1 MANNTRKRIQYDVG
15 FNTDTKQL
23 DEVKKQ
29 LQEISKLTNTKFKQ
43 NGIFSTDEMQKIR
56 SVATEVSNAIN
67 KAYNPKINSVNI
79 TKFNAELAKSNLTV
93 KQIYDNF
100 NKVGTTG
107 QNAFRNLQTSL
118 LTTNKELKQTHTFL
132 DNIATTLSNTI
143 KWNAA
148 SGAVNTLTAKISG
161 AVSYI
166 ERLDSSL
173 NDIRIVTGQSAD
185 EMDKFAV
192 KANKAAENL
201 GKSTLDYTKAALT
214 YYQQGLSDDEV
225 AARTEVTMKA
235 SNVTGQSTDDV
246 AEQLTAVWNGFKVA
260 ATDTEEY
267 VDKLAAVG
275 AATASDLEE
284 LSSGM
289 AKVASG
295 AASMGVNIDQLTA
308 SLATIVST
316 TRQDASSVG
325 TALKTIYS
333 RIADIK
339 AGADDAETTLGN
351 YSSKMAELGFNVL
364 DSEGKMRDLGVVME
378 EIGNNWKNLSREQ
391 QIYLA
396 QTMAGTRQYNN
407 LIALF
412 DNWEEYQSALNVSQ
426 KAAGTLQ
433 KQQNVYLESTTA
445 HINELN
451 TAWDSLYHSTLDA
464 DTINSVT
471 DGLKVLVKLTDNWI
485 QSIGGGKG
493 VLLNLGAI
501 ATNVFSKQIAS
512 SIAISINNL
521 KSERQEIEEI
531 QARLKLTDEVR
542 NNKTYDEESR
552 AIAQMANDSIKYT
565 SVMSQ
570 SQQEYSNSL
579 IETQTQLL
587 NQKAAYDK
595 ASASAVEYL
604 KNHQSTQ
611 NLGLDKN
618 DQHLETSKKLED
630 QLEDLNVQLVEEAE
644 NYSRLKAILKDTDLA
659 YDDELQNT
667 KTMGAAYVENK
678 KTVQAFLETYKALQ
692 NEMKTNASSFKQGDD
707 TLFASRVNEWQ
718 TALSDAVNRHS
729 NDIGFQSLN
738 GDSQGQ
744 LTYLLTVDDQ
754 LQTVFDN
761 VSGSFSRMVGE
772 MANEANTAAAAVSN
786 AATGAG
792 DVLNTK
798 ISENK
803 AKFDELVKIIS
814 NPKNIQGIIQIAGG
828 LTSLTATISNVQ
840 NIWRVLNDDSIS
852 GTEKLTQTITG
863 LISSVTSLLMMSNSL
878 YKGLT
883 ALGLASGPAGWTVV
897 GILAAGAAI
906 AGVVSWIDKQ
916 SKATE
921 TSRKKIA
928 ETSQEFEDATANLKT
943 YNDELKTNKERL
955 EELAKIKQ
963 ADLTSSQKEE
973 IANLTAQNALLET
986 QIALEERK
994 RQAAMNDTIDQYEED
1009 SAKGLYSKDHTYE
1022 TTDMGNVPSTT
1033 LDFNDPNAWTNY
1045 ETSVRAAASKYS
1057 EDNITGQQMLAAL
1070 STEKKAFE
1078 KAQEDY
1084 VSFYADNFET
1094 LQQVVDAYIAK
1105 GKEIPASL
1113 NEDMKQS
1120 MEAAGTYEATA
1131 NSLVQQIVGD
1141 NESLWDDLTEKAKE
1155 KGSDQTWKQVLPAS
1169 TFKQFN
1175 DIIKNTGLS
1184 IEDVLTTALG
1194 DGTQSFDA
1202 FNNKVQE
1209 SIEKLK
1215 IGTTVTDENVTAL
1228 SELISKIQTKGEDSL
1243 TDKELQSLE
1252 SLETQLGKVS
1262 IKYATLATLRKTNEQ
1277 EYIKLLKEGREELRQ
1292 QTIQESAQKITEGRS
1307 AAAHG
1312 NTSFTSGNNKGQQQV
1327 TVGVNFDDKDFRA
1340 DMDELL
1346 NEKYEL
1352 NIQVNTD
1359 MQESTNEILD
1369 SYDVLQKAFNK
1380 IDKNLKMSGESVV
1393 DLMQTF
1399 PQLADSLLANSKRM
1413 SDGSIQFTK
1422 AGFEAFKAAAMQ
1434 EMSIDSQLTKEKINK
1449 QITEYNAEIN
1459 KTENAIAALDT
1470 YIDAC
1475 EQSGTDETNLKQ
1487 AANEAIDELNTQ
1499 MYNNAIE
1506 LATQSDNQ
1514 ILDNNKEMLDQV
1526 AEDLGL
1532 SLEDQAALWNS
1543 YAKDVTK
1550 NLEEISR
1557 GQQAITNNEEYTP
1570 NLSAIDPSNYRTKFK
1585 TSGGD
1590 LTSEEITSDGIDD
1603 AALTKVNDIVSARA
1617 TKDKLET
1624 YLTSLKAGKATLIG
1638 LFAQIDAANVALG
1651 DFQGKGGSSKKG
1663 GATAAHIADIIDK
1676 LEDEL
1681 DAYHN
1686 INIEIQQLE
1695 NEYSKLQDL
1704 AEELYGND
1712 LIKNYDKQLDNL
1724 NKQLDK
1730 QKEKLQINK
1739 KVVADT
1745 KAVVEAYNSTDVS
1758 GNPLTAIFDEDG
1770 QITNYNELLDALQTK
1785 INTKTDEYNALNYSG
1800 QQTESGKT
1808 LKQEIEQLTK
1818 DRELLKTHMDAYNT
1832 ALNED
1837 QQNILDQMQ
1846 KVHEE
1851 ILEINQT
1858 MIDFKSPKLSDYI
1871 EDIHLLT
1878 DTLNDLSS
1886 ALNGIESLISNS
1898 EIDTYASAWSEFG
1911 LDILETAGKL
1921 SETYDS
1927 FVKIQD
1933 SAINLK
1939 QIFSQSKTNFK
1950 GIAGK
1955 WTEQR
1960 NNLQNQITAAQEKQ
1974 AAGKTL
1980 SQDELDLLGTGSEQI
1995 NLYNQNLNLLDTLS
2009 QRLDQIGQNFNL
2021 KDPKTWFNTVKDLSS
2036 YLKDFKGTI
2045 TDLLNSGASVNIGA
2059 VEDLSGVLNGLSSE
2073 LSATLG
2079 SITAGISLGV
2089 SVVSTII
2096 TALDNLT
2103 SAIQKVRVRMANEK
2117 AELANTEF
2125 DSMSQWMEFR
2135 KSLEILTGNKSLGKL
2150 KQSIQDLTD
2159 LLQEFGGG
2167 SSLDGVKTTIDTFGT
2182 LKSRVDSLNQSISD
2196 GSYKN
2201 TYATFWK
2208 NGLSQALSDLK
2219 KYTDDL
2225 MNQTEQVQEIL
2236 ENWSSEFVNAWSY
2249 IGDQM
2254 NKQVKRY
2261 ETITDEIEHKKNMMT
2276 LLYGDEAYEE
2286 LESWYDLQNQVNQG
2300 QLSFE
2305 KQQVDYWKQRMSELE
2320 EGSEAWEEAESQW
2333 QSALSSFNSTL
2344 ENAIQNIIDKYSNAI
2359 NKIFANMTN
2368 QLTNGAGLSWLQ
2380 TEMNLMNKYSDHYLD
2395 GINSIYQIT
2404 SLQNKFMDAINN
2416 AEGNVTAQERIK
2428 KLMDEQLADLKSRD
2442 KLTKYDVERA
2452 EKLLD
2457 IETARQALKDAQN
2470 NNSKMRLTRD
2480 SQGNYSYSYV
2490 ADEDAINE
2498 AEQKLAD
2505 AQNSLYNFDKDQ
2517 YSQNLSDMYS
2527 IYEEYMN
2534 KMKEI
2539 ATNQNLDEK
2548 ERQRQLTELTQKYQ
2562 EYITGLT
2569 QDNEQIRS
2577 NLADSTFQNYFA
2589 NQEIAQDTT
2598 SSNYQEFM
2606 DYCEKAGLSF
2616 DATTGKMTTDISS
2629 LSEESKN
2636 KLKDFGLAFDEQ
2648 TNALKVNWKGMTDSN
2663 KLDFSNCI
2671 NTNVTLWDSAM
2682 QDMINKINTDESSF
2696 KNMSVK
2702 ALDEIKQAQINYNKE
2717 IEATKAAIGGID
2729 FTKVNEGSTTWKSY
2743 MDSINTSSGQIVSKY
2758 QQQATELINLN
2769 EKAKLYK
2776 EQWDQILANIKESVK
2791 QSQQIQTSQANNA
2804 TKDDI
2809 KGSTTKVTTT
2819 VGAVGGTTAGAAIG
2833 FAVGGPLGA
2842 LLGGLLGGGL
2852 GAAGGYVAG
2861 RFDTGGYTGDWTDS
2875 AADKKDGKLAIL
2887 HEKELVLNAED
2898 TKNILA
2904 AVDTVRSISDSLRGQ
2919 ALEAANSYTSDLDTA
2934 TPIVTQPITQ
2944 SVQQDV
2950 HIDATFPNVTNH
2962 NEIELAMNN
2971 LMNTASQKVMEKN
2984 IDNVNIGK
2992 LST

>member
-260 ATDTEEY
+260 AEDTEEY

-275 AATASDLEE
+275 AATASDLKE

-351 YSSKMAELGFNVL
+351 YSGKMAELGFNVL

-412 DNWEEYQSALNVSQ
+412 DNWKEYQSALNVSQ

-464 DTINSVT
+464 DTINTVT

-644 NYSRLKAILKDTDLA
+644 NYSRLKAALKDTDLA

-667 KTMGAAYVENK
+667 KIMGAAYVENK

-692 NEMKTNASSFKQGDD
+692 NEMKTNAGSFKQGDD

-718 TALSDAVNRHS
+718 TALSDATNRHS

-803 AKFDELVKIIS
+803 AKFDELVKTIS

-828 LTSLTATISNVQ
+828 MTSFAATVSNAK
-840 NIWRVLNDDSIS
+840 NAWEVLNDKTLT
-852 GTEKLTQTITG
+852 GTEKITQGLTSTG
-863 LISSVTSLLMMSNSL
+863 TALSGVVMGINSL
-878 YKGLT
+878 SKGL
-883 ALGLASGPAGWTVV
+883 AVLGLG
-897 GILAAGAAI
+897 
-906 AGVVSWIDKQ
+906 
-916 SKATE
+916 SKAAMGIAVAVMAVGTVIGIVTQAIE
-921 TSRKKIA
+921 EHNKAAEKAREKIA
-928 ETSQEFEDATANLKT
+928 NSSKEFEEATSNLKT

-955 EELAKIKQ
+955 EELAKIKS
-963 ADLTSSQKEE
+963 ADLTNSQKEE
-973 IANLTAQNALLET
+973 ITNLQAQNALLET

-994 RQAAMNDTIDQYEED
+994 RQAAMDDTIDQYEED
-1009 SAKGLYSKDHTYE
+1009 SANGVYSKDSTFE
-1022 TTDMGNVPSTT
+1022 TQAADYNHSAT
-1033 LDFNDPNAWTNY
+1033 LDLNDPNAWTNY
-1045 ETSVRAAASKYS
+1045 ATKIQSEAATLDENLQQLMLKNLETDRQLF
-1057 EDNITGQQMLAAL
+1057 I
-1070 STEKKAFE
+1070 
-1078 KAQEDY
+1078 KAQQDY
-1084 VSFYADNFET
+1084 TQFYSDNFET
-1094 LQQVVDAYIAK
+1094 LQQVVAAYIAK
-1105 GKEIPASL
+1105 GKEIPESL
-1113 NEDMKQS
+1113 NEDMKKS
-1120 MEAAGTYEATA
+1120 MEVAGTYETTA

-1155 KGSDQTWKQVLPAS
+1155 KGSDQTWEQILPAS

-1175 DIIKNTGLS
+1175 DIIKDTGLS
-1184 IEDVLTTALG
+1184 VEDVLTTALG

-1209 SIEKLK
+1209 SVEKLK
-1215 IGTTVTDENVTAL
+1215 VGTTVTDENVIAL
-1228 SELISKIQTKGEDSL
+1228 SELISKIQTKGQDSL
-1243 TDKELQSLE
+1243 TDKELTSLE

-1262 IKYATLATLRKTNEQ
+1262 TRYATLATLRKTNEQ
-1277 EYIKLLKEGREELRQ
+1277 EYIKLLKEGREQLRQ

-1312 NTSFTSGNNKGQQQV
+1312 NSSFISGNNKGQQQI

-1399 PQLADSLLANSKRM
+1399 PQLADVILENSSRA

-1422 AGFEAFKAAAMQ
+1422 AGFEAFKTAAMQ
-1434 EMSIDSQLTKEKINK
+1434 EMATNSQVTKQKIEN
-1449 QITEYNAEIN
+1449 QITEYDAEIE

-1475 EQSGTDETNLKQ
+1475 EQSGTDETDLKQ
-1487 AANEAIDELNTQ
+1487 AANEAIDDLNTQ
-1499 MYNNAIE
+1499 MYNNAVE
-1506 LATQSDNQ
+1506 LSTQSDNQ

-1557 GQQAITNNEEYTP
+1557 GQQAIANNEAYTP
-1570 NLSAIDPSNYRTKFK
+1570 NLSAIDPSNYHKKSK

-1590 LTSEEITSDGIDD
+1590 LTNEEITSDGIDN

-1617 TKDKLET
+1617 TRDKLET
-1624 YLTSLKAGKATLIG
+1624 YLTSLKASKATLVG
-1638 LFAQIDAANVALG
+1638 LIAQIDAADVALG
-1651 DFQGKGGSSKKG
+1651 DFQGKGGGSHSG
-1663 GATAAHIADIIDK
+1663 STTAHIADIIDK
-1676 LEDEL
+1676 LTDEL
-1681 DAYHN
+1681 DAYHD
-1686 INIEIQQLE
+1686 INIEISRLGNSLDLLQ
-1695 NEYSKLQDL
+1695 SKQKN
-1704 AEELYGND
+1704 LYGSD
-1712 LIKNYDKQLDNL
+1712 LLQNYADQITNI
-1724 NKQLDK
+1724 NTQYDK
-1730 QKEKLQINK
+1730 QKEKLKINEQ
-1739 KVVADT
+1739 VLAHT
-1745 KAVVEAYNSTDVS
+1745 KDLMSNMSLTDKN
-1758 GNPLTAIFDEDG
+1758 GNALTVQYGEDG
-1770 QITNYNELLDALQTK
+1770 QISNYNEILESLK
-1785 INTKTDEYNALNYSG
+1785 EKYNADVETYNKKDYEN
-1800 QQTESGKT
+1800 QNTEAGKT
-1808 LKQEIEQLTK
+1808 LKSNIEQEKKTY
-1818 DRELLKTHMDAYNT
+1818 ELLQTYMDAYNT
-1832 ALNED
+1832 ALNETGPEAEKQMEELKNQLAEIYKTLGD
-1837 QQNILDQMQ
+1837 ISTYHIADRVKKDTSIVDSALDEAESALSSLQSQFENLESVSDGLFGDDFIAATNKAVAALNTKLLVGVLQLGKAIWNAKNDIDDTKDNMLDLASVLSGTKKSLDSLAKSDVFKDDKYGISSLINGLNNINFDPNNAKTWVESFKQISSLIEQFRDI
-1846 KVHEE
+1846 E
-1851 ILEINQT
+1851 NQT
-1858 MIDFKSPKLSDYI
+1858 IAAG
-1871 EDIHLLT
+1871 
-1878 DTLNDLSS
+1878 DTSAYEQLQGLSS
-1886 ALNGIESLISNS
+1886 QLSSTVGTLAGSITSAASTIVNALINFINVINTYSQQMS
-1898 EIDTYASAWSEFG
+1898 EIRIARAN
-1911 LDILETAGKL
+1911 
-1921 SETYDS
+1921 
-1927 FVKIQD
+1927 IQAD
-1933 SAINLK
+1933 SAIEIDNM
-1939 QIFSQSKTNFK
+1939 ISK
-1950 GIAGK
+1950 
-1955 WTEQR
+1955 W
-1960 NNLQNQITAAQEKQ
+1960 
-1974 AAGKTL
+1974 
-1980 SQDELDLLGTGSEQI
+1980 QD
-1995 NLYNQNLNLLDTLS
+1995 
-2009 QRLDQIGQNFNL
+2009 
-2021 KDPKTWFNTVKDLSS
+2021 
-2036 YLKDFKGTI
+2036 
-2045 TDLLNSGASVNIGA
+2045 
-2059 VEDLSGVLNGLSSE
+2059 
-2073 LSATLG
+2073 
-2079 SITAGISLGV
+2079 
-2089 SVVSTII
+2089 
-2096 TALDNLT
+2096 
-2103 SAIQKVRVRMANEK
+2103 
-2117 AELANTEF
+2117 
-2125 DSMSQWMEFR
+2125 FR
-2135 KSLEILTGNKSLGKL
+2135 KVMEHIKDNDYLGKL
-2150 KQSIQDLTD
+2150 KQDLRDIIELLTGDDSFDLTHIKD
-2159 LLQEFGGG
+2159 LDVDSF
-2167 SSLDGVKTTIDTFGT
+2167 KAKIDTASSGIQV
-2182 LKSRVDSLNQSISD
+2182 LINQVNRLNSNIED
-2196 GSYKN
+2196 GSYKKD
-2201 TYATFWK
+2201 YASGILWWYDD
-2208 NGLSQALSDLK
+2208 GLSKAI
-2219 KYTDDL
+2219 DDL
-2225 MNQTEQVQEIL
+2225 NNYSGSL
-2236 ENWSSEFVNAWSY
+2236 EDSLEKIENLITDFQSNFINAWSE
-2249 IGDQM
+2249 IGDQLGR
-2254 NKQVKRY
+2254 QVKRY
-2261 ETITDEIEHKKNMMT
+2261 ETMTNEIEHKKNMMT
-2276 LLYGDEAYEE
+2276 LLYGDEAYSE
-2286 LESWYDLQNQVNQG
+2286 LESWYSLQNQVNQG
-2300 QLSFE
+2300 QLEFE
-2305 KQQVDYWKQRMSELE
+2305 KQQVDYWEKRTKELE
-2320 EGSEAWEEAESQW
+2320 EGSEAWKEAESQW
-2333 QSALSSFNSTL
+2333 QSALSSFNSIL
-2344 ENAIQNIIDKYSNAI
+2344 ENAVQNIINKYSNAV
-2359 NKIFANMTN
+2359 NKIFANMTK

-2395 GINSIYQIT
+2395 GVNSIYQIT

-2498 AEQKLAD
+2498 ANQKLAD
-2505 AQNSLYNFDKDQ
+2505 AQNNLYNFDKDQ
-2517 YSQNLSDMYS
+2517 YSQNLSEIYS
-2527 IYEEYMN
+2527 MYEEYQQ
-2534 KMKEI
+2534 KMIEI
-2539 ATNQNLDEK
+2539 ANNSSLTQEEK
-2548 ERQRQLTELTQKYQ
+2548 ERQLAEARQKYI
-2562 EYITGLT
+2562 EYITNLT
-2569 QDNEQIRS
+2569 QDNEYIRQ
-2577 NLADSTFQNYFA
+2577 NLSDSTFQNYFA
-2589 NQEIAQDTT
+2589 NQEIARDIT

-2606 DYCEKAGLSF
+2606 NYCENAGLSF

-2636 KLKDFGLAFDEQ
+2636 RLKDFGLTFDEQ
-2648 TNALKVNWKGMTDSN
+2648 TNTLKVNWKNMTDDN
-2663 KLDFSNCI
+2663 KQKFSDCM
-2671 NTNVTLWDSAM
+2671 NTNVPLWNSSM
-2682 QDMINKINTDESSF
+2682 QQMIGRINSDDNSL
-2696 KNMSVK
+2696 KNMSIK
-2702 ALDEIKQAQINYNKE
+2702 ALNEIKQAQINYNKE
-2717 IEATKAAIGGID
+2717 IEATKTAIGGID
-2729 FTKVNEGSTTWKSY
+2729 FTKINEGSEKWQKYITDIRDKNKEI
-2743 MDSINTSSGQIVSKY
+2743 INS
-2758 QQQATELINLN
+2758 N
-2769 EKAKLYK
+2769 E
-2776 EQWDQILANIKESVK
+2776 ILATKLIEVNNRLKETKETYDKIKKDAEETLSAA
-2791 QSQQIQTSQANNA
+2791 QQTAALNVNN
-2804 TKDDI
+2804 TKDDELN
-2809 KGSTTKVTTT
+2809 KKYANAKAGAVAGTTGGGALTGAAIG
-2819 VGAVGGTTAGAAIG
+2819 GAVGGVPGAV
-2833 FAVGGPLGA
+2833 VGGLIGGA
-2842 LLGGLLGGGL
+2842 LGFFGGMLG
-2852 GAAGGYVAG
+2852 
-2861 RFDTGGYTGDWTDS
+2861 FDSGGYTGQWTSKGSIDN
-2875 AADKKDGKLAIL
+2875 GKLAVL

-2919 ALEAANSYTSDLDTA
+2919 ALETANSYTSDLDTA

-2950 HIDATFPNVTNH
+2950 HIDATFPNVTDH

-2971 LMNTASQKVMEKN
+2971 LINTASQKVMEKN

>member
-132 DNIATTLSNTI
+132 DNIATTLNNTI

-161 AVSYI
+161 AVSYV

-260 ATDTEEY
+260 AEDTEEY

-611 NLGLDKN
+611 NLGLDNN

-644 NYSRLKAILKDTDLA
+644 NYNRLKAALKDTDLA

-678 KTVQAFLETYKALQ
+678 KTVQAFLETYQALQ
-692 NEMKTNASSFKQGDD
+692 NEMRTNADSFKQGDAA
-707 TLFASRVNEWQ
+707 LFASRDNEWQ
-718 TALSDAVNRHS
+718 TELNKAIQRHKD
-729 NDIGFQSLN
+729 DIGFQSLD
-738 GDSQGQ
+738 GTDQSQ
-744 LTYLLTVDDQ
+744 LAYLLTVDDQ
-754 LQTVFDN
+754 LQAVFNDA
-761 VSGSFSRMVGE
+761 SGSFSRMVGE

-803 AKFDELVKIIS
+803 AKFDELVKTIS

-828 LTSLTATISNVQ
+828 MTSFAATVSNAK
-840 NIWRVLNDDSIS
+840 NAWEVLNDKTLT
-852 GTEKLTQTITG
+852 GTEKITQRIT
-863 LISSVTSLLMMSNSL
+863 SVGTALSGVVMGVNNLS
-878 YKGLT
+878 KGL
-883 ALGLASGPAGWTVV
+883 AVLGLG
-897 GILAAGAAI
+897 
-906 AGVVSWIDKQ
+906 
-916 SKATE
+916 SKAAMGIAVAVMAVGAVIGIVTQAIE
-921 TSRKKIA
+921 EHNKAAEKAREKIA
-928 ETSQEFEDATANLKT
+928 NSSKEFEEATSNLKT

-955 EELAKIKQ
+955 EELAKIKS
-963 ADLTSSQKEE
+963 ADLTNSQKEE
-973 IANLTAQNALLET
+973 ITNLQAQNALLET

-994 RQAAMNDTIDQYEED
+994 RQAAMDDTIDQYEED
-1009 SAKGLYSKDHTYE
+1009 SANGIYSKD
-1022 TTDMGNVPSTT
+1022 STFKTQAADYAHSAT
-1033 LDFNDPNAWTNY
+1033 LDLNDPNAWTNY
-1045 ETSVRAAASKYS
+1045 ATKVQGDAATLD
-1057 EDNITGQQMLAAL
+1057 EDQQQLMLTNL
-1070 STEKKAFE
+1070 EKDRQLFI
-1078 KAQEDY
+1078 KAQQDY
-1084 VSFYADNFET
+1084 TQFYSDNFET
-1094 LQQVVDAYIAK
+1094 LQQVVAAYIAK
-1105 GKEIPASL
+1105 GKEIPESL
-1113 NEDMKQS
+1113 NEDMKKS
-1120 MEAAGTYEATA
+1120 MEVAGTYETTA

-1155 KGSDQTWKQVLPAS
+1155 KGSDQTWEQILPAS

-1243 TDKELQSLE
+1243 TDKELTSLE

-1399 PQLADSLLANSKRM
+1399 PQLADSLLANSKRA

-1422 AGFEAFKAAAMQ
+1422 AGFEAFKTAAMQ
-1434 EMSIDSQLTKEKINK
+1434 EMAADSQVTKQKIEN
-1449 QITEYNAEIN
+1449 QITEYDAEIE

-1475 EQSGTDETNLKQ
+1475 EQSGTDETDLKQ

-1499 MYNNAIE
+1499 MYNNAVE

-1557 GQQAITNNEEYTP
+1557 GQQAIANNEAYTP
-1570 NLSAIDPSNYRTKFK
+1570 NLSAINPSNYHKKSK
-1585 TSGGD
+1585 TSGGN

-1617 TKDKLET
+1617 TRDKLET
-1624 YLTSLKAGKATLIG
+1624 YLTSLKAGKATLVG
-1638 LFAQIDAANVALG
+1638 LIAQIDAADVALG

-1704 AEELYGND
+1704 AKELYGND

-1818 DRELLKTHMDAYNT
+1818 NRELLKTHMDAYNT

-1837 QQNILDQMQ
+1837 QKNILDQMQ

-1851 ILEINQT
+1851 ILEINQA

-1871 EDIHLLT
+1871 EDIYLLT

-1886 ALNGIESLISNS
+1886 ALNGIENLISNS

-1960 NNLQNQITAAQEKQ
+1960 NNLQSQITAAQEKQ

-2073 LSATLG
+2073 LSTTLG

-2103 SAIQKVRVRMANEK
+2103 SAIQKVHVRMANEK

-2208 NGLSQALSDLK
+2208 DGLSQALSDLK

-2344 ENAIQNIIDKYSNAI
+2344 ENAIQNIIDKYSNAV

-2404 SLQNKFMDAINN
+2404 SLQNKFMNAINN

-2498 AEQKLAD
+2498 AKQKLAD

-2548 ERQRQLTELTQKYQ
+2548 ERQRQLTKLTQKYQ

-2589 NQEIAQDTT
+2589 NQEIARDTT

-2663 KLDFSNCI
+2663 KSDFSNCI
-2671 NTNVTLWDSAM
+2671 NTNVPLWDSAM
-2682 QDMINKINTDESSF
+2682 QSMINKINTDENSF

-2717 IEATKAAIGGID
+2717 VEATKAAIGGID

-2743 MDSINTSSGQIVSKY
+2743 MDSINTSSGQIASKY

-2776 EQWDQILANIKESVK
+2776 EQWDQILADIKESVK

-2809 KGSTTKVTTT
+2809 KGSTTKVTT
-2819 VGAVGGTTAGAAIG
+2819 AVGTAGGAAAGAAIG
-2833 FAVGGPLGA
+2833 GTIGGPLGA
-2842 LLGGLLGGGL
+2842 LAGGLLGSGL
-2852 GAAGGYVAG
+2852 GALGGWLFG
-2861 RFDTGGYTGDWTDS
+2861 RFDTGGYTGNWTDS
-2875 AADKKDGKLAIL
+2875 AADKKNGKLAIL

-2919 ALEAANSYTSDLDTA
+2919 ALETANSYTSDLDT
-2934 TPIVTQPITQ
+2934 TVPIVTQPITQ

-2950 HIDATFPNVTNH
+2950 HIDATFPNATDH

>member
-161 AVSYI
+161 AVSYV

-260 ATDTEEY
+260 AEDTEEY

-295 AASMGVNIDQLTA
+295 AASMGINIDQLTA

-464 DTINSVT
+464 DTINTVT

-611 NLGLDKN
+611 NLGLDNN

-644 NYSRLKAILKDTDLA
+644 NYNRLKAALKDTDLA

-678 KTVQAFLETYKALQ
+678 KTVQAFLETYQALQ
-692 NEMKTNASSFKQGDD
+692 NEMRTNADSFKQGDAA
-707 TLFASRVNEWQ
+707 LFASRDNEWQ
-718 TALSDAVNRHS
+718 TELNKAIQRHKD
-729 NDIGFQSLN
+729 DIGFQSLD
-738 GDSQGQ
+738 GTDQSQ
-744 LTYLLTVDDQ
+744 LAYLLTVDDQ
-754 LQTVFDN
+754 LQAVFNDA
-761 VSGSFSRMVGE
+761 SGSFSRMVGE

-803 AKFDELVKIIS
+803 AKFDELVKTIS

-828 LTSLTATISNVQ
+828 MTSFAATVSNAK
-840 NIWRVLNDDSIS
+840 NAWEVLNDKTLT
-852 GTEKLTQTITG
+852 GTEKITQRIT
-863 LISSVTSLLMMSNSL
+863 SVGTALSGVVMGVNNLS
-878 YKGLT
+878 KGL
-883 ALGLASGPAGWTVV
+883 AVLGLG
-897 GILAAGAAI
+897 
-906 AGVVSWIDKQ
+906 
-916 SKATE
+916 SKAAMGIAVAVMAVGAVIGIVTQAIE
-921 TSRKKIA
+921 EHNKAAEKAREKIA
-928 ETSQEFEDATANLKT
+928 NSSKEFEEATSNLKT

-955 EELAKIKQ
+955 EELAKIKS
-963 ADLTSSQKEE
+963 ADLTNSQKEE
-973 IANLTAQNALLET
+973 ITNLQAQNALLET

-994 RQAAMNDTIDQYEED
+994 RQAAMDDTIDQYEED
-1009 SAKGLYSKDHTYE
+1009 SANGIYSKD
-1022 TTDMGNVPSTT
+1022 STFKTQAADYAHSAT
-1033 LDFNDPNAWTNY
+1033 LDLNDPNAWTNY
-1045 ETSVRAAASKYS
+1045 ATKVQGDAATLD
-1057 EDNITGQQMLAAL
+1057 EDQQQLMLTNL
-1070 STEKKAFE
+1070 EKDRQLFI
-1078 KAQEDY
+1078 KAQQDY
-1084 VSFYADNFET
+1084 TQFYSDNFET
-1094 LQQVVDAYIAK
+1094 LQQVVAAYIAK
-1105 GKEIPASL
+1105 GKEIPESL
-1113 NEDMKQS
+1113 NEDMKKS
-1120 MEAAGTYEATA
+1120 MEVAGTYETTA

-1155 KGSDQTWKQVLPAS
+1155 KGSDQTWEQILPAS

-1243 TDKELQSLE
+1243 TDKELTSLE

-1399 PQLADSLLANSKRM
+1399 PQLADSLLANSKRA

-1422 AGFEAFKAAAMQ
+1422 AGFEAFKTAAMQ
-1434 EMSIDSQLTKEKINK
+1434 EMAADSQVTKQKIEN
-1449 QITEYNAEIN
+1449 QITEYDAEIE

-1475 EQSGTDETNLKQ
+1475 EQSGTDETDLKQ

-1499 MYNNAIE
+1499 MYNNAVE

-1557 GQQAITNNEEYTP
+1557 GQQAIANNEAYTP
-1570 NLSAIDPSNYRTKFK
+1570 NLSAINPSNYHKKSK
-1585 TSGGD
+1585 TSGGN

-1617 TKDKLET
+1617 TRDKLET
-1624 YLTSLKAGKATLIG
+1624 YLTSLKAGKATLVG
-1638 LFAQIDAANVALG
+1638 LIAQIDAADVALG
-1651 DFQGKGGSSKKG
+1651 DFQGKGGSSKKDG
-1663 GATAAHIADIIDK
+1663 TTAAHIADIIDK

-1704 AEELYGND
+1704 AKELYGND

-1770 QITNYNELLDALQTK
+1770 QIANYNELLDALQTK

-1837 QQNILDQMQ
+1837 QKNILDQMQ

-1851 ILEINQT
+1851 ILEINQA

-1886 ALNGIESLISNS
+1886 ALNGIENLISNS

-1960 NNLQNQITAAQEKQ
+1960 NNLQSQITAAQEKQ

-2073 LSATLG
+2073 LSTTLG

-2103 SAIQKVRVRMANEK
+2103 SAIQKVHVRMANEK

-2208 NGLSQALSDLK
+2208 DGLSQALSDLK

-2300 QLSFE
+2300 QLNFE

-2344 ENAIQNIIDKYSNAI
+2344 ENAIQNIIDKYSNAV

-2404 SLQNKFMDAINN
+2404 SLQNKFMNAINN

-2589 NQEIAQDTT
+2589 NQEIARDTT

-2648 TNALKVNWKGMTDSN
+2648 TNTLKVNWKGMTDSN
-2663 KLDFSNCI
+2663 KSDFSNCI
-2671 NTNVTLWDSAM
+2671 NTNVPLWDSAM
-2682 QDMINKINTDESSF
+2682 QSMINKINTDENSF

-2743 MDSINTSSGQIVSKY
+2743 MDSINTSSGQIASKY

-2776 EQWDQILANIKESVK
+2776 EQWDQILADIKESVK

-2804 TKDDI
+2804 TKDDV
-2809 KGSTTKVTTT
+2809 KAGTTKVTTT
-2819 VGAVGGTTAGAAIG
+2819 VGAVGGTAAGAAIG

-2919 ALEAANSYTSDLDTA
+2919 ALETANSYTSDLDTTA
-2934 TPIVTQPITQ
+2934 PIVTQPITQ

-2950 HIDATFPNVTNH
+2950 HIDATFPNVTDH

>member
-464 DTINSVT
+464 DTINTVT
-471 DGLKVLVKLTDNWI
+471 DGLKILVKLTDNWI

-552 AIAQMANDSIKYT
+552 AIAQMANDSTKYT

-611 NLGLDKN
+611 NLGLDDN

-644 NYSRLKAILKDTDLA
+644 NYSRLKAALKDTDLA

-678 KTVQAFLETYKALQ
+678 KTVQAFLETYQALQ
-692 NEMKTNASSFKQGDD
+692 NEMRTNADSFKQGDAA
-707 TLFASRVNEWQ
+707 LFASRDNEWQ
-718 TALSDAVNRHS
+718 TELNKAIQRHKD
-729 NDIGFQSLN
+729 DIGFQSL
-738 GDSQGQ
+738 DETDQSQ
-744 LTYLLTVDDQ
+744 LAYLLTVDDQ
-754 LQTVFDN
+754 LQAVFNDA
-761 VSGSFSRMVGE
+761 SGSFSRMVGE

-803 AKFDELVKIIS
+803 AKFDELVKTIS

-828 LTSLTATISNVQ
+828 MTSFAATVSNAKNVWEVFSDKTLT
-840 NIWRVLNDDSIS
+840 
-852 GTEKLTQTITG
+852 GTEKITQGLTSTG
-863 LISSVTSLLMMSNSL
+863 TAISGIVMGINSL
-878 YKGLT
+878 SKGL
-883 ALGLASGPAGWTVV
+883 AVLGLGSKAAM
-897 GILAAGAAI
+897 GIAVAVMAAGAVIGIVTQAI
-906 AGVVSWIDKQ
+906 EEHN
-916 SKATE
+916 KAAE
-921 TSRKKIA
+921 KAREKIA
-928 ETSQEFEDATANLKT
+928 NSSKEFEEATSNLKT

-955 EELAKIKQ
+955 EELAKIKS
-963 ADLTSSQKEE
+963 ADLTNSQKEE
-973 IANLTAQNALLET
+973 ITNLQAQNALLET

-994 RQAAMNDTIDQYEED
+994 RQAAMDNTIDQYEED
-1009 SAKGLYSKDHTYE
+1009 SAKGIYSKD
-1022 TTDMGNVPSTT
+1022 STFKTQAADYAHSAT
-1033 LDFNDPNAWTNY
+1033 LDLNDSNAWTNY
-1045 ETSVRAAASKYS
+1045 ATKVQGDAATLD
-1057 EDNITGQQMLAAL
+1057 EDQQQLMLANL
-1070 STEKKAFE
+1070 EKDRQLFI
-1078 KAQEDY
+1078 KAQQDY
-1084 VSFYADNFET
+1084 TQFYSDNFET
-1094 LQQVVDAYIAK
+1094 LQQVVAAYIAK
-1105 GKEIPASL
+1105 GKEIPESL
-1113 NEDMKQS
+1113 NEDMKKS
-1120 MEAAGTYEATA
+1120 MEVAGTYETTA

-1155 KGSDQTWKQVLPAS
+1155 KGSDQTWEQILPAS

-1175 DIIKNTGLS
+1175 DIIKDTGLS
-1184 IEDVLTTALG
+1184 VEDVLTTALG

-1209 SIEKLK
+1209 SVEKLK
-1215 IGTTVTDENVTAL
+1215 VGTTVTDENVTAL
-1228 SELISKIQTKGEDSL
+1228 SELISKIQTKGQDSL
-1243 TDKELQSLE
+1243 TDKELTSLE

-1262 IKYATLATLRKTNEQ
+1262 TKYATLATLRKTNEQ
-1277 EYIKLLKEGREELRQ
+1277 EYIKLLKEGREQLRQ

-1312 NTSFTSGNNKGQQQV
+1312 NSSFISGNNKGQQQV

-1399 PQLADSLLANSKRM
+1399 PQLADVILENSSRA

-1422 AGFEAFKAAAMQ
+1422 AGFEAFKTAAMQ
-1434 EMSIDSQLTKEKINK
+1434 EMATNSQVTKQKIEN
-1449 QITEYNAEIN
+1449 QITEYDAEIE

-1475 EQSGTDETNLKQ
+1475 EQSGTDETDLKQ
-1487 AANEAIDELNTQ
+1487 AANEAIDDLNTQ
-1499 MYNNAIE
+1499 MYNNAVE
-1506 LATQSDNQ
+1506 LSTQSDNQ

-1557 GQQAITNNEEYTP
+1557 GQQAIANNEAYTP
-1570 NLSAIDPSNYRTKFK
+1570 NLSAIDPSNYRKKSK

-1590 LTSEEITSDGIDD
+1590 LTNEEITSDGIDN

-1617 TKDKLET
+1617 TRDKLET
-1624 YLTSLKAGKATLIG
+1624 YLTSLKASKATLVG
-1638 LFAQIDAANVALG
+1638 LIAQIDAADVALG
-1651 DFQGKGGSSKKG
+1651 DFQGKGGGSHSG
-1663 GATAAHIADIIDK
+1663 STTAHIADIIDK
-1676 LEDEL
+1676 LTDEL
-1681 DAYHN
+1681 DAYHD
-1686 INIEIQQLE
+1686 INIEISRLGNSLDLLQ
-1695 NEYSKLQDL
+1695 SKQKN
-1704 AEELYGND
+1704 LYGSD
-1712 LIKNYDKQLDNL
+1712 LLQNYADQITNI
-1724 NKQLDK
+1724 NTQYDK
-1730 QKEKLQINK
+1730 QKEKLKINEQ
-1739 KVVADT
+1739 VLAHT
-1745 KAVVEAYNSTDVS
+1745 KDLMSNMSLTDKN
-1758 GNPLTAIFDEDG
+1758 GNALTVQYGEDG
-1770 QITNYNELLDALQTK
+1770 QISNYNEILESLK
-1785 INTKTDEYNALNYSG
+1785 EKYNADVETYNNKDYEN
-1800 QQTESGKT
+1800 QNTEAGKT
-1808 LKQEIEQLTK
+1808 LKSNIEQEKKTY
-1818 DRELLKTHMDAYNT
+1818 ELLQTYMDAYNT
-1832 ALNED
+1832 ALNETGPEAEKQMEELKNQLAEIYKTLGD
-1837 QQNILDQMQ
+1837 ISTYHIADRVKKDTSIVDSALDEAESALSSLQSQFENLESVSDGLFGDDFIAATNKAIAALNTKLLVGVLQLGKAIWNAKNDIDDTKDNMLDLVSVLSGTKKSLDSLAKSDVFKDDKYGISSLINGLNNINFDPNNAKTWVESFKQISSLIEQFRNI
-1846 KVHEE
+1846 E
-1851 ILEINQT
+1851 NQT
-1858 MIDFKSPKLSDYI
+1858 IAAG
-1871 EDIHLLT
+1871 
-1878 DTLNDLSS
+1878 DTSAYEQLQGLSS
-1886 ALNGIESLISNS
+1886 QLSSTVGALASSITSAASTIVNALINFINVINTYSQQMS
-1898 EIDTYASAWSEFG
+1898 EIRIARAN
-1911 LDILETAGKL
+1911 
-1921 SETYDS
+1921 
-1927 FVKIQD
+1927 IQAD
-1933 SAINLK
+1933 SAIEIDNM
-1939 QIFSQSKTNFK
+1939 ISK
-1950 GIAGK
+1950 
-1955 WTEQR
+1955 W
-1960 NNLQNQITAAQEKQ
+1960 
-1974 AAGKTL
+1974 
-1980 SQDELDLLGTGSEQI
+1980 QD
-1995 NLYNQNLNLLDTLS
+1995 
-2009 QRLDQIGQNFNL
+2009 
-2021 KDPKTWFNTVKDLSS
+2021 
-2036 YLKDFKGTI
+2036 
-2045 TDLLNSGASVNIGA
+2045 
-2059 VEDLSGVLNGLSSE
+2059 
-2073 LSATLG
+2073 
-2079 SITAGISLGV
+2079 
-2089 SVVSTII
+2089 
-2096 TALDNLT
+2096 
-2103 SAIQKVRVRMANEK
+2103 
-2117 AELANTEF
+2117 
-2125 DSMSQWMEFR
+2125 FR
-2135 KSLEILTGNKSLGKL
+2135 KVMEHIKDNDYLGKL
-2150 KQSIQDLTD
+2150 KQDLRDIIELLTGDDSFDLTHIKD
-2159 LLQEFGGG
+2159 LDVDSFK
-2167 SSLDGVKTTIDTFGT
+2167 SKIDTASSGIQV
-2182 LKSRVDSLNQSISD
+2182 LINQVNRLNSNIED
-2196 GSYKN
+2196 GSYKKD
-2201 TYATFWK
+2201 YASGILWWYDD
-2208 NGLSQALSDLK
+2208 GLSKAI
-2219 KYTDDL
+2219 DDL
-2225 MNQTEQVQEIL
+2225 NNYSGSL
-2236 ENWSSEFVNAWSY
+2236 EDSLEKIENLITDFQSNFINAWSE
-2249 IGDQM
+2249 IGDQLGR
-2254 NKQVKRY
+2254 QVKRY
-2261 ETITDEIEHKKNMMT
+2261 ETMTNEIEHKKNMMT
-2276 LLYGDEAYEE
+2276 LLYGDEAYSE
-2286 LESWYDLQNQVNQG
+2286 LESWYSLQNQVNQG
-2300 QLSFE
+2300 QLEFE
-2305 KQQVDYWKQRMSELE
+2305 KQQVDYWEKRTKELE
-2320 EGSEAWEEAESQW
+2320 EGSEAWKEAESQW
-2333 QSALSSFNSTL
+2333 QSALSSFNSIL
-2344 ENAIQNIIDKYSNAI
+2344 ENAVQNIINKYSNAV
-2359 NKIFANMTN
+2359 NKIFANMTK

-2395 GINSIYQIT
+2395 GVNSIYQIT

-2428 KLMDEQLADLKSRD
+2428 KLMDEQLVDLKSRD

-2490 ADEDAINE
+2490 TDEDAINE
-2498 AEQKLAD
+2498 ANQKLAD
-2505 AQNSLYNFDKDQ
+2505 AQNNLYNFDKDQ
-2517 YSQNLSDMYS
+2517 YSQNLSEIYS
-2527 IYEEYMN
+2527 MYEEYQQ
-2534 KMKEI
+2534 KMIEI
-2539 ATNQNLDEK
+2539 ANNSSLTQEEK
-2548 ERQRQLTELTQKYQ
+2548 ERQLAEARQKYI
-2562 EYITGLT
+2562 EYITNLT
-2569 QDNEQIRS
+2569 QDNEYIRQ
-2577 NLADSTFQNYFA
+2577 NLSDSTFQNYFA
-2589 NQEIAQDTT
+2589 NQEIARDIT

-2616 DATTGKMTTDISS
+2616 DATTGQMTTDISS

-2636 KLKDFGLAFDEQ
+2636 KLKDFGLTFDEQ
-2648 TNALKVNWKGMTDSN
+2648 INTLKVNWKNMTDDN
-2663 KLDFSNCI
+2663 KQKFSDCM
-2671 NTNVTLWDSAM
+2671 NTNVPLWNSSM
-2682 QDMINKINTDESSF
+2682 QSMIGRINSDENSL
-2696 KNMSVK
+2696 KNMSIK
-2702 ALDEIKQAQINYNKE
+2702 ALNEIKQAQIDYNKE
-2717 IEATKAAIGGID
+2717 IEATKTAIGGID
-2729 FTKVNEGSTTWKSY
+2729 FTKINEGSEKWQKYITDIRDKNKEI
-2743 MDSINTSSGQIVSKY
+2743 INS
-2758 QQQATELINLN
+2758 N
-2769 EKAKLYK
+2769 E
-2776 EQWDQILANIKESVK
+2776 ILATKLIEVNNRLKETKETYDKIKKDAEETLSAA
-2791 QSQQIQTSQANNA
+2791 QQTAALNANKTKEEDLNQKYANA
-2804 TKDDI
+2804 KA
-2809 KGSTTKVTTT
+2809 GAVAGTTT
-2819 VGAVGGTTAGAAIG
+2819 VGVGAGAAIG
-2833 FAVGGPLGA
+2833 GAVGGIPGA
-2842 LLGGLLGGGL
+2842 IVGGLIGGSIGLIGGLLG
-2852 GAAGGYVAG
+2852 
-2861 RFDTGGYTGDWTDS
+2861 FDSGGYTGQWTDKGS
-2875 AADKKDGKLAIL
+2875 TNNGKLAIL

-2919 ALEAANSYTSDLDTA
+2919 ALETANSYTSDLDTA

-2950 HIDATFPNVTNH
+2950 HIDATFPNVTDH

>member
-260 ATDTEEY
+260 AADTEEY

-275 AATASDLEE
+275 AATASDLKE

-351 YSSKMAELGFNVL
+351 YSGKMAELGFNVL

-464 DTINSVT
+464 DTINTVT

-521 KSERQEIEEI
+521 KSEKQEIEEI

-595 ASASAVEYL
+595 ASTSAVEYL

-644 NYSRLKAILKDTDLA
+644 NYSRLKAALKDTDLA

-667 KTMGAAYVENK
+667 KIMGAAYVENK

-692 NEMKTNASSFKQGDD
+692 NEMKTNAGSFKQGDD

-718 TALSDAVNRHS
+718 TALSDATNRHS

-803 AKFDELVKIIS
+803 AKFDELVKTIS

-828 LTSLTATISNVQ
+828 MTSFAATVSNAK
-840 NIWRVLNDDSIS
+840 NAWEVLNDKTLT
-852 GTEKLTQTITG
+852 GTEKITQGLTSTG
-863 LISSVTSLLMMSNSL
+863 TALSGVVMGINSL
-878 YKGLT
+878 SKGL
-883 ALGLASGPAGWTVV
+883 AVLGLG
-897 GILAAGAAI
+897 
-906 AGVVSWIDKQ
+906 
-916 SKATE
+916 SKAAMGIAVAVMAVGAVIGIVTQAIE
-921 TSRKKIA
+921 EHNKAAEKAREKIA
-928 ETSQEFEDATANLKT
+928 NSSKEFEEATSNLKT

-955 EELAKIKQ
+955 EELAKIKS
-963 ADLTSSQKEE
+963 ADLTNSQKEE
-973 IANLTAQNALLET
+973 ITNLQAQNALLET

-994 RQAAMNDTIDQYEED
+994 RQAAMDDTIDQYEED
-1009 SAKGLYSKDHTYE
+1009 SANGVYSKD
-1022 TTDMGNVPSTT
+1022 STFKTQAADYAHSAT
-1033 LDFNDPNAWTNY
+1033 LDLNDPNAWTNY
-1045 ETSVRAAASKYS
+1045 ATKVQGDAVTLN
-1057 EDNITGQQMLAAL
+1057 EDQQQLMLANL
-1070 STEKKAFE
+1070 EKDRQLFI
-1078 KAQEDY
+1078 KAQQDY
-1084 VSFYADNFET
+1084 TQFYSDNFET
-1094 LQQVVDAYIAK
+1094 LQQVVAAYIAK
-1105 GKEIPASL
+1105 GKEIPESL
-1113 NEDMKQS
+1113 NEDMKKS
-1120 MEAAGTYEATA
+1120 MEVAGTYETTA

-1141 NESLWDDLTEKAKE
+1141 NESLWDNLTEKAKE
-1155 KGSDQTWKQVLPAS
+1155 KGSDQTWEQILPAS

-1175 DIIKNTGLS
+1175 DIIKDTGLS
-1184 IEDVLTTALG
+1184 VEDVLTTALG

-1209 SIEKLK
+1209 SVEKLK
-1215 IGTTVTDENVTAL
+1215 VGTTVTDENVTAL
-1228 SELISKIQTKGEDSL
+1228 SELISKIQTKGQDSL
-1243 TDKELQSLE
+1243 TDKELTSLE

-1262 IKYATLATLRKTNEQ
+1262 TRYATLATLRKTNEQ
-1277 EYIKLLKEGREELRQ
+1277 EYIKLLKEGREQLRQ

-1312 NTSFTSGNNKGQQQV
+1312 NSSFISGNNKGQQQI

-1399 PQLADSLLANSKRM
+1399 PQLADVILENSSRA

-1422 AGFEAFKAAAMQ
+1422 AGFEAFKTAAMQ
-1434 EMSIDSQLTKEKINK
+1434 EMATNSQVTKQKIEN
-1449 QITEYNAEIN
+1449 QITEYDAEIE

-1475 EQSGTDETNLKQ
+1475 EQSGTDETDLKQ
-1487 AANEAIDELNTQ
+1487 AANEAIDDLNTQ
-1499 MYNNAIE
+1499 MYNNAVE

-1557 GQQAITNNEEYTP
+1557 GQQAIANNEAYTP
-1570 NLSAIDPSNYRTKFK
+1570 NLSAIDPSNYHKKSK

-1590 LTSEEITSDGIDD
+1590 LTNEEITSDGIDN

-1617 TKDKLET
+1617 TRDKLET
-1624 YLTSLKAGKATLIG
+1624 YLTSLKASKATLVG
-1638 LFAQIDAANVALG
+1638 LIAQIDAADVALG
-1651 DFQGKGGSSKKG
+1651 DFQGKGGGSHSG
-1663 GATAAHIADIIDK
+1663 STTAHIADIIDK
-1676 LEDEL
+1676 LTDEL
-1681 DAYHN
+1681 DAYHD
-1686 INIEIQQLE
+1686 INIEISRLGNSLDLLQ
-1695 NEYSKLQDL
+1695 SKQKN
-1704 AEELYGND
+1704 LYGSD
-1712 LIKNYDKQLDNL
+1712 LLQNYADQITNI
-1724 NKQLDK
+1724 NTQYDK
-1730 QKEKLQINK
+1730 QKEKLKINEQ
-1739 KVVADT
+1739 VLAHT
-1745 KAVVEAYNSTDVS
+1745 KDLMSNMSLTDKN
-1758 GNPLTAIFDEDG
+1758 GNALTVQYGEDG
-1770 QITNYNELLDALQTK
+1770 QISNYNEILESLK
-1785 INTKTDEYNALNYSG
+1785 EKYNADVETYNKKDYEN
-1800 QQTESGKT
+1800 QNTEAGKT
-1808 LKQEIEQLTK
+1808 LKSNIEQEKKTY
-1818 DRELLKTHMDAYNT
+1818 ELLQTYMDAYNT
-1832 ALNED
+1832 ALNETGPEAEKQMEELKNQLAEIYKTLGD
-1837 QQNILDQMQ
+1837 ISTYHIADRVKKDTSIVDSALDEAESALSSLQSQFENLESVSDGLFGDDFIAATNKAVAALNTKLLVGVLQLGKAIWNAKNDIDDTKDNMLDLASVLSGTKKSLDSLAKSDVFKDDKYGISSLINGLNNINFDPNNAKTWVESFKQISSLIEQFRDI
-1846 KVHEE
+1846 E
-1851 ILEINQT
+1851 NQT
-1858 MIDFKSPKLSDYI
+1858 IAAG
-1871 EDIHLLT
+1871 
-1878 DTLNDLSS
+1878 DTSAYEQLQGLSS
-1886 ALNGIESLISNS
+1886 QLSSTVGTLAGSITSAASTIVNALINFINVINTYSQQMS
-1898 EIDTYASAWSEFG
+1898 EIRIARAN
-1911 LDILETAGKL
+1911 
-1921 SETYDS
+1921 
-1927 FVKIQD
+1927 IQAD
-1933 SAINLK
+1933 SAIEIDNM
-1939 QIFSQSKTNFK
+1939 ISK
-1950 GIAGK
+1950 
-1955 WTEQR
+1955 W
-1960 NNLQNQITAAQEKQ
+1960 
-1974 AAGKTL
+1974 
-1980 SQDELDLLGTGSEQI
+1980 QD
-1995 NLYNQNLNLLDTLS
+1995 
-2009 QRLDQIGQNFNL
+2009 
-2021 KDPKTWFNTVKDLSS
+2021 
-2036 YLKDFKGTI
+2036 
-2045 TDLLNSGASVNIGA
+2045 
-2059 VEDLSGVLNGLSSE
+2059 
-2073 LSATLG
+2073 
-2079 SITAGISLGV
+2079 
-2089 SVVSTII
+2089 
-2096 TALDNLT
+2096 
-2103 SAIQKVRVRMANEK
+2103 
-2117 AELANTEF
+2117 
-2125 DSMSQWMEFR
+2125 FR
-2135 KSLEILTGNKSLGKL
+2135 KVMEHIKDNDYLGKL
-2150 KQSIQDLTD
+2150 KQDLRDIIELLTGDDSFDLTHIKD
-2159 LLQEFGGG
+2159 LDVDSF
-2167 SSLDGVKTTIDTFGT
+2167 KAKIDTASSGIQV
-2182 LKSRVDSLNQSISD
+2182 LINQVNRLNSNIGD
-2196 GSYKN
+2196 GSYKKD
-2201 TYATFWK
+2201 YASGILWWYDD
-2208 NGLSQALSDLK
+2208 GLSKAI
-2219 KYTDDL
+2219 DDL
-2225 MNQTEQVQEIL
+2225 NNYSGSL
-2236 ENWSSEFVNAWSY
+2236 EDSLEKIENLITDFQSNFINAWSE
-2249 IGDQM
+2249 IGDQLGR
-2254 NKQVKRY
+2254 QVKRY
-2261 ETITDEIEHKKNMMT
+2261 ETMTNEIEHKKNMMT
-2276 LLYGDEAYEE
+2276 LLYGDEAYSE
-2286 LESWYDLQNQVNQG
+2286 LESWYSLQNQVNQG
-2300 QLSFE
+2300 QLEFE
-2305 KQQVDYWKQRMSELE
+2305 KQQVDYWEKRTKELE
-2320 EGSEAWEEAESQW
+2320 EGSEAWKEAESQW
-2333 QSALSSFNSTL
+2333 QSALSSFNSIL
-2344 ENAIQNIIDKYSNAI
+2344 ENAVQNIINKYSNAV
-2359 NKIFANMTN
+2359 NKIFANMTK

-2395 GINSIYQIT
+2395 GVNSIYQIT

-2498 AEQKLAD
+2498 ANQKLAD
-2505 AQNSLYNFDKDQ
+2505 AQNNLYNFDKDQ
-2517 YSQNLSDMYS
+2517 YSQNLSEIYS
-2527 IYEEYMN
+2527 MYEEYQQ
-2534 KMKEI
+2534 KMIEI
-2539 ATNQNLDEK
+2539 ANNSSLTQEEK
-2548 ERQRQLTELTQKYQ
+2548 ERQLAEARQKYI
-2562 EYITGLT
+2562 EYITNLT
-2569 QDNEQIRS
+2569 QDNEYIRQ
-2577 NLADSTFQNYFA
+2577 NLSDSTFQNYFA
-2589 NQEIAQDTT
+2589 NQEIARDIT

-2606 DYCEKAGLSF
+2606 NYCENAGLSF

-2636 KLKDFGLAFDEQ
+2636 RLKDFGLTFDEQ
-2648 TNALKVNWKGMTDSN
+2648 TNTLKVNWKNMTDDN
-2663 KLDFSNCI
+2663 KQKFSDCM
-2671 NTNVTLWDSAM
+2671 NTNVPLWNSSM
-2682 QDMINKINTDESSF
+2682 QQMIGRINSDDNSL
-2696 KNMSVK
+2696 KNMSIK
-2702 ALDEIKQAQINYNKE
+2702 ALNEIKQAQIDYNKE
-2717 IEATKAAIGGID
+2717 IEATKTAIGGID
-2729 FTKVNEGSTTWKSY
+2729 FTKINEGSEKWQKYITDIRDKNKEI
-2743 MDSINTSSGQIVSKY
+2743 INS
-2758 QQQATELINLN
+2758 N
-2769 EKAKLYK
+2769 E
-2776 EQWDQILANIKESVK
+2776 ILATKLIEVNNRLKETKETYDKIKKDAEETLSAA
-2791 QSQQIQTSQANNA
+2791 QQTAALNANKTKEEDLNQKYANA
-2804 TKDDI
+2804 KA
-2809 KGSTTKVTTT
+2809 GAVAGTTT
-2819 VGAVGGTTAGAAIG
+2819 VGVGAGAAIG
-2833 FAVGGPLGA
+2833 GAVGGIPGA
-2842 LLGGLLGGGL
+2842 IVGGLIGGGIGLIGGLLG
-2852 GAAGGYVAG
+2852 
-2861 RFDTGGYTGDWTDS
+2861 FDSGGYTGQWTDKGS
-2875 AADKKDGKLAIL
+2875 TNNGKLAIL

-2919 ALEAANSYTSDLDTA
+2919 ALETANSYTSDLDTA

-2950 HIDATFPNVTNH
+2950 HIDATFPNVTDH

-2971 LMNTASQKVMEKN
+2971 LINTASQKVMEKN

>member
-79 TKFNAELAKSNLTV
+79 TKFNTELAKSNLTV

-260 ATDTEEY
+260 AEDTEEY

-275 AATASDLEE
+275 AATASDLKE

-351 YSSKMAELGFNVL
+351 YSGKMAELGFNVL

-445 HINELN
+445 HVNELN

-464 DTINSVT
+464 DTINTVT

-611 NLGLDKN
+611 NLGLDDN

-644 NYSRLKAILKDTDLA
+644 NYSRLKATLKDTDLA
-659 YDDELQNT
+659 YDDELKNT

-678 KTVQAFLETYKALQ
+678 KAVQAFGEAWEALQ
-692 NEMKTNASSFKQGDD
+692 NEMQTNAGSFKQGDAA
-707 TLFASRVNEWQ
+707 LFAKQVNKWQ
-718 TALSDAVNRHS
+718 TALSDAMDRHS
-729 NDIGFQSLN
+729 EDIGFQSLN

-803 AKFDELVKIIS
+803 TKFDELVKTIS

-840 NIWRVLNDDSIS
+840 NVWRVLNDDSIS

-863 LISSVTSLLMMSNSL
+863 LTSSVTSLLMMSNSL

-921 TSRKKIA
+921 NSRKKIA
-928 ETSQEFEDATANLKT
+928 ETSQEFEDATTNLKT

-994 RQAAMNDTIDQYEED
+994 RQAAMNDTINQYEED

-1022 TTDMGNVPSTT
+1022 TTDMGNVSSTT

-1057 EDNITGQQMLAAL
+1057 EDDITGQQMLATL
-1070 STEKKAFE
+1070 STEKEAFE

-1175 DIIKNTGLS
+1175 DIIKDTGLS
-1184 IEDVLTTALG
+1184 VEDVLTTALG

-1209 SIEKLK
+1209 SVEKLK
-1215 IGTTVTDENVTAL
+1215 VGTTVTNENVTAL
-1228 SELISKIQTKGEDSL
+1228 SELISKIQTKGQDSL
-1243 TDKELQSLE
+1243 TDKELTSLE

-1262 IKYATLATLRKTNEQ
+1262 TRYATLATLRKTNEQ
-1277 EYIKLLKEGREELRQ
+1277 EYIKLLKEGREQLRQ

-1312 NTSFTSGNNKGQQQV
+1312 NSSFISGNNKGQQQV

-1399 PQLADSLLANSKRM
+1399 PQLADVILENSSRA

-1422 AGFEAFKAAAMQ
+1422 AGFEAFKTAAMQ
-1434 EMSIDSQLTKEKINK
+1434 EMATNSQVTKQKIEN
-1449 QITEYNAEIN
+1449 QITEYDAEIE

-1475 EQSGTDETNLKQ
+1475 EQSGTDETDLKQ
-1487 AANEAIDELNTQ
+1487 AANEAIDDLNTQ
-1499 MYNNAIE
+1499 MYNNAVE

-1557 GQQAITNNEEYTP
+1557 GQQAIANNEAYTP
-1570 NLSAIDPSNYRTKFK
+1570 NLSAIDPSNYRKKSK
-1585 TSGGD
+1585 TSSGD
-1590 LTSEEITSDGIDD
+1590 LTNEEITSDGIDN

-1617 TKDKLET
+1617 TRDKLET
-1624 YLTSLKAGKATLIG
+1624 YLTSLKASKATLVG
-1638 LFAQIDAANVALG
+1638 LIAQIDAADVALG
-1651 DFQGKGGSSKKG
+1651 DFQGKGGGSHSG
-1663 GATAAHIADIIDK
+1663 STTAHIADIIDK
-1676 LEDEL
+1676 LTDEL
-1681 DAYHN
+1681 DAYHD
-1686 INIEIQQLE
+1686 INIEISRLGNSLDLLQ
-1695 NEYSKLQDL
+1695 SKQKN
-1704 AEELYGND
+1704 LYGSD
-1712 LIKNYDKQLDNL
+1712 LLQNYADQITNI
-1724 NKQLDK
+1724 NTQYDK
-1730 QKEKLQINK
+1730 QKEKLKINEQ
-1739 KVVADT
+1739 VLAHT
-1745 KAVVEAYNSTDVS
+1745 KDLMSNMSLTDKN
-1758 GNPLTAIFDEDG
+1758 GNALTVQYGEDG
-1770 QITNYNELLDALQTK
+1770 QISNYNEILESLK
-1785 INTKTDEYNALNYSG
+1785 EKYNADVETYNKKDYEN
-1800 QQTESGKT
+1800 QNTEAGKT
-1808 LKQEIEQLTK
+1808 LKSNIEQEKKTY
-1818 DRELLKTHMDAYNT
+1818 ELLQTYMDAYNT
-1832 ALNED
+1832 ALNETGPEAEKQMEELKNQLAEIYKTLGD
-1837 QQNILDQMQ
+1837 ISTYHIADRVKKDTSIVDSALDEAESALSSLQSQFENLESVSDGLFGDDFIAATNKAVAALNTKLLVGVLQLGKAIWNAKNDIDDTKDNMLDLASVLSGTKKSLDSLAKSDVFKDDKYGISSLINGLNNINFDPNNAKTWVESFKQISSLIEQFRDI
-1846 KVHEE
+1846 E
-1851 ILEINQT
+1851 NQT
-1858 MIDFKSPKLSDYI
+1858 IAAG
-1871 EDIHLLT
+1871 
-1878 DTLNDLSS
+1878 DTSAYEQLQGLSS
-1886 ALNGIESLISNS
+1886 QLSSTVGTLAGSITSAASTIVNALINFINVINTYSQQMS
-1898 EIDTYASAWSEFG
+1898 EIRIARAN
-1911 LDILETAGKL
+1911 
-1921 SETYDS
+1921 
-1927 FVKIQD
+1927 IQAD
-1933 SAINLK
+1933 SAIEIDNM
-1939 QIFSQSKTNFK
+1939 ISK
-1950 GIAGK
+1950 
-1955 WTEQR
+1955 W
-1960 NNLQNQITAAQEKQ
+1960 
-1974 AAGKTL
+1974 
-1980 SQDELDLLGTGSEQI
+1980 QD
-1995 NLYNQNLNLLDTLS
+1995 
-2009 QRLDQIGQNFNL
+2009 
-2021 KDPKTWFNTVKDLSS
+2021 
-2036 YLKDFKGTI
+2036 
-2045 TDLLNSGASVNIGA
+2045 
-2059 VEDLSGVLNGLSSE
+2059 
-2073 LSATLG
+2073 
-2079 SITAGISLGV
+2079 
-2089 SVVSTII
+2089 
-2096 TALDNLT
+2096 
-2103 SAIQKVRVRMANEK
+2103 
-2117 AELANTEF
+2117 
-2125 DSMSQWMEFR
+2125 FR
-2135 KSLEILTGNKSLGKL
+2135 KVMEHIKDNDYLGKL
-2150 KQSIQDLTD
+2150 KQDLRDIIELLTGDDSFDLTHIKD
-2159 LLQEFGGG
+2159 LDVDSF
-2167 SSLDGVKTTIDTFGT
+2167 KAKIDTASSGIQV
-2182 LKSRVDSLNQSISD
+2182 LINQVNRLNSNIGD
-2196 GSYKN
+2196 GSYKKD
-2201 TYATFWK
+2201 YASGILWWYDD
-2208 NGLSQALSDLK
+2208 GLSKAI
-2219 KYTDDL
+2219 DDL
-2225 MNQTEQVQEIL
+2225 NNYSGSL
-2236 ENWSSEFVNAWSY
+2236 EDSLEKIENLITDFQSNFINAWSE
-2249 IGDQM
+2249 IGDQLGR
-2254 NKQVKRY
+2254 QVKRY
-2261 ETITDEIEHKKNMMT
+2261 ETMTNEIEHKKNMMT
-2276 LLYGDEAYEE
+2276 LLYGDESYSE
-2286 LESWYDLQNQVNQG
+2286 LESWYSLQNQVNQG
-2300 QLSFE
+2300 QLEFE
-2305 KQQVDYWKQRMSELE
+2305 KQQVDYWEKRMKELE
-2320 EGSEAWEEAESQW
+2320 EGSEAWKEAESQW
-2333 QSALSSFNSTL
+2333 QSALSSFNSIL
-2344 ENAIQNIIDKYSNAI
+2344 ENAVQNIINKYSNAV
-2359 NKIFANMTN
+2359 NKIFANMTK

-2395 GINSIYQIT
+2395 GVNSIYQIT

-2498 AEQKLAD
+2498 ANQKLAD
-2505 AQNSLYNFDKDQ
+2505 AQNNLYNFDKDQ
-2517 YSQNLSDMYS
+2517 YSQNLSEIYS
-2527 IYEEYMN
+2527 MYEEYQQ
-2534 KMKEI
+2534 KMIEI
-2539 ATNQNLDEK
+2539 ANNSSLTQEEK
-2548 ERQRQLTELTQKYQ
+2548 ERQLAKARQKYI
-2562 EYITGLT
+2562 EYITNLT
-2569 QDNEQIRS
+2569 QDNEYIRQ
-2577 NLADSTFQNYFA
+2577 NLSDSTFQNYFA
-2589 NQEIAQDTT
+2589 NQEIARDIT

-2606 DYCEKAGLSF
+2606 NYCENAGLSF

-2636 KLKDFGLAFDEQ
+2636 RLKDFGLTFDEQ
-2648 TNALKVNWKGMTDSN
+2648 TNTLKVNWKNMTDDN
-2663 KLDFSNCI
+2663 KQKFSDCM
-2671 NTNVTLWDSAM
+2671 NTNVPLWNSSM
-2682 QDMINKINTDESSF
+2682 QQMIGRINSDDNSL
-2696 KNMSVK
+2696 KNMSIK
-2702 ALDEIKQAQINYNKE
+2702 ALNEIKQAQINYNKE
-2717 IEATKAAIGGID
+2717 IEATKTAIGGID
-2729 FTKVNEGSTTWKSY
+2729 FTKINEGSEKWQKYITDIRDKNKEI
-2743 MDSINTSSGQIVSKY
+2743 INS
-2758 QQQATELINLN
+2758 N
-2769 EKAKLYK
+2769 E
-2776 EQWDQILANIKESVK
+2776 ILATKLIEVNNRLKETKETYDKIKKDAEETLSAA
-2791 QSQQIQTSQANNA
+2791 QQTAALNANKTKEEDLNQKYANA
-2804 TKDDI
+2804 KAGAVT
-2809 KGSTTKVTTT
+2809 GTTT
-2819 VGAVGGTTAGAAIG
+2819 VGVGAGAAIG
-2833 FAVGGPLGA
+2833 GAVGGIPGA
-2842 LLGGLLGGGL
+2842 IVGGLIGGGIGLIGGLLG
-2852 GAAGGYVAG
+2852 
-2861 RFDTGGYTGDWTDS
+2861 FDSGGYTGQWTDKGS
-2875 AADKKDGKLAIL
+2875 TNNGKLAIL

-2919 ALEAANSYTSDLDTA
+2919 ALETANSYTSDLDTA

-2950 HIDATFPNVTNH
+2950 HIDATFPNVTDH

-2971 LMNTASQKVMEKN
+2971 LINTASQKVMEKN

>member
-56 SVATEVSNAIN
+56 SFATEVSNAIN

-260 ATDTEEY
+260 AADTEEY

-275 AATASDLEE
+275 ATTASDLKE

-351 YSSKMAELGFNVL
+351 YSGKMAELGFNVL

-464 DTINSVT
+464 DTINTVT

-521 KSERQEIEEI
+521 KSEKQEIEEI

-644 NYSRLKAILKDTDLA
+644 NYSRLKAALKDTDLA

-667 KTMGAAYVENK
+667 KIMGAAYVENK

-692 NEMKTNASSFKQGDD
+692 NEMKTNAGSFKQGDD

-718 TALSDAVNRHS
+718 TALSDATNRHS

-803 AKFDELVKIIS
+803 AKFDELVKTIS

-828 LTSLTATISNVQ
+828 MTSFAATVSNAK
-840 NIWRVLNDDSIS
+840 NAWEVLNDKTLT
-852 GTEKLTQTITG
+852 GTEKITQGLTSTG
-863 LISSVTSLLMMSNSL
+863 TALSGVVMGINSL
-878 YKGLT
+878 SKGL
-883 ALGLASGPAGWTVV
+883 AVLGLG
-897 GILAAGAAI
+897 
-906 AGVVSWIDKQ
+906 
-916 SKATE
+916 SKAAMGIAVAVMAVGAVIGIVTQAIE
-921 TSRKKIA
+921 EHNKAAEKAREKIA
-928 ETSQEFEDATANLKT
+928 NSSKEFEEATSNLKT

-955 EELAKIKQ
+955 EELAKIKS
-963 ADLTSSQKEE
+963 ADLTNSQKEE
-973 IANLTAQNALLET
+973 ITNLQAQNALLET

-994 RQAAMNDTIDQYEED
+994 RQAAMDDTIDQYEED
-1009 SAKGLYSKDHTYE
+1009 SANGVYSKD
-1022 TTDMGNVPSTT
+1022 STFKTQAADYAHSAT
-1033 LDFNDPNAWTNY
+1033 LDLNDPNAWTNY
-1045 ETSVRAAASKYS
+1045 ATKVQGDAVTLN
-1057 EDNITGQQMLAAL
+1057 EDQQQLMLANL
-1070 STEKKAFE
+1070 EKDRQLFI
-1078 KAQEDY
+1078 KAQQDY
-1084 VSFYADNFET
+1084 TQFYSDNFET
-1094 LQQVVDAYIAK
+1094 LQQVVAAYIAK
-1105 GKEIPASL
+1105 GKEIPESL
-1113 NEDMKQS
+1113 NEDMKKS
-1120 MEAAGTYEATA
+1120 MEVAGTYETTA

-1141 NESLWDDLTEKAKE
+1141 NESLWDNLTEKAKE
-1155 KGSDQTWKQVLPAS
+1155 KGSDQTWEQILPAS

-1175 DIIKNTGLS
+1175 DIIKDTGLS
-1184 IEDVLTTALG
+1184 VEDVLTTALG

-1209 SIEKLK
+1209 SVEKLK
-1215 IGTTVTDENVTAL
+1215 VGTTVTDENVTAL
-1228 SELISKIQTKGEDSL
+1228 SELISKIQTKGQDSL
-1243 TDKELQSLE
+1243 TDKELTSLE

-1262 IKYATLATLRKTNEQ
+1262 TRYATLATLRKTNEQ
-1277 EYIKLLKEGREELRQ
+1277 EYIKLLKEGREQLRQ

-1312 NTSFTSGNNKGQQQV
+1312 NSSFISGNNKGQQQI

-1399 PQLADSLLANSKRM
+1399 PQLADVILENSSRA

-1422 AGFEAFKAAAMQ
+1422 AGFEAFKTAAMQ
-1434 EMSIDSQLTKEKINK
+1434 EMATNSQVTKQKIEN
-1449 QITEYNAEIN
+1449 QITEYDAEIE

-1475 EQSGTDETNLKQ
+1475 EQSGTDETDLKQ
-1487 AANEAIDELNTQ
+1487 AANEAIDDLNTQ
-1499 MYNNAIE
+1499 MYNNAVE

-1557 GQQAITNNEEYTP
+1557 GQQAIANNEAYTP
-1570 NLSAIDPSNYRTKFK
+1570 NLSAIDPSNYHKKSK

-1590 LTSEEITSDGIDD
+1590 LTNEEITSDGIDN

-1617 TKDKLET
+1617 TRDKLET
-1624 YLTSLKAGKATLIG
+1624 YLTSLKASKATLVG
-1638 LFAQIDAANVALG
+1638 LIAQIDAADVALG
-1651 DFQGKGGSSKKG
+1651 DFQGKGGGSHSG
-1663 GATAAHIADIIDK
+1663 STTAHIADIIDK
-1676 LEDEL
+1676 LTDEL
-1681 DAYHN
+1681 DAYHD
-1686 INIEIQQLE
+1686 INIEISRLGNSLDLLQ
-1695 NEYSKLQDL
+1695 SKQKN
-1704 AEELYGND
+1704 LYGSD
-1712 LIKNYDKQLDNL
+1712 LLQNYADQITNI
-1724 NKQLDK
+1724 NTQYDK
-1730 QKEKLQINK
+1730 QKEKLKINEQ
-1739 KVVADT
+1739 VLAHT
-1745 KAVVEAYNSTDVS
+1745 KDLMSNMSLTDKN
-1758 GNPLTAIFDEDG
+1758 GNALTVQQGEDG
-1770 QITNYNELLDALQTK
+1770 QISNYNEILESLK
-1785 INTKTDEYNALNYSG
+1785 EKYNADVETYNKKDYEN
-1800 QQTESGKT
+1800 QNTEAGKT
-1808 LKQEIEQLTK
+1808 LKSNIEQEKKTY
-1818 DRELLKTHMDAYNT
+1818 ELLQTYMDAYNT
-1832 ALNED
+1832 ALNETGPEAEKQMEELKNQLAEIYKTLGD
-1837 QQNILDQMQ
+1837 ISTYHIADRVKKDTSIVDSALDEAESALSSLQSQFENLESVSDGLFGDDFIAATNKAVAALNTKLLVGVLQLGKAIWNAKNDIDDTKDNMLDLASVLSGTKKSLDSLAKSDVFKDDKYGISSLINGLNNINFDPNNAKTWVESFKQISSLIEQFRDI
-1846 KVHEE
+1846 E
-1851 ILEINQT
+1851 NQT
-1858 MIDFKSPKLSDYI
+1858 IAAG
-1871 EDIHLLT
+1871 
-1878 DTLNDLSS
+1878 DTSAYEQLQGLSS
-1886 ALNGIESLISNS
+1886 QLSSTVGTLAGSITSAASTIVNALINFINVINTYSQQMS
-1898 EIDTYASAWSEFG
+1898 EIRIARAN
-1911 LDILETAGKL
+1911 
-1921 SETYDS
+1921 
-1927 FVKIQD
+1927 IQAD
-1933 SAINLK
+1933 SAIEIDNM
-1939 QIFSQSKTNFK
+1939 ISK
-1950 GIAGK
+1950 
-1955 WTEQR
+1955 W
-1960 NNLQNQITAAQEKQ
+1960 
-1974 AAGKTL
+1974 
-1980 SQDELDLLGTGSEQI
+1980 QD
-1995 NLYNQNLNLLDTLS
+1995 
-2009 QRLDQIGQNFNL
+2009 
-2021 KDPKTWFNTVKDLSS
+2021 
-2036 YLKDFKGTI
+2036 
-2045 TDLLNSGASVNIGA
+2045 
-2059 VEDLSGVLNGLSSE
+2059 
-2073 LSATLG
+2073 
-2079 SITAGISLGV
+2079 
-2089 SVVSTII
+2089 
-2096 TALDNLT
+2096 
-2103 SAIQKVRVRMANEK
+2103 
-2117 AELANTEF
+2117 
-2125 DSMSQWMEFR
+2125 FR
-2135 KSLEILTGNKSLGKL
+2135 KVMEHIKDNDYLGKL
-2150 KQSIQDLTD
+2150 KQDLRDIIELLTGDDSFDLTHIKD
-2159 LLQEFGGG
+2159 LDVDSF
-2167 SSLDGVKTTIDTFGT
+2167 KAKIDTASSGIQV
-2182 LKSRVDSLNQSISD
+2182 LINQVNRLNSNIGD
-2196 GSYKN
+2196 GSYKKD
-2201 TYATFWK
+2201 YASGILWWYDD
-2208 NGLSQALSDLK
+2208 GLSKAI
-2219 KYTDDL
+2219 DDL
-2225 MNQTEQVQEIL
+2225 NNYSGSL
-2236 ENWSSEFVNAWSY
+2236 EDSLEKIENLITDFQSNFINAWSE
-2249 IGDQM
+2249 IGDQLGR
-2254 NKQVKRY
+2254 QVKRY
-2261 ETITDEIEHKKNMMT
+2261 ETMTNEIEHKKNMMT
-2276 LLYGDEAYEE
+2276 LLYGDEAYSE
-2286 LESWYDLQNQVNQG
+2286 LESWYSLQNQVNQG
-2300 QLSFE
+2300 QLEFE
-2305 KQQVDYWKQRMSELE
+2305 KQQVDYWEKRTKELE
-2320 EGSEAWEEAESQW
+2320 EGSEAWKEAESQW
-2333 QSALSSFNSTL
+2333 QSALSSFNSIL
-2344 ENAIQNIIDKYSNAI
+2344 ENAVQNIINKYSNAV
-2359 NKIFANMTN
+2359 NKIFANMTK

-2395 GINSIYQIT
+2395 GVNSIYQIT

-2498 AEQKLAD
+2498 ANQKLAD
-2505 AQNSLYNFDKDQ
+2505 AQNNLYNFDKDQ
-2517 YSQNLSDMYS
+2517 YSQNLSEIYS
-2527 IYEEYMN
+2527 MYEEYQQ
-2534 KMKEI
+2534 KMIEI
-2539 ATNQNLDEK
+2539 ANNSSLTQEKK
-2548 ERQRQLTELTQKYQ
+2548 ERQLAEARQKYI
-2562 EYITGLT
+2562 EYITNLT
-2569 QDNEQIRS
+2569 QDNEYIRQ
-2577 NLADSTFQNYFA
+2577 NLSDSTFQNYFA
-2589 NQEIAQDTT
+2589 NQEIARDIT

-2606 DYCEKAGLSF
+2606 NYCENAGLSF

-2636 KLKDFGLAFDEQ
+2636 RLKDFGLTFDEQ
-2648 TNALKVNWKGMTDSN
+2648 TNTLKVNWKNMTDDN
-2663 KLDFSNCI
+2663 KQKFSDCM
-2671 NTNVTLWDSAM
+2671 NTNVPLCNSSM
-2682 QDMINKINTDESSF
+2682 QQMIGRINSDDNSL
-2696 KNMSVK
+2696 KNMSIK
-2702 ALDEIKQAQINYNKE
+2702 ALNEIKQAQIDYNKE
-2717 IEATKAAIGGID
+2717 IEATKTAIGGID
-2729 FTKVNEGSTTWKSY
+2729 FTKINEGSEKWQKYITDIRDKNKEI
-2743 MDSINTSSGQIVSKY
+2743 INS
-2758 QQQATELINLN
+2758 N
-2769 EKAKLYK
+2769 E
-2776 EQWDQILANIKESVK
+2776 ILATKLIEVNNRLKETKETYDKIKKDAEETLSAA
-2791 QSQQIQTSQANNA
+2791 QQTAALNANKTKEEDLNQKYANA
-2804 TKDDI
+2804 KA
-2809 KGSTTKVTTT
+2809 GAVAGTTT
-2819 VGAVGGTTAGAAIG
+2819 VGVGAGAAIG
-2833 FAVGGPLGA
+2833 GAVGGIPGA
-2842 LLGGLLGGGL
+2842 IVGGLIGSGIGLIGGLLG
-2852 GAAGGYVAG
+2852 
-2861 RFDTGGYTGDWTDS
+2861 FDSGGYTGQWTDKGS
-2875 AADKKDGKLAIL
+2875 TNNGKLAIL

-2919 ALEAANSYTSDLDTA
+2919 ALETANSYTSDLDTA

-2950 HIDATFPNVTNH
+2950 HIDATFPNVTDH

-2971 LMNTASQKVMEKN
+2971 LINTASQKVMEKN

>member
-161 AVSYI
+161 AVSYV

-260 ATDTEEY
+260 AEDTEEY

-464 DTINSVT
+464 DTINTVT

-611 NLGLDKN
+611 NLGLDNN

-644 NYSRLKAILKDTDLA
+644 NYNRLKAALKDTDLA

-678 KTVQAFLETYKALQ
+678 KTVQAFLETYQALQ
-692 NEMKTNASSFKQGDD
+692 NEMRTNADSFKQGDAA
-707 TLFASRVNEWQ
+707 LFASRDNEWQ
-718 TALSDAVNRHS
+718 TELNKAIQRHKD
-729 NDIGFQSLN
+729 DIGFQSLD
-738 GDSQGQ
+738 GTDQSQ
-744 LTYLLTVDDQ
+744 LAYLLTVDDQ
-754 LQTVFDN
+754 LQAVFNDA
-761 VSGSFSRMVGE
+761 SGSFSRMVGE

-803 AKFDELVKIIS
+803 AKFDELVKTIS

-828 LTSLTATISNVQ
+828 MTSFAATVSNAK
-840 NIWRVLNDDSIS
+840 NAWEVLNDKTLT
-852 GTEKLTQTITG
+852 GTEKITQRIT
-863 LISSVTSLLMMSNSL
+863 SVGTALSGVVMGVNNLS
-878 YKGLT
+878 KGL
-883 ALGLASGPAGWTVV
+883 AVLGLG
-897 GILAAGAAI
+897 
-906 AGVVSWIDKQ
+906 
-916 SKATE
+916 SKAAMGIAVAVMAVGAVIGIVTQAIE
-921 TSRKKIA
+921 EHNKAAEKAREKIA
-928 ETSQEFEDATANLKT
+928 NSSKEFEEATSNLKT

-955 EELAKIKQ
+955 EELAKIKS
-963 ADLTSSQKEE
+963 ADLTNSQKEE
-973 IANLTAQNALLET
+973 ITNLQAQNALLET

-994 RQAAMNDTIDQYEED
+994 RQAAMDDTIDQYEED
-1009 SAKGLYSKDHTYE
+1009 SANGIYSKD
-1022 TTDMGNVPSTT
+1022 STFKTQAADYAHSAT
-1033 LDFNDPNAWTNY
+1033 LDLNDPNAWTNY
-1045 ETSVRAAASKYS
+1045 ATKVQGDAATLD
-1057 EDNITGQQMLAAL
+1057 EDQQQLMLTNL
-1070 STEKKAFE
+1070 EKDRQLFI
-1078 KAQEDY
+1078 KAQQDY
-1084 VSFYADNFET
+1084 TQFYSDNFET
-1094 LQQVVDAYIAK
+1094 LQQVVAAYIAK
-1105 GKEIPASL
+1105 GKEIPESL
-1113 NEDMKQS
+1113 NEDMKKS
-1120 MEAAGTYEATA
+1120 MEVAGTYETTA

-1155 KGSDQTWKQVLPAS
+1155 KGSDQTWEQILPAS

-1243 TDKELQSLE
+1243 TDKELTSLE

-1399 PQLADSLLANSKRM
+1399 PQLADSLLANSKRA

-1422 AGFEAFKAAAMQ
+1422 AGFEAFKTAAMQ
-1434 EMSIDSQLTKEKINK
+1434 EMAADSQVTKQKIEN
-1449 QITEYNAEIN
+1449 QITEYDAEIE

-1475 EQSGTDETNLKQ
+1475 EQSGTDETDLKQ

-1499 MYNNAIE
+1499 MYNNAVE

-1557 GQQAITNNEEYTP
+1557 GQQAIANNEAYTP
-1570 NLSAIDPSNYRTKFK
+1570 NLSAINPSNYHKKSK
-1585 TSGGD
+1585 TSGGN

-1617 TKDKLET
+1617 TRDKLET
-1624 YLTSLKAGKATLIG
+1624 YLTSLKAGKATLVG
-1638 LFAQIDAANVALG
+1638 LIAQIDAADVALG

-1704 AEELYGND
+1704 AKELYGND

-1739 KVVADT
+1739 KVVTDT
-1745 KAVVEAYNSTDVS
+1745 KAVVEAYNSTDVN
-1758 GNPLTAIFDEDG
+1758 GNPLTAIFNEDG

-1785 INTKTDEYNALNYSG
+1785 INTKTNEYNALDYSG

-1851 ILEINQT
+1851 ILEINQA

-1886 ALNGIESLISNS
+1886 AFNGIESLISNS

-1960 NNLQNQITAAQEKQ
+1960 NNLQSQITAAQEKQ

-2073 LSATLG
+2073 LSTTLG

-2208 NGLSQALSDLK
+2208 DGLSQALSDLK

-2300 QLSFE
+2300 QLNFE

-2344 ENAIQNIIDKYSNAI
+2344 ENAIQNIIDKYSNAV

-2404 SLQNKFMDAINN
+2404 SLQNKFMNAINN

-2589 NQEIAQDTT
+2589 NQEIARDTT

-2663 KLDFSNCI
+2663 KSDFSNCI
-2671 NTNVTLWDSAM
+2671 NTNVPLWDSAM
-2682 QDMINKINTDESSF
+2682 QSMINKINTDENSF

-2743 MDSINTSSGQIVSKY
+2743 MDSINTSSGQIASKY

-2776 EQWDQILANIKESVK
+2776 EQWDQILADIKESVK

-2804 TKDDI
+2804 TKDDV
-2809 KGSTTKVTTT
+2809 KAGTTKVTTT

-2919 ALEAANSYTSDLDTA
+2919 ALETANSYTSDLDTA

>member
-260 ATDTEEY
+260 AEDTEEY

-275 AATASDLEE
+275 VATASDLKE

-351 YSSKMAELGFNVL
+351 YSGKMAELGFNVL

-412 DNWEEYQSALNVSQ
+412 DNWKEYQSALNVSQ

-464 DTINSVT
+464 DTINTVT

-644 NYSRLKAILKDTDLA
+644 NYSRLKAALKDTNLA

-667 KTMGAAYVENK
+667 KIMGAAYVENK

-692 NEMKTNASSFKQGDD
+692 NEMKTNAGSFKQGDD

-718 TALSDAVNRHS
+718 TALSDATNRHS

-761 VSGSFSRMVGE
+761 VSSSFSRMVGE

-803 AKFDELVKIIS
+803 AKFDELVKTIS

-828 LTSLTATISNVQ
+828 MTSFAATVSNAK
-840 NIWRVLNDDSIS
+840 NAWEVLNDKTLT
-852 GTEKLTQTITG
+852 GTEKITQGLTSTG
-863 LISSVTSLLMMSNSL
+863 TALSGVVMGINSL
-878 YKGLT
+878 SKGL
-883 ALGLASGPAGWTVV
+883 AVLGLG
-897 GILAAGAAI
+897 
-906 AGVVSWIDKQ
+906 
-916 SKATE
+916 SKAAMGIAVAVMAVGAVIGIVTQAIE
-921 TSRKKIA
+921 EHNKAAEKAREKIA
-928 ETSQEFEDATANLKT
+928 NSSKEFEEATSNLKT

-955 EELAKIKQ
+955 EELAKIKS
-963 ADLTSSQKEE
+963 ADLTNSQKEE
-973 IANLTAQNALLET
+973 ITNLQAQNALLET

-994 RQAAMNDTIDQYEED
+994 RQAAMDDTIDQYEED
-1009 SAKGLYSKDHTYE
+1009 SANGVYSKD
-1022 TTDMGNVPSTT
+1022 STFKTQAADYAHSAT
-1033 LDFNDPNAWTNY
+1033 LDLNDPNAWTNY
-1045 ETSVRAAASKYS
+1045 AIKVQGDAVTLN
-1057 EDNITGQQMLAAL
+1057 EDQQQLMLANL
-1070 STEKKAFE
+1070 EKDRQLFI
-1078 KAQEDY
+1078 KAQQDY
-1084 VSFYADNFET
+1084 TQFYSDNFET
-1094 LQQVVDAYIAK
+1094 LQQVVAAYIAK
-1105 GKEIPASL
+1105 GKEIPKSL
-1113 NEDMKQS
+1113 NEDMKKS
-1120 MEAAGTYEATA
+1120 MEVAGTYETTA

-1155 KGSDQTWKQVLPAS
+1155 KGSDQTWEQILPAS

-1175 DIIKNTGLS
+1175 DIIKDTGLS
-1184 IEDVLTTALG
+1184 VEDILTTALG

-1209 SIEKLK
+1209 SVEKLK
-1215 IGTTVTDENVTAL
+1215 VGTTVTDENVIAL
-1228 SELISKIQTKGEDSL
+1228 SELISKIQTKGQDSL
-1243 TDKELQSLE
+1243 TDKELTSLE

-1262 IKYATLATLRKTNEQ
+1262 TRYATLATLRKTNEQ
-1277 EYIKLLKEGREELRQ
+1277 EYIKLLKEGREQLRQ

-1312 NTSFTSGNNKGQQQV
+1312 NSSFISGNNKGQQQI

-1399 PQLADSLLANSKRM
+1399 PQLADVILENSSRA

-1422 AGFEAFKAAAMQ
+1422 AGFEAFKTAAMQ
-1434 EMSIDSQLTKEKINK
+1434 EMATNSQVTKQKIEN
-1449 QITEYNAEIN
+1449 QITEYDAEIE

-1475 EQSGTDETNLKQ
+1475 EQSGTDETDLKQ
-1487 AANEAIDELNTQ
+1487 AANEAIDDLNTQ
-1499 MYNNAIE
+1499 MYNNAVE
-1506 LATQSDNQ
+1506 LSTQSDNQ

-1557 GQQAITNNEEYTP
+1557 GQQAIANNEAYTP
-1570 NLSAIDPSNYRTKFK
+1570 NLSAIDPSNYHKKSK

-1590 LTSEEITSDGIDD
+1590 LTNEEITSDGIDN

-1617 TKDKLET
+1617 TRDKLET
-1624 YLTSLKAGKATLIG
+1624 YLTSLKASKATLVG
-1638 LFAQIDAANVALG
+1638 LIAQIDAADVALG
-1651 DFQGKGGSSKKG
+1651 DFQGKGGGSHSG
-1663 GATAAHIADIIDK
+1663 STTAHIADIIDK
-1676 LEDEL
+1676 LTDEL
-1681 DAYHN
+1681 DAYHD
-1686 INIEIQQLE
+1686 INIEISRLGNSLDLLQ
-1695 NEYSKLQDL
+1695 SKQKN
-1704 AEELYGND
+1704 LYGSD
-1712 LIKNYDKQLDNL
+1712 LLQNYADQITNI
-1724 NKQLDK
+1724 NTQYDK
-1730 QKEKLQINK
+1730 QKEKLKINEQ
-1739 KVVADT
+1739 VLAHT
-1745 KAVVEAYNSTDVS
+1745 KDLMSNMSLTDKN
-1758 GNPLTAIFDEDG
+1758 GNALTVQYGEDG
-1770 QITNYNELLDALQTK
+1770 QISNYNEILESLK
-1785 INTKTDEYNALNYSG
+1785 EKYNADVETYNKKDYEN
-1800 QQTESGKT
+1800 QNTEAGKT
-1808 LKQEIEQLTK
+1808 LKSNIEQEKKTY
-1818 DRELLKTHMDAYNT
+1818 ELLQTYMDAYNT
-1832 ALNED
+1832 ALNETGPEAEKQMEELKNQLAEIYKTLGD
-1837 QQNILDQMQ
+1837 ISTYHIADRVKKDTSIVDSALDEAESALSSLQSQFENLESVSDGLFGDDFIAATNKAVAALNTKLLVGVLQLGKAIWNAKNDIDDTKDNMLDLASVLSGTKKSLDSLAKSDVFKDDKYGISSLINRLNNINFDPNNAKTWVESFKQISSLIEQFRDI
-1846 KVHEE
+1846 E
-1851 ILEINQT
+1851 NQT
-1858 MIDFKSPKLSDYI
+1858 IAAG
-1871 EDIHLLT
+1871 
-1878 DTLNDLSS
+1878 DTSAYEQLQGLSS
-1886 ALNGIESLISNS
+1886 QLSSTVGTLAGSITSAASTIVNALINFINVINTYSQQMS
-1898 EIDTYASAWSEFG
+1898 EIRIARAN
-1911 LDILETAGKL
+1911 
-1921 SETYDS
+1921 
-1927 FVKIQD
+1927 IQAD
-1933 SAINLK
+1933 SAIEIDNM
-1939 QIFSQSKTNFK
+1939 ISK
-1950 GIAGK
+1950 
-1955 WTEQR
+1955 W
-1960 NNLQNQITAAQEKQ
+1960 
-1974 AAGKTL
+1974 
-1980 SQDELDLLGTGSEQI
+1980 QD
-1995 NLYNQNLNLLDTLS
+1995 
-2009 QRLDQIGQNFNL
+2009 
-2021 KDPKTWFNTVKDLSS
+2021 
-2036 YLKDFKGTI
+2036 
-2045 TDLLNSGASVNIGA
+2045 
-2059 VEDLSGVLNGLSSE
+2059 
-2073 LSATLG
+2073 
-2079 SITAGISLGV
+2079 
-2089 SVVSTII
+2089 
-2096 TALDNLT
+2096 
-2103 SAIQKVRVRMANEK
+2103 
-2117 AELANTEF
+2117 
-2125 DSMSQWMEFR
+2125 FR
-2135 KSLEILTGNKSLGKL
+2135 KVMEHIKDNDYLGKL
-2150 KQSIQDLTD
+2150 KQDLRDIIELLTGDDSFDLTHIKD
-2159 LLQEFGGG
+2159 LDVDSF
-2167 SSLDGVKTTIDTFGT
+2167 KAKIDTASSGIQV
-2182 LKSRVDSLNQSISD
+2182 LINQVNRLNSNIED
-2196 GSYKN
+2196 GSYKKD
-2201 TYATFWK
+2201 YASGILWWYDD
-2208 NGLSQALSDLK
+2208 GLSKAI
-2219 KYTDDL
+2219 DDL
-2225 MNQTEQVQEIL
+2225 NNYSGSL
-2236 ENWSSEFVNAWSY
+2236 EDSLEKIENLITDFQSNFINAWSE
-2249 IGDQM
+2249 IGDQLGR
-2254 NKQVKRY
+2254 QVKRY
-2261 ETITDEIEHKKNMMT
+2261 ETMTNEIEHKKNMMT
-2276 LLYGDEAYEE
+2276 LLYGDEAYSE
-2286 LESWYDLQNQVNQG
+2286 LESWYSLQNQVNQG
-2300 QLSFE
+2300 QLEFE
-2305 KQQVDYWKQRMSELE
+2305 KQQVDYWEKRTKELE
-2320 EGSEAWEEAESQW
+2320 EGSEAWKEAESQW
-2333 QSALSSFNSTL
+2333 QSALSSFNSIL
-2344 ENAIQNIIDKYSNAI
+2344 ENAVQNIINKYSNAV
-2359 NKIFANMTN
+2359 NKIFANMTK

-2395 GINSIYQIT
+2395 GVNSIYQIT

-2498 AEQKLAD
+2498 ANQKLAD
-2505 AQNSLYNFDKDQ
+2505 AQNNLYNFDKDQ
-2517 YSQNLSDMYS
+2517 YSQNLSEIYS
-2527 IYEEYMN
+2527 MYEEYQQ
-2534 KMKEI
+2534 KMIEI
-2539 ATNQNLDEK
+2539 ANNSSLTQEEK
-2548 ERQRQLTELTQKYQ
+2548 ERQLAEARQKYI
-2562 EYITGLT
+2562 EYITNLT
-2569 QDNEQIRS
+2569 QDNEYIRQ
-2577 NLADSTFQNYFA
+2577 NLSDSTFQNYFA
-2589 NQEIAQDTT
+2589 NQEIARDIT

-2606 DYCEKAGLSF
+2606 NYCENAGLSF

-2636 KLKDFGLAFDEQ
+2636 RLKDFGLTFDEQ
-2648 TNALKVNWKGMTDSN
+2648 TNTLKVNWKNMTDDN
-2663 KLDFSNCI
+2663 KQKFSDCM
-2671 NTNVTLWDSAM
+2671 NTNVSLWNSSM
-2682 QDMINKINTDESSF
+2682 QSMIGRINSDENSL
-2696 KNMSVK
+2696 KNMSIK
-2702 ALDEIKQAQINYNKE
+2702 ALNEIKQAQIDYNKE
-2717 IEATKAAIGGID
+2717 IEATKTAIGGID
-2729 FTKVNEGSTTWKSY
+2729 FTKINE
-2743 MDSINTSSGQIVSKY
+2743 DSEKWQKYITDIRDKNKEIINS
-2758 QQQATELINLN
+2758 N
-2769 EKAKLYK
+2769 E
-2776 EQWDQILANIKESVK
+2776 ILATKLIEVNNRLKETKETYDKIKKDAEETLSAAQK
-2791 QSQQIQTSQANNA
+2791 TAALNANKTKEEDLNQKYANA
-2804 TKDDI
+2804 KA
-2809 KGSTTKVTTT
+2809 GAVAGTTT
-2819 VGAVGGTTAGAAIG
+2819 VGVGAGAAIG
-2833 FAVGGPLGA
+2833 GAVGGIPGA
-2842 LLGGLLGGGL
+2842 IVGGLIGGGIGLIGGLLG
-2852 GAAGGYVAG
+2852 
-2861 RFDTGGYTGDWTDS
+2861 FDSGGYTGQWTDKGS
-2875 AADKKDGKLAIL
+2875 TNNGKLAIL

-2919 ALEAANSYTSDLDTA
+2919 ALETANSYTSDLDTA

-2950 HIDATFPNVTNH
+2950 HIDATFPNVTDH

-2971 LMNTASQKVMEKN
+2971 LINTASQKVMEKN

>member
-260 ATDTEEY
+260 AADTEEY

-351 YSSKMAELGFNVL
+351 YSGKMAELGFNVL

-412 DNWEEYQSALNVSQ
+412 DNWKEYQSALNVSQ

-464 DTINSVT
+464 DTINTVT

-644 NYSRLKAILKDTDLA
+644 NYSRLKAALKDTNLA

-667 KTMGAAYVENK
+667 KIMGAAYVENK

-692 NEMKTNASSFKQGDD
+692 NEMKTNAGSFKQGDD

-718 TALSDAVNRHS
+718 TALSDATNRHS

-761 VSGSFSRMVGE
+761 VSSSFSRMVGE

-803 AKFDELVKIIS
+803 AKFDELVKTIS

-828 LTSLTATISNVQ
+828 MTSFAATVSNAK
-840 NIWRVLNDDSIS
+840 NAWEVLNDKTLT
-852 GTEKLTQTITG
+852 GTEKITQGLTSTG
-863 LISSVTSLLMMSNSL
+863 TALSGVVMGINSL
-878 YKGLT
+878 SKGL
-883 ALGLASGPAGWTVV
+883 AVLGLG
-897 GILAAGAAI
+897 
-906 AGVVSWIDKQ
+906 
-916 SKATE
+916 SKAAMGIAVAVMAVGAVIGIVTQAIE
-921 TSRKKIA
+921 EHNKAAEKAREKIA
-928 ETSQEFEDATANLKT
+928 NSSKEFEEATSNLKT

-955 EELAKIKQ
+955 EELAKIKS
-963 ADLTSSQKEE
+963 ADLTNSQKEE
-973 IANLTAQNALLET
+973 ITNLQAQNALLET

-994 RQAAMNDTIDQYEED
+994 RQAAMDDTIDQYEED
-1009 SAKGLYSKDHTYE
+1009 SANGVYSKD
-1022 TTDMGNVPSTT
+1022 STFKTQAADYAHSAT
-1033 LDFNDPNAWTNY
+1033 LDLNDPNAWTNY
-1045 ETSVRAAASKYS
+1045 ATKVQGDAVTLN
-1057 EDNITGQQMLAAL
+1057 EDQQQLMLANL
-1070 STEKKAFE
+1070 EKDRQLFI
-1078 KAQEDY
+1078 KAQQDY
-1084 VSFYADNFET
+1084 TQFYSDNFET
-1094 LQQVVDAYIAK
+1094 LQQVVAAYIAK
-1105 GKEIPASL
+1105 GKEIPESL
-1113 NEDMKQS
+1113 NEDMKKS
-1120 MEAAGTYEATA
+1120 MEVAGTYETTA

-1155 KGSDQTWKQVLPAS
+1155 KGSDQTWEQILPAS

-1175 DIIKNTGLS
+1175 DIIKDTGLS
-1184 IEDVLTTALG
+1184 VEDVLTTALG

-1209 SIEKLK
+1209 SVEKLK
-1215 IGTTVTDENVTAL
+1215 VGTTVTDENVTAL
-1228 SELISKIQTKGEDSL
+1228 SELISKIQTKGQDSL
-1243 TDKELQSLE
+1243 TDKELTSLE

-1262 IKYATLATLRKTNEQ
+1262 TRYATLATLRKTNEQ
-1277 EYIKLLKEGREELRQ
+1277 EYIKLLKEGREQLRQ

-1312 NTSFTSGNNKGQQQV
+1312 NSSFISGNNKGQQQI

-1399 PQLADSLLANSKRM
+1399 PQLADVILENSSRA

-1422 AGFEAFKAAAMQ
+1422 AGFEAFKTAAMQ
-1434 EMSIDSQLTKEKINK
+1434 EMATNSQVTKQKIEN
-1449 QITEYNAEIN
+1449 QITEYDAEIE

-1475 EQSGTDETNLKQ
+1475 EQSGTDETDLKQ
-1487 AANEAIDELNTQ
+1487 AANEAIDDLNTQ
-1499 MYNNAIE
+1499 MYNNAVE
-1506 LATQSDNQ
+1506 LSTQSDNQ

-1557 GQQAITNNEEYTP
+1557 GQQAIANNEVYTP
-1570 NLSAIDPSNYRTKFK
+1570 NLSAIDPSNYHKKSK

-1590 LTSEEITSDGIDD
+1590 LTNEEITSDGIDN

-1617 TKDKLET
+1617 TRDKLET
-1624 YLTSLKAGKATLIG
+1624 YLTSLKASKATLVG
-1638 LFAQIDAANVALG
+1638 LIAQIDAADVALG
-1651 DFQGKGGSSKKG
+1651 DFQGKGGGSHSG
-1663 GATAAHIADIIDK
+1663 STTAHIADIIDK
-1676 LEDEL
+1676 LTDEL
-1681 DAYHN
+1681 DAYHD
-1686 INIEIQQLE
+1686 INIEISRLGNSLDLLQ
-1695 NEYSKLQDL
+1695 SKQKN
-1704 AEELYGND
+1704 LYGSD
-1712 LIKNYDKQLDNL
+1712 LLQNYADQITNI
-1724 NKQLDK
+1724 NTQYDK
-1730 QKEKLQINK
+1730 QKEKLKINEQ
-1739 KVVADT
+1739 VLAHT
-1745 KAVVEAYNSTDVS
+1745 KDLMSNMSLTDKN
-1758 GNPLTAIFDEDG
+1758 GNALTVQYGEDG
-1770 QITNYNELLDALQTK
+1770 QISNYNEILESLK
-1785 INTKTDEYNALNYSG
+1785 EKYNADVETYNKKDYEN
-1800 QQTESGKT
+1800 QNTEAGKT
-1808 LKQEIEQLTK
+1808 LKSNIEQEKKTY
-1818 DRELLKTHMDAYNT
+1818 ELLQTYMDAYNT
-1832 ALNED
+1832 ALNETGPEAEKQMEELKNQWAEIYKTLGD
-1837 QQNILDQMQ
+1837 ISTYHIADRVKKDTSIVDSALDEAESALSSLQSQFENLESVSDGLFGDDFIAATNKAVAALNTKLLVGVLQLGKAIWNAKNDIDDTKDNMLDLASVLSGTKKSLDSLAKSDVFKDDKYGISSLINGLNNINFDPNNAKTWVESFKQISSLIEQFRDI
-1846 KVHEE
+1846 E
-1851 ILEINQT
+1851 NQT
-1858 MIDFKSPKLSDYI
+1858 IAAG
-1871 EDIHLLT
+1871 
-1878 DTLNDLSS
+1878 DTSAYEQLQGLSS
-1886 ALNGIESLISNS
+1886 QLSSTVGTLAGSITSAASTIVNALINFINVINTYSQQMS
-1898 EIDTYASAWSEFG
+1898 EIRIARAN
-1911 LDILETAGKL
+1911 
-1921 SETYDS
+1921 
-1927 FVKIQD
+1927 IQAD
-1933 SAINLK
+1933 SAIEIDNM
-1939 QIFSQSKTNFK
+1939 ISK
-1950 GIAGK
+1950 
-1955 WTEQR
+1955 W
-1960 NNLQNQITAAQEKQ
+1960 
-1974 AAGKTL
+1974 
-1980 SQDELDLLGTGSEQI
+1980 QD
-1995 NLYNQNLNLLDTLS
+1995 
-2009 QRLDQIGQNFNL
+2009 
-2021 KDPKTWFNTVKDLSS
+2021 
-2036 YLKDFKGTI
+2036 
-2045 TDLLNSGASVNIGA
+2045 
-2059 VEDLSGVLNGLSSE
+2059 
-2073 LSATLG
+2073 
-2079 SITAGISLGV
+2079 
-2089 SVVSTII
+2089 
-2096 TALDNLT
+2096 
-2103 SAIQKVRVRMANEK
+2103 
-2117 AELANTEF
+2117 
-2125 DSMSQWMEFR
+2125 FR
-2135 KSLEILTGNKSLGKL
+2135 KVMEHIKDNDYLGKL
-2150 KQSIQDLTD
+2150 KQDLRDIIELLTGDDSFDLTHIKD
-2159 LLQEFGGG
+2159 LDVDSF
-2167 SSLDGVKTTIDTFGT
+2167 KAKIDTASSGIQV
-2182 LKSRVDSLNQSISD
+2182 LINQVNRLNSNIGD
-2196 GSYKN
+2196 GSYKKD
-2201 TYATFWK
+2201 YASGILWWYDD
-2208 NGLSQALSDLK
+2208 GLSKAI
-2219 KYTDDL
+2219 DDL
-2225 MNQTEQVQEIL
+2225 NNYSGSL
-2236 ENWSSEFVNAWSY
+2236 EDSLEKIENLITDFQSNFINAWSE
-2249 IGDQM
+2249 IGDQLGR
-2254 NKQVKRY
+2254 QVKRY
-2261 ETITDEIEHKKNMMT
+2261 ETMTNEIEHKKNMMT
-2276 LLYGDEAYEE
+2276 LLYGDEAYSE
-2286 LESWYDLQNQVNQG
+2286 LESWYSLQNQVNQG
-2300 QLSFE
+2300 QLEFE
-2305 KQQVDYWKQRMSELE
+2305 KQQVDYWEKRTKELE
-2320 EGSEAWEEAESQW
+2320 EGSEAWKEAESQW
-2333 QSALSSFNSTL
+2333 QSALSSFNSIL
-2344 ENAIQNIIDKYSNAI
+2344 ENAVQNIINKYSNAV
-2359 NKIFANMTN
+2359 NKIFANMTK

-2395 GINSIYQIT
+2395 GVNSIYQIT

-2498 AEQKLAD
+2498 ANQKLAD
-2505 AQNSLYNFDKDQ
+2505 AQNNLYNFDKDQ
-2517 YSQNLSDMYS
+2517 YSQNLSEIYS
-2527 IYEEYMN
+2527 MYEEYQQ
-2534 KMKEI
+2534 KMIEI
-2539 ATNQNLDEK
+2539 ANNSSLTQEEK
-2548 ERQRQLTELTQKYQ
+2548 ERQLAEARQKYI
-2562 EYITGLT
+2562 EYITNLT
-2569 QDNEQIRS
+2569 QDNEYIRQ
-2577 NLADSTFQNYFA
+2577 NLSDSTFQNYFA
-2589 NQEIAQDTT
+2589 NQEIARDIT

-2606 DYCEKAGLSF
+2606 NYCENAGLSF

-2636 KLKDFGLAFDEQ
+2636 RLKDFGLTFDEQ
-2648 TNALKVNWKGMTDSN
+2648 TNTLKVNWKNMTDDN
-2663 KLDFSNCI
+2663 KQKFSDCM
-2671 NTNVTLWDSAM
+2671 NTNVPLWNSSM
-2682 QDMINKINTDESSF
+2682 QSMIGRINSDENSL
-2696 KNMSVK
+2696 KNMSIK
-2702 ALDEIKQAQINYNKE
+2702 ALNEIKQAQIDYNKE
-2717 IEATKAAIGGID
+2717 IEATKTAIGGID
-2729 FTKVNEGSTTWKSY
+2729 FTKINEGSEKWQKYITDIRDKNKEI
-2743 MDSINTSSGQIVSKY
+2743 INS
-2758 QQQATELINLN
+2758 N
-2769 EKAKLYK
+2769 E
-2776 EQWDQILANIKESVK
+2776 ILATKLIEVNNRLKETKETYDKIKKDAEETLSAA
-2791 QSQQIQTSQANNA
+2791 QQTAALNANKTKEEDLNQKYANA
-2804 TKDDI
+2804 KA
-2809 KGSTTKVTTT
+2809 GAVAGTTT
-2819 VGAVGGTTAGAAIG
+2819 VGVGAGAAIG
-2833 FAVGGPLGA
+2833 GAVGGIPGA
-2842 LLGGLLGGGL
+2842 IVGGLIGGGIGLIGGLLG
-2852 GAAGGYVAG
+2852 
-2861 RFDTGGYTGDWTDS
+2861 FDSGGYTGQWTDKGS
-2875 AADKKDGKLAIL
+2875 TNNGKLAIL

-2919 ALEAANSYTSDLDTA
+2919 ALETANSYTSDLDTA

-2950 HIDATFPNVTNH
+2950 HIDATFPNVTDH

-2971 LMNTASQKVMEKN
+2971 LINTASQKVMEKN

>member
-56 SVATEVSNAIN
+56 SVATEVNNAIN

-148 SGAVNTLTAKISG
+148 SGAVNALTAKISG
-161 AVSYI
+161 AVSYV

-260 ATDTEEY
+260 AKDTEEY

-351 YSSKMAELGFNVL
+351 YSGKMAELGFNVL

-378 EIGNNWKNLSREQ
+378 EIGNDWKNLSREQ

-464 DTINSVT
+464 DTINTVT

-521 KSERQEIEEI
+521 KTERQQIEEI

-542 NNKTYDEESR
+542 NDRTYDDESR
-552 AIAQMANDSIKYT
+552 AIAQMANDSTKYT

-611 NLGLDKN
+611 NLGLTND

-667 KTMGAAYVENK
+667 SVMSAAYVENK
-678 KTVQAFLETYKALQ
+678 KAVQAFGEAWEALQ
-692 NEMKTNASSFKQGDD
+692 NEMQTNAGSFKQGDAA
-707 TLFASRVNEWQ
+707 LFANRVNEWQ

-738 GDSQGQ
+738 GDSKGQ

-803 AKFDELVKIIS
+803 AKFDELVKTIS

-828 LTSLTATISNVQ
+828 MTSFAATVSNAK
-840 NIWRVLNDDSIS
+840 NAWEVLNDKTLT
-852 GTEKLTQTITG
+852 GTEKITQGLTSTG
-863 LISSVTSLLMMSNSL
+863 TALSGVVMGINSL
-878 YKGLT
+878 SKGL
-883 ALGLASGPAGWTVV
+883 AVLGLG
-897 GILAAGAAI
+897 
-906 AGVVSWIDKQ
+906 
-916 SKATE
+916 SKAAMGIAVAVMAVGAVIGIVTQAIE
-921 TSRKKIA
+921 EHNKAAEKAREKIA
-928 ETSQEFEDATANLKT
+928 NSSKEFEEATSNLKT

-955 EELAKIKQ
+955 EELAKIKS
-963 ADLTSSQKEE
+963 ADLTNSQKEE
-973 IANLTAQNALLET
+973 ITNLQAQNALLET

-994 RQAAMNDTIDQYEED
+994 RQAAMDDTIDQYEKD
-1009 SAKGLYSKDHTYE
+1009 SANGVYSKD
-1022 TTDMGNVPSTT
+1022 STFKTQAADYAHSAT
-1033 LDFNDPNAWTNY
+1033 LDLNDPNAWTNY
-1045 ETSVRAAASKYS
+1045 ATKVQGDAVTLN
-1057 EDNITGQQMLAAL
+1057 EDQQQLMLANL
-1070 STEKKAFE
+1070 EKDRQLFI
-1078 KAQEDY
+1078 KAQQDY
-1084 VSFYADNFET
+1084 TQFYSDNFET
-1094 LQQVVDAYIAK
+1094 LQQVVAAYIAK
-1105 GKEIPASL
+1105 GKEIPESL
-1113 NEDMKQS
+1113 NEDMKKS
-1120 MEAAGTYEATA
+1120 MEVAGTYETTA

-1155 KGSDQTWKQVLPAS
+1155 KGSDQTWEQILPAS

-1175 DIIKNTGLS
+1175 DIIKDTGLS
-1184 IEDVLTTALG
+1184 VEDVLTTALG

-1209 SIEKLK
+1209 SVEKLK
-1215 IGTTVTDENVTAL
+1215 VGTTVTDENVTAL
-1228 SELISKIQTKGEDSL
+1228 SELISKIQTKGQDSL
-1243 TDKELQSLE
+1243 TDKELTSLE

-1262 IKYATLATLRKTNEQ
+1262 TRYATLATLRKTNEQ
-1277 EYIKLLKEGREELRQ
+1277 EYIKLLKEGREQLRQ

-1312 NTSFTSGNNKGQQQV
+1312 NSSFISGNNKGQQQI

-1399 PQLADSLLANSKRM
+1399 PQLADVILENSSRA

-1422 AGFEAFKAAAMQ
+1422 AGFEAFKTAAMQ
-1434 EMSIDSQLTKEKINK
+1434 EMATNSQVTKQKIEN
-1449 QITEYNAEIN
+1449 QITEYDAEIE

-1475 EQSGTDETNLKQ
+1475 EQSGTDETDLKQ
-1487 AANEAIDELNTQ
+1487 AANEAIDDLNTQ
-1499 MYNNAIE
+1499 MYNNAVE

-1557 GQQAITNNEEYTP
+1557 GQQAIANNEAYTP
-1570 NLSAIDPSNYRTKFK
+1570 NLSAIDPSNYHKKSK

-1590 LTSEEITSDGIDD
+1590 LTNEEITSDGIDN

-1617 TKDKLET
+1617 TRDKLET
-1624 YLTSLKAGKATLIG
+1624 YLTSLKASKATLVG
-1638 LFAQIDAANVALG
+1638 LIAQIDAADVALG
-1651 DFQGKGGSSKKG
+1651 DFQGKGGGSHSG
-1663 GATAAHIADIIDK
+1663 STTAHIADIIDK
-1676 LEDEL
+1676 LTDEL
-1681 DAYHN
+1681 DAYHD
-1686 INIEIQQLE
+1686 INIEISRLGNSLDLLQ
-1695 NEYSKLQDL
+1695 SKQKN
-1704 AEELYGND
+1704 LYGSD
-1712 LIKNYDKQLDNL
+1712 LLQNYADQITNI
-1724 NKQLDK
+1724 NTQYDK
-1730 QKEKLQINK
+1730 QKEKLKINEQ
-1739 KVVADT
+1739 VLAHT
-1745 KAVVEAYNSTDVS
+1745 KDLMSNMSLTDKN
-1758 GNPLTAIFDEDG
+1758 GNALTVQYGEDG
-1770 QITNYNELLDALQTK
+1770 QISNYNEILESLK
-1785 INTKTDEYNALNYSG
+1785 EKYNADVETYNKKDYAN
-1800 QQTESGKT
+1800 QNTEAGKT
-1808 LKQEIEQLTK
+1808 LKSNIEQEKKTY
-1818 DRELLKTHMDAYNT
+1818 ELLQTYMDAYNT
-1832 ALNED
+1832 ALNETGPEAEKQMEELKNQLAEIYKTLGD
-1837 QQNILDQMQ
+1837 ISTYHIADRVKKDTSIVDSALDEAESALSSLQSQFENLESVSDGLFGDDFIAATNKAVAALNTKLLVGVLQLGKAIWNAKNDIDDTKDNMLDLASVLSGTKKSLDSLAKSDVFKDDKYGISSLINGLNNINFDPNNAKTWVESFKQISSLIEQFRDI
-1846 KVHEE
+1846 E
-1851 ILEINQT
+1851 NQT
-1858 MIDFKSPKLSDYI
+1858 IAAG
-1871 EDIHLLT
+1871 
-1878 DTLNDLSS
+1878 DTSAYEQLQGLSS
-1886 ALNGIESLISNS
+1886 QLSSTVGTLAGSITSAASTIVNALINFISVINTYSQQMS
-1898 EIDTYASAWSEFG
+1898 EIRIARAN
-1911 LDILETAGKL
+1911 
-1921 SETYDS
+1921 
-1927 FVKIQD
+1927 IQAD
-1933 SAINLK
+1933 SAIEIDNM
-1939 QIFSQSKTNFK
+1939 ISK
-1950 GIAGK
+1950 
-1955 WTEQR
+1955 W
-1960 NNLQNQITAAQEKQ
+1960 
-1974 AAGKTL
+1974 
-1980 SQDELDLLGTGSEQI
+1980 QD
-1995 NLYNQNLNLLDTLS
+1995 
-2009 QRLDQIGQNFNL
+2009 
-2021 KDPKTWFNTVKDLSS
+2021 
-2036 YLKDFKGTI
+2036 
-2045 TDLLNSGASVNIGA
+2045 
-2059 VEDLSGVLNGLSSE
+2059 
-2073 LSATLG
+2073 
-2079 SITAGISLGV
+2079 
-2089 SVVSTII
+2089 
-2096 TALDNLT
+2096 
-2103 SAIQKVRVRMANEK
+2103 
-2117 AELANTEF
+2117 
-2125 DSMSQWMEFR
+2125 FR
-2135 KSLEILTGNKSLGKL
+2135 KVMEHIKDNDYLGKL
-2150 KQSIQDLTD
+2150 KQDLRDIIELLTGDDSFDLTHIKD
-2159 LLQEFGGG
+2159 LDVDSFK
-2167 SSLDGVKTTIDTFGT
+2167 SKIDTASSGIQV
-2182 LKSRVDSLNQSISD
+2182 LINQVSRLNSNIND
-2196 GSYKN
+2196 GSYKKD
-2201 TYATFWK
+2201 YASGILWWYDD
-2208 NGLSQALSDLK
+2208 GLSKAI
-2219 KYTDDL
+2219 DDL
-2225 MNQTEQVQEIL
+2225 NNYSDSL
-2236 ENWSSEFVNAWSY
+2236 EDSLEKIENLITDFESNFINVWSE
-2249 IGDQM
+2249 IGDQL
-2254 NKQVKRY
+2254 NRQVKRY
-2261 ETITDEIEHKKNMMT
+2261 ETITSEIEHKKNMMT

-2286 LESWYDLQNQVNQG
+2286 LESWYSLQNQVNQG
-2300 QLSFE
+2300 QLEFE
-2305 KQQVDYWKQRMSELE
+2305 KQQVDYWEKRMNELE
-2320 EGSEAWEEAESQW
+2320 EGSEAWKEAESQW
-2333 QSALSSFNSTL
+2333 QSALSSFNSAL
-2344 ENAIQNIIDKYSNAI
+2344 ENAVQNIIDKYSNAI
-2359 NKIFANMTN
+2359 NKIFANMTK

-2395 GINSIYQIT
+2395 GVNSIYQIT

-2428 KLMDEQLADLKSRD
+2428 KLMDEQLTDLKSRD

-2498 AEQKLAD
+2498 ANQKLAD

-2517 YSQNLSDMYS
+2517 YQQNLSEIYS
-2527 IYEEYMN
+2527 MYEEYQQ
-2534 KMKEI
+2534 KMIEI
-2539 ATNQNLDEK
+2539 ANNSSLTQEEK
-2548 ERQRQLTELTQKYQ
+2548 ERQLAEARQKYI
-2562 EYITGLT
+2562 EYITNLT
-2569 QDNEQIRS
+2569 QDNEYIRQ
-2577 NLADSTFQNYFA
+2577 NLSDSTFQNYFA
-2589 NQEIAQDTT
+2589 NQEIARDIT

-2606 DYCEKAGLSF
+2606 NYCENAGLSF

-2636 KLKDFGLAFDEQ
+2636 RLKDFGLTFDEQ
-2648 TNALKVNWKGMTDSN
+2648 TNTLKVNWKNMTDDN
-2663 KLDFSNCI
+2663 KQKFSDCM
-2671 NTNVTLWDSAM
+2671 NTNVPLWNSSM
-2682 QDMINKINTDESSF
+2682 QQMIGRINSDDNSL
-2696 KNMSVK
+2696 KNMSIK
-2702 ALDEIKQAQINYNKE
+2702 ALNEIKQAQINYNKE
-2717 IEATKAAIGGID
+2717 IEATKTAIGGID
-2729 FTKVNEGSTTWKSY
+2729 FTKINEGSEKWQKYITDIRDKNKEI
-2743 MDSINTSSGQIVSKY
+2743 INS
-2758 QQQATELINLN
+2758 N
-2769 EKAKLYK
+2769 E
-2776 EQWDQILANIKESVK
+2776 ILATKLIAVNDRLKETKETYDKIKKDAEETLSAA
-2791 QSQQIQTSQANNA
+2791 QQTAALNANKTKEEDLNQKYANA
-2804 TKDDI
+2804 KA
-2809 KGSTTKVTTT
+2809 GAVAGTTT
-2819 VGAVGGTTAGAAIG
+2819 VGVGAGAAIG
-2833 FAVGGPLGA
+2833 GAVGGIPGA
-2842 LLGGLLGGGL
+2842 IVGGLIGGGIGLIGGLLG
-2852 GAAGGYVAG
+2852 
-2861 RFDTGGYTGDWTDS
+2861 FDSGGYTGQWTDKGS
-2875 AADKKDGKLAIL
+2875 TNNGKLAIL

-2919 ALEAANSYTSDLDTA
+2919 ALETANSYTSDLDTA

-2950 HIDATFPNVTNH
+2950 HIDATFPNVTDH

-2971 LMNTASQKVMEKN
+2971 LINTASQKVMEKN

>member
-56 SVATEVSNAIN
+56 SVATEVNNAIN

-148 SGAVNTLTAKISG
+148 SGAVNALTAKLSG
-161 AVSYI
+161 AVSYV

-260 ATDTEEY
+260 AEDTEEY

-339 AGADDAETTLGN
+339 AGSEDAETSLGN
-351 YSSKMAELGFNVL
+351 YSGKMAELGFNVL

-378 EIGNNWKNLSREQ
+378 EIGNDWKNLSREQ

-451 TAWDSLYHSTLDA
+451 TAWDNLYHSTLDA
-464 DTINSVT
+464 DTINTVT
-471 DGLKVLVKLTDNWI
+471 DGLKILVKLTDNWI

-493 VLLNLGAI
+493 ALLNLGAI

-521 KSERQEIEEI
+521 KTERQQIEEI

-542 NNKTYDEESR
+542 NDRTYDDESR
-552 AIAQMANDSIKYT
+552 AIAQMANDSTKYT

-611 NLGLDKN
+611 NLGLTND

-667 KTMGAAYVENK
+667 SVMSAAYVENK
-678 KTVQAFLETYKALQ
+678 KAVQAFGEAWEALQ
-692 NEMKTNASSFKQGDD
+692 NEMQTNAGSFKQGDAA
-707 TLFASRVNEWQ
+707 LFANRVNEWQ

-738 GDSQGQ
+738 GDSKGQ
-744 LTYLLTVDDQ
+744 LTYLLTVDDE
-754 LQTVFDN
+754 LQTTFDN
-761 VSGSFSRMVGE
+761 VSGSFSRMIGE

-798 ISENK
+798 INENK
-803 AKFDELVKIIS
+803 AKFDELVKTIS
-814 NPKNIQGIIQIAGG
+814 NPKNIQGVIQIAGG
-828 LTSLTATISNVQ
+828 LTSLTATISNAK
-840 NIWRVLNDDSIS
+840 NAWEVLNDKTLT
-852 GTEKLTQTITG
+852 GTEKITQGLTSTG
-863 LISSVTSLLMMSNSL
+863 TALSGVVMGINSL
-878 YKGLT
+878 SKGL
-883 ALGLASGPAGWTVV
+883 AVLGLG
-897 GILAAGAAI
+897 
-906 AGVVSWIDKQ
+906 
-916 SKATE
+916 SKAAMGIAVAVMAVGAVIGIVTQAIE
-921 TSRKKIA
+921 EHNKAAEKAREKIA
-928 ETSQEFEDATANLKT
+928 NSSKEFEEATSNLKT

-955 EELAKIKQ
+955 EELAKIKS
-963 ADLTSSQKEE
+963 ADLTNSQKEE
-973 IANLTAQNALLET
+973 ITNLQAQNALLET

-994 RQAAMNDTIDQYEED
+994 RQAAMDDTIDQYEED
-1009 SAKGLYSKDHTYE
+1009 SANGVYSKD
-1022 TTDMGNVPSTT
+1022 STFKTQAADYAHSAT
-1033 LDFNDPNAWTNY
+1033 LDLNDPNAWTNY
-1045 ETSVRAAASKYS
+1045 ATKVQGDAVTLN
-1057 EDNITGQQMLAAL
+1057 EDQQQLMLANL
-1070 STEKKAFE
+1070 EKDRQLFI
-1078 KAQEDY
+1078 KAQQDY
-1084 VSFYADNFET
+1084 TQFYSDNFET
-1094 LQQVVDAYIAK
+1094 LQQVVAAYIAK
-1105 GKEIPASL
+1105 GKEIPESL
-1113 NEDMKQS
+1113 NEDMKKS
-1120 MEAAGTYEATA
+1120 MEVAGTYETTA

-1155 KGSDQTWKQVLPAS
+1155 KGSDQTWEQILPAS

-1175 DIIKNTGLS
+1175 DIIKDTGLS
-1184 IEDVLTTALG
+1184 VEDVLTTALG

-1209 SIEKLK
+1209 SVEKLK
-1215 IGTTVTDENVTAL
+1215 VGTTVTDENVTAL
-1228 SELISKIQTKGEDSL
+1228 SELISKIQTKGQDSL
-1243 TDKELQSLE
+1243 TDKELTSLE

-1262 IKYATLATLRKTNEQ
+1262 TRYATLATLRKTNEQ
-1277 EYIKLLKEGREELRQ
+1277 EYIKLLKEGREQLRQ

-1312 NTSFTSGNNKGQQQV
+1312 NSSFISGNNKGQQQI

-1399 PQLADSLLANSKRM
+1399 PQLADVILENSSRA

-1422 AGFEAFKAAAMQ
+1422 AGFEAFKTAAMQ
-1434 EMSIDSQLTKEKINK
+1434 EMATNSQVTKQKIEN
-1449 QITEYNAEIN
+1449 QITEYDAEIE

-1475 EQSGTDETNLKQ
+1475 EQSGTDETDLKQ
-1487 AANEAIDELNTQ
+1487 AANEAIDDLNTQ
-1499 MYNNAIE
+1499 MYNNAVE

-1557 GQQAITNNEEYTP
+1557 GQQAIANNEAYTP
-1570 NLSAIDPSNYRTKFK
+1570 NLSAIDPSNYHKKSK

-1590 LTSEEITSDGIDD
+1590 LTNEEITSDGIDN

-1617 TKDKLET
+1617 TRDKLET
-1624 YLTSLKAGKATLIG
+1624 YLTSLKASKATLVG
-1638 LFAQIDAANVALG
+1638 LIAQIDAADVALG
-1651 DFQGKGGSSKKG
+1651 DFQGKGGGSHSG
-1663 GATAAHIADIIDK
+1663 NTTAHIADIIDK
-1676 LEDEL
+1676 LTDEL
-1681 DAYHN
+1681 DAYHD
-1686 INIEIQQLE
+1686 INIEISRLGNSLDLLQ
-1695 NEYSKLQDL
+1695 SKQKN
-1704 AEELYGND
+1704 LYGSD
-1712 LIKNYDKQLDNL
+1712 LLQNYADQITNI
-1724 NKQLDK
+1724 NTQYDK
-1730 QKEKLQINK
+1730 QKEKLKINEQ
-1739 KVVADT
+1739 VLAHT
-1745 KAVVEAYNSTDVS
+1745 KDLMSNMSLTDKN
-1758 GNPLTAIFDEDG
+1758 GNALTVQYGEDG
-1770 QITNYNELLDALQTK
+1770 QISNYNEILESLK
-1785 INTKTDEYNALNYSG
+1785 EKYNADVETYNKKDYAN
-1800 QQTESGKT
+1800 QNTEAGKT
-1808 LKQEIEQLTK
+1808 LKSNIEQEKKTY
-1818 DRELLKTHMDAYNT
+1818 ELLQTYMDAYNT
-1832 ALNED
+1832 ALNETGPEAEKQMEELKNQLAEIYKTLGD
-1837 QQNILDQMQ
+1837 ISTYHIADRVKKDTSIVDSALDEAESALSSLQSQFENLESVSDGLFGDDFIAATNKAVAALNTKLLVGVLQLGKAIWNAKNDIDDTKDNMLDLASVLSGTKKSLDSLAKSDVFKDDKYGISSLINGLNNINFDPNNAKTWVESFKQISSLIEQFRDI
-1846 KVHEE
+1846 E
-1851 ILEINQT
+1851 NQT
-1858 MIDFKSPKLSDYI
+1858 IAAG
-1871 EDIHLLT
+1871 
-1878 DTLNDLSS
+1878 DTSAYEQLQGLSS
-1886 ALNGIESLISNS
+1886 QLSSTVGTLAGSITSAASTIVNALINFINVINTYSQQMS
-1898 EIDTYASAWSEFG
+1898 EIRIARAN
-1911 LDILETAGKL
+1911 
-1921 SETYDS
+1921 
-1927 FVKIQD
+1927 IQTD
-1933 SAINLK
+1933 SAIEIDNM
-1939 QIFSQSKTNFK
+1939 ISK
-1950 GIAGK
+1950 
-1955 WTEQR
+1955 W
-1960 NNLQNQITAAQEKQ
+1960 
-1974 AAGKTL
+1974 
-1980 SQDELDLLGTGSEQI
+1980 QD
-1995 NLYNQNLNLLDTLS
+1995 
-2009 QRLDQIGQNFNL
+2009 
-2021 KDPKTWFNTVKDLSS
+2021 
-2036 YLKDFKGTI
+2036 
-2045 TDLLNSGASVNIGA
+2045 
-2059 VEDLSGVLNGLSSE
+2059 
-2073 LSATLG
+2073 
-2079 SITAGISLGV
+2079 
-2089 SVVSTII
+2089 
-2096 TALDNLT
+2096 
-2103 SAIQKVRVRMANEK
+2103 
-2117 AELANTEF
+2117 
-2125 DSMSQWMEFR
+2125 FR
-2135 KSLEILTGNKSLGKL
+2135 KVMEHIKDNDYLGKL
-2150 KQSIQDLTD
+2150 KQDLRDIIELLTGDDSFDLTHIKD
-2159 LLQEFGGG
+2159 LDVDSF
-2167 SSLDGVKTTIDTFGT
+2167 KAKIDTASSGIQV
-2182 LKSRVDSLNQSISD
+2182 LINQVNRLNSNIGD
-2196 GSYKN
+2196 GSYKKD
-2201 TYATFWK
+2201 YASGILWWYDD
-2208 NGLSQALSDLK
+2208 GLSKAI
-2219 KYTDDL
+2219 DDL
-2225 MNQTEQVQEIL
+2225 NNYSGSL
-2236 ENWSSEFVNAWSY
+2236 EDSLEKIENLITDFQSNFINAWSE
-2249 IGDQM
+2249 IGDQLGR
-2254 NKQVKRY
+2254 QVKRY
-2261 ETITDEIEHKKNMMT
+2261 ETMTNEIEHKKNMMT
-2276 LLYGDEAYEE
+2276 LLYGDEAYSE
-2286 LESWYDLQNQVNQG
+2286 LESWYSLQNQVNQG
-2300 QLSFE
+2300 QLEFE
-2305 KQQVDYWKQRMSELE
+2305 KQQVDYWEKRTKELE
-2320 EGSEAWEEAESQW
+2320 EGSEAWKEAESQW
-2333 QSALSSFNSTL
+2333 QSALSSFNSIL
-2344 ENAIQNIIDKYSNAI
+2344 ENAVQNIINKYSNAV
-2359 NKIFANMTN
+2359 NKIFANMTK

-2395 GINSIYQIT
+2395 GVNSIYQIT

-2498 AEQKLAD
+2498 ANQKLAD
-2505 AQNSLYNFDKDQ
+2505 AQNNLYNFDKDQ
-2517 YSQNLSDMYS
+2517 YSQNLSEIYS
-2527 IYEEYMN
+2527 MYEEYQQ
-2534 KMKEI
+2534 KMIEI
-2539 ATNQNLDEK
+2539 ANNSSLTQEEK
-2548 ERQRQLTELTQKYQ
+2548 ERQLAEARQKYI
-2562 EYITGLT
+2562 EYITNLT
-2569 QDNEQIRS
+2569 QDNEYIRQ
-2577 NLADSTFQNYFA
+2577 NLSDSTFQNYFA
-2589 NQEIAQDTT
+2589 NQEIARDIT

-2606 DYCEKAGLSF
+2606 NYCENAGLSF

-2636 KLKDFGLAFDEQ
+2636 RLKDFGLTFDEQ
-2648 TNALKVNWKGMTDSN
+2648 TNTLKVNWKNMTDDN
-2663 KLDFSNCI
+2663 KQKFSDCM
-2671 NTNVTLWDSAM
+2671 NTNVPLWNSSM
-2682 QDMINKINTDESSF
+2682 QQMIGRINSDDNSL
-2696 KNMSVK
+2696 KNMSIK
-2702 ALDEIKQAQINYNKE
+2702 ALNEIKQAQINYNKE
-2717 IEATKAAIGGID
+2717 IEATKTAIGGID
-2729 FTKVNEGSTTWKSY
+2729 FTKINEGSEKWQKYITDIRDKNKEI
-2743 MDSINTSSGQIVSKY
+2743 INS
-2758 QQQATELINLN
+2758 N
-2769 EKAKLYK
+2769 E
-2776 EQWDQILANIKESVK
+2776 ILATKLIAVNDRLKETKETYDKIKKDAEETLSAA
-2791 QSQQIQTSQANNA
+2791 QQTAALNANKTKEEDLNQKYANA
-2804 TKDDI
+2804 KA
-2809 KGSTTKVTTT
+2809 GAVAGTTT
-2819 VGAVGGTTAGAAIG
+2819 VGVGAGAAIG
-2833 FAVGGPLGA
+2833 GAVGGIPGA
-2842 LLGGLLGGGL
+2842 IVGGLIGGGIGLIGGLLG
-2852 GAAGGYVAG
+2852 
-2861 RFDTGGYTGDWTDS
+2861 FDSGGYTGQWTDKGS
-2875 AADKKDGKLAIL
+2875 TNNGKLAIL

-2919 ALEAANSYTSDLDTA
+2919 ALETANSYTSDLDTA

-2950 HIDATFPNVTNH
+2950 HIDATFPNVTDH

-2971 LMNTASQKVMEKN
+2971 LINTASQKVMEKN

>member
-29 LQEISKLTNTKFKQ
+29 LQDISKLTNTKFKQ

-260 ATDTEEY
+260 AEDTEEY

-275 AATASDLEE
+275 AATASDLKE

-351 YSSKMAELGFNVL
+351 YSGKMAELGFNVL

-464 DTINSVT
+464 DTINTVT
-471 DGLKVLVKLTDNWI
+471 DGLKVLIKLTDNWI

-542 NNKTYDEESR
+542 NDKTYDEESR
-552 AIAQMANDSIKYT
+552 AIAQMANDSTKYT

-611 NLGLDKN
+611 NLGLDDN

-644 NYSRLKAILKDTDLA
+644 NYSRLKAVLKDTDLA

-678 KTVQAFLETYKALQ
+678 KTVQAFLETYQALQ
-692 NEMKTNASSFKQGDD
+692 NEMKTNAGSFKQGDD

-729 NDIGFQSLN
+729 NDIGFKSLN

-792 DVLNTK
+792 DVLNAK

-803 AKFDELVKIIS
+803 AKFDELVKTIS
-814 NPKNIQGIIQIAGG
+814 NPKNIQGIIQITGG
-828 LTSLTATISNVQ
+828 MTSFAATISNAKNVWEVFSDKTLTNTEKITQ
-840 NIWRVLNDDSIS
+840 GLTSTGTAIS
-852 GTEKLTQTITG
+852 GIAMG
-863 LISSVTSLLMMSNSL
+863 INSL
-878 YKGLT
+878 SKGL
-883 ALGLASGPAGWTVV
+883 AVLGLGSKAAM
-897 GILAAGAAI
+897 GIAVAVMAAGAVIGIVTQAI
-906 AGVVSWIDKQ
+906 EEHN
-916 SKATE
+916 KAAE
-921 TSRKKIA
+921 KAREKIA
-928 ETSQEFEDATANLKT
+928 NSSKEFEEATSNLKT

-955 EELAKIKQ
+955 EELAKIKS
-963 ADLTSSQKEE
+963 ADLTNSQKEE
-973 IANLTAQNALLET
+973 ITNLQAQNALLET

-994 RQAAMNDTIDQYEED
+994 HQAAMDNTIDQYEED
-1009 SAKGLYSKDHTYE
+1009 SAKGIYSKD
-1022 TTDMGNVPSTT
+1022 STFKTQAADYAHSAT
-1033 LDFNDPNAWTNY
+1033 LDLNDSNAWTNY
-1045 ETSVRAAASKYS
+1045 ATKVQGDAVTLD
-1057 EDNITGQQMLAAL
+1057 EDQQQLMLANL
-1070 STEKKAFE
+1070 EKDRQLFI
-1078 KAQEDY
+1078 KAQQDY
-1084 VSFYADNFET
+1084 TQFYSDNFET
-1094 LQQVVDAYIAK
+1094 LQQVVAAYIAK
-1105 GKEIPASL
+1105 GKEIPESL
-1113 NEDMKQS
+1113 NEDMKKS
-1120 MEAAGTYEATA
+1120 MEIAGTYETTA

-1175 DIIKNTGLS
+1175 DIIKDTGLS
-1184 IEDVLTTALG
+1184 VEDVLTTALG

-1209 SIEKLK
+1209 SVEKLK
-1215 IGTTVTDENVTAL
+1215 VGTTVTDENVTAL
-1228 SELISKIQTKGEDSL
+1228 SELISKIQTKGQDSL
-1243 TDKELQSLE
+1243 TDKELTSLE

-1262 IKYATLATLRKTNEQ
+1262 TKYATLATLRKTNEQ
-1277 EYIKLLKEGREELRQ
+1277 EYIKLLKEGREQLRQ

-1312 NTSFTSGNNKGQQQV
+1312 NTSFTSGNSKGQQQV

-1399 PQLADSLLANSKRM
+1399 PQLADVILENSSRA

-1422 AGFEAFKAAAMQ
+1422 AGFEAFKTAAMQ
-1434 EMSIDSQLTKEKINK
+1434 EMAADSQVTKQKIEN
-1449 QITEYNAEIN
+1449 QITEYDAEIE

-1475 EQSGTDETNLKQ
+1475 EQSGTDETDLKQ

-1499 MYNNAIE
+1499 MYNNAVE

-1557 GQQAITNNEEYTP
+1557 GQQAIANNEVYTP
-1570 NLSAIDPSNYRTKFK
+1570 NLSAINPSNYHKKSK

-1590 LTSEEITSDGIDD
+1590 LTNEEITSDGIDD

-1617 TKDKLET
+1617 TRDKLET
-1624 YLTSLKAGKATLIG
+1624 YLTSLKASKATLVG
-1638 LFAQIDAANVALG
+1638 LIAQIDAADVALG
-1651 DFQGKGGSSKKG
+1651 DFQGKGGGSHG
-1663 GATAAHIADIIDK
+1663 GSTTAHIADIIDK
-1676 LEDEL
+1676 LTDEL
-1681 DAYHN
+1681 DAYHD
-1686 INIEIQQLE
+1686 INIEISRLGNSLDLLQ
-1695 NEYSKLQDL
+1695 SKQKN
-1704 AEELYGND
+1704 LYGSD
-1712 LIKNYDKQLDNL
+1712 LLQNYADQITNI
-1724 NKQLDK
+1724 NTQYDK
-1730 QKEKLQINK
+1730 QKEKLKINEQ
-1739 KVVADT
+1739 VLAHT
-1745 KAVVEAYNSTDVS
+1745 KDLMSNMSLTNKN
-1758 GNPLTAIFDEDG
+1758 GNALTVQYGEDG
-1770 QITNYNELLDALQTK
+1770 QISNYNEILESLK
-1785 INTKTDEYNALNYSG
+1785 EKYNADVETYNKKDYEN
-1800 QQTESGKT
+1800 QNTEAGKT
-1808 LKQEIEQLTK
+1808 LKSNIEQEKKTY
-1818 DRELLKTHMDAYNT
+1818 ELLQTYMDAYNT
-1832 ALNED
+1832 ALNETGPEAEKQMEELKNQLAEIYKTLGD
-1837 QQNILDQMQ
+1837 ISTYHIADRVKKDTSIVDSALDEAESALSSLQSQFENLESVSDGLFGDDFIAATNKAVAALNTKLLVGVLQLGKAIWNAKNDIDDTKDNMLDLASVLSGTKKSLDSLAKSDVFKDDKYGISSLINGLNNINFDPNNAKTWVESFKQISSLIEQFRDI
-1846 KVHEE
+1846 E
-1851 ILEINQT
+1851 NQT
-1858 MIDFKSPKLSDYI
+1858 IAAG
-1871 EDIHLLT
+1871 
-1878 DTLNDLSS
+1878 DTSAYEQLQGLSS
-1886 ALNGIESLISNS
+1886 QLSSTVGTLAGSITSAASTIVNALINFINVINTYSQQMS
-1898 EIDTYASAWSEFG
+1898 EI
-1911 LDILETAGKL
+1911 
-1921 SETYDS
+1921 
-1927 FVKIQD
+1927 KIARANIQAD
-1933 SAINLK
+1933 SAIEIDNM
-1939 QIFSQSKTNFK
+1939 ISK
-1950 GIAGK
+1950 
-1955 WTEQR
+1955 W
-1960 NNLQNQITAAQEKQ
+1960 
-1974 AAGKTL
+1974 
-1980 SQDELDLLGTGSEQI
+1980 QD
-1995 NLYNQNLNLLDTLS
+1995 
-2009 QRLDQIGQNFNL
+2009 
-2021 KDPKTWFNTVKDLSS
+2021 
-2036 YLKDFKGTI
+2036 
-2045 TDLLNSGASVNIGA
+2045 
-2059 VEDLSGVLNGLSSE
+2059 
-2073 LSATLG
+2073 
-2079 SITAGISLGV
+2079 
-2089 SVVSTII
+2089 
-2096 TALDNLT
+2096 
-2103 SAIQKVRVRMANEK
+2103 
-2117 AELANTEF
+2117 
-2125 DSMSQWMEFR
+2125 FR
-2135 KSLEILTGNKSLGKL
+2135 KVMEHIKDNDYLGKL
-2150 KQSIQDLTD
+2150 KQDLRDIIELLTGDNSFDLTHIKD
-2159 LLQEFGGG
+2159 LDVDSF
-2167 SSLDGVKTTIDTFGT
+2167 KAKIDTASSGIQV
-2182 LKSRVDSLNQSISD
+2182 LINQVNRLNSNIED
-2196 GSYKN
+2196 GSYKKD
-2201 TYATFWK
+2201 YASGILWWYDD
-2208 NGLSQALSDLK
+2208 GLSKAI
-2219 KYTDDL
+2219 DDL
-2225 MNQTEQVQEIL
+2225 NNYSGSL
-2236 ENWSSEFVNAWSY
+2236 EDSLEKIENLITDFQSNFINAWSE
-2249 IGDQM
+2249 IGDQLGR
-2254 NKQVKRY
+2254 QVKRY
-2261 ETITDEIEHKKNMMT
+2261 ETMTNEIEHKKNMMT
-2276 LLYGDEAYEE
+2276 LLYGDEAYSE
-2286 LESWYDLQNQVNQG
+2286 LESWYSLQNQVNQG
-2300 QLSFE
+2300 QLEFE
-2305 KQQVDYWKQRMSELE
+2305 KQQVDYWEKRMKELE
-2320 EGSEAWEEAESQW
+2320 EGSEAWKEAESQW
-2333 QSALSSFNSTL
+2333 QSALSSFNSIL
-2344 ENAIQNIIDKYSNAI
+2344 ENAVQNIINKYSNAV
-2359 NKIFANMTN
+2359 NKIFANMTK

-2395 GINSIYQIT
+2395 GVNSIYQIT

-2490 ADEDAINE
+2490 TDEDAINE
-2498 AEQKLAD
+2498 ANQKLAD
-2505 AQNSLYNFDKDQ
+2505 AQNNLYNFDKDQ
-2517 YSQNLSDMYS
+2517 YSQNLSEIYS
-2527 IYEEYMN
+2527 MYEEYQQ
-2534 KMKEI
+2534 KMIEI
-2539 ATNQNLDEK
+2539 ANNSSLTQEEK
-2548 ERQRQLTELTQKYQ
+2548 ERQLAEARQKYI
-2562 EYITGLT
+2562 EYITNLT
-2569 QDNEQIRS
+2569 QDNEYIRQ
-2577 NLADSTFQNYFA
+2577 NLSDSTFQNYFA
-2589 NQEIAQDTT
+2589 NQEIARDIT

-2616 DATTGKMTTDISS
+2616 DATTGQMTTDISS

-2636 KLKDFGLAFDEQ
+2636 KLKDFGLTFDEQ
-2648 TNALKVNWKGMTDSN
+2648 INTLKVNWKNMTDDN
-2663 KLDFSNCI
+2663 KQKFSDCM
-2671 NTNVTLWDSAM
+2671 NTNVPLWNSSM
-2682 QDMINKINTDESSF
+2682 QSMIGRINSDENSL
-2696 KNMSVK
+2696 KNMSIK
-2702 ALDEIKQAQINYNKE
+2702 ALNEIKQAQIDYNKE
-2717 IEATKAAIGGID
+2717 IEATKTAIGGID
-2729 FTKVNEGSTTWKSY
+2729 FTKINEGSEKWQKYITDIRDKNKEI
-2743 MDSINTSSGQIVSKY
+2743 INS
-2758 QQQATELINLN
+2758 N
-2769 EKAKLYK
+2769 E
-2776 EQWDQILANIKESVK
+2776 ILATKLIEVNNRLKETKETYDKIKKDAEETLSAA
-2791 QSQQIQTSQANNA
+2791 QQTAALNANKTKEKDLNQKYANA
-2804 TKDDI
+2804 KA
-2809 KGSTTKVTTT
+2809 GAVAGTTT
-2819 VGAVGGTTAGAAIG
+2819 VGVGAGAAIG
-2833 FAVGGPLGA
+2833 GAVGGIPGA
-2842 LLGGLLGGGL
+2842 IVGGLIGGGIGLIGGLLG
-2852 GAAGGYVAG
+2852 
-2861 RFDTGGYTGDWTDS
+2861 FDSGGYTGQWTDKGS
-2875 AADKKDGKLAIL
+2875 TNNGKLAIL

-2919 ALEAANSYTSDLDTA
+2919 ALETANSYTSDLDTA

-2950 HIDATFPNVTNH
+2950 HIDATFPNVTDH

>member
-260 ATDTEEY
+260 AADTEEY

-351 YSSKMAELGFNVL
+351 YSGKMAELGFNVL

-378 EIGNNWKNLSREQ
+378 EIGNDWKNLSREQ

-464 DTINSVT
+464 DTINTVT

-521 KSERQEIEEI
+521 KSEKQEIEEI

-644 NYSRLKAILKDTDLA
+644 NYSRLKAALKDTDLA

-667 KTMGAAYVENK
+667 KIMGAAYVENK

-692 NEMKTNASSFKQGDD
+692 NEMKTNAGSFKQGDD

-718 TALSDAVNRHS
+718 TALSDATNRHS

-803 AKFDELVKIIS
+803 TKFDELVKTIS

-840 NIWRVLNDDSIS
+840 NVWRVLNDDSIS

-863 LISSVTSLLMMSNSL
+863 LTSSVTSLLMMSNSL

-921 TSRKKIA
+921 NSRKKIA
-928 ETSQEFEDATANLKT
+928 ETSQEFEDATTNLKT

-994 RQAAMNDTIDQYEED
+994 RQAAMNDTINQYEED

-1022 TTDMGNVPSTT
+1022 TTDMGNVSSTT

-1057 EDNITGQQMLAAL
+1057 EDDITGQQMLATL
-1070 STEKKAFE
+1070 STEKEAFE

-1120 MEAAGTYEATA
+1120 MEAARTYEATA
-1131 NSLVQQIVGD
+1131 NSLVQQIVSD

-1175 DIIKNTGLS
+1175 DIIKDTGLS
-1184 IEDVLTTALG
+1184 VEDVLTTALG

-1209 SIEKLK
+1209 SVEKLK
-1215 IGTTVTDENVTAL
+1215 VGTTVTNENVTAL
-1228 SELISKIQTKGEDSL
+1228 SELISKIQTKGQDSL
-1243 TDKELQSLE
+1243 TDKELTSLE

-1262 IKYATLATLRKTNEQ
+1262 TRYATLATLRKTNEQ
-1277 EYIKLLKEGREELRQ
+1277 EYIKLLKEGREQLRQ

-1312 NTSFTSGNNKGQQQV
+1312 NSSFISGNNKGQQQV

-1399 PQLADSLLANSKRM
+1399 PQLADVILENSSRA

-1422 AGFEAFKAAAMQ
+1422 AEFEAFKTAAMQ
-1434 EMSIDSQLTKEKINK
+1434 EMATNSQVTKQKIEN
-1449 QITEYNAEIN
+1449 QITEYDAEIE

-1475 EQSGTDETNLKQ
+1475 EQSGTDETDLKQ
-1487 AANEAIDELNTQ
+1487 AANEAIDDLNTQ
-1499 MYNNAIE
+1499 MYNNAVE

-1557 GQQAITNNEEYTP
+1557 GQQAIANNEAYTP
-1570 NLSAIDPSNYRTKFK
+1570 NLSAIDPSNYRKKSK
-1585 TSGGD
+1585 TSSGD
-1590 LTSEEITSDGIDD
+1590 LTNEEITSDGIDN

-1617 TKDKLET
+1617 TRDKLET
-1624 YLTSLKAGKATLIG
+1624 YLTSLKASKATLVG
-1638 LFAQIDAANVALG
+1638 LIAQIDAADVALG
-1651 DFQGKGGSSKKG
+1651 DFQGKGGGSHSG
-1663 GATAAHIADIIDK
+1663 STTAHIADIIDK
-1676 LEDEL
+1676 LTDEL
-1681 DAYHN
+1681 DAYHD
-1686 INIEIQQLE
+1686 INIEISRLGNSLDLLQ
-1695 NEYSKLQDL
+1695 SKQKN
-1704 AEELYGND
+1704 LYGSD
-1712 LIKNYDKQLDNL
+1712 LLQNYADQITNI
-1724 NKQLDK
+1724 NTQYDK
-1730 QKEKLQINK
+1730 QKEKLKINEQ
-1739 KVVADT
+1739 VLAHT
-1745 KAVVEAYNSTDVS
+1745 KDLMSNMSLTDKN
-1758 GNPLTAIFDEDG
+1758 GNALTVQYGEDG
-1770 QITNYNELLDALQTK
+1770 QISNYNEILESLK
-1785 INTKTDEYNALNYSG
+1785 EKYNADVETYNKKDYEN
-1800 QQTESGKT
+1800 QNTEAGKT
-1808 LKQEIEQLTK
+1808 LKSNIEQEKKTY
-1818 DRELLKTHMDAYNT
+1818 ELLQTYMDAYNT
-1832 ALNED
+1832 ALNETGPEAEKQMEELKNQLAEIYKTLGD
-1837 QQNILDQMQ
+1837 ISTYHIADRVKKDTSIVDSALDEAESALSSLQSQFENLESVSDGLFGDDFIAATNKAVAALNTKLLVGVLQLGKAIWNAKNDIDDTKDNMLDLASVLSGTKKSLDSLAKSDVFKDDKYGISSLINGLNNINFDPNNAKTWVESFKQISSLIEQFRDI
-1846 KVHEE
+1846 E
-1851 ILEINQT
+1851 NQT
-1858 MIDFKSPKLSDYI
+1858 IAAG
-1871 EDIHLLT
+1871 
-1878 DTLNDLSS
+1878 DTSAYEQLQGLSS
-1886 ALNGIESLISNS
+1886 QLSSTVGTLAGSITSAASTIVNALINFINVINTYSQQMS
-1898 EIDTYASAWSEFG
+1898 EIRIARAN
-1911 LDILETAGKL
+1911 
-1921 SETYDS
+1921 
-1927 FVKIQD
+1927 IQAD
-1933 SAINLK
+1933 SAIEIDNM
-1939 QIFSQSKTNFK
+1939 ISK
-1950 GIAGK
+1950 
-1955 WTEQR
+1955 W
-1960 NNLQNQITAAQEKQ
+1960 
-1974 AAGKTL
+1974 
-1980 SQDELDLLGTGSEQI
+1980 QD
-1995 NLYNQNLNLLDTLS
+1995 
-2009 QRLDQIGQNFNL
+2009 
-2021 KDPKTWFNTVKDLSS
+2021 
-2036 YLKDFKGTI
+2036 
-2045 TDLLNSGASVNIGA
+2045 
-2059 VEDLSGVLNGLSSE
+2059 
-2073 LSATLG
+2073 
-2079 SITAGISLGV
+2079 
-2089 SVVSTII
+2089 
-2096 TALDNLT
+2096 
-2103 SAIQKVRVRMANEK
+2103 
-2117 AELANTEF
+2117 
-2125 DSMSQWMEFR
+2125 FR
-2135 KSLEILTGNKSLGKL
+2135 KVMEHIKDNDYLGKL
-2150 KQSIQDLTD
+2150 KQDLRDIIELLTGDDSFDLTHIKD
-2159 LLQEFGGG
+2159 LDVDSF
-2167 SSLDGVKTTIDTFGT
+2167 KAKIDTASSGIQV
-2182 LKSRVDSLNQSISD
+2182 LINQVNRLNSNIGD
-2196 GSYKN
+2196 GSYKKD
-2201 TYATFWK
+2201 YASGILWWYDD
-2208 NGLSQALSDLK
+2208 GLSKAI
-2219 KYTDDL
+2219 DDL
-2225 MNQTEQVQEIL
+2225 NNYSGSL
-2236 ENWSSEFVNAWSY
+2236 EDSLEKIENLITDFQSNFINAWSE
-2249 IGDQM
+2249 IGDQLGR
-2254 NKQVKRY
+2254 QVKRY
-2261 ETITDEIEHKKNMMT
+2261 ETMTNEIEHKKNMMT
-2276 LLYGDEAYEE
+2276 LLYGDEAYSE
-2286 LESWYDLQNQVNQG
+2286 LESWYSLQNQVNQG
-2300 QLSFE
+2300 QLEFE
-2305 KQQVDYWKQRMSELE
+2305 KQQVDYWEKRMKELE
-2320 EGSEAWEEAESQW
+2320 EGSEAWKEAESQW
-2333 QSALSSFNSTL
+2333 QSALSSFNSIL
-2344 ENAIQNIIDKYSNAI
+2344 ENAVQNIINKYSNAV
-2359 NKIFANMTN
+2359 NKIFANMTK

-2395 GINSIYQIT
+2395 GVNSIYQIT

-2498 AEQKLAD
+2498 ANQKLAD
-2505 AQNSLYNFDKDQ
+2505 AQNNLYNFDKDQ
-2517 YSQNLSDMYS
+2517 YSQNLSEIYS
-2527 IYEEYMN
+2527 MYEEYQQ
-2534 KMKEI
+2534 KMIEI
-2539 ATNQNLDEK
+2539 ANNSSLTQEEK
-2548 ERQRQLTELTQKYQ
+2548 ERQLAKARQKYI
-2562 EYITGLT
+2562 EYITNLT
-2569 QDNEQIRS
+2569 QDNEYIRQ
-2577 NLADSTFQNYFA
+2577 NLSDSTFQNYFA
-2589 NQEIAQDTT
+2589 NQEIARDIT

-2606 DYCEKAGLSF
+2606 NYCENAGLSF

-2636 KLKDFGLAFDEQ
+2636 RLKDFGLTFDEQ
-2648 TNALKVNWKGMTDSN
+2648 TNTLKVNWKNMTDDN
-2663 KLDFSNCI
+2663 KQKFSDCM
-2671 NTNVTLWDSAM
+2671 NTNVPLWNSSM
-2682 QDMINKINTDESSF
+2682 QQMIGRINSDDNSL
-2696 KNMSVK
+2696 KNMSIK
-2702 ALDEIKQAQINYNKE
+2702 ALNEIKQAQIDYNKE
-2717 IEATKAAIGGID
+2717 IEATKTAIGGID
-2729 FTKVNEGSTTWKSY
+2729 FTKINEGSEKWQKYITDIRDKNKEI
-2743 MDSINTSSGQIVSKY
+2743 INS
-2758 QQQATELINLN
+2758 N
-2769 EKAKLYK
+2769 E
-2776 EQWDQILANIKESVK
+2776 ILATKLIEVNNRLKETKETYDKIKKDAEETLSAA
-2791 QSQQIQTSQANNA
+2791 QQTAALNANKTKEEDLNQKYANA
-2804 TKDDI
+2804 KAGAVT
-2809 KGSTTKVTTT
+2809 GTTT
-2819 VGAVGGTTAGAAIG
+2819 VGVGAGAAIG
-2833 FAVGGPLGA
+2833 GAVGGIPGA
-2842 LLGGLLGGGL
+2842 IVGGLIGGGIGLIGGLLG
-2852 GAAGGYVAG
+2852 
-2861 RFDTGGYTGDWTDS
+2861 FDSGGYTGQWTDKGS
-2875 AADKKDGKLAIL
+2875 TNNGKLAIL

-2919 ALEAANSYTSDLDTA
+2919 ALETANSYTSDLDTV

-2950 HIDATFPNVTNH
+2950 HIDATFPNVTDH

-2971 LMNTASQKVMEKN
+2971 LINTASQKVMEKN

>member
-260 ATDTEEY
+260 AADTEEY

-275 AATASDLEE
+275 AATASDLKE

-351 YSSKMAELGFNVL
+351 YSGKMAELGFNVL

-464 DTINSVT
+464 DTINTVT

-521 KSERQEIEEI
+521 KSEKQEIEEI

-644 NYSRLKAILKDTDLA
+644 NYSRLKAALKDTDLA

-667 KTMGAAYVENK
+667 KIMGAAYVENK

-692 NEMKTNASSFKQGDD
+692 NEMKTNAGSFKQGDD

-718 TALSDAVNRHS
+718 TALSDATNRHS

-803 AKFDELVKIIS
+803 AKFDELVKTIS

-828 LTSLTATISNVQ
+828 MTSFAATVSNAK
-840 NIWRVLNDDSIS
+840 NAWEVLNDKTLT
-852 GTEKLTQTITG
+852 GTEKITQGLTSTG
-863 LISSVTSLLMMSNSL
+863 TALSGVVMGINSL
-878 YKGLT
+878 SKGL
-883 ALGLASGPAGWTVV
+883 AVLGLG
-897 GILAAGAAI
+897 
-906 AGVVSWIDKQ
+906 
-916 SKATE
+916 SKAAMGIAVAVMAVGAVIGIVTQAIE
-921 TSRKKIA
+921 EHNKAAEKAREKIA
-928 ETSQEFEDATANLKT
+928 NSSKEFEKATSNLKT
-943 YNDELKTNKERL
+943 YNDELKANKERL
-955 EELAKIKQ
+955 EELAKIKS
-963 ADLTSSQKEE
+963 ADLTNSQKEE
-973 IANLTAQNALLET
+973 ITNLQAQNALLET

-994 RQAAMNDTIDQYEED
+994 RQAAMDDTIDQYEED
-1009 SAKGLYSKDHTYE
+1009 SANGVYSKDRQ
-1022 TTDMGNVPSTT
+1022 
-1033 LDFNDPNAWTNY
+1033 LF
-1045 ETSVRAAASKYS
+1045 
-1057 EDNITGQQMLAAL
+1057 I
-1070 STEKKAFE
+1070 
-1078 KAQEDY
+1078 KAQQDY
-1084 VSFYADNFET
+1084 TQFYSDNFET
-1094 LQQVVDAYIAK
+1094 LQQVVAAYIAK
-1105 GKEIPASL
+1105 GKEIPESL
-1113 NEDMKQS
+1113 NEDMKKS
-1120 MEAAGTYEATA
+1120 MEVAGTYETTA

-1141 NESLWDDLTEKAKE
+1141 NESLWDNLTEKAKE
-1155 KGSDQTWKQVLPAS
+1155 KGSDQTWEQILPAS

-1175 DIIKNTGLS
+1175 DIIKDTGLS
-1184 IEDVLTTALG
+1184 VEDVLTTALG

-1209 SIEKLK
+1209 SVEKLK
-1215 IGTTVTDENVTAL
+1215 VGTTVTDENVTAL
-1228 SELISKIQTKGEDSL
+1228 SELISKIQTKGQDSL
-1243 TDKELQSLE
+1243 TDKELTSLE

-1262 IKYATLATLRKTNEQ
+1262 TRYATLATLRKTNEQ
-1277 EYIKLLKEGREELRQ
+1277 EYIKLLKEGREQLRQ

-1312 NTSFTSGNNKGQQQV
+1312 NSSFISGNNKGQQQI

-1399 PQLADSLLANSKRM
+1399 PQLADVILENSSRA

-1422 AGFEAFKAAAMQ
+1422 AGFEAFKTAAMQ
-1434 EMSIDSQLTKEKINK
+1434 EMATNSQVTKQKIEN
-1449 QITEYNAEIN
+1449 QITEYDAEIE

-1475 EQSGTDETNLKQ
+1475 EQSGTDETDLKQ
-1487 AANEAIDELNTQ
+1487 AANEAIDDLNTQ
-1499 MYNNAIE
+1499 MYNNAVE

-1557 GQQAITNNEEYTP
+1557 GQQAIANNEAYTP
-1570 NLSAIDPSNYRTKFK
+1570 NLSAIDPSNYHKKSK

-1590 LTSEEITSDGIDD
+1590 LTNEEITSDGIDN

-1617 TKDKLET
+1617 TRDKLET
-1624 YLTSLKAGKATLIG
+1624 YLTSLKASKATLVG
-1638 LFAQIDAANVALG
+1638 LIAQIDAADVALG
-1651 DFQGKGGSSKKG
+1651 DFQGKGGGSHSG
-1663 GATAAHIADIIDK
+1663 STTAHIADIIDK
-1676 LEDEL
+1676 LTDEL
-1681 DAYHN
+1681 DAYHD
-1686 INIEIQQLE
+1686 INIEISRLGNSLDLLQ
-1695 NEYSKLQDL
+1695 SKQKN
-1704 AEELYGND
+1704 LYGSD
-1712 LIKNYDKQLDNL
+1712 LLQNYADQITNI
-1724 NKQLDK
+1724 NTQYDK
-1730 QKEKLQINK
+1730 QKEKLKINEQ
-1739 KVVADT
+1739 VLAHT
-1745 KAVVEAYNSTDVS
+1745 KDLMSNMSLTDKN
-1758 GNPLTAIFDEDG
+1758 GNALTVQYGEDG
-1770 QITNYNELLDALQTK
+1770 QISNYNEILESLK
-1785 INTKTDEYNALNYSG
+1785 EKYNADVETYNKKDYEN
-1800 QQTESGKT
+1800 QNTEAGKT
-1808 LKQEIEQLTK
+1808 LKSNIEQEKKTY
-1818 DRELLKTHMDAYNT
+1818 ELLQTYMDAYNT
-1832 ALNED
+1832 ALNETGPEAEKQMEELKNQLAEIYKTLGD
-1837 QQNILDQMQ
+1837 ISTYHIADRVKKDTSIVDSALDEAESALSSLQSQFENLESVSDGLFGDDFIAATNKAVAALNTKLLVGVLQLGKAIWNAKNDIDDTKDNMLDLASVLSGTKKSLDSLAKSDVFKDDKYGISSLINGLNNINFDPNNAKTWVESFKQISSLIEQFRDI
-1846 KVHEE
+1846 E
-1851 ILEINQT
+1851 NQT
-1858 MIDFKSPKLSDYI
+1858 IAAG
-1871 EDIHLLT
+1871 
-1878 DTLNDLSS
+1878 DTSAYEQLQGLSS
-1886 ALNGIESLISNS
+1886 QLSSTVGTLAGSITSAASTIVNALINFINVINTYSQQMS
-1898 EIDTYASAWSEFG
+1898 EIRIARAN
-1911 LDILETAGKL
+1911 
-1921 SETYDS
+1921 
-1927 FVKIQD
+1927 IQAD
-1933 SAINLK
+1933 SAIEIDNM
-1939 QIFSQSKTNFK
+1939 ISK
-1950 GIAGK
+1950 
-1955 WTEQR
+1955 W
-1960 NNLQNQITAAQEKQ
+1960 
-1974 AAGKTL
+1974 
-1980 SQDELDLLGTGSEQI
+1980 QD
-1995 NLYNQNLNLLDTLS
+1995 
-2009 QRLDQIGQNFNL
+2009 
-2021 KDPKTWFNTVKDLSS
+2021 
-2036 YLKDFKGTI
+2036 
-2045 TDLLNSGASVNIGA
+2045 
-2059 VEDLSGVLNGLSSE
+2059 
-2073 LSATLG
+2073 
-2079 SITAGISLGV
+2079 
-2089 SVVSTII
+2089 
-2096 TALDNLT
+2096 
-2103 SAIQKVRVRMANEK
+2103 
-2117 AELANTEF
+2117 
-2125 DSMSQWMEFR
+2125 FR
-2135 KSLEILTGNKSLGKL
+2135 KVMEHIKDNDYLGKL
-2150 KQSIQDLTD
+2150 KQDLRDIIELLTGDDSFDLTHIKD
-2159 LLQEFGGG
+2159 LDVDSF
-2167 SSLDGVKTTIDTFGT
+2167 KAKIDTASSGIQV
-2182 LKSRVDSLNQSISD
+2182 LINQVNRLNSNIGD
-2196 GSYKN
+2196 GSYKKD
-2201 TYATFWK
+2201 YASGILWWYDD
-2208 NGLSQALSDLK
+2208 GLSKAI
-2219 KYTDDL
+2219 DDL
-2225 MNQTEQVQEIL
+2225 NNYSGSL
-2236 ENWSSEFVNAWSY
+2236 EDSLEKIENLITDFQSNFINAWSE
-2249 IGDQM
+2249 IGDQLGR
-2254 NKQVKRY
+2254 QVKRY
-2261 ETITDEIEHKKNMMT
+2261 ETMTNEIEHKKNMMT
-2276 LLYGDEAYEE
+2276 LLYGDEAYSE
-2286 LESWYDLQNQVNQG
+2286 LESWYSLQNQVNQG
-2300 QLSFE
+2300 QLEFE
-2305 KQQVDYWKQRMSELE
+2305 KQQVDYWEKRTKELE
-2320 EGSEAWEEAESQW
+2320 EGSEAWKEAESQW
-2333 QSALSSFNSTL
+2333 QSALSSFNSIL
-2344 ENAIQNIIDKYSNAI
+2344 ENAVQNIINKYSNAV
-2359 NKIFANMTN
+2359 NKIFANMTK

-2395 GINSIYQIT
+2395 GVNSIYQIT

-2498 AEQKLAD
+2498 ANQKLAD
-2505 AQNSLYNFDKDQ
+2505 AQNNLYNFDKDQ
-2517 YSQNLSDMYS
+2517 YSQNLSEIYS
-2527 IYEEYMN
+2527 MYEEYQQ
-2534 KMKEI
+2534 KMIEI
-2539 ATNQNLDEK
+2539 ANNSSLTQEEK
-2548 ERQRQLTELTQKYQ
+2548 ERQLAEARQKYI
-2562 EYITGLT
+2562 EYITNLT
-2569 QDNEQIRS
+2569 QDNEYIRQ
-2577 NLADSTFQNYFA
+2577 NLSDSTFQNYFA
-2589 NQEIAQDTT
+2589 NQEIARDIT

-2606 DYCEKAGLSF
+2606 NYCENAGLSF

-2636 KLKDFGLAFDEQ
+2636 RLKDFGLTFDEQ
-2648 TNALKVNWKGMTDSN
+2648 TNTLKVNWKNMTDDN
-2663 KLDFSNCI
+2663 KQKFSDCM
-2671 NTNVTLWDSAM
+2671 NTNVPLWNSSM
-2682 QDMINKINTDESSF
+2682 QQMIGRINSDDNSL
-2696 KNMSVK
+2696 KNMSIK
-2702 ALDEIKQAQINYNKE
+2702 ALNEIKQAQIDYNKE
-2717 IEATKAAIGGID
+2717 IEATKTAIGGID
-2729 FTKVNEGSTTWKSY
+2729 FTKINEGSEKWQKYITDIRDKNKEI
-2743 MDSINTSSGQIVSKY
+2743 INS
-2758 QQQATELINLN
+2758 N
-2769 EKAKLYK
+2769 E
-2776 EQWDQILANIKESVK
+2776 ILATKLIEVNNRLKETKETYDKIKKDAEETLSAA
-2791 QSQQIQTSQANNA
+2791 QQTAALNANKTKEEDLNQKYANA
-2804 TKDDI
+2804 KA
-2809 KGSTTKVTTT
+2809 GAVAGTTT
-2819 VGAVGGTTAGAAIG
+2819 VGVGAGAAIG
-2833 FAVGGPLGA
+2833 GAVGGIPGA
-2842 LLGGLLGGGL
+2842 IVGGLIGGGIGLIGGLLG
-2852 GAAGGYVAG
+2852 
-2861 RFDTGGYTGDWTDS
+2861 FDSGGYTGQWTDKGS
-2875 AADKKDGKLAIL
+2875 TNNGKLAIL

-2919 ALEAANSYTSDLDTA
+2919 ALETANSYTSDLDTA

-2950 HIDATFPNVTNH
+2950 HIDATFPNVTDH

-2971 LMNTASQKVMEKN
+2971 LINTASQKVMEKN

>member
-260 ATDTEEY
+260 AEDTEEY

-275 AATASDLEE
+275 AATASDLKE

-351 YSSKMAELGFNVL
+351 YSGKMAELGFNVL

-464 DTINSVT
+464 DTINTVT

-521 KSERQEIEEI
+521 KSEKQEIEEI

-644 NYSRLKAILKDTDLA
+644 NYSRLKAALKDTDLA

-667 KTMGAAYVENK
+667 KIMGAAYVENK

-692 NEMKTNASSFKQGDD
+692 NEMKTNAGSFKHGDD

-718 TALSDAVNRHS
+718 TALSDATNRHS

-803 AKFDELVKIIS
+803 AKFDELVKTIS

-828 LTSLTATISNVQ
+828 MTSFAATVSNAK
-840 NIWRVLNDDSIS
+840 NAWEVLNDKTLT
-852 GTEKLTQTITG
+852 GTEKITQGLTSTG
-863 LISSVTSLLMMSNSL
+863 TALSGVVMGINSL
-878 YKGLT
+878 SKGL
-883 ALGLASGPAGWTVV
+883 AVLGLG
-897 GILAAGAAI
+897 
-906 AGVVSWIDKQ
+906 
-916 SKATE
+916 SKAARDIAVAVMAVGAVIGIVTQAIE
-921 TSRKKIA
+921 EHNKAAEKAREKIA
-928 ETSQEFEDATANLKT
+928 NSSKEFEEATSNLKT

-955 EELAKIKQ
+955 EELAKIKS
-963 ADLTSSQKEE
+963 ADLTNSQKEE
-973 IANLTAQNALLET
+973 ITNLQAQNALLET

-994 RQAAMNDTIDQYEED
+994 RQAAMDDTIDQYEED
-1009 SAKGLYSKDHTYE
+1009 SANGVYSKD
-1022 TTDMGNVPSTT
+1022 STFKTQAADYAHSAT
-1033 LDFNDPNAWTNY
+1033 LDLNDPNVWTNY
-1045 ETSVRAAASKYS
+1045 ATKVQGDAVTLN
-1057 EDNITGQQMLAAL
+1057 EDQQQLMLANL
-1070 STEKKAFE
+1070 EKDRQLFI
-1078 KAQEDY
+1078 KAQQDY
-1084 VSFYADNFET
+1084 TQFYSDNFET
-1094 LQQVVDAYIAK
+1094 LQQVVAAYIAK
-1105 GKEIPASL
+1105 GKEIPESL
-1113 NEDMKQS
+1113 NEDMKKS
-1120 MEAAGTYEATA
+1120 MEVAGTYETTA

-1141 NESLWDDLTEKAKE
+1141 NESLWDNLTEKAKE
-1155 KGSDQTWKQVLPAS
+1155 KGSDQTWEQILPAS

-1175 DIIKNTGLS
+1175 DIIKDTGLS
-1184 IEDVLTTALG
+1184 VEDVLTTALG

-1209 SIEKLK
+1209 SVEKLK
-1215 IGTTVTDENVTAL
+1215 VGTTVTDENVTAL
-1228 SELISKIQTKGEDSL
+1228 SELISKIQTKGQDSL
-1243 TDKELQSLE
+1243 TDKELTSLE

-1262 IKYATLATLRKTNEQ
+1262 TRYATLATLRKTNEQ
-1277 EYIKLLKEGREELRQ
+1277 EYIKLLKEGREQLRQ

-1312 NTSFTSGNNKGQQQV
+1312 NSSFISGNNKGQQQI

-1399 PQLADSLLANSKRM
+1399 PQLADVILENSSRA

-1422 AGFEAFKAAAMQ
+1422 AGFEAFKTAAMQ
-1434 EMSIDSQLTKEKINK
+1434 EMATNSQVTKQKIEN
-1449 QITEYNAEIN
+1449 QITEYDAEIE

-1475 EQSGTDETNLKQ
+1475 EQSGTDETDLKQ
-1487 AANEAIDELNTQ
+1487 AANEAIDDLNTQ
-1499 MYNNAIE
+1499 MYNNAVE

-1557 GQQAITNNEEYTP
+1557 GQQAIANNEAYTP
-1570 NLSAIDPSNYRTKFK
+1570 NLSAIDPSNYHKKSK

-1590 LTSEEITSDGIDD
+1590 LTNEEITSDGIDN

-1617 TKDKLET
+1617 TRDKLET
-1624 YLTSLKAGKATLIG
+1624 YLTSLKASKATLVG
-1638 LFAQIDAANVALG
+1638 LIAQIDAADVALG
-1651 DFQGKGGSSKKG
+1651 DFQGKGGGSHSSS
-1663 GATAAHIADIIDK
+1663 TTAHIADIIDK
-1676 LEDEL
+1676 LTDEL
-1681 DAYHN
+1681 DAYHD
-1686 INIEIQQLE
+1686 INIEISRLGNSLDLLQ
-1695 NEYSKLQDL
+1695 SKQKN
-1704 AEELYGND
+1704 LYGSD
-1712 LIKNYDKQLDNL
+1712 LLQNYADQITNI
-1724 NKQLDK
+1724 NTQYDK
-1730 QKEKLQINK
+1730 QKEKLKINEQ
-1739 KVVADT
+1739 VLAHT
-1745 KAVVEAYNSTDVS
+1745 KDLMSNMSLTDKN
-1758 GNPLTAIFDEDG
+1758 GNALTVQYGEDG
-1770 QITNYNELLDALQTK
+1770 QISNYNEILESLK
-1785 INTKTDEYNALNYSG
+1785 EKYNADVETYNKKDYEN
-1800 QQTESGKT
+1800 QNTEAGKT
-1808 LKQEIEQLTK
+1808 LKSNIEQEKKTY
-1818 DRELLKTHMDAYNT
+1818 ELLQTYMDAYNT
-1832 ALNED
+1832 ALNETGPEAEKQMEELKNQLAEIYKTLGD
-1837 QQNILDQMQ
+1837 ISTYHIADRVKKDTSIVDSALDEAESALSSLQSQFENLESVSDGLFGDDFIAATNKAVAALNTKLLVGVLQLGKAIWNAKNDIDDTKDNMLDLASVLSGTKKSLDSLAKSDVFKDDKYGISSLINGLNNINFDPNNAKTWVESFKQISSLIEQFRDI
-1846 KVHEE
+1846 E
-1851 ILEINQT
+1851 NQT
-1858 MIDFKSPKLSDYI
+1858 IAAG
-1871 EDIHLLT
+1871 
-1878 DTLNDLSS
+1878 DTSAYEQLQGLSS
-1886 ALNGIESLISNS
+1886 QLSSTVGTLAGSITSAASTIVNALINFINVINTYSQQMS
-1898 EIDTYASAWSEFG
+1898 EIRIARAN
-1911 LDILETAGKL
+1911 
-1921 SETYDS
+1921 
-1927 FVKIQD
+1927 IQAD
-1933 SAINLK
+1933 SAIEIDNM
-1939 QIFSQSKTNFK
+1939 ISK
-1950 GIAGK
+1950 
-1955 WTEQR
+1955 W
-1960 NNLQNQITAAQEKQ
+1960 
-1974 AAGKTL
+1974 
-1980 SQDELDLLGTGSEQI
+1980 QD
-1995 NLYNQNLNLLDTLS
+1995 
-2009 QRLDQIGQNFNL
+2009 
-2021 KDPKTWFNTVKDLSS
+2021 
-2036 YLKDFKGTI
+2036 
-2045 TDLLNSGASVNIGA
+2045 
-2059 VEDLSGVLNGLSSE
+2059 
-2073 LSATLG
+2073 
-2079 SITAGISLGV
+2079 
-2089 SVVSTII
+2089 
-2096 TALDNLT
+2096 
-2103 SAIQKVRVRMANEK
+2103 
-2117 AELANTEF
+2117 
-2125 DSMSQWMEFR
+2125 FR
-2135 KSLEILTGNKSLGKL
+2135 KVMEHIKDNDYLGKL
-2150 KQSIQDLTD
+2150 KQDLRDIIELLTGDDSFDLTHIKD
-2159 LLQEFGGG
+2159 LDVDSF
-2167 SSLDGVKTTIDTFGT
+2167 KAKIDTASSGIQV
-2182 LKSRVDSLNQSISD
+2182 LINQVNRLNSNIGD
-2196 GSYKN
+2196 GSYKKD
-2201 TYATFWK
+2201 YASGILWWYDD
-2208 NGLSQALSDLK
+2208 GLSKAI
-2219 KYTDDL
+2219 DDL
-2225 MNQTEQVQEIL
+2225 NNYSGSL
-2236 ENWSSEFVNAWSY
+2236 EDSLEKIENLITDFQSNFINAWSE
-2249 IGDQM
+2249 IGDQLGR
-2254 NKQVKRY
+2254 QVKRY
-2261 ETITDEIEHKKNMMT
+2261 ETMTNEIEHKKNMMT
-2276 LLYGDEAYEE
+2276 LLYGDEAYSE
-2286 LESWYDLQNQVNQG
+2286 LESWYSLQNQVNQG
-2300 QLSFE
+2300 QLEFE
-2305 KQQVDYWKQRMSELE
+2305 KQQVDYWEKRTKELE
-2320 EGSEAWEEAESQW
+2320 EGSEAWKEAESQW
-2333 QSALSSFNSTL
+2333 QSALSSFNSIL
-2344 ENAIQNIIDKYSNAI
+2344 ENAVQNIINKYSNAV
-2359 NKIFANMTN
+2359 NKIFANMTK

-2395 GINSIYQIT
+2395 GVNSIYQIT

-2498 AEQKLAD
+2498 ANQKLAD
-2505 AQNSLYNFDKDQ
+2505 AQNNLYNFDKDQ
-2517 YSQNLSDMYS
+2517 YSQNLSEIYS
-2527 IYEEYMN
+2527 MYEEYQQ
-2534 KMKEI
+2534 KMIEI
-2539 ATNQNLDEK
+2539 ANNSSLTQEEK
-2548 ERQRQLTELTQKYQ
+2548 ERQLAEARQKYI
-2562 EYITGLT
+2562 EYITNLT
-2569 QDNEQIRS
+2569 QDNEYIRQ
-2577 NLADSTFQNYFA
+2577 NLSDSTFQNYFA
-2589 NQEIAQDTT
+2589 NQEIARDIT

-2606 DYCEKAGLSF
+2606 NYCENAGLSF

-2636 KLKDFGLAFDEQ
+2636 RLKDFGLTFDEQ
-2648 TNALKVNWKGMTDSN
+2648 TNTLKVNWKNMTDDN
-2663 KLDFSNCI
+2663 KQKFSDCM
-2671 NTNVTLWDSAM
+2671 NTNVPLWNSSM
-2682 QDMINKINTDESSF
+2682 QSMIGRINSDENSL
-2696 KNMSVK
+2696 KNMSIK
-2702 ALDEIKQAQINYNKE
+2702 ALNEIKQAQIDYNKE
-2717 IEATKAAIGGID
+2717 IEATKTAIGGID
-2729 FTKVNEGSTTWKSY
+2729 FTKINEGSEKWQKYITDIRDKNKEI
-2743 MDSINTSSGQIVSKY
+2743 INS
-2758 QQQATELINLN
+2758 N
-2769 EKAKLYK
+2769 E
-2776 EQWDQILANIKESVK
+2776 ILATKLIEVNNRLKETKETYDKIKKDAEETLSAA
-2791 QSQQIQTSQANNA
+2791 QQTAALNANKTKEEDLNQKYANA
-2804 TKDDI
+2804 KA
-2809 KGSTTKVTTT
+2809 GAVAGTTT
-2819 VGAVGGTTAGAAIG
+2819 VGVGAGAAIG
-2833 FAVGGPLGA
+2833 GAVGGIPGA
-2842 LLGGLLGGGL
+2842 VVGGLIGGGIGLIGGLLG
-2852 GAAGGYVAG
+2852 
-2861 RFDTGGYTGDWTDS
+2861 FDSGGYTGQWTDKGS
-2875 AADKKDGKLAIL
+2875 TNNGKLAIL

-2919 ALEAANSYTSDLDTA
+2919 ALETANSYTSDLDTA

-2950 HIDATFPNVTNH
+2950 HIDATFPNVTDH

-2971 LMNTASQKVMEKN
+2971 LINTASQKVMEKN

>member
-29 LQEISKLTNTKFKQ
+29 LQEIANLKNTKFKQ

-79 TKFNAELAKSNLTV
+79 TKFNAELTKSNLTV

-107 QNAFRNLQTSL
+107 QNAFRNLETSL

-132 DNIATTLSNTI
+132 DSIATTLSNTI
-143 KWNAA
+143 KWDVA
-148 SGAVNTLTAKISG
+148 SAAVNSLTEKVSG
-161 AVSYI
+161 AVSYV

-192 KANKAAENL
+192 KANKAAESL

-260 ATDTEEY
+260 AEDTEEY

-284 LSSGM
+284 LSTGM

-333 RIADIK
+333 RIADIE
-339 AGADDAETTLGN
+339 AGSDDAEVSLGN
-351 YSSKMAELGFNVL
+351 YSGKMAELGFNVL
-364 DSEGKMRDLGVVME
+364 DSEGKMRDLGEVME
-378 EIGNNWKNLSREQ
+378 EIGDGWSDLSREQ

-412 DNWEEYQSALNVSQ
+412 DNWEQYQSALNVSQ

-433 KQQNVYLESTTA
+433 QQQNVYLESTTA

-451 TAWDSLYHSTLDA
+451 TAWDSLYSSTLDA
-464 DTINSVT
+464 STINTVT

-493 VLLNLGAI
+493 VLLNLGAV

-521 KSERQEIEEI
+521 KTERQEIEEI

-542 NNKTYDEESR
+542 NDKTYNDEAR
-552 AIAQMANDSIKYT
+552 AIAQMANDSTKYT

-570 SQQEYSNSL
+570 SQQEYANSL

-595 ASASAVEYL
+595 ASASAVDYL

-611 NLGLDKN
+611 NLGLNN
-618 DQHLETSKKLED
+618 DDEHLETSKKLED

-644 NYSRLKAILKDTDLA
+644 NYSRLKTILRDTDLA

-667 KTMGAAYVENK
+667 NTMGAAYVENK
-678 KTVQAFLETYKALQ
+678 KAVQAFLETYQALQ
-692 NEMKTNASSFKQGDD
+692 NEMKTNAGSFKQGDD
-707 TLFASRVNEWQ
+707 ALFTSRVNEWQ

-729 NDIGFQSLN
+729 SDIGFQSLN
-738 GDSQGQ
+738 GDAQGQ

-754 LQTVFDN
+754 LQTTFDN

-772 MANEANTAAAAVSN
+772 MADQANTAAAAVAN

-792 DVLNTK
+792 DALNAK
-798 ISENK
+798 INENK
-803 AKFDELVKIIS
+803 AKFDELVKTIS

-840 NIWRVLNDDSIS
+840 STWKALNDDSLS
-852 GTEKLTQTITG
+852 GTEKLTQGITG
-863 LISSVTSLLMMSNSL
+863 LLSIITSVGMAISSLH
-878 YKGLT
+878 KGL
-883 ALGLASGPAGWTVV
+883 AVFGLTG
-897 GILAAGAAI
+897 LAAGGVIAGVIATGIAI

-916 SKATE
+916 NKATE
-921 TSRKKIA
+921 NSRKKIA
-928 ETSQEFEDATANLKT
+928 ESSKEFEEATANLKT

-955 EELAKIKQ
+955 EELAAIKQ

-994 RQAAMNDTIDQYEED
+994 RQAAMDSTIDQYEED
-1009 SAKGLYSKDHTYE
+1009 SANGVYSKDNTFKTQAADWVH
-1022 TTDMGNVPSTT
+1022 SAT
-1033 LDFNDPNAWTNY
+1033 LDLNDANAWTNY
-1045 ETSVRAAASKYS
+1045 AAGVQKDAATLNNDQK
-1057 EDNITGQQMLAAL
+1057 DLMLANL
-1070 STEKKAFE
+1070 EKDRQLFI
-1078 KAQEDY
+1078 KAQQDY
-1084 VSFYADNFET
+1084 TKFYSDNFET
-1094 LQQVVDAYIAK
+1094 LQQVIAAYIAK
-1105 GKEIPASL
+1105 GKEIPESL
-1113 NEDMKQS
+1113 NEDMKKS
-1120 MEAAGTYEATA
+1120 MEVAGTYETTA
-1131 NSLVQQIVGD
+1131 NSLVSQIVGD
-1141 NESLWDDLTEKAKE
+1141 NESLWDDLTKKAKE
-1155 KGSDQTWKQVLPAS
+1155 KGSDQTWEQVLPAS
-1169 TFKQFN
+1169 TFNEFN
-1175 DIIKNTGLS
+1175 DIVKETGLS
-1184 IEDVLTTALG
+1184 VEDVLTTALG

-1209 SIEKLK
+1209 SIEKFK
-1215 IGTTVTDENVTAL
+1215 VGTTVTDENVSAL
-1228 SELISKIQTKGEDSL
+1228 SELISKIQTKGSDSL

-1262 IKYATLATLRKTNEQ
+1262 TKYATLATLRKTNEQ
-1277 EYIKLLKEGREELRQ
+1277 EYIKLLKEGREQLRQ
-1292 QTIQESAQKITEGRS
+1292 QTIQEAAQKITEGRS

-1312 NTSFTSGNNKGQQQV
+1312 STSFTSGNNKGQQQV
-1327 TVGVNFDDKDFRA
+1327 TVGVNFDDKNFRA

-1346 NEKYEL
+1346 SEKYEL

-1399 PQLADSLLANSKRM
+1399 PQLADSLLANSKRA

-1422 AGFEAFKAAAMQ
+1422 TGFEAFKTAAMQ
-1434 EMSIDSQLTKEKINK
+1434 EMAADSQVTKKKIEN
-1449 QITEYNAEIN
+1449 QITEYNAEIK

-1475 EQSGTDETNLKQ
+1475 EQGGTDETNLKQ

-1499 MYNNAIE
+1499 MYNNAVE

-1532 SLEDQAALWNS
+1532 SLEDQAALWSS

-1557 GQQAITNNEEYTP
+1557 GQQAIINNEAYTP
-1570 NLSAIDPSNYRTKFK
+1570 NLQAIDPSNYRT
-1585 TSGGD
+1585 TYRTGGGN
-1590 LTSEEITSDGIDD
+1590 LKSEEITSEGINDE
-1603 AALTKVNDIVSARA
+1603 ALSKVNDVVSARA
-1617 TKDKLET
+1617 TRDKLEN
-1624 YLTSLKAGKATLIG
+1624 YLTTLKASKATLEG
-1638 LFAQIDAANVALG
+1638 LAAQIDAANVSLG
-1651 DFQGKGGSSKKG
+1651 DFQGKEGSSSSG
-1663 GATAAHIADIIDK
+1663 SSTAHIADIVDK
-1676 LEDEL
+1676 LTDEL
-1681 DAYHN
+1681 DAYHD
-1686 INIEIQQLE
+1686 INIEISRLE
-1695 NEYSKLQDL
+1695 DSLDLLQ
-1704 AEELYGND
+1704 AKQKNLYGTE
-1712 LIKNYDKQLDNL
+1712 LLQNYADQITNI
-1724 NKQLDK
+1724 NTQYDK
-1730 QKEKLQINK
+1730 QKEKLEIND
-1739 KVVADT
+1739 KVLAHT
-1745 KAVVEAYNSTDVS
+1745 KELMGNMTLTDKDGNTLAVQYN
-1758 GNPLTAIFDEDG
+1758 EEG
-1770 QITNYNELLDALQTK
+1770 QISNYNEILESLK
-1785 INTKTDEYNALNYSG
+1785 EKYNADVETYNKKSYED
-1800 QQTESGKT
+1800 QNTEAGKT
-1808 LKQEIEQLTK
+1808 LKSNIEQEKKTY
-1818 DRELLKTHMDAYNT
+1818 ELLQSYMDAYDT
-1832 ALNED
+1832 ALNETGPEAEKQMEELKNQLAEIYETLGD
-1837 QQNILDQMQ
+1837 ISTYHIADRVKKDTSILDSAL
-1846 KVHEE
+1846 EE
-1851 ILEINQT
+1851 AESALSSLQSQFESLE
-1858 MIDFKSPKLSDYI
+1858 SVSDGLFGDEFI
-1871 EDIHLLT
+1871 SATNKAI
-1878 DTLNDLSS
+1878 S
-1886 ALNGIESLISNS
+1886 ALNTKLLVGALQLSKAMWDAKNDIN
-1898 EIDTYASAWSEFG
+1898 DTK
-1911 LDILETAGKL
+1911 D
-1921 SETYDS
+1921 
-1927 FVKIQD
+1927 
-1933 SAINLK
+1933 NM
-1939 QIFSQSKTNFK
+1939 
-1950 GIAGK
+1950 
-1955 WTEQR
+1955 
-1960 NNLQNQITAAQEKQ
+1960 
-1974 AAGKTL
+1974 
-1980 SQDELDLLGTGSEQI
+1980 LDL
-1995 NLYNQNLNLLDTLS
+1995 
-2009 QRLDQIGQNFNL
+2009 
-2021 KDPKTWFNTVKDLSS
+2021 
-2036 YLKDFKGTI
+2036 
-2045 TDLLNSGASVNIGA
+2045 ASV
-2059 VEDLSGVLNGLSSE
+2059 LSG
-2073 LSATLG
+2073 TKK
-2079 SITAGISLGV
+2079 
-2089 SVVSTII
+2089 
-2096 TALDNLT
+2096 ALDNLAKSDVFKDDKYGISSLIDGVSKINFDPNNAKTWVESFKQISSLIEQFRNIENQTIAAGDT
-2103 SAIQKVRVRMANEK
+2103 SAYEQLQGLSSQLSSTVGALAGSITSAASTIVNALINFINVVNTYSQKMSEIRVARANIQA
-2117 AELANTEF
+2117 
-2125 DSMSQWMEFR
+2125 DSAIEIDDMISKWQDFR
-2135 KSLEILTGNKSLGKL
+2135 KTMEHIKDNDYLGKL
-2150 KQSIQDLTD
+2150 KQDLRDIVELLTGDTSFSLSHIDD
-2159 LLQEFGGG
+2159 LDIDSF
-2167 SSLDGVKTTIDTFGT
+2167 KTKIDTASSGIQT
-2182 LKSRVDSLNQSISD
+2182 LINQVGSLNSDIEDGSFSKKRGYGSGILWWYDDGLSNAISDLNKYSESLEDSLEKIENLI
-2196 GSYKN
+2196 
-2201 TYATFWK
+2201 
-2208 NGLSQALSDLK
+2208 
-2219 KYTDDL
+2219 TDFES
-2225 MNQTEQVQEIL
+2225 N
-2236 ENWSSEFVNAWSY
+2236 FVNAWSE
-2249 IGDQM
+2249 IGDQLG
-2254 NKQVKRY
+2254 KQVKRY
-2261 ETITDEIEHKKNMMT
+2261 ETITSEIEHKKNMMT
-2276 LLYGDEAYEE
+2276 LLYGDEAYAE
-2286 LESWYDLQNQVNQG
+2286 LESWYNLQNQVNQG
-2300 QLSFE
+2300 QLEFE
-2305 KQQVDYWKQRMSELE
+2305 KQQIDYWEKRMSELE
-2320 EGSEAWEEAESQW
+2320 EGSEAWKEAESQW
-2333 QSALSSFNSTL
+2333 QSALSSFNSAL
-2344 ENAIQNIIDKYSNAI
+2344 ESAVQNIIDKYSNAV
-2359 NKIFANMTN
+2359 NEIFANMTS

-2395 GINSIYQIT
+2395 GVNSIYQIT
-2404 SLQNKFMDAINN
+2404 SLQNKFMDAIND

-2428 KLMDEQLADLKSRD
+2428 KLMDEQLTDLKSRD

-2452 EKLLD
+2452 EKLLE

-2490 ADEDAINE
+2490 TDEDAINE

-2539 ATNQNLDEK
+2539 ATNQNLDEE

-2562 EYITGLT
+2562 EYITGLI

-2589 NQEIAQDTT
+2589 NQEVAKEIT
-2598 SSNYQEFM
+2598 SSNYKEFM

-2616 DATTGKMTTDISS
+2616 DETTGKMTTDVSS
-2629 LSEESKN
+2629 LFEESKN
-2636 KLKDFGLAFDEQ
+2636 KLKDFGITFDDE
-2648 TNALKVNWKGMTDSN
+2648 TGRLKINWKDMTEDN
-2663 KLDFSNCI
+2663 KLKFSECI
-2671 NTNVTLWDSAM
+2671 NTNVPLWKSAI
-2682 QDMINKINTDESSF
+2682 QEMIGRMNTDEDSF
-2696 KNMSVK
+2696 KNMSTK

-2717 IEATKAAIGGID
+2717 VEATKAAIGEID
-2729 FTKVNEGSTTWKSY
+2729 FTKVNE
-2743 MDSINTSSGQIVSKY
+2743 DSEKWQKYITDIRDKNKEIISS
-2758 QQQATELINLN
+2758 N
-2769 EKAKLYK
+2769 ET
-2776 EQWDQILANIKESVK
+2776 LANKLIAVNDKLKEAKESYDKIK
-2791 QSQQIQTSQANNA
+2791 QDAEETLAAAQKTAALNVDN
-2804 TKDDI
+2804 TKDDDLN
-2809 KGSTTKVTTT
+2809 KKYANAKA
-2819 VGAVGGTTAGAAIG
+2819 GAVVGTTGAGAATGAGVGAAIG
-2833 FAVGGPLGA
+2833 SIIPGVGTAIGAAVGGVIGGIGGFI
-2842 LLGGLLGGGL
+2842 GGLLG
-2852 GAAGGYVAG
+2852 
-2861 RFDTGGYTGDWTDS
+2861 FDSGGYTGKWTSKGSTDG
-2875 AADKKDGKLAIL
+2875 GKLAVL
-2887 HEKELVLNAED
+2887 HEKELVLNAQD
-2898 TKNILA
+2898 TENILA

-2919 ALEAANSYTSDLDTA
+2919 ALETANSYTSDLDTA
-2934 TPIVTQPITQ
+2934 TPIITQPITQ

-2950 HIDATFPNVTNH
+2950 HIDATFPNVTDH

>member
-148 SGAVNTLTAKISG
+148 SGAVNTLTTKISG

-192 KANKAAENL
+192 KVNKAAENL

-260 ATDTEEY
+260 AEDTEEY

-464 DTINSVT
+464 DTINTVT

-611 NLGLDKN
+611 NLGLDNN

-678 KTVQAFLETYKALQ
+678 KTVQAFLETYQALQ
-692 NEMKTNASSFKQGDD
+692 NEMRTNADSFKQGDAA
-707 TLFASRVNEWQ
+707 LFASRDNEWQ
-718 TALSDAVNRHS
+718 TELNKAIQRHKD
-729 NDIGFQSLN
+729 DIGFQSLD
-738 GDSQGQ
+738 GTDQSQ
-744 LTYLLTVDDQ
+744 LAYLLTVDDQ
-754 LQTVFDN
+754 LQAVFNDA
-761 VSGSFSRMVGE
+761 SGSFSRMVGE

-803 AKFDELVKIIS
+803 AKFDELVKTIS

-828 LTSLTATISNVQ
+828 MTSFAATVSNAKNVWEVFSDKTLT
-840 NIWRVLNDDSIS
+840 
-852 GTEKLTQTITG
+852 GTEKITQGLTSTG
-863 LISSVTSLLMMSNSL
+863 TAISGIVMGINSL
-878 YKGLT
+878 SKGL
-883 ALGLASGPAGWTVV
+883 AVLGLGSKAAM
-897 GILAAGAAI
+897 GIAVAVMAAGAVIGIVTQAI
-906 AGVVSWIDKQ
+906 EEHN
-916 SKATE
+916 KAAE
-921 TSRKKIA
+921 KAREKIA
-928 ETSQEFEDATANLKT
+928 NSSKEFEEATSNLKT

-955 EELAKIKQ
+955 EELAKIKS
-963 ADLTSSQKEE
+963 ADLTNSQKEE
-973 IANLTAQNALLET
+973 ITNLQAQNALLET

-994 RQAAMNDTIDQYEED
+994 RQAAMDNTIDQYEED
-1009 SAKGLYSKDHTYE
+1009 SAKGIYSKD
-1022 TTDMGNVPSTT
+1022 STFKTQAADYAHSAT
-1033 LDFNDPNAWTNY
+1033 LDLNDSNAWTNY
-1045 ETSVRAAASKYS
+1045 ATKVQGDAATLD
-1057 EDNITGQQMLAAL
+1057 EDQQQLMLANL
-1070 STEKKAFE
+1070 EKDRQLFI
-1078 KAQEDY
+1078 KAQQDY
-1084 VSFYADNFET
+1084 TQFYSDNFET
-1094 LQQVVDAYIAK
+1094 LQQVVAAYIAK
-1105 GKEIPASL
+1105 GKEIPESL
-1113 NEDMKQS
+1113 NEDMKKS
-1120 MEAAGTYEATA
+1120 MEVAGTYETTA

-1155 KGSDQTWKQVLPAS
+1155 KGSDQTWEQILPAS

-1175 DIIKNTGLS
+1175 DIIKDTGLS
-1184 IEDVLTTALG
+1184 VEDVLTTALG

-1209 SIEKLK
+1209 SVEKLK
-1215 IGTTVTDENVTAL
+1215 VGTTVTDENVTAL
-1228 SELISKIQTKGEDSL
+1228 SELISKIQTKGQDSL
-1243 TDKELQSLE
+1243 TDKELTSLE

-1262 IKYATLATLRKTNEQ
+1262 TKYATLATLRKTNEQ
-1277 EYIKLLKEGREELRQ
+1277 EYIKLLKEGREQLRQ

-1312 NTSFTSGNNKGQQQV
+1312 NSSFISGNNKGQQQV

-1399 PQLADSLLANSKRM
+1399 PQLADVILENSSRA

-1422 AGFEAFKAAAMQ
+1422 AGFEAFKTAAMQ
-1434 EMSIDSQLTKEKINK
+1434 EMATNSQVTKQKIEN
-1449 QITEYNAEIN
+1449 QITEYDAEIE

-1475 EQSGTDETNLKQ
+1475 EQSGTDETDLKQ
-1487 AANEAIDELNTQ
+1487 AANEAIDDLNTQ
-1499 MYNNAIE
+1499 MYNNAVE
-1506 LATQSDNQ
+1506 LSTQSDNQ
-1514 ILDNNKEMLDQV
+1514 ILDNNKKMLDQV

-1557 GQQAITNNEEYTP
+1557 GQQAIANNEAYTP
-1570 NLSAIDPSNYRTKFK
+1570 NLSAIDPSNYRKKSK

-1590 LTSEEITSDGIDD
+1590 LTNEEITSDGIDN

-1617 TKDKLET
+1617 TRDKLET
-1624 YLTSLKAGKATLIG
+1624 YLTSLKASKATLVG
-1638 LFAQIDAANVALG
+1638 LIAQIDAADVALG
-1651 DFQGKGGSSKKG
+1651 DFQGKGGGSHSG
-1663 GATAAHIADIIDK
+1663 STTAHIADIIDK
-1676 LEDEL
+1676 LTDEL
-1681 DAYHN
+1681 DAYHD
-1686 INIEIQQLE
+1686 INIEISRLGNSLDLLQ
-1695 NEYSKLQDL
+1695 SKQKN
-1704 AEELYGND
+1704 LYGSD
-1712 LIKNYDKQLDNL
+1712 LLQNYADQITNI
-1724 NKQLDK
+1724 NTQYDK
-1730 QKEKLQINK
+1730 QKEKLKINEQ
-1739 KVVADT
+1739 VLAHT
-1745 KAVVEAYNSTDVS
+1745 KDLMSNMSLTDKN
-1758 GNPLTAIFDEDG
+1758 GNALTVQYGEDG
-1770 QITNYNELLDALQTK
+1770 QISNYNEILESLK
-1785 INTKTDEYNALNYSG
+1785 EKYNADVETYNNKDYEN
-1800 QQTESGKT
+1800 QNTEAGKT
-1808 LKQEIEQLTK
+1808 LKSNIEQEKKTY
-1818 DRELLKTHMDAYNT
+1818 ELLQTYMDAYNT
-1832 ALNED
+1832 ALNETGPEAEKQMEELKNQLAEIYKTLGD
-1837 QQNILDQMQ
+1837 ISTYHIADRVKKDTSIVDSALDEAESALSSLQSQFENLESVSDGLFGDDFIAATNKAIAALNTKLLVGVLQLGKAIWNAKNDIDDTKDNMLDLVSVLSGTKKSLDSLAKSDVFKDDKYGISSLINGLNNINFDPNNAKTWVESFKQISSLIEQFRNI
-1846 KVHEE
+1846 E
-1851 ILEINQT
+1851 NQT
-1858 MIDFKSPKLSDYI
+1858 IAAG
-1871 EDIHLLT
+1871 
-1878 DTLNDLSS
+1878 DTSAYEQLQGLSS
-1886 ALNGIESLISNS
+1886 QLSSTVGALASSITSAASTIVNALINFINVINTYSQQMS
-1898 EIDTYASAWSEFG
+1898 EIRIARAN
-1911 LDILETAGKL
+1911 
-1921 SETYDS
+1921 
-1927 FVKIQD
+1927 IQAD
-1933 SAINLK
+1933 SAIEIDNM
-1939 QIFSQSKTNFK
+1939 ISK
-1950 GIAGK
+1950 
-1955 WTEQR
+1955 W
-1960 NNLQNQITAAQEKQ
+1960 
-1974 AAGKTL
+1974 
-1980 SQDELDLLGTGSEQI
+1980 QD
-1995 NLYNQNLNLLDTLS
+1995 
-2009 QRLDQIGQNFNL
+2009 
-2021 KDPKTWFNTVKDLSS
+2021 
-2036 YLKDFKGTI
+2036 
-2045 TDLLNSGASVNIGA
+2045 
-2059 VEDLSGVLNGLSSE
+2059 
-2073 LSATLG
+2073 
-2079 SITAGISLGV
+2079 
-2089 SVVSTII
+2089 
-2096 TALDNLT
+2096 
-2103 SAIQKVRVRMANEK
+2103 
-2117 AELANTEF
+2117 
-2125 DSMSQWMEFR
+2125 FR
-2135 KSLEILTGNKSLGKL
+2135 KVMEHIKDNDYLGKL
-2150 KQSIQDLTD
+2150 KQDLRDIIELLTGDDSFDLTHIKD
-2159 LLQEFGGG
+2159 LDVDSFK
-2167 SSLDGVKTTIDTFGT
+2167 SKIDTASSGIQV
-2182 LKSRVDSLNQSISD
+2182 LINQVNRLNSNIED
-2196 GSYKN
+2196 GSYKKD
-2201 TYATFWK
+2201 YASGILWWYDD
-2208 NGLSQALSDLK
+2208 GLSKAI
-2219 KYTDDL
+2219 DDL
-2225 MNQTEQVQEIL
+2225 NNYSGSL
-2236 ENWSSEFVNAWSY
+2236 EDSLEKIENLITDFQSNFINAWSE
-2249 IGDQM
+2249 IGDQLGR
-2254 NKQVKRY
+2254 QVKRY
-2261 ETITDEIEHKKNMMT
+2261 ETMTNEIEHKKNMMT
-2276 LLYGDEAYEE
+2276 LLYGDEAYSE
-2286 LESWYDLQNQVNQG
+2286 LESWYSLQNQVNQG
-2300 QLSFE
+2300 QLEFE
-2305 KQQVDYWKQRMSELE
+2305 KQQVDYWEKRTKELE
-2320 EGSEAWEEAESQW
+2320 EGSEAWKEAESQW

-2344 ENAIQNIIDKYSNAI
+2344 ENAVQNIINKYSNAV
-2359 NKIFANMTN
+2359 NKIFANMTK

-2395 GINSIYQIT
+2395 GVNSIYQIT

-2428 KLMDEQLADLKSRD
+2428 KLMDEQLVDLKSRD

-2490 ADEDAINE
+2490 TDEDAINE
-2498 AEQKLAD
+2498 ANQKLAD
-2505 AQNSLYNFDKDQ
+2505 AQNNLYNFDKDQ
-2517 YSQNLSDMYS
+2517 YSQNLSEIYS
-2527 IYEEYMN
+2527 MYEEYQQ
-2534 KMKEI
+2534 KMIEI
-2539 ATNQNLDEK
+2539 ANNSSLTQEEK
-2548 ERQRQLTELTQKYQ
+2548 ERQLAEARQKYI
-2562 EYITGLT
+2562 EYITNLT
-2569 QDNEQIRS
+2569 QDNEYIRQ
-2577 NLADSTFQNYFA
+2577 NLSDSTFQNYFA
-2589 NQEIAQDTT
+2589 NQEIARDIT

-2616 DATTGKMTTDISS
+2616 DATTGQMTTDISS

-2636 KLKDFGLAFDEQ
+2636 KLKDFGLTFDEQ
-2648 TNALKVNWKGMTDSN
+2648 INTLKVNWKNMTDDN
-2663 KLDFSNCI
+2663 KQKFSDCM
-2671 NTNVTLWDSAM
+2671 NTNVPLWNSSM
-2682 QDMINKINTDESSF
+2682 QSMIGRINSDENSL
-2696 KNMSVK
+2696 KNMSIK
-2702 ALDEIKQAQINYNKE
+2702 ALNEIKQAQIDYNKE
-2717 IEATKAAIGGID
+2717 IEATKTAIGGID
-2729 FTKVNEGSTTWKSY
+2729 FTKINEGSEKWQKYITDIRDKNKEI
-2743 MDSINTSSGQIVSKY
+2743 INS
-2758 QQQATELINLN
+2758 N
-2769 EKAKLYK
+2769 E
-2776 EQWDQILANIKESVK
+2776 ILATKLIEVNNRLKETKETYDKIKKDAEETLSAA
-2791 QSQQIQTSQANNA
+2791 QQTAALNANKTKEEDLNQKYANA
-2804 TKDDI
+2804 KA
-2809 KGSTTKVTTT
+2809 GAVAGTTT
-2819 VGAVGGTTAGAAIG
+2819 VGVGAGAAIG
-2833 FAVGGPLGA
+2833 GAVGGIPGA
-2842 LLGGLLGGGL
+2842 IVGGLIGGGIGLIGGLLG
-2852 GAAGGYVAG
+2852 
-2861 RFDTGGYTGDWTDS
+2861 FDSGGYTGQWTDKGS
-2875 AADKKDGKLAIL
+2875 TNNGKLAIL

-2919 ALEAANSYTSDLDTA
+2919 ALETANSYTSDLDTA

-2950 HIDATFPNVTNH
+2950 HIDATFPNVTDH

>member
-260 ATDTEEY
+260 AEDTEEY

-464 DTINSVT
+464 DTINTVT

-644 NYSRLKAILKDTDLA
+644 NYSRLKAALKDTNLA

-667 KTMGAAYVENK
+667 KIMGAAYVENK

-692 NEMKTNASSFKQGDD
+692 NEMKTNAGSFKQGDD

-718 TALSDAVNRHS
+718 TALSDATNRHS

-803 AKFDELVKIIS
+803 AKFDELVKTIS

-828 LTSLTATISNVQ
+828 MTSFAATVSNAK
-840 NIWRVLNDDSIS
+840 NAWEVLNDKILT
-852 GTEKLTQTITG
+852 GTEKITQGLTSTG
-863 LISSVTSLLMMSNSL
+863 TALSGVVMGINSL
-878 YKGLT
+878 SKGL
-883 ALGLASGPAGWTVV
+883 AVLGLG
-897 GILAAGAAI
+897 
-906 AGVVSWIDKQ
+906 
-916 SKATE
+916 SKAAMGIAVAVMAVGAVIGIVTQAIE
-921 TSRKKIA
+921 EHNKAAEKAREKIA
-928 ETSQEFEDATANLKT
+928 NSSKEFEEATSNLKT

-955 EELAKIKQ
+955 EELAKIKS
-963 ADLTSSQKEE
+963 ADLTNSQKEE
-973 IANLTAQNALLET
+973 ITNLQAQNALLET

-994 RQAAMNDTIDQYEED
+994 RQAAMDDTIDQYEED
-1009 SAKGLYSKDHTYE
+1009 SANGVYSKD
-1022 TTDMGNVPSTT
+1022 STFKTQAADYAHSAT
-1033 LDFNDPNAWTNY
+1033 LDLNDPNAWTNY
-1045 ETSVRAAASKYS
+1045 ATKVQGDAVTLN
-1057 EDNITGQQMLAAL
+1057 EDQQQLMLANL
-1070 STEKKAFE
+1070 EKDRQLFI
-1078 KAQEDY
+1078 KAQQDY
-1084 VSFYADNFET
+1084 TQFYSDNFET
-1094 LQQVVDAYIAK
+1094 LQQVVAAYIAK
-1105 GKEIPASL
+1105 GKEIPESL
-1113 NEDMKQS
+1113 NEDMKKS
-1120 MEAAGTYEATA
+1120 MEVAGTYETTA

-1141 NESLWDDLTEKAKE
+1141 NESLWDNLTEKAKE
-1155 KGSDQTWKQVLPAS
+1155 KGSDQTWEQILPAS

-1175 DIIKNTGLS
+1175 DIIKDTGLS
-1184 IEDVLTTALG
+1184 VEDVLTTALG

-1209 SIEKLK
+1209 SVEKLK
-1215 IGTTVTDENVTAL
+1215 VGTTVTDENVIAL
-1228 SELISKIQTKGEDSL
+1228 SELISKIQTKGQDSL
-1243 TDKELQSLE
+1243 TDKELTSLE

-1262 IKYATLATLRKTNEQ
+1262 TRYATLATLRKTNEQ
-1277 EYIKLLKEGREELRQ
+1277 EYIKLLKEGREQLRQ

-1312 NTSFTSGNNKGQQQV
+1312 NSSFISGNNKGQQQI

-1399 PQLADSLLANSKRM
+1399 PQLADVILENSSRA

-1422 AGFEAFKAAAMQ
+1422 AGFEAFKTAAMQ
-1434 EMSIDSQLTKEKINK
+1434 EMATNSQVTKQKIEN
-1449 QITEYNAEIN
+1449 QITEYDAEIE

-1475 EQSGTDETNLKQ
+1475 EQSGTDETDLKQ
-1487 AANEAIDELNTQ
+1487 AANEAIDDLNTQ
-1499 MYNNAIE
+1499 MYNNAVE

-1557 GQQAITNNEEYTP
+1557 GQQAIANNEAYTP
-1570 NLSAIDPSNYRTKFK
+1570 NLSAIDPSNYHKKSK

-1590 LTSEEITSDGIDD
+1590 LTNEEITSDGIDN

-1617 TKDKLET
+1617 TRDKLET
-1624 YLTSLKAGKATLIG
+1624 YLTSLKASKATLVG
-1638 LFAQIDAANVALG
+1638 LIAQIDAADVALG
-1651 DFQGKGGSSKKG
+1651 DFQGKGGGSHSG
-1663 GATAAHIADIIDK
+1663 STTAHIANIIDK
-1676 LEDEL
+1676 LTDEL
-1681 DAYHN
+1681 DAYHD
-1686 INIEIQQLE
+1686 INIEISRLGNSLDLLQ
-1695 NEYSKLQDL
+1695 SKQKN
-1704 AEELYGND
+1704 LYGSD
-1712 LIKNYDKQLDNL
+1712 LLQNYADQITNI
-1724 NKQLDK
+1724 NTQYDK
-1730 QKEKLQINK
+1730 QKEKLKINEQ
-1739 KVVADT
+1739 VLAHT
-1745 KAVVEAYNSTDVS
+1745 KDLMSNMSLTDKN
-1758 GNPLTAIFDEDG
+1758 GNALTVQYGEDG
-1770 QITNYNELLDALQTK
+1770 QISNYNEILESLK
-1785 INTKTDEYNALNYSG
+1785 EKYNADVETYNKKDYAN
-1800 QQTESGKT
+1800 QNTEAGKT
-1808 LKQEIEQLTK
+1808 LKSNIEQEKKTY
-1818 DRELLKTHMDAYNT
+1818 ELLQTYMDAYNT
-1832 ALNED
+1832 ALNETGPEAEKQMEELKNQLAEIYKTLGD
-1837 QQNILDQMQ
+1837 ISTYHIADRVKKDTSIVDSALDEAESALSSLQSQFENLESVSDGLFGDDFIAATNKAVAALNTKLLVGVLQLGKAIWNAKNDIDDTKDNMLDLASVLSGTKKSLDSLAKSDVFKDDKYGISSLINGLNNINFDPNNAKTWVESFKQISSLIEQFRDI
-1846 KVHEE
+1846 E
-1851 ILEINQT
+1851 NQT
-1858 MIDFKSPKLSDYI
+1858 IAAG
-1871 EDIHLLT
+1871 
-1878 DTLNDLSS
+1878 DTSAYEQLQGLSS
-1886 ALNGIESLISNS
+1886 QLSSTVGTLAGSITSAASTIVNALINFINVINTYSQQMS
-1898 EIDTYASAWSEFG
+1898 EIRIARAN
-1911 LDILETAGKL
+1911 
-1921 SETYDS
+1921 
-1927 FVKIQD
+1927 IQAD
-1933 SAINLK
+1933 SAIEIDNM
-1939 QIFSQSKTNFK
+1939 ISK
-1950 GIAGK
+1950 
-1955 WTEQR
+1955 W
-1960 NNLQNQITAAQEKQ
+1960 
-1974 AAGKTL
+1974 
-1980 SQDELDLLGTGSEQI
+1980 QD
-1995 NLYNQNLNLLDTLS
+1995 
-2009 QRLDQIGQNFNL
+2009 
-2021 KDPKTWFNTVKDLSS
+2021 
-2036 YLKDFKGTI
+2036 
-2045 TDLLNSGASVNIGA
+2045 
-2059 VEDLSGVLNGLSSE
+2059 
-2073 LSATLG
+2073 
-2079 SITAGISLGV
+2079 
-2089 SVVSTII
+2089 
-2096 TALDNLT
+2096 
-2103 SAIQKVRVRMANEK
+2103 
-2117 AELANTEF
+2117 
-2125 DSMSQWMEFR
+2125 FR
-2135 KSLEILTGNKSLGKL
+2135 KVMEHIKDNDYLGKL
-2150 KQSIQDLTD
+2150 KQDLRDIIELLTGDDSFDLTHIKD
-2159 LLQEFGGG
+2159 LDVDSF
-2167 SSLDGVKTTIDTFGT
+2167 KAKIDTASSGIQV
-2182 LKSRVDSLNQSISD
+2182 LINQVNRLNSNIED
-2196 GSYKN
+2196 GSYKKD
-2201 TYATFWK
+2201 YASGILWWYDD
-2208 NGLSQALSDLK
+2208 GLSKAI
-2219 KYTDDL
+2219 DDL
-2225 MNQTEQVQEIL
+2225 NNYSGSL
-2236 ENWSSEFVNAWSY
+2236 EDSLEKIENLITDFQSNFINAWSE
-2249 IGDQM
+2249 IGDQLGR
-2254 NKQVKRY
+2254 QVKRY
-2261 ETITDEIEHKKNMMT
+2261 ETMTNEIEHKKNMMT
-2276 LLYGDEAYEE
+2276 LLYGDEAYSE
-2286 LESWYDLQNQVNQG
+2286 LESWYSLQNQVNQG
-2300 QLSFE
+2300 QLEFE
-2305 KQQVDYWKQRMSELE
+2305 KQQVDYWEKRTKELE
-2320 EGSEAWEEAESQW
+2320 EGSEAWKEAESQW
-2333 QSALSSFNSTL
+2333 QSALSSFNSIL
-2344 ENAIQNIIDKYSNAI
+2344 ENAVQNIINKYSNAV
-2359 NKIFANMTN
+2359 NKIFANMTK

-2395 GINSIYQIT
+2395 GVNSIYQIT

-2490 ADEDAINE
+2490 TDEDAINE
-2498 AEQKLAD
+2498 ANQKLAD
-2505 AQNSLYNFDKDQ
+2505 AQNNLYNFDKDQ
-2517 YSQNLSDMYS
+2517 YSQNLSEIYS
-2527 IYEEYMN
+2527 MYEEYQQ
-2534 KMKEI
+2534 KMIEI
-2539 ATNQNLDEK
+2539 ANNSSLTQEEK
-2548 ERQRQLTELTQKYQ
+2548 ERQLAKARQKYI
-2562 EYITGLT
+2562 EYITNLT
-2569 QDNEQIRS
+2569 QDNEYIRQ
-2577 NLADSTFQNYFA
+2577 NLSDSTFQNYFA
-2589 NQEIAQDTT
+2589 NQEIARDTT

-2616 DATTGKMTTDISS
+2616 DATTGQMTTDISS

-2648 TNALKVNWKGMTDSN
+2648 TNTLKVNWKNMTDDN
-2663 KLDFSNCI
+2663 KQKFSDCM
-2671 NTNVTLWDSAM
+2671 NTNVPLWNSSM
-2682 QDMINKINTDESSF
+2682 QSMIGRINSDENSL
-2696 KNMSVK
+2696 KNMSIK
-2702 ALDEIKQAQINYNKE
+2702 ALNEIKQAQINYNKE
-2717 IEATKAAIGGID
+2717 IEATKTAIGGID
-2729 FTKVNEGSTTWKSY
+2729 FTKVNEGSEKWQKYITDIRDKNKEI
-2743 MDSINTSSGQIVSKY
+2743 INS
-2758 QQQATELINLN
+2758 N
-2769 EKAKLYK
+2769 E
-2776 EQWDQILANIKESVK
+2776 ILATKLIAVNDRLKETKETYDKIKKDAEETLSAA
-2791 QSQQIQTSQANNA
+2791 QQTAALNANKTKEEDLNQKYANA
-2804 TKDDI
+2804 KA
-2809 KGSTTKVTTT
+2809 GAVAGTTT
-2819 VGAVGGTTAGAAIG
+2819 AGAGAGAAIG
-2833 FAVGGPLGA
+2833 GAVGGIPGA
-2842 LLGGLLGGGL
+2842 IVGGLIGGGIGLIGGLLG
-2852 GAAGGYVAG
+2852 
-2861 RFDTGGYTGDWTDS
+2861 FDSGGYTGQWTDKGS
-2875 AADKKDGKLAIL
+2875 TNNGKLAIL

-2919 ALEAANSYTSDLDTA
+2919 ALETANSYTSDLDTA

-2950 HIDATFPNVTNH
+2950 HIDATFPNVTDH

-2971 LMNTASQKVMEKN
+2971 LINTASQKVMEKN

>member
-143 KWNAA
+143 KWNMA
-148 SGAVNTLTAKISG
+148 SGAVNTFTDKISG

-260 ATDTEEY
+260 AEDTEEY

-275 AATASDLEE
+275 ASTASDLEE

-295 AASMGVNIDQLTA
+295 AANMGVNIDQLTA

-339 AGADDAETTLGN
+339 AGADNAETTLGN
-351 YSSKMAELGFNVL
+351 YSNKMAELGFNVL

-412 DNWEEYQSALNVSQ
+412 DNWEQYQSALNVSQ

-464 DTINSVT
+464 NTINTVT
-471 DGLKVLVKLTDNWI
+471 DGLKVLVKLADNWI

-493 VLLNLGAI
+493 ALLNLGAI
-501 ATNVFSKQIAS
+501 ATNVFSKQIAN

-521 KSERQEIEEI
+521 KSQQQQIEETK
-531 QARLKLTDEVR
+531 ARLAFTDEVR
-542 NNKTYDEESR
+542 NNNAYDDESR
-552 AIAQMANDSIKYT
+552 AIAQMANDTTKYASI
-565 SVMSQ
+565 MSDA
-570 SQQEYSNSL
+570 QQQYSNSL
-579 IETQTQLL
+579 IETQTELL
-587 NQKAAYDK
+587 NEKAAYDK

-611 NLGLDKN
+611 NLNLTDDDTTLKNAGALEGILD
-618 DQHLETSKKLED
+618 
-630 QLEDLNVQLVEEAE
+630 DLNVQLVEEVD
-644 NYSRLKAILKDTDLA
+644 NYNILKQSLEDAKNSYNAELKPIAATKEALQQKVTVAKDL
-659 YDDELQNT
+659 
-667 KTMGAAYVENK
+667 
-678 KTVQAFLETYKALQ
+678 LETYNLLNK
-692 NEMKTNASSFKQGDD
+692 EMASNLEGFSKTNQAAFVKD
-707 TLFASRVNEWQ
+707 TEKLENYFGKSMA
-718 TALSDAVNRHS
+718 
-729 NDIGFQSLN
+729 
-738 GDSQGQ
+738 
-744 LTYLLTVDDQ
+744 
-754 LQTVFDN
+754 N
-761 VSGSFSRMVGE
+761 VSSRDIAVAFKDDKFKKIFENVSSTYSRMLSNMITE
-772 MANEANTAAAAVSN
+772 ANNAAEAIANESN
-786 AATGAG
+786 GAG
-792 DVLNTK
+792 AEIEQNITDNK
-798 ISENK
+798 I
-803 AKFDELVKIIS
+803 KFDEFIKTVS
-814 NPKNIQGIIQIAGG
+814 NPANIQGIVQLIEGV
-828 LTSLTATISNVQ
+828 TSLAATISNVK
-840 NIWRVLNDDSIS
+840 NLWDVWTNSSLS

-863 LISSVTSLLMMSNSL
+863 LTSTIASMAMTYNSL
-878 YKGLT
+878 QNGLT
-883 ALGLASGPAGWTVV
+883 TVLPLLRASADAAPKVALAIM
-897 GILAAGAAI
+897 GIGAVISIGTAIWDHFAKAAENARNK
-906 AGVVSWIDKQ
+906 VDESVKSYQ
-916 SKATE
+916 EATE
-921 TSRKKIA
+921 
-928 ETSQEFEDATANLKT
+928 NLKSL
-943 YNDELKTNKERL
+943 NDELTTNKEKL
-955 EELAKIKQ
+955 EELLAID
-963 ADLTSSQKEE
+963 ASSRTKEQEDE
-973 IANLTAQNALLET
+973 IANLQSQNALLET
-986 QIALEERK
+986 KIALEKQLAHKDREE
-994 RQAAMNDTIDQYEED
+994 TIDNYEDAEVKGAYDNKSSFKVEGVANGNIYQLDANDEKGWQMYQLSMESAAVEYRKED
-1009 SAKGLYSKDHTYE
+1009 NEKAAAELDKRLEAAKTAREKALQDIIQFNSENLQTWQDTAQAYLDEEKQIPEELSQHILGSMASVGTLKE
-1022 TTDMGNVPSTT
+1022 TTDNAVKTALSGGEEEFDKIILAKENKTKNNSWADILDKTT
-1033 LDFNDPNAWTNY
+1033 LTDMQGVAN
-1045 ETSVRAAASKYS
+1045 ELR
-1057 EDNITGQQMLAAL
+1057 ITL
-1070 STEKKAFE
+1070 
-1078 KAQEDY
+1078 
-1084 VSFYADNFET
+1084 
-1094 LQQVVDAYIAK
+1094 
-1105 GKEIPASL
+1105 
-1113 NEDMKQS
+1113 
-1120 MEAAGTYEATA
+1120 
-1131 NSLVQQIVGD
+1131 
-1141 NESLWDDLTEKAKE
+1141 DDLMNTVFSSERGWGE
-1155 KGSDQTWKQVLPAS
+1155 FTNS
-1169 TFKQFN
+1169 
-1175 DIIKNTGLS
+1175 IKNADDETQKFKGVSDKS
-1184 IEDVLTTALG
+1184 ID
-1194 DGTQSFDA
+1194 S
-1202 FNNKVQE
+1202 
-1209 SIEKLK
+1209 
-1215 IGTTVTDENVTAL
+1215 L
-1228 SELISKIQTKGEDSL
+1228 SELIEKMQSKGVDFL
-1243 TDKELQSLE
+1243 TDKELE
-1252 SLETQLGKVS
+1252 SLKEIESELIKLGG
-1262 IKYATLATLRKTNEQ
+1262 KYSNLGDIRNQNEI
-1277 EYIKLLKEGREELRQ
+1277 EYIKLMREGRKELRETNTLQ
-1292 QTIQESAQKITEGRS
+1292 AAQEV
-1307 AAAHG
+1307 
-1312 NTSFTSGNNKGQQQV
+1312 TSGKSADVQKVQLQV
-1327 TVGVNFDDKDFRA
+1327 DDKRFREN
-1340 DMDELL
+1340 MKELL
-1346 NEKYEL
+1346 DEKYALE
-1352 NIQVNTD
+1352 IKINTD
-1359 MQESTNEILD
+1359 LSESTKEITNAYI
-1369 SYDVLQKAFNK
+1369 SMQKGFNM
-1380 IDKNLKMSGESVV
+1380 IDKNLKVSGDEVV
-1393 DLMQTF
+1393 SFMQMF
-1399 PQLADSLLANSKRM
+1399 PNLTDVILENS
-1413 SDGSIQFTK
+1413 SQCADGSIQFSK
-1422 AGFEAFKAAAMQ
+1422 NSLEAFKTAATSELKVDTEKTKSEIKNQ
-1434 EMSIDSQLTKEKINK
+1434 ITKYESEISQLDTAIEALDAYITVVESGDTDTVESKEKATNALN
-1449 QITEYNAEIN
+1449 QLNADLYN
-1459 KTENAIAALDT
+1459 NAVA
-1470 YIDAC
+1470 Y
-1475 EQSGTDETNLKQ
+1475 
-1487 AANEAIDELNTQ
+1487 ANEASGETVNTEANAQRDITDNYEKALENRLKLANQYYSSQNAMIQELV
-1499 MYNNAIE
+1499 
-1506 LATQSDNQ
+1506 
-1514 ILDNNKEMLDQV
+1514 K
-1526 AEDLGL
+1526 AE
-1532 SLEDQAALWNS
+1532 
-1543 YAKDVTK
+1543 T
-1550 NLEEISR
+1550 
-1557 GQQAITNNEEYTP
+1557 
-1570 NLSAIDPSNYRTKFK
+1570 
-1585 TSGGD
+1585 
-1590 LTSEEITSDGIDD
+1590 
-1603 AALTKVNDIVSARA
+1603 
-1617 TKDKLET
+1617 
-1624 YLTSLKAGKATLIG
+1624 
-1638 LFAQIDAANVALG
+1638 DAANGVTHVWSDAGAKDLYQKGYRAKLWSSGDPNNSQYIIRQNISTDPNYISDKDFSGILKTRDALAAYKDYLKTG
-1651 DFQGKGGSSKKG
+1651 LGQLNGYLSQLDAANYSLNNFQGKNGSSHSG
-1663 GATAAHIADIIDK
+1663 STTAAHIADIINK

-1704 AEELYGND
+1704 AKELYGND

-1745 KAVVEAYNSTDVS
+1745 KAIVEAYNSTDVN

-1800 QQTESGKT
+1800 QQTKSGKT

-1851 ILEINQT
+1851 ILEINQA

-1911 LDILETAGKL
+1911 LDVVETAGKL

-1933 SAINLK
+1933 SAISLK
-1939 QIFSQSKTNFK
+1939 QVFSQSKTNFK

-1955 WTEQR
+1955 WIEQR
-1960 NNLQNQITAAQEKQ
+1960 DNLQSQITAAQEKQ
-1974 AAGKTL
+1974 AAGKAL
-1980 SQDELDLLGTGSEQI
+1980 SQNELDLLGTGSEQI
-1995 NLYNQNLNLLDTLS
+1995 NLYNQNLNLLETLS

-2021 KDPKTWFNTVKDLSS
+2021 KDPKTWFSTVKDLSS

-2059 VEDLSGVLNGLSSE
+2059 VEDLSVVLNGLGSE

-2079 SITAGISLGV
+2079 SITAGISLGI

-2159 LLQEFGGG
+2159 LLQEFGG
-2167 SSLDGVKTTIDTFGT
+2167 SPSLDGIKTTIDTFDT
-2182 LKSRVDSLNQSISD
+2182 LKSRVDSLNQSIND
-2196 GSYKN
+2196 GSYKK

-2208 NGLSQALSDLK
+2208 DGLSQALSDLK

-2236 ENWSSEFVNAWSY
+2236 ENWSAEFVNAWSY

-2261 ETITDEIEHKKNMMT
+2261 ETITNEIEHKKNMMT

-2286 LESWYDLQNQVNQG
+2286 LESWYNLQNQVNQG

-2305 KQQVDYWKQRMSELE
+2305 KQQIDYWKQRMSELE

-2344 ENAIQNIIDKYSNAI
+2344 ENAIQNIIDKYSNAV

-2395 GINSIYQIT
+2395 GVNSIYQIT

-2457 IETARQALKDAQN
+2457 IEIARQALKDTQN

-2480 SQGNYSYSYV
+2480 SQGNYSYSYI

-2498 AEQKLAD
+2498 AEQKLTD

-2527 IYEEYMN
+2527 IYEEYIN

-2539 ATNQNLDEK
+2539 ATNQNLDEE
-2548 ERQRQLTELTQKYQ
+2548 ERQKQLTELTQKYQ
-2562 EYITGLT
+2562 EYITSLT

-2589 NQEIAQDTT
+2589 NQEIAQDIT

-2616 DATTGKMTTDISS
+2616 DTTTGQMITDISN

-2636 KLKDFGLAFDEQ
+2636 KLKDFGITFDEQ
-2648 TNALKVNWKGMTDSN
+2648 TNALKINWKNMTDSN

-2671 NTNVTLWDSAM
+2671 NTNVSLWDSAM
-2682 QDMINKINTDESSF
+2682 QSMINKINTDENSF

-2717 IEATKAAIGGID
+2717 VEDTKAAIGGID
-2729 FTKVNEGSTTWKSY
+2729 FTKVNEGSTIWKSY

-2776 EQWDQILANIKESVK
+2776 EQWDQILADIKESVK

-2809 KGSTTKVTTT
+2809 KGETTKVTT
-2819 VGAVGGTTAGAAIG
+2819 AVGTAGGAATGAAIG
-2833 FAVGGPLGA
+2833 AAVGGPVGA
-2842 LLGGLLGGGL
+2842 LIGGGI
-2852 GAAGGYVAG
+2852 GAVAGAIGGWLFG
-2861 RFDTGGYTGDWTDS
+2861 RFDTGGYTGNWTDS
-2875 AADKKDGKLAIL
+2875 AADKKNGKLAIL

-2934 TPIVTQPITQ
+2934 APIITQPITQ

-2950 HIDATFPNVTNH
+2950 HIDATFPNVTDH

>member
-260 ATDTEEY
+260 AADTEEY

-351 YSSKMAELGFNVL
+351 YSGKMAELGFNVL

-378 EIGNNWKNLSREQ
+378 EIGNDWKNLSREQ

-464 DTINSVT
+464 DTINTVT

-521 KSERQEIEEI
+521 KSEKQEIEEI

-644 NYSRLKAILKDTDLA
+644 NYSRLKAALKDTDLT

-667 KTMGAAYVENK
+667 KIMGAAYVENK

-692 NEMKTNASSFKQGDD
+692 NEMKTNAGSFKQGDD

-718 TALSDAVNRHS
+718 TALSDATNRHS

-803 AKFDELVKIIS
+803 AKFDELVKTIS

-828 LTSLTATISNVQ
+828 MTSFAATVSNAK
-840 NIWRVLNDDSIS
+840 NAWEVLNDKTLT
-852 GTEKLTQTITG
+852 GTEKITQELTSTG
-863 LISSVTSLLMMSNSL
+863 TALSGVVMGINSL
-878 YKGLT
+878 SKGL
-883 ALGLASGPAGWTVV
+883 AVLGLG
-897 GILAAGAAI
+897 
-906 AGVVSWIDKQ
+906 
-916 SKATE
+916 SKAAMGIAVAVMAVGAVIGIVTQAIE
-921 TSRKKIA
+921 EHNKAAEKAREKIA
-928 ETSQEFEDATANLKT
+928 NSSKEFEEATSNLKT

-955 EELAKIKQ
+955 EELAKIKS
-963 ADLTSSQKEE
+963 ADLTNSQKEE
-973 IANLTAQNALLET
+973 ITNLQAQNALLET

-994 RQAAMNDTIDQYEED
+994 RQAAMDDTIDQYEED
-1009 SAKGLYSKDHTYE
+1009 SANGVYSKD
-1022 TTDMGNVPSTT
+1022 STFKTQAADYAHSAT
-1033 LDFNDPNAWTNY
+1033 LDLNDPNAWTNY
-1045 ETSVRAAASKYS
+1045 ATKVQGDAVTLN
-1057 EDNITGQQMLAAL
+1057 EDQQQLMLANL
-1070 STEKKAFE
+1070 EKDRQLFI
-1078 KAQEDY
+1078 KAQQDY
-1084 VSFYADNFET
+1084 TQFYSDNFET
-1094 LQQVVDAYIAK
+1094 LQQVVAAYIAK
-1105 GKEIPASL
+1105 GKEIPESL
-1113 NEDMKQS
+1113 NEDMKKS
-1120 MEAAGTYEATA
+1120 MEVAGTYETTA

-1155 KGSDQTWKQVLPAS
+1155 KGSDQTWEQILPAS

-1175 DIIKNTGLS
+1175 DIIKDTGLS
-1184 IEDVLTTALG
+1184 VEDVLTTALG
-1194 DGTQSFDA
+1194 DGTQSFNA

-1209 SIEKLK
+1209 SVEKLK
-1215 IGTTVTDENVTAL
+1215 VGTTVTDENVIAL
-1228 SELISKIQTKGEDSL
+1228 SELISKIQTKGQDSL
-1243 TDKELQSLE
+1243 TDKELTSLE

-1262 IKYATLATLRKTNEQ
+1262 TRYATLATLRKTNEQ
-1277 EYIKLLKEGREELRQ
+1277 EYIKLLKEGREQLRQ

-1312 NTSFTSGNNKGQQQV
+1312 NSSFISGNNKGQQQI

-1399 PQLADSLLANSKRM
+1399 PQLADVILENSSRA

-1422 AGFEAFKAAAMQ
+1422 AGFEAFKTAAMQ
-1434 EMSIDSQLTKEKINK
+1434 EMATNSQVTKQKIEN
-1449 QITEYNAEIN
+1449 QITEYDAEIE

-1475 EQSGTDETNLKQ
+1475 EQSGTDETDLKQ
-1487 AANEAIDELNTQ
+1487 AANEAIDDLNTQ
-1499 MYNNAIE
+1499 MYNNAVE
-1506 LATQSDNQ
+1506 LSTQSDNQ

-1557 GQQAITNNEEYTP
+1557 GQQAIANNEAYTP
-1570 NLSAIDPSNYRTKFK
+1570 NLSAIDPSNYHKKSK

-1590 LTSEEITSDGIDD
+1590 LTNEEITSDGIDN

-1617 TKDKLET
+1617 TRDKLET
-1624 YLTSLKAGKATLIG
+1624 YLTSLKASKATLVG
-1638 LFAQIDAANVALG
+1638 LIAQIDAADVALG
-1651 DFQGKGGSSKKG
+1651 DFQGKGGGSHSG
-1663 GATAAHIADIIDK
+1663 STTAHIADIIDK
-1676 LEDEL
+1676 LTDEL
-1681 DAYHN
+1681 DAYHD
-1686 INIEIQQLE
+1686 INIEISHLGNSLDLLQ
-1695 NEYSKLQDL
+1695 SKQKN
-1704 AEELYGND
+1704 LYGSD
-1712 LIKNYDKQLDNL
+1712 LLQNYADQITNI
-1724 NKQLDK
+1724 NTQYDK
-1730 QKEKLQINK
+1730 QKEKLKINEQ
-1739 KVVADT
+1739 VLAHT
-1745 KAVVEAYNSTDVS
+1745 KDLMSNMSLTDKN
-1758 GNPLTAIFDEDG
+1758 GNALTVQYGEDG
-1770 QITNYNELLDALQTK
+1770 QISNYNEILESLK
-1785 INTKTDEYNALNYSG
+1785 EKYNADVETYNKKDYEN
-1800 QQTESGKT
+1800 QNTEAGKT
-1808 LKQEIEQLTK
+1808 LKSNIEQEKKTY
-1818 DRELLKTHMDAYNT
+1818 ELLQTYMDAYNT
-1832 ALNED
+1832 ALNETGPEAEKQMEELKNQLAEIYKTLGD
-1837 QQNILDQMQ
+1837 ISTYHIADRVKKDTSIVDSALDEAESALSSLQSQFENLESVSDGLFGDDFIAATNKAVAALNTKLLVGVLQLGKAIWNTKNDIDNTKDNMLDLASVLSGTKKSLDSLAKSDVFKDDKYGISSLINGLNNINFDPNNAKTWVESFKQISSLIEQFRDI
-1846 KVHEE
+1846 E
-1851 ILEINQT
+1851 NQT
-1858 MIDFKSPKLSDYI
+1858 IAAG
-1871 EDIHLLT
+1871 
-1878 DTLNDLSS
+1878 DTSAYEQLQGLSS
-1886 ALNGIESLISNS
+1886 QLSSTVGTLAGSITSAASTIVNALINFINVINTYSQQMS
-1898 EIDTYASAWSEFG
+1898 EIRIARAN
-1911 LDILETAGKL
+1911 
-1921 SETYDS
+1921 
-1927 FVKIQD
+1927 IQAD
-1933 SAINLK
+1933 SAIEIDNM
-1939 QIFSQSKTNFK
+1939 ISK
-1950 GIAGK
+1950 
-1955 WTEQR
+1955 W
-1960 NNLQNQITAAQEKQ
+1960 
-1974 AAGKTL
+1974 
-1980 SQDELDLLGTGSEQI
+1980 QD
-1995 NLYNQNLNLLDTLS
+1995 
-2009 QRLDQIGQNFNL
+2009 
-2021 KDPKTWFNTVKDLSS
+2021 
-2036 YLKDFKGTI
+2036 
-2045 TDLLNSGASVNIGA
+2045 
-2059 VEDLSGVLNGLSSE
+2059 
-2073 LSATLG
+2073 
-2079 SITAGISLGV
+2079 
-2089 SVVSTII
+2089 
-2096 TALDNLT
+2096 
-2103 SAIQKVRVRMANEK
+2103 
-2117 AELANTEF
+2117 
-2125 DSMSQWMEFR
+2125 FR
-2135 KSLEILTGNKSLGKL
+2135 KVMEHIKDNDYLGKL
-2150 KQSIQDLTD
+2150 KQDLRDIIELLTGDDSFDLTHIKD
-2159 LLQEFGGG
+2159 LDVDSF
-2167 SSLDGVKTTIDTFGT
+2167 KAKIDTASSGIQV
-2182 LKSRVDSLNQSISD
+2182 LINQVNRLNSNIGD
-2196 GSYKN
+2196 GSYKKD
-2201 TYATFWK
+2201 YASGILWWYDD
-2208 NGLSQALSDLK
+2208 GLSKAI
-2219 KYTDDL
+2219 DDL
-2225 MNQTEQVQEIL
+2225 NNYSGSL
-2236 ENWSSEFVNAWSY
+2236 EDSLEKIENLITDFESNFINAWSE
-2249 IGDQM
+2249 IGDQLGR
-2254 NKQVKRY
+2254 QVKRY
-2261 ETITDEIEHKKNMMT
+2261 ETMTNEIEHKKNMMT
-2276 LLYGDEAYEE
+2276 LLYGDEAYSE
-2286 LESWYDLQNQVNQG
+2286 LESWYSLQNQVNQG
-2300 QLSFE
+2300 QLEFE
-2305 KQQVDYWKQRMSELE
+2305 KQQVDYWEKRTKELE
-2320 EGSEAWEEAESQW
+2320 EGSEAQKEAESQW

-2344 ENAIQNIIDKYSNAI
+2344 ENAVQNIINKYSNAV
-2359 NKIFANMTN
+2359 NKIFANMTK

-2395 GINSIYQIT
+2395 GVNSIYQIT

-2428 KLMDEQLADLKSRD
+2428 KLMDEQLVDLKSRD

-2498 AEQKLAD
+2498 ANQKLAD
-2505 AQNSLYNFDKDQ
+2505 AQNNLYNFDKDQ
-2517 YSQNLSDMYS
+2517 YSQNLSEIYS
-2527 IYEEYMN
+2527 MYEEYQQ
-2534 KMKEI
+2534 KMIEI
-2539 ATNQNLDEK
+2539 ANNSSLTQEEK
-2548 ERQRQLTELTQKYQ
+2548 ERQLAEAQQKYIK
-2562 EYITGLT
+2562 YITNLT
-2569 QDNEQIRS
+2569 QDNEHIRQ
-2577 NLADSTFQNYFA
+2577 NLSDSTFQNYFA
-2589 NQEIAQDTT
+2589 NQEIARDIN

-2606 DYCEKAGLSF
+2606 NYCENAGLSF

-2636 KLKDFGLAFDEQ
+2636 RLKDFGLTFDEQ
-2648 TNALKVNWKGMTDSN
+2648 TNTLKVNWKNMTDDN
-2663 KLDFSNCI
+2663 KQKFSDCM
-2671 NTNVTLWDSAM
+2671 NTNVPLWNSSM
-2682 QDMINKINTDESSF
+2682 QSMIGRINSDENSL
-2696 KNMSVK
+2696 KNMSIK
-2702 ALDEIKQAQINYNKE
+2702 ALDEIKQAQIDYNKE
-2717 IEATKAAIGGID
+2717 IEATKTAIGGID
-2729 FTKVNEGSTTWKSY
+2729 FTKINEGSEKWQKYITDIRDKNKEI
-2743 MDSINTSSGQIVSKY
+2743 IN
-2758 QQQATELINLN
+2758 NN
-2769 EKAKLYK
+2769 E
-2776 EQWDQILANIKESVK
+2776 ILATKLIEVNNKLKETEEIYDKIKKDAEETLSAAQK
-2791 QSQQIQTSQANNA
+2791 TAALNANKTKGKNSANA
-2804 TKDDI
+2804 KAGAVT
-2809 KGSTTKVTTT
+2809 GTTT
-2819 VGAVGGTTAGAAIG
+2819 VGVGAGAAIG
-2833 FAVGGPLGA
+2833 GAIGGLPGA
-2842 LLGGLLGGGL
+2842 FIGGFIGGAIGSIGGLLG
-2852 GAAGGYVAG
+2852 
-2861 RFDTGGYTGDWTDS
+2861 FDSGGYTGQWTDKGS
-2875 AADKKDGKLAIL
+2875 TNNGKLAIL

-2919 ALEAANSYTSDLDTA
+2919 ALETANSYTSDLDTA

-2950 HIDATFPNVTNH
+2950 HIDATFPNVTDH

-2971 LMNTASQKVMEKN
+2971 LINTASQKVMEKN

>member
-260 ATDTEEY
+260 AADTEEY

-275 AATASDLEE
+275 AATASDLKE

-351 YSSKMAELGFNVL
+351 YSGKMAELGFNVL

-464 DTINSVT
+464 NTINTVT

-521 KSERQEIEEI
+521 KSEKQEIEEI

-644 NYSRLKAILKDTDLA
+644 NYSRLKAALKDTDLA

-667 KTMGAAYVENK
+667 KIMGAAYVENK

-692 NEMKTNASSFKQGDD
+692 NEMKTNAGSFKQGDD

-718 TALSDAVNRHS
+718 TALSDATNRHS

-803 AKFDELVKIIS
+803 AKFDELVKTIS

-828 LTSLTATISNVQ
+828 MTSFAATVSNAK
-840 NIWRVLNDDSIS
+840 NAWEVLNDKTLT
-852 GTEKLTQTITG
+852 GTEKITQGLTSTG
-863 LISSVTSLLMMSNSL
+863 TALSGVVMGINSL
-878 YKGLT
+878 SKGL
-883 ALGLASGPAGWTVV
+883 AVLGLG
-897 GILAAGAAI
+897 
-906 AGVVSWIDKQ
+906 
-916 SKATE
+916 SKAAMDIAVAVMAVGAVIGIVTQAIE
-921 TSRKKIA
+921 EHNKAAEKAREKIA
-928 ETSQEFEDATANLKT
+928 NSSKEFEEATSNLKT

-955 EELAKIKQ
+955 EELAKIKS
-963 ADLTSSQKEE
+963 ADLTNSQKEE
-973 IANLTAQNALLET
+973 ITNLQAQNALLET

-994 RQAAMNDTIDQYEED
+994 RQAAMDDTIDQYEED
-1009 SAKGLYSKDHTYE
+1009 SANGVYSKD
-1022 TTDMGNVPSTT
+1022 STFKTQAADYAHSAT
-1033 LDFNDPNAWTNY
+1033 LDLNDPNAWTNY
-1045 ETSVRAAASKYS
+1045 ATKVQGDAVTLN
-1057 EDNITGQQMLAAL
+1057 EDQQQLMLANL
-1070 STEKKAFE
+1070 EKDRQLFI
-1078 KAQEDY
+1078 KAQQDY
-1084 VSFYADNFET
+1084 TQFYSDNFET
-1094 LQQVVDAYIAK
+1094 LQQVVAAYIAK
-1105 GKEIPASL
+1105 GKEIPESL
-1113 NEDMKQS
+1113 NEDMKKS
-1120 MEAAGTYEATA
+1120 MEVAGTYETTA

-1141 NESLWDDLTEKAKE
+1141 NESLWDNLTEKAKE
-1155 KGSDQTWKQVLPAS
+1155 KGSDQTWEQILPAS

-1175 DIIKNTGLS
+1175 DIIKDTGLS
-1184 IEDVLTTALG
+1184 VEDVLTTALG

-1209 SIEKLK
+1209 SVEKLK
-1215 IGTTVTDENVTAL
+1215 VGTTVTDENVTAL
-1228 SELISKIQTKGEDSL
+1228 SELISKIQTKGQDSL
-1243 TDKELQSLE
+1243 TDKELTSLE

-1262 IKYATLATLRKTNEQ
+1262 TRYATLATLRKTNEQ
-1277 EYIKLLKEGREELRQ
+1277 EYIKLLKEGREQLRQ

-1312 NTSFTSGNNKGQQQV
+1312 NSSFISGNNKGQQQI

-1399 PQLADSLLANSKRM
+1399 PQLADVILENSSRA

-1422 AGFEAFKAAAMQ
+1422 AGFEAFKTAAMQ
-1434 EMSIDSQLTKEKINK
+1434 EMATNSQVTKQKIEN
-1449 QITEYNAEIN
+1449 QITEYDAEIE

-1475 EQSGTDETNLKQ
+1475 EQSGTDETDLKQ
-1487 AANEAIDELNTQ
+1487 AANEAIDDLNTQ
-1499 MYNNAIE
+1499 MYNNAVE

-1557 GQQAITNNEEYTP
+1557 GQQAIANNEAYTP
-1570 NLSAIDPSNYRTKFK
+1570 NLSAIDPSNYHKKSK

-1590 LTSEEITSDGIDD
+1590 LTNEEITSDGIDN

-1617 TKDKLET
+1617 TRDKLET
-1624 YLTSLKAGKATLIG
+1624 YLTSLKASKATLVG
-1638 LFAQIDAANVALG
+1638 LIAQIDAADVALG
-1651 DFQGKGGSSKKG
+1651 DFQGKGGGSHSG
-1663 GATAAHIADIIDK
+1663 STTAHIADIIDK
-1676 LEDEL
+1676 LTDEL
-1681 DAYHN
+1681 DAYHD
-1686 INIEIQQLE
+1686 INIEISRLGNSLDLLQ
-1695 NEYSKLQDL
+1695 SKQKN
-1704 AEELYGND
+1704 LYGSD
-1712 LIKNYDKQLDNL
+1712 LLQNYADQITNI
-1724 NKQLDK
+1724 NTQYDK
-1730 QKEKLQINK
+1730 QKEKLKINEQ
-1739 KVVADT
+1739 VLAHT
-1745 KAVVEAYNSTDVS
+1745 KDLMSNMSLTDKN
-1758 GNPLTAIFDEDG
+1758 GNALTVQYGEDG
-1770 QITNYNELLDALQTK
+1770 QISNYNEILESLK
-1785 INTKTDEYNALNYSG
+1785 EKYNADVETYNKKDYEN
-1800 QQTESGKT
+1800 QNTEAGKT
-1808 LKQEIEQLTK
+1808 LKSNIEQEKKTY
-1818 DRELLKTHMDAYNT
+1818 ELLQTYMDAYNT
-1832 ALNED
+1832 ALNETGPEAEKQMEELKNQLAEIYKTLGD
-1837 QQNILDQMQ
+1837 ISTYHIADRVKKDTSIVDSALDEAESALSSLQSQFENLESVSDGLFGDDFIAATNKAVAALNTKLLVGVLQLGKAIWNAKNDIDDTKDNMLDLASVLSGTKKSLDSLAKSDVFKDDKYGISSLINGLNNINFDPNNAKTWVESFKQISSLIEQFRDI
-1846 KVHEE
+1846 E
-1851 ILEINQT
+1851 NQT
-1858 MIDFKSPKLSDYI
+1858 IAAG
-1871 EDIHLLT
+1871 
-1878 DTLNDLSS
+1878 DTSAYEQLQGLSS
-1886 ALNGIESLISNS
+1886 QLSSTVGTLAGSITSAASTIVNALINFINVINTYSQQMS
-1898 EIDTYASAWSEFG
+1898 EIRIARAN
-1911 LDILETAGKL
+1911 
-1921 SETYDS
+1921 
-1927 FVKIQD
+1927 IQAD
-1933 SAINLK
+1933 SAIEIDNM
-1939 QIFSQSKTNFK
+1939 ISK
-1950 GIAGK
+1950 
-1955 WTEQR
+1955 W
-1960 NNLQNQITAAQEKQ
+1960 
-1974 AAGKTL
+1974 
-1980 SQDELDLLGTGSEQI
+1980 QD
-1995 NLYNQNLNLLDTLS
+1995 
-2009 QRLDQIGQNFNL
+2009 
-2021 KDPKTWFNTVKDLSS
+2021 
-2036 YLKDFKGTI
+2036 
-2045 TDLLNSGASVNIGA
+2045 
-2059 VEDLSGVLNGLSSE
+2059 
-2073 LSATLG
+2073 
-2079 SITAGISLGV
+2079 
-2089 SVVSTII
+2089 
-2096 TALDNLT
+2096 
-2103 SAIQKVRVRMANEK
+2103 
-2117 AELANTEF
+2117 
-2125 DSMSQWMEFR
+2125 FR
-2135 KSLEILTGNKSLGKL
+2135 KVMEHIKDNDYLGKL
-2150 KQSIQDLTD
+2150 KQDLRDIIELLTGDDSFDLTHIKD
-2159 LLQEFGGG
+2159 LDVDSF
-2167 SSLDGVKTTIDTFGT
+2167 KAKIDTASSGIQV
-2182 LKSRVDSLNQSISD
+2182 LINQVNRLNSNIGD
-2196 GSYKN
+2196 GSYKKD
-2201 TYATFWK
+2201 YASGILWWYDD
-2208 NGLSQALSDLK
+2208 GLSKAI
-2219 KYTDDL
+2219 DDL
-2225 MNQTEQVQEIL
+2225 NNYSGSL
-2236 ENWSSEFVNAWSY
+2236 EDSLEKIENLITDFQSNFINAWSE
-2249 IGDQM
+2249 IGDQLGR
-2254 NKQVKRY
+2254 QVKRY
-2261 ETITDEIEHKKNMMT
+2261 ETMTNEIEHKKNMMT
-2276 LLYGDEAYEE
+2276 LLYGDEAYSE
-2286 LESWYDLQNQVNQG
+2286 LESWYSLQNQVNQG
-2300 QLSFE
+2300 QLEFE
-2305 KQQVDYWKQRMSELE
+2305 KQQVDYWEKRTKELE
-2320 EGSEAWEEAESQW
+2320 EGSEAWKEAESQW
-2333 QSALSSFNSTL
+2333 QSALSSFNSIL
-2344 ENAIQNIIDKYSNAI
+2344 ENAVQNIINKYSNAV
-2359 NKIFANMTN
+2359 NKIFANMTK

-2395 GINSIYQIT
+2395 GVNSIYQIT

-2498 AEQKLAD
+2498 ANQKLAD
-2505 AQNSLYNFDKDQ
+2505 AQNNLYNFDKDQ
-2517 YSQNLSDMYS
+2517 YSQNLSEIYS
-2527 IYEEYMN
+2527 MYEEYQQ
-2534 KMKEI
+2534 KMIEI
-2539 ATNQNLDEK
+2539 ANNSSLTQEEK
-2548 ERQRQLTELTQKYQ
+2548 ERQLAEARQKYI
-2562 EYITGLT
+2562 EYITNLT
-2569 QDNEQIRS
+2569 QDNEYIRQ
-2577 NLADSTFQNYFA
+2577 NLSDSTFQNYFA
-2589 NQEIAQDTT
+2589 NQEIARDIT

-2606 DYCEKAGLSF
+2606 NYCENAGLSF

-2636 KLKDFGLAFDEQ
+2636 RLKDFGLTFDEQ
-2648 TNALKVNWKGMTDSN
+2648 TNTLKVNWKNMTDDN
-2663 KLDFSNCI
+2663 KQKFSDCM
-2671 NTNVTLWDSAM
+2671 NTNVPLWNSSM
-2682 QDMINKINTDESSF
+2682 QQMIGRINSDDNSL
-2696 KNMSVK
+2696 KNMSIK
-2702 ALDEIKQAQINYNKE
+2702 ALNEIKQAQIDYNKE
-2717 IEATKAAIGGID
+2717 IEATKTAIGGID
-2729 FTKVNEGSTTWKSY
+2729 FTKINEGSEKWQKYITDIRDKNKEI
-2743 MDSINTSSGQIVSKY
+2743 INS
-2758 QQQATELINLN
+2758 N
-2769 EKAKLYK
+2769 E
-2776 EQWDQILANIKESVK
+2776 ILATKLIEVNNRLKETKETYDKIKKDAEETLSAA
-2791 QSQQIQTSQANNA
+2791 QQTAALNANKTKEEDLNQKYANA
-2804 TKDDI
+2804 KAGAVT
-2809 KGSTTKVTTT
+2809 GTTT
-2819 VGAVGGTTAGAAIG
+2819 VGVGAGAAIG
-2833 FAVGGPLGA
+2833 GAVGGIPGA
-2842 LLGGLLGGGL
+2842 IVGGLIGGGIGLIGGLLG
-2852 GAAGGYVAG
+2852 
-2861 RFDTGGYTGDWTDS
+2861 FDSGGYTGQWTDKGS
-2875 AADKKDGKLAIL
+2875 TNNGKLAIL

-2919 ALEAANSYTSDLDTA
+2919 ALETANSYTSDLDTA

-2950 HIDATFPNVTNH
+2950 HIDATFPNVTDH

-2971 LMNTASQKVMEKN
+2971 LINTASQKVMEKN

>member
-260 ATDTEEY
+260 AEDTEEY

-275 AATASDLEE
+275 AATASDLKE

-351 YSSKMAELGFNVL
+351 YSGKMAELGFNVL

-412 DNWEEYQSALNVSQ
+412 DNWKEYQSALNVSQ

-464 DTINSVT
+464 DTINTVT

-644 NYSRLKAILKDTDLA
+644 NYSRLKAALKDTNLV

-667 KTMGAAYVENK
+667 KIMGAAYVENK

-692 NEMKTNASSFKQGDD
+692 NEMKTNAGSFKQGDD

-718 TALSDAVNRHS
+718 TALSDATNRHS

-761 VSGSFSRMVGE
+761 VSSSFSRMVGE

-803 AKFDELVKIIS
+803 AKFDELVKTIS

-828 LTSLTATISNVQ
+828 MTSFAATVSNAK
-840 NIWRVLNDDSIS
+840 NAWEVLNDKTLT
-852 GTEKLTQTITG
+852 GTEKITQGLTSTG
-863 LISSVTSLLMMSNSL
+863 TALSGVVMGINSL
-878 YKGLT
+878 SKGL
-883 ALGLASGPAGWTVV
+883 AVLGLG
-897 GILAAGAAI
+897 
-906 AGVVSWIDKQ
+906 
-916 SKATE
+916 SKAAMGIAVAVMAVGAVIGIVTQAIE
-921 TSRKKIA
+921 EHNKAAEKAREKIA
-928 ETSQEFEDATANLKT
+928 NSSKEFEEATSNLKT

-955 EELAKIKQ
+955 EELAKIKS
-963 ADLTSSQKEE
+963 ADLTNSQKEE
-973 IANLTAQNALLET
+973 ITNLQAQNALLET

-994 RQAAMNDTIDQYEED
+994 RQAAMDDTIDQYEED
-1009 SAKGLYSKDHTYE
+1009 SANGVYSKD
-1022 TTDMGNVPSTT
+1022 STFKTQAADYAHSAT
-1033 LDFNDPNAWTNY
+1033 LDLNDPNAWTNY
-1045 ETSVRAAASKYS
+1045 ATKVQGDAVTLN
-1057 EDNITGQQMLAAL
+1057 EDQQQLMLANL
-1070 STEKKAFE
+1070 EKDRQLFI
-1078 KAQEDY
+1078 KAQQDY
-1084 VSFYADNFET
+1084 TQFYSDNFET
-1094 LQQVVDAYIAK
+1094 LQQVVAAYIAK
-1105 GKEIPASL
+1105 GKEIPESL
-1113 NEDMKQS
+1113 NEDMKKS
-1120 MEAAGTYEATA
+1120 MEVAGTYETTA

-1155 KGSDQTWKQVLPAS
+1155 KGSDQTWEQILPAS

-1175 DIIKNTGLS
+1175 DIIKDTGLS
-1184 IEDVLTTALG
+1184 VEDVLTTALG
-1194 DGTQSFDA
+1194 DGTQSFDT

-1209 SIEKLK
+1209 SVEKLK
-1215 IGTTVTDENVTAL
+1215 VGTTVTDENVTAL
-1228 SELISKIQTKGEDSL
+1228 SELISKIQTKGQDSL
-1243 TDKELQSLE
+1243 TDKELTSLE

-1262 IKYATLATLRKTNEQ
+1262 TRYATLATLRKTNEQ
-1277 EYIKLLKEGREELRQ
+1277 EYIKLLKEGREQLRQ

-1312 NTSFTSGNNKGQQQV
+1312 NSSFISGNNKGQQQI

-1399 PQLADSLLANSKRM
+1399 PQLADVILENSSRA

-1422 AGFEAFKAAAMQ
+1422 AGFEAFKTAAMQ
-1434 EMSIDSQLTKEKINK
+1434 EMATNSQVTKQKIEN
-1449 QITEYNAEIN
+1449 QITEYDAEIE

-1475 EQSGTDETNLKQ
+1475 EQSGTDETDLKQ
-1487 AANEAIDELNTQ
+1487 AANEAIDDLNTQ
-1499 MYNNAIE
+1499 MYNNAVE
-1506 LATQSDNQ
+1506 LSTQSDNQ

-1557 GQQAITNNEEYTP
+1557 GQQAIANNEAYTP
-1570 NLSAIDPSNYRTKFK
+1570 NLSAIDPSNYHKKSK

-1590 LTSEEITSDGIDD
+1590 LTNEEITSDGIDN

-1617 TKDKLET
+1617 TRDKLET
-1624 YLTSLKAGKATLIG
+1624 YLTSLKASKATLVG
-1638 LFAQIDAANVALG
+1638 LIAQIDAADVALG
-1651 DFQGKGGSSKKG
+1651 DFQGKGGGSHSG
-1663 GATAAHIADIIDK
+1663 STTAHIADIIDK
-1676 LEDEL
+1676 LTDEL
-1681 DAYHN
+1681 DAYHD
-1686 INIEIQQLE
+1686 INIEISRLGNSLDLLQ
-1695 NEYSKLQDL
+1695 SKQKN
-1704 AEELYGND
+1704 LYGSD
-1712 LIKNYDKQLDNL
+1712 LLQNYADQITNI
-1724 NKQLDK
+1724 NTQYDK
-1730 QKEKLQINK
+1730 QKEKLKINEQ
-1739 KVVADT
+1739 VLAHT
-1745 KAVVEAYNSTDVS
+1745 KDLMSNMSLTDKN
-1758 GNPLTAIFDEDG
+1758 GNALTVQYGEDG
-1770 QITNYNELLDALQTK
+1770 QISNYNEILESLK
-1785 INTKTDEYNALNYSG
+1785 EKYNADVETYNKKDYEN
-1800 QQTESGKT
+1800 QNTEAGKT
-1808 LKQEIEQLTK
+1808 LKSNIEQEKKTY
-1818 DRELLKTHMDAYNT
+1818 ELLQTYMDAYNT
-1832 ALNED
+1832 ALNETGPEAEKQMEELKNQLAEIYKTLGD
-1837 QQNILDQMQ
+1837 ISTYHIADRVKKDTSIVDSALDEAESALSSLQSQFENLESVSDGLFGDDFIAATNKAVAALNTKLLVGVLQLGKAIWNAKNDIDDTKDNMLDLASVLSGTKKSLDSLAKSDVFKDDKYGISSLINGLNNINFDPNNAKTWVESFKQISSLIEQFRDI
-1846 KVHEE
+1846 E
-1851 ILEINQT
+1851 NQT
-1858 MIDFKSPKLSDYI
+1858 IAAG
-1871 EDIHLLT
+1871 
-1878 DTLNDLSS
+1878 DTSAYEQLQGLSS
-1886 ALNGIESLISNS
+1886 QLSSTVGTLAGSITSAASTIVNALINFINVINTYSQQMS
-1898 EIDTYASAWSEFG
+1898 EIRIARAN
-1911 LDILETAGKL
+1911 
-1921 SETYDS
+1921 
-1927 FVKIQD
+1927 IQAD
-1933 SAINLK
+1933 SAIEIDNM
-1939 QIFSQSKTNFK
+1939 ISK
-1950 GIAGK
+1950 
-1955 WTEQR
+1955 W
-1960 NNLQNQITAAQEKQ
+1960 
-1974 AAGKTL
+1974 
-1980 SQDELDLLGTGSEQI
+1980 QD
-1995 NLYNQNLNLLDTLS
+1995 
-2009 QRLDQIGQNFNL
+2009 
-2021 KDPKTWFNTVKDLSS
+2021 
-2036 YLKDFKGTI
+2036 
-2045 TDLLNSGASVNIGA
+2045 
-2059 VEDLSGVLNGLSSE
+2059 
-2073 LSATLG
+2073 
-2079 SITAGISLGV
+2079 
-2089 SVVSTII
+2089 
-2096 TALDNLT
+2096 
-2103 SAIQKVRVRMANEK
+2103 
-2117 AELANTEF
+2117 
-2125 DSMSQWMEFR
+2125 FR
-2135 KSLEILTGNKSLGKL
+2135 KVMEHIKDNDYLGKL
-2150 KQSIQDLTD
+2150 KQDLRDIIELLTGDDSFDLTHIKD
-2159 LLQEFGGG
+2159 LDVDSF
-2167 SSLDGVKTTIDTFGT
+2167 KAKIDTASSGIQV
-2182 LKSRVDSLNQSISD
+2182 LINQVNRLNSNIED
-2196 GSYKN
+2196 GSYKKD
-2201 TYATFWK
+2201 YASGILWWYDD
-2208 NGLSQALSDLK
+2208 GLSKAI
-2219 KYTDDL
+2219 DDL
-2225 MNQTEQVQEIL
+2225 NNYSGSL
-2236 ENWSSEFVNAWSY
+2236 EDSLEKIENLITDFQSNFINAWSE
-2249 IGDQM
+2249 IGDQLGR
-2254 NKQVKRY
+2254 QVKRY
-2261 ETITDEIEHKKNMMT
+2261 ETMTNEIEHKKNMMT
-2276 LLYGDEAYEE
+2276 LLYGDEAYSE
-2286 LESWYDLQNQVNQG
+2286 LESWYSLQNQVNQG
-2300 QLSFE
+2300 QLEFE
-2305 KQQVDYWKQRMSELE
+2305 KQQVDYWEKRTKELE
-2320 EGSEAWEEAESQW
+2320 EGSEAWKEAESQW

-2344 ENAIQNIIDKYSNAI
+2344 ENAVQNIINKYSNAV
-2359 NKIFANMTN
+2359 NKIFANMTK

-2395 GINSIYQIT
+2395 GVNSIYQIT

-2457 IETARQALKDAQN
+2457 IETARQVLKDAQN

-2498 AEQKLAD
+2498 ANQKLAD
-2505 AQNSLYNFDKDQ
+2505 AQNNLYNFDKDQ
-2517 YSQNLSDMYS
+2517 YSQNLSEIYS
-2527 IYEEYMN
+2527 MYEEYQQ
-2534 KMKEI
+2534 KMIEI
-2539 ATNQNLDEK
+2539 ANNSSLTQEEK
-2548 ERQRQLTELTQKYQ
+2548 ERQLAEARQKYI
-2562 EYITGLT
+2562 EYITNLT
-2569 QDNEQIRS
+2569 QDNEYIRQ
-2577 NLADSTFQNYFA
+2577 NLSDSTFQNYFA
-2589 NQEIAQDTT
+2589 NQEIAQDIT

-2606 DYCEKAGLSF
+2606 NYCENAGLSF

-2636 KLKDFGLAFDEQ
+2636 RLKDFGLTFDEQ
-2648 TNALKVNWKGMTDSN
+2648 TNTLKVNWKNMTDDN
-2663 KLDFSNCI
+2663 KQKFSDCM
-2671 NTNVTLWDSAM
+2671 NTNVPLWNSSM
-2682 QDMINKINTDESSF
+2682 QSMIGRINSDENSL
-2696 KNMSVK
+2696 KNMSIK
-2702 ALDEIKQAQINYNKE
+2702 ALNEIKQAQIDYNKE
-2717 IEATKAAIGGID
+2717 IEATKTAIGGID
-2729 FTKVNEGSTTWKSY
+2729 FTKINEGSEKWQKYITDIRDKNKEI
-2743 MDSINTSSGQIVSKY
+2743 INS
-2758 QQQATELINLN
+2758 N
-2769 EKAKLYK
+2769 E
-2776 EQWDQILANIKESVK
+2776 ILATKLIEVNNRLKETKETYDKIKKDAEETLSAA
-2791 QSQQIQTSQANNA
+2791 QQTAALNANKTKEEDLNQKYANA
-2804 TKDDI
+2804 KA
-2809 KGSTTKVTTT
+2809 GAVAGTTT
-2819 VGAVGGTTAGAAIG
+2819 VGVGAGAAIG
-2833 FAVGGPLGA
+2833 GAVGGIPGA
-2842 LLGGLLGGGL
+2842 IFGGLIGGGIGLIGGLLG
-2852 GAAGGYVAG
+2852 
-2861 RFDTGGYTGDWTDS
+2861 FDSGGYTGQWTDKGS
-2875 AADKKDGKLAIL
+2875 TNNGKLAIL

-2904 AVDTVRSISDSLRGQ
+2904 AVDTVRFISDSLRGQ
-2919 ALEAANSYTSDLDTA
+2919 ALETANSYTSDLDTA

-2950 HIDATFPNVTNH
+2950 HIDATFPNVTDH

-2971 LMNTASQKVMEKN
+2971 LINTASQKVMEKN

>member
-260 ATDTEEY
+260 AADTEEY

-351 YSSKMAELGFNVL
+351 YSGKMAELGFNVL

-464 DTINSVT
+464 DTINTVT

-521 KSERQEIEEI
+521 KSEKQEIEEI

-644 NYSRLKAILKDTDLA
+644 NYSRLKAALKDTDLA

-667 KTMGAAYVENK
+667 KIMGAAYVENK

-692 NEMKTNASSFKQGDD
+692 NEMKTNAGSFKQGDD

-718 TALSDAVNRHS
+718 TALSDATNRHS

-803 AKFDELVKIIS
+803 AKFDELVKTIS

-840 NIWRVLNDDSIS
+840 NVWRVLNDDSIS

-863 LISSVTSLLMMSNSL
+863 LTSSVTSLLMMSNSL

-921 TSRKKIA
+921 NSRKKIA

-943 YNDELKTNKERL
+943 YNDELNNNKKRL

-963 ADLTSSQKEE
+963 TDLTSSQKKE

-994 RQAAMNDTIDQYEED
+994 RQAAMDNTINQYEED
-1009 SAKGLYSKDHTYE
+1009 SAKGLYHKDDTYK
-1022 TTDMGNVPSTT
+1022 TTAMGGVPSIS

-1045 ETSVRAAASKYS
+1045 EASVRAAAAKYS
-1057 EDNITGQQMLAAL
+1057 ENDVTGNQMLATLDA
-1070 STEKKAFE
+1070 EKEAFK

-1105 GKEIPASL
+1105 GKEIPTSL

-1141 NESLWDDLTEKAKE
+1141 NESLWNDLTEKAKE

-1175 DIIKNTGLS
+1175 NIIKDTGLS

-1209 SIEKLK
+1209 SVEKFK

-1228 SELISKIQTKGEDSL
+1228 SELISKIQTKGQDSL
-1243 TDKELQSLE
+1243 TDKELTSLE

-1262 IKYATLATLRKTNEQ
+1262 TKYATLATLRKTNEQ
-1277 EYIKLLKEGREELRQ
+1277 EYIKLLKEGREQLRQ

-1307 AAAHG
+1307 AVAHG
-1312 NTSFTSGNNKGQQQV
+1312 NTSFISGNNSKSPQQI

-1399 PQLADSLLANSKRM
+1399 PQLADSLLANSKRA

-1422 AGFEAFKAAAMQ
+1422 AGFEAFKTAAMQ
-1434 EMSIDSQLTKEKINK
+1434 EMATNSQVTKQKIEN
-1449 QITEYNAEIN
+1449 QITEYDAEIE

-1475 EQSGTDETNLKQ
+1475 EQSGTDETDLKQ

-1499 MYNNAIE
+1499 MYNNAVE

-1557 GQQAITNNEEYTP
+1557 GQQAIANNEEYTP
-1570 NLSAIDPSNYRTKFK
+1570 NLSAINPSNYRKKSK

-1590 LTSEEITSDGIDD
+1590 LTNEEITSDGIDD
-1603 AALTKVNDIVSARA
+1603 AALAKVNNIVSARA

-1624 YLTSLKAGKATLIG
+1624 YLTSLKASKANLIG
-1638 LFAQIDAANVALG
+1638 LLAQIDAADVALG
-1651 DFQGKGGSSKKG
+1651 DFQGKGGSSKSG
-1663 GATAAHIADIIDK
+1663 STTAHIADIIDK
-1676 LEDEL
+1676 LTDEL
-1681 DAYHN
+1681 DAYHD
-1686 INIEIQQLE
+1686 INIEISRLGNSLDLLQ
-1695 NEYSKLQDL
+1695 SKQKN
-1704 AEELYGND
+1704 LYGSD
-1712 LIKNYDKQLDNL
+1712 LLQNYADQITNI
-1724 NKQLDK
+1724 NTQYDK
-1730 QKEKLQINK
+1730 QKEKLKINEQ
-1739 KVVADT
+1739 VLAHT
-1745 KAVVEAYNSTDVS
+1745 KDLMSNMSLTDKNGNALAVQY
-1758 GNPLTAIFDEDG
+1758 GEDG
-1770 QITNYNELLDALQTK
+1770 QISNYNEILESLK
-1785 INTKTDEYNALNYSG
+1785 EKYNADVETYNKKDYAN
-1800 QQTESGKT
+1800 QNTEAGKT
-1808 LKQEIEQLTK
+1808 LKSNIEQEKKTY
-1818 DRELLKTHMDAYNT
+1818 ELLQTYMDAYNT
-1832 ALNED
+1832 ALNETGPEAEKQMEELKNQLAEIYKTLGD
-1837 QQNILDQMQ
+1837 ISTYHIADRVKKDTSIVDSALDEAESALSSLQSQFENLESVSDGLFGDDFIAATNKAVAALNTKLLVGVLQLGKAIWNAKNDIDDTKDNMLDLASVLSGTKKSLDSLAKSDVFKDDKYGISSLINGLNNINFDPNNAKTWVESFKQISSLIEQFRDI
-1846 KVHEE
+1846 E
-1851 ILEINQT
+1851 NQT
-1858 MIDFKSPKLSDYI
+1858 IAAG
-1871 EDIHLLT
+1871 
-1878 DTLNDLSS
+1878 DTSAYEQLQGLSS
-1886 ALNGIESLISNS
+1886 QLSSTVGTLAGSITSAASTIVNALINFINVINTYSQQMS
-1898 EIDTYASAWSEFG
+1898 EIRIARAN
-1911 LDILETAGKL
+1911 
-1921 SETYDS
+1921 
-1927 FVKIQD
+1927 IQAD
-1933 SAINLK
+1933 SAIEIDNM
-1939 QIFSQSKTNFK
+1939 ISK
-1950 GIAGK
+1950 
-1955 WTEQR
+1955 W
-1960 NNLQNQITAAQEKQ
+1960 
-1974 AAGKTL
+1974 
-1980 SQDELDLLGTGSEQI
+1980 QD
-1995 NLYNQNLNLLDTLS
+1995 
-2009 QRLDQIGQNFNL
+2009 
-2021 KDPKTWFNTVKDLSS
+2021 
-2036 YLKDFKGTI
+2036 
-2045 TDLLNSGASVNIGA
+2045 
-2059 VEDLSGVLNGLSSE
+2059 
-2073 LSATLG
+2073 
-2079 SITAGISLGV
+2079 
-2089 SVVSTII
+2089 
-2096 TALDNLT
+2096 
-2103 SAIQKVRVRMANEK
+2103 
-2117 AELANTEF
+2117 
-2125 DSMSQWMEFR
+2125 FR
-2135 KSLEILTGNKSLGKL
+2135 KVMEHIKDNDYLGKL
-2150 KQSIQDLTD
+2150 KQDLRDIIELLTGDDSFDLTHIKD
-2159 LLQEFGGG
+2159 LDVDSF
-2167 SSLDGVKTTIDTFGT
+2167 KAKIDTASSGIQV
-2182 LKSRVDSLNQSISD
+2182 LINQVNRLNSNIGD
-2196 GSYKN
+2196 GSYKKD
-2201 TYATFWK
+2201 YASGILWWYDD
-2208 NGLSQALSDLK
+2208 GLSKAI
-2219 KYTDDL
+2219 DDL
-2225 MNQTEQVQEIL
+2225 NNYSGSL
-2236 ENWSSEFVNAWSY
+2236 EDSLEKIENLITDFQSNFINAWSE
-2249 IGDQM
+2249 IGDQLGR
-2254 NKQVKRY
+2254 QVKRY
-2261 ETITDEIEHKKNMMT
+2261 ETMTNEIEHKKNMMT
-2276 LLYGDEAYEE
+2276 LLYGDEAYSE
-2286 LESWYDLQNQVNQG
+2286 LESWYSLQNQVNQG
-2300 QLSFE
+2300 QLEFE
-2305 KQQVDYWKQRMSELE
+2305 KQQVDYWEKRTKELE
-2320 EGSEAWEEAESQW
+2320 EGSEAWKEAESQW
-2333 QSALSSFNSTL
+2333 QSALSSFNSIL
-2344 ENAIQNIIDKYSNAI
+2344 ENAVQNIINKYSNAV
-2359 NKIFANMTN
+2359 NKIFANMTK

-2395 GINSIYQIT
+2395 GVNSIYQIT

-2498 AEQKLAD
+2498 ANQKLAD
-2505 AQNSLYNFDKDQ
+2505 AQNNLYNFDKDQ
-2517 YSQNLSDMYS
+2517 YSQNLSEIYS
-2527 IYEEYMN
+2527 MYEEYQQ
-2534 KMKEI
+2534 KMIEI
-2539 ATNQNLDEK
+2539 ANNSSLTQEEK
-2548 ERQRQLTELTQKYQ
+2548 ERQLAKARQKYI
-2562 EYITGLT
+2562 EYITNLT
-2569 QDNEQIRS
+2569 QDNEYIRQ
-2577 NLADSTFQNYFA
+2577 NLSDSTFQNYFA
-2589 NQEIAQDTT
+2589 NQEIARDIT

-2606 DYCEKAGLSF
+2606 NYCENAGLSF

-2636 KLKDFGLAFDEQ
+2636 RLKDFGLTFDEQ
-2648 TNALKVNWKGMTDSN
+2648 TNTLKVNWKNMTDDN
-2663 KLDFSNCI
+2663 KQKFSDCM
-2671 NTNVTLWDSAM
+2671 NTNVPLWNSSM
-2682 QDMINKINTDESSF
+2682 QSMIGRINSDENSL
-2696 KNMSVK
+2696 KNMSIK
-2702 ALDEIKQAQINYNKE
+2702 ALNEIKQAQIDYNKE
-2717 IEATKAAIGGID
+2717 IEATKTAIGGID
-2729 FTKVNEGSTTWKSY
+2729 FTKINEGSEKWQKYITDIRDKNKEI
-2743 MDSINTSSGQIVSKY
+2743 INS
-2758 QQQATELINLN
+2758 N
-2769 EKAKLYK
+2769 E
-2776 EQWDQILANIKESVK
+2776 ILATKLIEVNNRLKETKETYDKIKKDAEETLSAA
-2791 QSQQIQTSQANNA
+2791 QQTAALNANKTKEEDLNQKYANA
-2804 TKDDI
+2804 KA
-2809 KGSTTKVTTT
+2809 GAAAGTTT
-2819 VGAVGGTTAGAAIG
+2819 VGVGAGAAIG
-2833 FAVGGPLGA
+2833 GAVGGIPGA
-2842 LLGGLLGGGL
+2842 IVGGLIGGGIGLIGGLLG
-2852 GAAGGYVAG
+2852 
-2861 RFDTGGYTGDWTDS
+2861 FDSGGYTGQWTDKGS
-2875 AADKKDGKLAIL
+2875 TNNGKLAIL

-2919 ALEAANSYTSDLDTA
+2919 ALETANSYTSDLDTA

-2950 HIDATFPNVTNH
+2950 HIDATFPNVTDH

-2971 LMNTASQKVMEKN
+2971 LINTASQKVMEKN

>member
-100 NKVGTTG
+100 NKIGTTG

-260 ATDTEEY
+260 AADTEEY

-351 YSSKMAELGFNVL
+351 YSGKMAELGFNVL

-464 DTINSVT
+464 DTINTVT

-521 KSERQEIEEI
+521 KSEKQEIEEI

-644 NYSRLKAILKDTDLA
+644 NYSRLKAALKDTDLA

-667 KTMGAAYVENK
+667 KIMGAAYVENK

-692 NEMKTNASSFKQGDD
+692 NEMKTNAGSFKQGDD

-718 TALSDAVNRHS
+718 TALSDATNRHS

-803 AKFDELVKIIS
+803 AKFDELVKTIS

-840 NIWRVLNDDSIS
+840 NVWRVLNDDSIS

-863 LISSVTSLLMMSNSL
+863 LTSSVTSLLMMSNSL

-921 TSRKKIA
+921 NSRKKIA

-943 YNDELKTNKERL
+943 YNDELNNNKKRL

-963 ADLTSSQKEE
+963 TDLTSSQKKE

-994 RQAAMNDTIDQYEED
+994 RQAAMDNTINQYEED
-1009 SAKGLYSKDHTYE
+1009 SAKGLYHKDDTYK
-1022 TTDMGNVPSTT
+1022 TTAMGGVPSIS

-1045 ETSVRAAASKYS
+1045 EASVRAAAAKYS
-1057 EDNITGQQMLAAL
+1057 ENDVTGNQMLATLDA
-1070 STEKKAFE
+1070 EKEAFK

-1105 GKEIPASL
+1105 GKEIPTSL

-1141 NESLWDDLTEKAKE
+1141 NESLWNDLTEKAKE

-1175 DIIKNTGLS
+1175 NIIKDTGLS

-1209 SIEKLK
+1209 SVEKFK

-1228 SELISKIQTKGEDSL
+1228 SELISKIQTKGQDSL
-1243 TDKELQSLE
+1243 TDKELTSLE

-1262 IKYATLATLRKTNEQ
+1262 TKYATLATLRKTNEQ
-1277 EYIKLLKEGREELRQ
+1277 EYIKLLKEGREQLRQ

-1307 AAAHG
+1307 AVAHG
-1312 NTSFTSGNNKGQQQV
+1312 NTSFISGNNSKSPQQI

-1399 PQLADSLLANSKRM
+1399 PQLADSLLANSKRA

-1422 AGFEAFKAAAMQ
+1422 AGFEAFKTAAMQ
-1434 EMSIDSQLTKEKINK
+1434 EMATNSQVTKQKIEN
-1449 QITEYNAEIN
+1449 QITEYDAEIE

-1475 EQSGTDETNLKQ
+1475 EQSGTDETDLKQ

-1499 MYNNAIE
+1499 MYNNAVE

-1557 GQQAITNNEEYTP
+1557 GQQAIANNEEYTP
-1570 NLSAIDPSNYRTKFK
+1570 NLSAINPSNYRKKSK

-1590 LTSEEITSDGIDD
+1590 LTNEEITSDGIDD
-1603 AALTKVNDIVSARA
+1603 AALAKVNNIVSARA

-1624 YLTSLKAGKATLIG
+1624 YLTSLKASKANLIG
-1638 LFAQIDAANVALG
+1638 LLAQIDAADVALG
-1651 DFQGKGGSSKKG
+1651 DFQGKGGSSKSG
-1663 GATAAHIADIIDK
+1663 STTAHIADIIDK
-1676 LEDEL
+1676 LTDEL
-1681 DAYHN
+1681 DAYHD
-1686 INIEIQQLE
+1686 INIEISRLGNSLDLLQ
-1695 NEYSKLQDL
+1695 SKQKN
-1704 AEELYGND
+1704 LYGSD
-1712 LIKNYDKQLDNL
+1712 LLQNYADQITNI
-1724 NKQLDK
+1724 NTQYDK
-1730 QKEKLQINK
+1730 QKEKLKINEQ
-1739 KVVADT
+1739 VLAHT
-1745 KAVVEAYNSTDVS
+1745 KDLMSNMSLTDKNGNALAVQY
-1758 GNPLTAIFDEDG
+1758 GEDG
-1770 QITNYNELLDALQTK
+1770 QISNYNEILESLK
-1785 INTKTDEYNALNYSG
+1785 EKYNADVETYNKKDYAN
-1800 QQTESGKT
+1800 QNTEAGKT
-1808 LKQEIEQLTK
+1808 LKSNIEQEKKTY
-1818 DRELLKTHMDAYNT
+1818 ELLQTYMDAYNT
-1832 ALNED
+1832 ALNETGPEAEKQMEELKNQLAEIYKTLGD
-1837 QQNILDQMQ
+1837 ISTYHIADRVKKDTSIVDSALDEAESALSSLQSQFENLESVSDGLFGDDFIAATNKAVAALNTKLLVGVLQLGKAIWNAKNDIDDTKDNMLDLASVLSGTKKSLDSLAKSDVFKDDKYGISSLINGLNNINFDPNNAKTWVESFKQISSLIEQFRDI
-1846 KVHEE
+1846 E
-1851 ILEINQT
+1851 NQT
-1858 MIDFKSPKLSDYI
+1858 IAAG
-1871 EDIHLLT
+1871 
-1878 DTLNDLSS
+1878 DTSAYEQLQGLSS
-1886 ALNGIESLISNS
+1886 QLSSTVGTLAGSITSAASTIVNALINFINVINTYSQQMS
-1898 EIDTYASAWSEFG
+1898 EIRIARAN
-1911 LDILETAGKL
+1911 
-1921 SETYDS
+1921 
-1927 FVKIQD
+1927 IQAD
-1933 SAINLK
+1933 SAIEIDNM
-1939 QIFSQSKTNFK
+1939 ISK
-1950 GIAGK
+1950 
-1955 WTEQR
+1955 W
-1960 NNLQNQITAAQEKQ
+1960 
-1974 AAGKTL
+1974 
-1980 SQDELDLLGTGSEQI
+1980 QD
-1995 NLYNQNLNLLDTLS
+1995 
-2009 QRLDQIGQNFNL
+2009 
-2021 KDPKTWFNTVKDLSS
+2021 
-2036 YLKDFKGTI
+2036 
-2045 TDLLNSGASVNIGA
+2045 
-2059 VEDLSGVLNGLSSE
+2059 
-2073 LSATLG
+2073 
-2079 SITAGISLGV
+2079 
-2089 SVVSTII
+2089 
-2096 TALDNLT
+2096 
-2103 SAIQKVRVRMANEK
+2103 
-2117 AELANTEF
+2117 
-2125 DSMSQWMEFR
+2125 FR
-2135 KSLEILTGNKSLGKL
+2135 KVMEHIKDNDYLGKL
-2150 KQSIQDLTD
+2150 KQDLRDIIELLTGDDSFDLTHIKD
-2159 LLQEFGGG
+2159 LDVDSF
-2167 SSLDGVKTTIDTFGT
+2167 KAKIDTASSGIQV
-2182 LKSRVDSLNQSISD
+2182 LINQVNRLNSNIGD
-2196 GSYKN
+2196 GSYKKD
-2201 TYATFWK
+2201 YASGILWWYDD
-2208 NGLSQALSDLK
+2208 GLSKAI
-2219 KYTDDL
+2219 DDL
-2225 MNQTEQVQEIL
+2225 NNYSGSL
-2236 ENWSSEFVNAWSY
+2236 EDSLEKIENLITDFQSNFINAWSE
-2249 IGDQM
+2249 IGDQLGR
-2254 NKQVKRY
+2254 QVKRY
-2261 ETITDEIEHKKNMMT
+2261 ETMTNEIEHKKNMMT
-2276 LLYGDEAYEE
+2276 LLYGDEAYSE
-2286 LESWYDLQNQVNQG
+2286 LESWYSLQNQVNQG
-2300 QLSFE
+2300 QLEFE
-2305 KQQVDYWKQRMSELE
+2305 KQQVDYWEKRTKELE
-2320 EGSEAWEEAESQW
+2320 EGSEAWKEAESQW
-2333 QSALSSFNSTL
+2333 QSALSSFNSIL
-2344 ENAIQNIIDKYSNAI
+2344 ENAVQNIINKYSNAV
-2359 NKIFANMTN
+2359 NKIFANMTK

-2395 GINSIYQIT
+2395 GVNSIYQIT

-2498 AEQKLAD
+2498 ANQKLAD
-2505 AQNSLYNFDKDQ
+2505 AQNNLYNFDKDQ
-2517 YSQNLSDMYS
+2517 YSQNLSEIYS
-2527 IYEEYMN
+2527 MYEEYQQ
-2534 KMKEI
+2534 KMIEI
-2539 ATNQNLDEK
+2539 ANNSSLTQEEK
-2548 ERQRQLTELTQKYQ
+2548 ERQLAKARQKYI
-2562 EYITGLT
+2562 EYITNLT
-2569 QDNEQIRS
+2569 QDNEYIRQ
-2577 NLADSTFQNYFA
+2577 NLSDSTFQNYFA
-2589 NQEIAQDTT
+2589 NQEIARDIT

-2606 DYCEKAGLSF
+2606 NYCENAGLSF

-2636 KLKDFGLAFDEQ
+2636 RLKDFGLTFDEQ
-2648 TNALKVNWKGMTDSN
+2648 TNTLKVNWKNMTDDN
-2663 KLDFSNCI
+2663 KQKFSDCM
-2671 NTNVTLWDSAM
+2671 NTNVPLWNSSM
-2682 QDMINKINTDESSF
+2682 QSMIGRINSDENSL
-2696 KNMSVK
+2696 KNMSIK
-2702 ALDEIKQAQINYNKE
+2702 ALNEIKQAQIDYNKE
-2717 IEATKAAIGGID
+2717 IEATKTAIGGID
-2729 FTKVNEGSTTWKSY
+2729 FTKINEGSEKWQKYITDIRDKNKEI
-2743 MDSINTSSGQIVSKY
+2743 INS
-2758 QQQATELINLN
+2758 N
-2769 EKAKLYK
+2769 E
-2776 EQWDQILANIKESVK
+2776 ILATKLIEVNNRLKETKETYDKIKKDAEETLSAA
-2791 QSQQIQTSQANNA
+2791 QQTAALNANKTKEEDLNQKYANA
-2804 TKDDI
+2804 KA
-2809 KGSTTKVTTT
+2809 GAVAGTTT
-2819 VGAVGGTTAGAAIG
+2819 VGVGTGAAIG
-2833 FAVGGPLGA
+2833 GAVGGIPGA
-2842 LLGGLLGGGL
+2842 IVGGLIGGGIGLIGGLLG
-2852 GAAGGYVAG
+2852 
-2861 RFDTGGYTGDWTDS
+2861 FDSGGYTGQWTDKGS
-2875 AADKKDGKLAIL
+2875 TNNGKLAIL

-2919 ALEAANSYTSDLDTA
+2919 ALETANSYTSDLDTA

-2950 HIDATFPNVTNH
+2950 HIDATFPNVTDH

-2971 LMNTASQKVMEKN
+2971 LINTASQKVMEKN

>member
-214 YYQQGLSDDEV
+214 YYQQGLSDNEV

-260 ATDTEEY
+260 AEDTEEY

-351 YSSKMAELGFNVL
+351 YSGKMAELGFNVL

-464 DTINSVT
+464 DTINTVT
-471 DGLKVLVKLTDNWI
+471 DGLKVLIKLTDNWI

-542 NNKTYDEESR
+542 NDKTYDEESR
-552 AIAQMANDSIKYT
+552 AIAQMANDSTKYT

-611 NLGLDKN
+611 NLGLDDN

-644 NYSRLKAILKDTDLA
+644 NYSRLKAVLKDTDLA

-678 KTVQAFLETYKALQ
+678 KTVQAFLETYQALQ
-692 NEMKTNASSFKQGDD
+692 NEMKTNAGSFKQGDD

-729 NDIGFQSLN
+729 NDIGFKSLN

-792 DVLNTK
+792 DVLNAK

-803 AKFDELVKIIS
+803 AKFDELVKTIS
-814 NPKNIQGIIQIAGG
+814 NPKNIQGIIQITGGMTSFAATVSNAKNVWEVFSDKTLTNTEKITQG
-828 LTSLTATISNVQ
+828 LTSTGTA
-840 NIWRVLNDDSIS
+840 IS
-852 GTEKLTQTITG
+852 GIAMG
-863 LISSVTSLLMMSNSL
+863 INSL
-878 YKGLT
+878 SKGL
-883 ALGLASGPAGWTVV
+883 AVLGLGSKAAM
-897 GILAAGAAI
+897 GIAVAVMA
-906 AGVVSWIDKQ
+906 AGVVIGIVTQ
-916 SKATE
+916 AIEEHNKAAE
-921 TSRKKIA
+921 KAREKIA
-928 ETSQEFEDATANLKT
+928 NSSKEFEEATSNLKT

-955 EELAKIKQ
+955 EELAKIKS
-963 ADLTSSQKEE
+963 ADLTNSQKEE
-973 IANLTAQNALLET
+973 ITNLQAQNALLET

-994 RQAAMNDTIDQYEED
+994 HQAAMDNTIDQYEED
-1009 SAKGLYSKDHTYE
+1009 SAKGIYSKD
-1022 TTDMGNVPSTT
+1022 STFKTQAADYAHSAT
-1033 LDFNDPNAWTNY
+1033 LDLNDSNAWTNY
-1045 ETSVRAAASKYS
+1045 ATKVQGDAATLD
-1057 EDNITGQQMLAAL
+1057 EDQQQLMLANL
-1070 STEKKAFE
+1070 EKDRQLFI
-1078 KAQEDY
+1078 KAQQDY
-1084 VSFYADNFET
+1084 TQFYSDNFET
-1094 LQQVVDAYIAK
+1094 LQQVVAAYIAK
-1105 GKEIPASL
+1105 GKEIPESL
-1113 NEDMKQS
+1113 NEDMKKS
-1120 MEAAGTYEATA
+1120 MEIAGTYETTA

-1175 DIIKNTGLS
+1175 DIIKDTGLS
-1184 IEDVLTTALG
+1184 VEDVLTTALG

-1209 SIEKLK
+1209 SVEKLK
-1215 IGTTVTDENVTAL
+1215 VGTTVTDENVTAL
-1228 SELISKIQTKGEDSL
+1228 SELISKIQTKGQDSL
-1243 TDKELQSLE
+1243 TDKELTSLE

-1262 IKYATLATLRKTNEQ
+1262 TKYATLATLRKTNEQ
-1277 EYIKLLKEGREELRQ
+1277 EYIKLLKEGREQLRQ

-1312 NTSFTSGNNKGQQQV
+1312 NTSFTSGNSKGQQQV

-1399 PQLADSLLANSKRM
+1399 PQLADVILENSSRA

-1422 AGFEAFKAAAMQ
+1422 AGFEAFKTAAMQ
-1434 EMSIDSQLTKEKINK
+1434 EMAADSQVTKQKIEN
-1449 QITEYNAEIN
+1449 QITEYDAEIE

-1475 EQSGTDETNLKQ
+1475 EQSGTDETDLKQ
-1487 AANEAIDELNTQ
+1487 AANEAIDDLNTQ
-1499 MYNNAIE
+1499 MYNNAVE
-1506 LATQSDNQ
+1506 LSTQSDNQ

-1557 GQQAITNNEEYTP
+1557 GQQAIANNEAYTP
-1570 NLSAIDPSNYRTKFK
+1570 NLSAIDPSNYRKKSK

-1590 LTSEEITSDGIDD
+1590 LTNEEITSDGIDN

-1617 TKDKLET
+1617 TRDKLET
-1624 YLTSLKAGKATLIG
+1624 YLTSLKASKATLVG
-1638 LFAQIDAANVALG
+1638 LIAQIDAADVALG
-1651 DFQGKGGSSKKG
+1651 DFQGKGGGSHSG
-1663 GATAAHIADIIDK
+1663 STTAHIADIIDK
-1676 LEDEL
+1676 LTDEL
-1681 DAYHN
+1681 DAYHD
-1686 INIEIQQLE
+1686 INIEISRLGNSLDLLQ
-1695 NEYSKLQDL
+1695 SKQKN
-1704 AEELYGND
+1704 LYGSD
-1712 LIKNYDKQLDNL
+1712 LLQNYADQITNI
-1724 NKQLDK
+1724 NTQYDK
-1730 QKEKLQINK
+1730 QKEKLKINEQ
-1739 KVVADT
+1739 VLAHT
-1745 KAVVEAYNSTDVS
+1745 KDLMSNMSLTDKN
-1758 GNPLTAIFDEDG
+1758 GNALTVQYGEDG
-1770 QITNYNELLDALQTK
+1770 QISNYNEILESLK
-1785 INTKTDEYNALNYSG
+1785 EKYNADVETYNKKDYEN
-1800 QQTESGKT
+1800 QNTEAGKT
-1808 LKQEIEQLTK
+1808 LKSNIEQEKKTY
-1818 DRELLKTHMDAYNT
+1818 ELLQTYMDAYNT
-1832 ALNED
+1832 ALNETGPEAEKQMEELKNQLAEIYKTLGD
-1837 QQNILDQMQ
+1837 ISTYHIADRVKKDTSIVDSALDEAESALSSLQSQFENLESVSDGLFGDDFIAATNKAVAALNTKLLVGVLQLGKAIWNAKNDIDDTKDNMLDLASVLSGTKKSLDSLAKSDVFKDDKYGISSLINGLNNINFDPNNAKTWVESFKQISSLIEQFRNI
-1846 KVHEE
+1846 E
-1851 ILEINQT
+1851 NQT
-1858 MIDFKSPKLSDYI
+1858 IAAG
-1871 EDIHLLT
+1871 
-1878 DTLNDLSS
+1878 DTSAYEQLQGLSS
-1886 ALNGIESLISNS
+1886 QLSSTIGTLAGSITSAASTIVNALINFINVINTYSQQMS
-1898 EIDTYASAWSEFG
+1898 EIRIARAN
-1911 LDILETAGKL
+1911 
-1921 SETYDS
+1921 
-1927 FVKIQD
+1927 IQAD
-1933 SAINLK
+1933 SAIEIDNM
-1939 QIFSQSKTNFK
+1939 ISK
-1950 GIAGK
+1950 
-1955 WTEQR
+1955 W
-1960 NNLQNQITAAQEKQ
+1960 
-1974 AAGKTL
+1974 
-1980 SQDELDLLGTGSEQI
+1980 QD
-1995 NLYNQNLNLLDTLS
+1995 
-2009 QRLDQIGQNFNL
+2009 
-2021 KDPKTWFNTVKDLSS
+2021 
-2036 YLKDFKGTI
+2036 
-2045 TDLLNSGASVNIGA
+2045 
-2059 VEDLSGVLNGLSSE
+2059 
-2073 LSATLG
+2073 
-2079 SITAGISLGV
+2079 
-2089 SVVSTII
+2089 
-2096 TALDNLT
+2096 
-2103 SAIQKVRVRMANEK
+2103 
-2117 AELANTEF
+2117 
-2125 DSMSQWMEFR
+2125 FR
-2135 KSLEILTGNKSLGKL
+2135 KVMEHIKDNDYLGKL
-2150 KQSIQDLTD
+2150 KQDLRDIIELLTGDDSFDLTHIKD
-2159 LLQEFGGG
+2159 LDVDSF
-2167 SSLDGVKTTIDTFGT
+2167 KTKIDTASSGIQV
-2182 LKSRVDSLNQSISD
+2182 LINQVNRLNSNIED
-2196 GSYKN
+2196 GSYKKD
-2201 TYATFWK
+2201 YASGILWWYDD
-2208 NGLSQALSDLK
+2208 GLSKAI
-2219 KYTDDL
+2219 DDL
-2225 MNQTEQVQEIL
+2225 NNYSGSL
-2236 ENWSSEFVNAWSY
+2236 EDSLEKIENLITDFQSNFINAWSE
-2249 IGDQM
+2249 IGDQLGR
-2254 NKQVKRY
+2254 QVKRY
-2261 ETITDEIEHKKNMMT
+2261 ETMTNEIEHKKNMMT
-2276 LLYGDEAYEE
+2276 LLYGDEAYSE
-2286 LESWYDLQNQVNQG
+2286 LESWYSLQNQVNQG
-2300 QLSFE
+2300 QLEFE
-2305 KQQVDYWKQRMSELE
+2305 KQQVDYWEKRMKELE
-2320 EGSEAWEEAESQW
+2320 EGSEAWKEAESQW
-2333 QSALSSFNSTL
+2333 QSALSSFNSIL
-2344 ENAIQNIIDKYSNAI
+2344 ENAVQNIINKYSNAV
-2359 NKIFANMTN
+2359 NKIFANMTK

-2395 GINSIYQIT
+2395 GVNSIYQIT

-2428 KLMDEQLADLKSRD
+2428 KLMDEQLTDLKSRD

-2490 ADEDAINE
+2490 TDEDAINE
-2498 AEQKLAD
+2498 ANQKLAD
-2505 AQNSLYNFDKDQ
+2505 AQNNLYNFDKDQ
-2517 YSQNLSDMYS
+2517 YSQNLSEIYS
-2527 IYEEYMN
+2527 MYEEYQQ
-2534 KMKEI
+2534 KMIEI
-2539 ATNQNLDEK
+2539 ANNSSLTQEEK
-2548 ERQRQLTELTQKYQ
+2548 ERQLAEARQKYI
-2562 EYITGLT
+2562 EYITNLT
-2569 QDNEQIRS
+2569 QDNEYIRQ
-2577 NLADSTFQNYFA
+2577 NLSDSTFQNYFA
-2589 NQEIAQDTT
+2589 NQEIARDTT

-2616 DATTGKMTTDISS
+2616 DATTGQMITDISS

-2648 TNALKVNWKGMTDSN
+2648 TNTLKVNWKNMTDDN
-2663 KLDFSNCI
+2663 KQKFSDCM
-2671 NTNVTLWDSAM
+2671 NTNVPLWNSSM
-2682 QDMINKINTDESSF
+2682 QSMIGRINSDENSL
-2696 KNMSVK
+2696 KNMSIK
-2702 ALDEIKQAQINYNKE
+2702 ALNEIKQAQIDYNKE
-2717 IEATKAAIGGID
+2717 IEATKTAIGGID
-2729 FTKVNEGSTTWKSY
+2729 FTKINEGSEKWQKYITDIRDKNKEI
-2743 MDSINTSSGQIVSKY
+2743 INS
-2758 QQQATELINLN
+2758 N
-2769 EKAKLYK
+2769 E
-2776 EQWDQILANIKESVK
+2776 ILATKLIEVNNRLKETKETYDKIKKDAEETLSAA
-2791 QSQQIQTSQANNA
+2791 QQTAALNANKTKEEDLNQKYANA
-2804 TKDDI
+2804 KA
-2809 KGSTTKVTTT
+2809 GAVAGTTT
-2819 VGAVGGTTAGAAIG
+2819 VGVGAGAAIG
-2833 FAVGGPLGA
+2833 GTVGGIPGA
-2842 LLGGLLGGGL
+2842 IVGGLIGGGIGLIGGLLG
-2852 GAAGGYVAG
+2852 
-2861 RFDTGGYTGDWTDS
+2861 FDSGGYTGQWTDKGS
-2875 AADKKDGKLAIL
+2875 TNNGKLAIL

-2904 AVDTVRSISDSLRGQ
+2904 AIDTVRSISDSLRGQ
-2919 ALEAANSYTSDLDTA
+2919 ALETANSYTSDLDTA

-2950 HIDATFPNVTNH
+2950 HIDATFPNVTDH

>member
-132 DNIATTLSNTI
+132 DNIVTTLSNTI

-161 AVSYI
+161 AVSYV

-260 ATDTEEY
+260 AEDTEEY

-464 DTINSVT
+464 DTINTVT

-611 NLGLDKN
+611 NLGLDNN

-667 KTMGAAYVENK
+667 KIMGAAYVENK

-692 NEMKTNASSFKQGDD
+692 NEMKTNAGSFKQGDD

-718 TALSDAVNRHS
+718 TALSDATNRHS

-803 AKFDELVKIIS
+803 TKFDELVKTIS

-840 NIWRVLNDDSIS
+840 NVWRVLNDDSIS

-863 LISSVTSLLMMSNSL
+863 LTSSVTSLLMMSNSL

-921 TSRKKIA
+921 NSRKKIA
-928 ETSQEFEDATANLKT
+928 ETSQEFEDATTNLKT

-994 RQAAMNDTIDQYEED
+994 RQAAMNDTINQYEED

-1022 TTDMGNVPSTT
+1022 TTDMGNVSSTT

-1057 EDNITGQQMLAAL
+1057 EDDITGQQMLDTL
-1070 STEKKAFE
+1070 STEKEAFE

-1120 MEAAGTYEATA
+1120 IEAAGTYEATT

-1175 DIIKNTGLS
+1175 DIIKDTGLS
-1184 IEDVLTTALG
+1184 VEDVLTTALG

-1209 SIEKLK
+1209 SVEKLK
-1215 IGTTVTDENVTAL
+1215 VGTTVTNENVTAL
-1228 SELISKIQTKGEDSL
+1228 SELISKIQTKGQDSL
-1243 TDKELQSLE
+1243 TDKELTSLE

-1262 IKYATLATLRKTNEQ
+1262 TRYATLATLRKTNEQ
-1277 EYIKLLKEGREELRQ
+1277 EYIKLLKEGREQLRQ

-1312 NTSFTSGNNKGQQQV
+1312 NSSFISGNNKGQQQV

-1399 PQLADSLLANSKRM
+1399 PQLADVILENSSRA

-1422 AGFEAFKAAAMQ
+1422 AGFEAFKTAAMQ
-1434 EMSIDSQLTKEKINK
+1434 EMATNSQVTKQKIEN
-1449 QITEYNAEIN
+1449 QITEYDAEIE

-1475 EQSGTDETNLKQ
+1475 EQSGTDETDLKQ
-1487 AANEAIDELNTQ
+1487 AANEAIDDLNTQ
-1499 MYNNAIE
+1499 MYNNAVE

-1557 GQQAITNNEEYTP
+1557 GQQAIANNEAYTP
-1570 NLSAIDPSNYRTKFK
+1570 NLSAIDPSNYHKKSK

-1590 LTSEEITSDGIDD
+1590 LTNEEITSDGIDN

-1617 TKDKLET
+1617 TRDKLET
-1624 YLTSLKAGKATLIG
+1624 YLTSLKASKATLVG
-1638 LFAQIDAANVALG
+1638 LIAQIDAADVALG
-1651 DFQGKGGSSKKG
+1651 DFQGKGGGSHSG
-1663 GATAAHIADIIDK
+1663 STTAHIADIIDK
-1676 LEDEL
+1676 LTDEL
-1681 DAYHN
+1681 DAYHD
-1686 INIEIQQLE
+1686 INIEISRLGNSLDLLQ
-1695 NEYSKLQDL
+1695 SKQKN
-1704 AEELYGND
+1704 LYGSD
-1712 LIKNYDKQLDNL
+1712 LLQNYADQITNI
-1724 NKQLDK
+1724 NTQYDK
-1730 QKEKLQINK
+1730 QKEKLKINEQ
-1739 KVVADT
+1739 VLAHT
-1745 KAVVEAYNSTDVS
+1745 KDLMSNMSLTDKN
-1758 GNPLTAIFDEDG
+1758 GNALTVQYGEDG
-1770 QITNYNELLDALQTK
+1770 QISNYNEILESLK
-1785 INTKTDEYNALNYSG
+1785 EKYNADVETYNKKDYEN
-1800 QQTESGKT
+1800 QNTEAGKT
-1808 LKQEIEQLTK
+1808 LKSNIEQEKKTY
-1818 DRELLKTHMDAYNT
+1818 ELLQTYMDAYNT
-1832 ALNED
+1832 ALNETGPEAEKQMEELKNQLAEIYKTLGD
-1837 QQNILDQMQ
+1837 ISTYHIADRVKKDTSIVDSALDEAESALSSLQSQFENLESVSDGLFGDDFIAATNKAVAALNTKLLVGVLQLGKAIWNAKNDIDDTKDNMLDLASVLSGTKKSLDSLAKSDVFKDDKYGISSLINGLNNINFDPNNAKTWVESFKQISSLIEQFRDI
-1846 KVHEE
+1846 E
-1851 ILEINQT
+1851 NQT
-1858 MIDFKSPKLSDYI
+1858 IAAG
-1871 EDIHLLT
+1871 
-1878 DTLNDLSS
+1878 DTSAYEQLQGLSS
-1886 ALNGIESLISNS
+1886 QLSSTVGTLAGSITSAASTIVNALINFINVINTYSQQMS
-1898 EIDTYASAWSEFG
+1898 EIRIARAN
-1911 LDILETAGKL
+1911 
-1921 SETYDS
+1921 
-1927 FVKIQD
+1927 IQAD
-1933 SAINLK
+1933 SAIEIDNM
-1939 QIFSQSKTNFK
+1939 ISK
-1950 GIAGK
+1950 
-1955 WTEQR
+1955 W
-1960 NNLQNQITAAQEKQ
+1960 
-1974 AAGKTL
+1974 
-1980 SQDELDLLGTGSEQI
+1980 QD
-1995 NLYNQNLNLLDTLS
+1995 
-2009 QRLDQIGQNFNL
+2009 
-2021 KDPKTWFNTVKDLSS
+2021 
-2036 YLKDFKGTI
+2036 
-2045 TDLLNSGASVNIGA
+2045 
-2059 VEDLSGVLNGLSSE
+2059 
-2073 LSATLG
+2073 
-2079 SITAGISLGV
+2079 
-2089 SVVSTII
+2089 
-2096 TALDNLT
+2096 
-2103 SAIQKVRVRMANEK
+2103 
-2117 AELANTEF
+2117 
-2125 DSMSQWMEFR
+2125 FR
-2135 KSLEILTGNKSLGKL
+2135 KVMEHIKDNDYLGKL
-2150 KQSIQDLTD
+2150 KQDLRDIIELLTGDDSFDLTHIKD
-2159 LLQEFGGG
+2159 LDVDSF
-2167 SSLDGVKTTIDTFGT
+2167 KAKIDTASSGIQV
-2182 LKSRVDSLNQSISD
+2182 LINQVNRLNSNIGD
-2196 GSYKN
+2196 GSYKKD
-2201 TYATFWK
+2201 YASGILWWYDD
-2208 NGLSQALSDLK
+2208 GLSKAI
-2219 KYTDDL
+2219 DDL
-2225 MNQTEQVQEIL
+2225 NNYSGSL
-2236 ENWSSEFVNAWSY
+2236 EDSLEKIENLITDFQSNFINAWSE
-2249 IGDQM
+2249 IGDQLGR
-2254 NKQVKRY
+2254 QVKRY
-2261 ETITDEIEHKKNMMT
+2261 ETMTNEIEHKKNMMT
-2276 LLYGDEAYEE
+2276 LLYGDEAYSE
-2286 LESWYDLQNQVNQG
+2286 LESWYSLQNQVNQG
-2300 QLSFE
+2300 QLEFE
-2305 KQQVDYWKQRMSELE
+2305 KQQVDYWEKRTKELE
-2320 EGSEAWEEAESQW
+2320 EGSEAWKEAESQW
-2333 QSALSSFNSTL
+2333 QSALSSFNSIL
-2344 ENAIQNIIDKYSNAI
+2344 ENAVQNIINKYSNAV
-2359 NKIFANMTN
+2359 NKIFANMTK

-2395 GINSIYQIT
+2395 GVNSIYQIT

-2498 AEQKLAD
+2498 ANQKLAD
-2505 AQNSLYNFDKDQ
+2505 AQNNLYNFDKDQ
-2517 YSQNLSDMYS
+2517 YSQNLSEIYS
-2527 IYEEYMN
+2527 MYEEYQQ
-2534 KMKEI
+2534 KMIEI
-2539 ATNQNLDEK
+2539 ANNSSLTQEEK
-2548 ERQRQLTELTQKYQ
+2548 ERQLAEARQKYI
-2562 EYITGLT
+2562 EYITNLT
-2569 QDNEQIRS
+2569 QDNEYIRQ
-2577 NLADSTFQNYFA
+2577 NLSDSTFQNYFA
-2589 NQEIAQDTT
+2589 NQEIARDIT

-2606 DYCEKAGLSF
+2606 NYCENAGLSF

-2636 KLKDFGLAFDEQ
+2636 RLKDFGLTFDEQ
-2648 TNALKVNWKGMTDSN
+2648 TNTLKVNWKNMTDDN
-2663 KLDFSNCI
+2663 KQKFSDCM
-2671 NTNVTLWDSAM
+2671 NTNVPLWNSSM
-2682 QDMINKINTDESSF
+2682 QQMIGRINSDDNSL
-2696 KNMSVK
+2696 KNMSIK
-2702 ALDEIKQAQINYNKE
+2702 ALNEIKQAQIDYNKE
-2717 IEATKAAIGGID
+2717 IEATKTAIGGID
-2729 FTKVNEGSTTWKSY
+2729 FTKINEGSEKWQKYITDIRDKNKEI
-2743 MDSINTSSGQIVSKY
+2743 INS
-2758 QQQATELINLN
+2758 N
-2769 EKAKLYK
+2769 E
-2776 EQWDQILANIKESVK
+2776 ILATKLIEVNNRLKETKETYDKIKKDAEETLSAA
-2791 QSQQIQTSQANNA
+2791 QQTAALNANKTKEEDLNQKYANA
-2804 TKDDI
+2804 KA
-2809 KGSTTKVTTT
+2809 GAVAGTTT
-2819 VGAVGGTTAGAAIG
+2819 VGVGAGAAIG
-2833 FAVGGPLGA
+2833 GAVGGIPGA
-2842 LLGGLLGGGL
+2842 IVGGLIGGGIGLIGGLLG
-2852 GAAGGYVAG
+2852 
-2861 RFDTGGYTGDWTDS
+2861 FDSGGYTGQWTDKGS
-2875 AADKKDGKLAIL
+2875 TNNGKLAIL

-2919 ALEAANSYTSDLDTA
+2919 ALETANSYTSDLDTA

-2950 HIDATFPNVTNH
+2950 HIDATFPNVTDH

-2971 LMNTASQKVMEKN
+2971 LINTASQKVMEKN

>member
-260 ATDTEEY
+260 AADTEEY

-275 AATASDLEE
+275 AATASDLKE

-351 YSSKMAELGFNVL
+351 YSGKMAELGFNVL

-412 DNWEEYQSALNVSQ
+412 DNWKEYQSALNVSQ

-451 TAWDSLYHSTLDA
+451 TAWDSLYHSTFDA
-464 DTINSVT
+464 DTINTVT

-521 KSERQEIEEI
+521 KSEKQEIEEI

-611 NLGLDKN
+611 NLGLDEN

-644 NYSRLKAILKDTDLA
+644 NYSRLKAALKDTDLA

-667 KTMGAAYVENK
+667 KIMGAAYVENK
-678 KTVQAFLETYKALQ
+678 KTVQAFLETYKVLQ
-692 NEMKTNASSFKQGDD
+692 NEMKTNAGSFKQGDD

-718 TALSDAVNRHS
+718 TALSDATNRHS

-738 GDSQGQ
+738 GDSQSQ
-744 LTYLLTVDDQ
+744 LIYLLTVDDQ
-754 LQTVFDN
+754 LQTVFDK

-772 MANEANTAAAAVSN
+772 MANEANTTAAAVSN

-792 DVLNTK
+792 DVLNTE

-803 AKFDELVKIIS
+803 AKFDEFVKIIS

-828 LTSLTATISNVQ
+828 MTSFAATVSNAK
-840 NIWRVLNDDSIS
+840 NAWEVLNDKTLT
-852 GTEKLTQTITG
+852 GTEKITQGLTSIGTALSGVVMGI
-863 LISSVTSLLMMSNSL
+863 NSL
-878 YKGLT
+878 SKGL
-883 ALGLASGPAGWTVV
+883 AVLGL
-897 GILAAGAAI
+897 
-906 AGVVSWIDKQ
+906 D
-916 SKATE
+916 SKAAMGITVAVMAVGTVIGIVTQAIE
-921 TSRKKIA
+921 EHNKAAEKAREKIA
-928 ETSQEFEDATANLKT
+928 NSSKEFEEATSNLKT

-955 EELAKIKQ
+955 EELAKIKS
-963 ADLTSSQKEE
+963 ADLTNSQKEE
-973 IANLTAQNALLET
+973 ITNLQAQNALLET

-994 RQAAMNDTIDQYEED
+994 RQAAMDDTIDQYEED
-1009 SAKGLYSKDHTYE
+1009 SANGVYSKDSTFE
-1022 TTDMGNVPSTT
+1022 TQAADYNHSAT
-1033 LDFNDPNAWTNY
+1033 LDLNDPNAWTNY
-1045 ETSVRAAASKYS
+1045 ATKIQSEVATLDENLQQLILKNLETDRQLF
-1057 EDNITGQQMLAAL
+1057 I
-1070 STEKKAFE
+1070 
-1078 KAQEDY
+1078 KAQQDY
-1084 VSFYADNFET
+1084 TQFYSDNFET
-1094 LQQVVDAYIAK
+1094 LQQVVAAYIAK
-1105 GKEIPASL
+1105 GKEIPESL
-1113 NEDMKQS
+1113 NEDMKKS
-1120 MEAAGTYEATA
+1120 MEAAGTYETTA

-1155 KGSDQTWKQVLPAS
+1155 KGSDQTWEQILPAS

-1175 DIIKNTGLS
+1175 DIIKDTGLS
-1184 IEDVLTTALG
+1184 VEDVLTTALG

-1209 SIEKLK
+1209 SVEKLK
-1215 IGTTVTDENVTAL
+1215 VGTTVTDENVTAL
-1228 SELISKIQTKGEDSL
+1228 SELISKIQTKGQDSL
-1243 TDKELQSLE
+1243 TDKELTSLE

-1262 IKYATLATLRKTNEQ
+1262 TRYATLATLRKTNEQ
-1277 EYIKLLKEGREELRQ
+1277 EYIKLLKEGREQLRQ

-1399 PQLADSLLANSKRM
+1399 PQLADVILENSSRA

-1422 AGFEAFKAAAMQ
+1422 AGFEAFKTAAMQ
-1434 EMSIDSQLTKEKINK
+1434 EMATNSQVTKQKIEN
-1449 QITEYNAEIN
+1449 QITEYDAEIE

-1475 EQSGTDETNLKQ
+1475 EQSGTDETDLKQ
-1487 AANEAIDELNTQ
+1487 AANEAIDDLNTQ
-1499 MYNNAIE
+1499 MYNNAVE

-1557 GQQAITNNEEYTP
+1557 GQQAIANNEAYTP
-1570 NLSAIDPSNYRTKFK
+1570 NLSAIDPSNYHKKSK

-1590 LTSEEITSDGIDD
+1590 LTNEEITSDGIDN

-1617 TKDKLET
+1617 TRDKLET
-1624 YLTSLKAGKATLIG
+1624 YLTSLKASKATLVG
-1638 LFAQIDAANVALG
+1638 LIAQIDAADVALG
-1651 DFQGKGGSSKKG
+1651 DFQGKGGGSHSG
-1663 GATAAHIADIIDK
+1663 STTAHIADIIDK
-1676 LEDEL
+1676 LTDEL
-1681 DAYHN
+1681 DAYHD
-1686 INIEIQQLE
+1686 INIEISRLGNSLDLLQ
-1695 NEYSKLQDL
+1695 SKQKN
-1704 AEELYGND
+1704 LYGSD
-1712 LIKNYDKQLDNL
+1712 LLQNYADQITNI
-1724 NKQLDK
+1724 NTQYDK
-1730 QKEKLQINK
+1730 QKEKLKINEQ
-1739 KVVADT
+1739 VLAHT
-1745 KAVVEAYNSTDVS
+1745 KDLMSNMSLTDKN
-1758 GNPLTAIFDEDG
+1758 GNALTVQYGEDG
-1770 QITNYNELLDALQTK
+1770 QISNYNEILESLK
-1785 INTKTDEYNALNYSG
+1785 EKYNADVETYNKKDYAN
-1800 QQTESGKT
+1800 QNTEAGKT
-1808 LKQEIEQLTK
+1808 LKSNIEQEKKTY
-1818 DRELLKTHMDAYNT
+1818 ELLQTYMDAYNT
-1832 ALNED
+1832 ALNETGPEAEKQMEELKNQLAEIYKTLGD
-1837 QQNILDQMQ
+1837 ISTYHIADRVKKDTSIVDSALDEAESALSSLQSQFENLESVSDGLFGDDFIAATNKAVAALNTKLLVGVLQLGKAIWNAKNDIDDTKDNMLDLASVLSGTKKSLDSLAKSDVFKDDKYGISSLINGLNNINFDPNNAKTWVESFKQISSLIEQFRDI
-1846 KVHEE
+1846 E
-1851 ILEINQT
+1851 NQT
-1858 MIDFKSPKLSDYI
+1858 IAAG
-1871 EDIHLLT
+1871 
-1878 DTLNDLSS
+1878 DTSAYEQLQGLSS
-1886 ALNGIESLISNS
+1886 QLSSTVGTLAGSITSAASTIVNALINFINVINTYSQQMS
-1898 EIDTYASAWSEFG
+1898 EIRIARAN
-1911 LDILETAGKL
+1911 
-1921 SETYDS
+1921 
-1927 FVKIQD
+1927 IQAD
-1933 SAINLK
+1933 SAIEIDNM
-1939 QIFSQSKTNFK
+1939 ISK
-1950 GIAGK
+1950 
-1955 WTEQR
+1955 W
-1960 NNLQNQITAAQEKQ
+1960 
-1974 AAGKTL
+1974 
-1980 SQDELDLLGTGSEQI
+1980 QD
-1995 NLYNQNLNLLDTLS
+1995 
-2009 QRLDQIGQNFNL
+2009 
-2021 KDPKTWFNTVKDLSS
+2021 
-2036 YLKDFKGTI
+2036 
-2045 TDLLNSGASVNIGA
+2045 
-2059 VEDLSGVLNGLSSE
+2059 
-2073 LSATLG
+2073 
-2079 SITAGISLGV
+2079 
-2089 SVVSTII
+2089 
-2096 TALDNLT
+2096 
-2103 SAIQKVRVRMANEK
+2103 
-2117 AELANTEF
+2117 
-2125 DSMSQWMEFR
+2125 FR
-2135 KSLEILTGNKSLGKL
+2135 KVMEHIKDNDYLGKL
-2150 KQSIQDLTD
+2150 KQDLRDIIELLTGDDSFDLTHIKD
-2159 LLQEFGGG
+2159 LDVDSF
-2167 SSLDGVKTTIDTFGT
+2167 KAKIDTASSGIQV
-2182 LKSRVDSLNQSISD
+2182 LINQVNRLNSNIGD
-2196 GSYKN
+2196 GSYKKD
-2201 TYATFWK
+2201 YASGILWWYDD
-2208 NGLSQALSDLK
+2208 GLSKAI
-2219 KYTDDL
+2219 DDL
-2225 MNQTEQVQEIL
+2225 NNYSGSL
-2236 ENWSSEFVNAWSY
+2236 EDSLEKIENLITDFQSNFINAWSE
-2249 IGDQM
+2249 IGDQLGR
-2254 NKQVKRY
+2254 QVKRY
-2261 ETITDEIEHKKNMMT
+2261 ETMTNEIEHKKNMMT
-2276 LLYGDEAYEE
+2276 LLYGDEAYSE
-2286 LESWYDLQNQVNQG
+2286 LESWYSLQNQVNQG
-2300 QLSFE
+2300 QLEFE
-2305 KQQVDYWKQRMSELE
+2305 KQQVDYWEKRTKELE
-2320 EGSEAWEEAESQW
+2320 EGSEAWKEAESQW
-2333 QSALSSFNSTL
+2333 QSALSSFNSIL
-2344 ENAIQNIIDKYSNAI
+2344 ENAVQNIINKYSNAV
-2359 NKIFANMTN
+2359 NKIFANMTK

-2395 GINSIYQIT
+2395 GVNSIYQIT

-2498 AEQKLAD
+2498 ANQKLAD
-2505 AQNSLYNFDKDQ
+2505 AQNNLYNFDKDQ
-2517 YSQNLSDMYS
+2517 YSQNLSEIYS
-2527 IYEEYMN
+2527 MYEEYQQ
-2534 KMKEI
+2534 KMIEI
-2539 ATNQNLDEK
+2539 ANNSSLTQEEK
-2548 ERQRQLTELTQKYQ
+2548 ERQLAEARQKYI
-2562 EYITGLT
+2562 EYITNLT
-2569 QDNEQIRS
+2569 QDNEYIRQ
-2577 NLADSTFQNYFA
+2577 NLSDSTFQNYFA
-2589 NQEIAQDTT
+2589 NQEITRDIT

-2606 DYCEKAGLSF
+2606 NYCENAGLSF

-2636 KLKDFGLAFDEQ
+2636 RLKDFGLTFDEQ
-2648 TNALKVNWKGMTDSN
+2648 TNTLKVNWENMTDDN
-2663 KLDFSNCI
+2663 KQKFSDCM
-2671 NTNVTLWDSAM
+2671 NTNVPLWNSSM
-2682 QDMINKINTDESSF
+2682 QQMIGRINSDDNSL
-2696 KNMSVK
+2696 KNMSIK
-2702 ALDEIKQAQINYNKE
+2702 ALNEIKQAQIDYNKE
-2717 IEATKAAIGGID
+2717 IEATKTAIGGID
-2729 FTKVNEGSTTWKSY
+2729 FTKINEGSEKWQKYITDIRDKNKEI
-2743 MDSINTSSGQIVSKY
+2743 INS
-2758 QQQATELINLN
+2758 N
-2769 EKAKLYK
+2769 E
-2776 EQWDQILANIKESVK
+2776 ILATKLIEVNNRLKETKETYDKIKKDAEETLSAA
-2791 QSQQIQTSQANNA
+2791 QQTAALNANKTKEEDLNQKYANA
-2804 TKDDI
+2804 KA
-2809 KGSTTKVTTT
+2809 GAVAGTTT
-2819 VGAVGGTTAGAAIG
+2819 VGVGAGAAMGGAVGGIPGAI
-2833 FAVGGPLGA
+2833 VGGLIGGGIG
-2842 LLGGLLGGGL
+2842 LIGGLLG
-2852 GAAGGYVAG
+2852 
-2861 RFDTGGYTGDWTDS
+2861 FDSGGYTGQWTDKGS
-2875 AADKKDGKLAIL
+2875 TNNGKLAIL

-2919 ALEAANSYTSDLDTA
+2919 ALETANSYTSDLDTA
-2934 TPIVTQPITQ
+2934 IPIVTQPITQ

-2950 HIDATFPNVTNH
+2950 HIDATFPNVTDH

-2971 LMNTASQKVMEKN
+2971 LINTASQKVMEKN

>member
-100 NKVGTTG
+100 NKVGTIG

-148 SGAVNTLTAKISG
+148 SGAINTLTAKISG

-192 KANKAAENL
+192 KANNAADNL

-246 AEQLTAVWNGFKVA
+246 AEQLTAVWNGFNVA
-260 ATDTEEY
+260 AKDTEEY

-351 YSSKMAELGFNVL
+351 YSGKMAELGFNVL

-378 EIGNNWKNLSREQ
+378 EIGNDWKNLSREQ

-445 HINELN
+445 HVNELN

-464 DTINSVT
+464 DTINTVT

-611 NLGLDKN
+611 NLGLDDN

-644 NYSRLKAILKDTDLA
+644 NYSRLKATLKDIDLA
-659 YDDELQNT
+659 YDDELKNT

-678 KTVQAFLETYKALQ
+678 KAVQAFGEAWEALQ
-692 NEMKTNASSFKQGDD
+692 NEMQTNAGSFKQGDAA
-707 TLFASRVNEWQ
+707 LFSKQVNKWQ
-718 TALSDAVNRHS
+718 TALSDAMDRHS
-729 NDIGFQSLN
+729 EDIGFQSLN

-803 AKFDELVKIIS
+803 TKFDELVKTIS

-840 NIWRVLNDDSIS
+840 NVWRVLNDDSIS

-863 LISSVTSLLMMSNSL
+863 LTSSVTSLLMMSNSL

-897 GILAAGAAI
+897 GILAAGTAI

-921 TSRKKIA
+921 NSRKKIA
-928 ETSQEFEDATANLKT
+928 ETSQEFEDATTNLKT

-994 RQAAMNDTIDQYEED
+994 RQAAMNDTINQYEED

-1022 TTDMGNVPSTT
+1022 TTDMGNVSSAT

-1057 EDNITGQQMLAAL
+1057 EDDITGQQMLATL
-1070 STEKKAFE
+1070 RTEKEAFE

-1084 VSFYADNFET
+1084 ASFYTDNFET

-1113 NEDMKQS
+1113 NEDLKQS

-1131 NSLVQQIVGD
+1131 NSLVQQIVSD

-1184 IEDVLTTALG
+1184 VEDVLTTALG

-1209 SIEKLK
+1209 SVEKLK
-1215 IGTTVTDENVTAL
+1215 VGTTVTNENVTAL
-1228 SELISKIQTKGEDSL
+1228 SELISKIQTKGQDSL
-1243 TDKELQSLE
+1243 TDKELTSLE

-1262 IKYATLATLRKTNEQ
+1262 TRYATLATLRKTNEQ
-1277 EYIKLLKEGREELRQ
+1277 EYIKLLKEGREQLRQ

-1307 AAAHG
+1307 ATAHG
-1312 NTSFTSGNNKGQQQV
+1312 NSSFISGNNKGQQQV

-1346 NEKYEL
+1346 NEKYKL

-1359 MQESTNEILD
+1359 MQESINEILD
-1369 SYDVLQKAFNK
+1369 SYDVLQEAFNK

-1399 PQLADSLLANSKRM
+1399 PQLADVILENSSRA

-1422 AGFEAFKAAAMQ
+1422 AGFEAFKTAAMQ
-1434 EMSIDSQLTKEKINK
+1434 EMATNSQVTKQKIEN
-1449 QITEYNAEIN
+1449 QITEYDAEIE

-1487 AANEAIDELNTQ
+1487 AANEAIDDLNTQ
-1499 MYNNAIE
+1499 MYNNAVE

-1550 NLEEISR
+1550 NIEEISR
-1557 GQQAITNNEEYTP
+1557 GQQAITNNEAYTP
-1570 NLSAIDPSNYRTKFK
+1570 NLSAIDPSNYRKKSK
-1585 TSGGD
+1585 TSSGD
-1590 LTSEEITSDGIDD
+1590 LTNEEITSDGIDN

-1617 TKDKLET
+1617 TRDKLDT
-1624 YLTSLKAGKATLIG
+1624 YLTSLKASKATLVG
-1638 LFAQIDAANVALG
+1638 LIAQIDAADVALG
-1651 DFQGKGGSSKKG
+1651 DFQGNGGGSHSG
-1663 GATAAHIADIIDK
+1663 STTTHIADIIDK
-1676 LEDEL
+1676 LTDEL
-1681 DAYHN
+1681 DAYHD
-1686 INIEIQQLE
+1686 INIEISRLGNSLDLLQ
-1695 NEYSKLQDL
+1695 SKQKN
-1704 AEELYGND
+1704 LYGSD
-1712 LIKNYDKQLDNL
+1712 LLQNYADQITNI
-1724 NKQLDK
+1724 NTQYDK
-1730 QKEKLQINK
+1730 QKEKLKINEQ
-1739 KVVADT
+1739 VLAHT
-1745 KAVVEAYNSTDVS
+1745 KDLMSNMSLTNKN
-1758 GNPLTAIFDEDG
+1758 GNALTVQYGEDG
-1770 QITNYNELLDALQTK
+1770 QISNYNEILESVK
-1785 INTKTDEYNALNYSG
+1785 EKYNADVETYNKKDYEN
-1800 QQTESGKT
+1800 QNTEAGKT
-1808 LKQEIEQLTK
+1808 LKSNIEQEKKTY
-1818 DRELLKTHMDAYNT
+1818 ELLQTYMDAYNT
-1832 ALNED
+1832 ALNETGPEAEK
-1837 QQNILDQMQ
+1837 QMEELQNQLAEIYKTLGDISTYHIADRVKKDTSIVDSALDEAESALSSLQSQ
-1846 KVHEE
+1846 FES
-1851 ILEINQT
+1851 LESVSDGLFGDDFIAATNKAVAALNTKLLVGVLQLGKAIWNAKNDIDDTKDNLLDLASVLSGTKKSLDSLAQSDVFKDDKYGISSLINGLNNINFDPNNSKTWVESFKQISSLIEQFRDIENQT
-1858 MIDFKSPKLSDYI
+1858 IAAG
-1871 EDIHLLT
+1871 
-1878 DTLNDLSS
+1878 DTSAYEQLQGLSS
-1886 ALNGIESLISNS
+1886 QLSSTVGTLAGSITSAASTIVNALINFINVINTYSQQMS
-1898 EIDTYASAWSEFG
+1898 EI
-1911 LDILETAGKL
+1911 
-1921 SETYDS
+1921 
-1927 FVKIQD
+1927 KIARANIQAD
-1933 SAINLK
+1933 SAIEIDNM
-1939 QIFSQSKTNFK
+1939 ISK
-1950 GIAGK
+1950 
-1955 WTEQR
+1955 W
-1960 NNLQNQITAAQEKQ
+1960 
-1974 AAGKTL
+1974 
-1980 SQDELDLLGTGSEQI
+1980 QD
-1995 NLYNQNLNLLDTLS
+1995 
-2009 QRLDQIGQNFNL
+2009 
-2021 KDPKTWFNTVKDLSS
+2021 
-2036 YLKDFKGTI
+2036 
-2045 TDLLNSGASVNIGA
+2045 
-2059 VEDLSGVLNGLSSE
+2059 
-2073 LSATLG
+2073 
-2079 SITAGISLGV
+2079 
-2089 SVVSTII
+2089 
-2096 TALDNLT
+2096 
-2103 SAIQKVRVRMANEK
+2103 
-2117 AELANTEF
+2117 
-2125 DSMSQWMEFR
+2125 FR
-2135 KSLEILTGNKSLGKL
+2135 KVMEHIKDNDYLGKL
-2150 KQSIQDLTD
+2150 KQDLRDIIELLTGDDSFDLTHIQDLD
-2159 LLQEFGGG
+2159 VDSF
-2167 SSLDGVKTTIDTFGT
+2167 KAKIDTTSSGIQV
-2182 LKSRVDSLNQSISD
+2182 LIDQVNRLNSNIGD
-2196 GSYKN
+2196 GSYKKD
-2201 TYATFWK
+2201 YASGILWWYDD
-2208 NGLSQALSDLK
+2208 GLSKAI
-2219 KYTDDL
+2219 DDL
-2225 MNQTEQVQEIL
+2225 NNYSGSL
-2236 ENWSSEFVNAWSY
+2236 EDSLEKIENLITDFESNFINAWSE
-2249 IGDQM
+2249 IGDQLGS
-2254 NKQVKRY
+2254 QVKRY
-2261 ETITDEIEHKKNMMT
+2261 ETMTNEIEHKKNMMT
-2276 LLYGDEAYEE
+2276 LLYGDEAYSE
-2286 LESWYDLQNQVNQG
+2286 LESWYSLQNQVNQG
-2300 QLSFE
+2300 QLEFE
-2305 KQQVDYWKQRMSELE
+2305 KQQVDYWEKRMKELE
-2320 EGSEAWEEAESQW
+2320 EGSEAWKEAESQW

-2344 ENAIQNIIDKYSNAI
+2344 ESAVQNIINKYSNTI
-2359 NKIFANMTN
+2359 NKIFANMTQ

-2380 TEMNLMNKYSDHYLD
+2380 TEMNLMNKQSDHYLD
-2395 GINSIYQIT
+2395 GVNSIYEIT

-2457 IETARQALKDAQN
+2457 IETARQALKDAEN
-2470 NNSKMRLTRD
+2470 NTSKMRLTRD

-2498 AEQKLAD
+2498 ANQKLAD

-2517 YSQNLSDMYS
+2517 YSQNLSEIYS
-2527 IYEEYMN
+2527 MYEEYQQ
-2534 KMKEI
+2534 KMIEI
-2539 ATNQNLDEK
+2539 ANNSSLTQEEK
-2548 ERQRQLTELTQKYQ
+2548 ERQLAEVRQKYID
-2562 EYITGLT
+2562 YITNLT
-2569 QDNEQIRS
+2569 QDNEYIRQ
-2577 NLADSTFQNYFA
+2577 NLSDSTFQNYFA
-2589 NQEIAQDTT
+2589 NQELAQDIT
-2598 SSNYQEFM
+2598 SSTYQEFM
-2606 DYCEKAGLSF
+2606 NYCENAGLSF
-2616 DATTGKMTTDISS
+2616 DATTGKMTTDIYS

-2636 KLKDFGLAFDEQ
+2636 RLQDFGLAFDEQ
-2648 TNALKVNWKGMTDSN
+2648 TNTLKVNWKDMTDDN
-2663 KLDFSNCI
+2663 KQKFSDCM
-2671 NTNVTLWDSAM
+2671 NTNVPLWNSSM
-2682 QDMINKINTDESSF
+2682 QQMIGKINSDDDSL
-2696 KNMSVK
+2696 KNMSIK
-2702 ALDEIKQAQINYNKE
+2702 ALDEIKQAQIDYNKE
-2717 IEATKAAIGGID
+2717 IEATKTAIGGID
-2729 FTKVNEGSTTWKSY
+2729 FTKINE
-2743 MDSINTSSGQIVSKY
+2743 DSEKWQKYITDIRDKNKEIIN
-2758 QQQATELINLN
+2758 NN
-2769 EKAKLYK
+2769 E
-2776 EQWDQILANIKESVK
+2776 ILANKLIEVNNRLKETKETYDQIKKDAEETLSAA
-2791 QSQQIQTSQANNA
+2791 QQTAALNANN
-2804 TKDDI
+2804 TKEEDLNQ
-2809 KGSTTKVTTT
+2809 KYANAKAGAVAGTTT
-2819 VGAVGGTTAGAAIG
+2819 VGAGSGAAIG
-2833 FAVGGPLGA
+2833 GAVGGLPGAIVGGLIGGGLG
-2842 LLGGLLGGGL
+2842 LIGGLLG
-2852 GAAGGYVAG
+2852 
-2861 RFDTGGYTGDWTDS
+2861 FDSGGYTGQWADEGSTDN
-2875 AADKKDGKLAIL
+2875 GKLAIL

-2919 ALEAANSYTSDLDTA
+2919 ALETANSYTSDLDTA
-2934 TPIVTQPITQ
+2934 TPTVTQPITQ

-2950 HIDATFPNVTNH
+2950 HIDATFPNVTDH

-2971 LMNTASQKVMEKN
+2971 LINTASQKVMEKN

>member
-79 TKFNAELAKSNLTV
+79 TKFNTELAKSNLTV

-260 ATDTEEY
+260 AEDTEEY

-275 AATASDLEE
+275 AATASDLKE

-351 YSSKMAELGFNVL
+351 YSGKMAELGFNVL

-412 DNWEEYQSALNVSQ
+412 DNWKEYQSALNVSQ

-445 HINELN
+445 HVNELN

-464 DTINSVT
+464 DTINTVT

-611 NLGLDKN
+611 NLGLNNN

-644 NYSRLKAILKDTDLA
+644 NYSRLKAALKDTDLA

-678 KTVQAFLETYKALQ
+678 KTVQAFLETYKVLQ
-692 NEMKTNASSFKQGDD
+692 NEMKTNAGSFKQGDD

-718 TALSDAVNRHS
+718 IALSDAMNRHS

-803 AKFDELVKIIS
+803 TKFDELVKTIS

-840 NIWRVLNDDSIS
+840 NVWRVLNDDSIS

-863 LISSVTSLLMMSNSL
+863 LTSSVTSLLMMSNSL

-921 TSRKKIA
+921 NSRKKIA
-928 ETSQEFEDATANLKT
+928 ETSQEFEDATTNLKT

-994 RQAAMNDTIDQYEED
+994 RQAAMNDTINQYEED

-1022 TTDMGNVPSTT
+1022 TTDMGNVSSTT

-1057 EDNITGQQMLAAL
+1057 EDDITGQQMLATL
-1070 STEKKAFE
+1070 STEKEAFE

-1175 DIIKNTGLS
+1175 DIIKDTGLS
-1184 IEDVLTTALG
+1184 VEDVLTTALG

-1209 SIEKLK
+1209 SVEKLK
-1215 IGTTVTDENVTAL
+1215 VGTTVTNENVTAL
-1228 SELISKIQTKGEDSL
+1228 SELISKIQTKGQDSL
-1243 TDKELQSLE
+1243 TDKELTSLE

-1262 IKYATLATLRKTNEQ
+1262 TRYATLATLRKTNEQ
-1277 EYIKLLKEGREELRQ
+1277 EYIKLLKEGREQLRQ

-1312 NTSFTSGNNKGQQQV
+1312 NSSFISGNNKGQQQV

-1399 PQLADSLLANSKRM
+1399 PQLADVILENSSRA

-1422 AGFEAFKAAAMQ
+1422 AGFEAFKTAAMQ
-1434 EMSIDSQLTKEKINK
+1434 EMATNSQVTKQKIEN
-1449 QITEYNAEIN
+1449 QITEYDAEIE

-1475 EQSGTDETNLKQ
+1475 EQSGTDETDLKQ
-1487 AANEAIDELNTQ
+1487 AANEAIDDLNTQ
-1499 MYNNAIE
+1499 MYNNAVE

-1557 GQQAITNNEEYTP
+1557 GQQAIANNEAYTP
-1570 NLSAIDPSNYRTKFK
+1570 NLSAIDPSNYRKKSK
-1585 TSGGD
+1585 TSSGD
-1590 LTSEEITSDGIDD
+1590 LTNEEITSDGIDN

-1617 TKDKLET
+1617 TRDKLET
-1624 YLTSLKAGKATLIG
+1624 YLTSLKASKATLVG
-1638 LFAQIDAANVALG
+1638 LIAQIDAADVALG
-1651 DFQGKGGSSKKG
+1651 DFQGKGGGSHSG
-1663 GATAAHIADIIDK
+1663 STTAHIADIIDK
-1676 LEDEL
+1676 LTDEL
-1681 DAYHN
+1681 DAYHD
-1686 INIEIQQLE
+1686 INIEISRLGNSLDLLQ
-1695 NEYSKLQDL
+1695 SKQKN
-1704 AEELYGND
+1704 LYGSD
-1712 LIKNYDKQLDNL
+1712 LLQNYADQITNI
-1724 NKQLDK
+1724 NTQYDK
-1730 QKEKLQINK
+1730 QKEKLKINEQ
-1739 KVVADT
+1739 VLAHT
-1745 KAVVEAYNSTDVS
+1745 KDLMSNMSLTDKN
-1758 GNPLTAIFDEDG
+1758 GNALTVQYGEDG
-1770 QITNYNELLDALQTK
+1770 QISNYNEILESLK
-1785 INTKTDEYNALNYSG
+1785 EKYNADVETYNKKDYEN
-1800 QQTESGKT
+1800 QNTETGKT
-1808 LKQEIEQLTK
+1808 LKSNIEQEKKTY
-1818 DRELLKTHMDAYNT
+1818 ELLQTYMDAYNT
-1832 ALNED
+1832 ALNETGPEAEKQMEELKNQLAEIYKTLGD
-1837 QQNILDQMQ
+1837 ISTYHIADRVKKDTSIVDSALDEAESALSSLQSQFENLESVSDGLFGDDFIAATNKAVAALNTKLLVGVLQLGKAIWNAKNDIDDTKDNMLDLASVLSGTKKSLDSLAKSDVFKDDKYGISSLINGLNNINFDPNNAKTWVESFKQISSLIEQFRNI
-1846 KVHEE
+1846 E
-1851 ILEINQT
+1851 NQT
-1858 MIDFKSPKLSDYI
+1858 IAAG
-1871 EDIHLLT
+1871 
-1878 DTLNDLSS
+1878 DTSAYEQLQGLSS
-1886 ALNGIESLISNS
+1886 QLSSTVGTLADSITSAASTIVNALINFINVINTYSQQMS
-1898 EIDTYASAWSEFG
+1898 EIRIARAN
-1911 LDILETAGKL
+1911 
-1921 SETYDS
+1921 
-1927 FVKIQD
+1927 IQAD
-1933 SAINLK
+1933 SAIEIDNM
-1939 QIFSQSKTNFK
+1939 ISK
-1950 GIAGK
+1950 
-1955 WTEQR
+1955 W
-1960 NNLQNQITAAQEKQ
+1960 
-1974 AAGKTL
+1974 
-1980 SQDELDLLGTGSEQI
+1980 QD
-1995 NLYNQNLNLLDTLS
+1995 
-2009 QRLDQIGQNFNL
+2009 
-2021 KDPKTWFNTVKDLSS
+2021 
-2036 YLKDFKGTI
+2036 
-2045 TDLLNSGASVNIGA
+2045 
-2059 VEDLSGVLNGLSSE
+2059 
-2073 LSATLG
+2073 
-2079 SITAGISLGV
+2079 
-2089 SVVSTII
+2089 
-2096 TALDNLT
+2096 
-2103 SAIQKVRVRMANEK
+2103 
-2117 AELANTEF
+2117 
-2125 DSMSQWMEFR
+2125 FR
-2135 KSLEILTGNKSLGKL
+2135 KVMEHIKDNDYLGKL
-2150 KQSIQDLTD
+2150 KQDLRDIIELLTGDDSFDLTHIKD
-2159 LLQEFGGG
+2159 LDVDSF
-2167 SSLDGVKTTIDTFGT
+2167 KAKIDTASSGIQV
-2182 LKSRVDSLNQSISD
+2182 LINQVNRLNSNIGD
-2196 GSYKN
+2196 GSYKKD
-2201 TYATFWK
+2201 YASGILWWYDD
-2208 NGLSQALSDLK
+2208 GLSKAI
-2219 KYTDDL
+2219 DDL
-2225 MNQTEQVQEIL
+2225 NNYSGSL
-2236 ENWSSEFVNAWSY
+2236 EDSLEKIENLITDFQSNFINAWSE
-2249 IGDQM
+2249 IGDQLGR
-2254 NKQVKRY
+2254 QVKRY
-2261 ETITDEIEHKKNMMT
+2261 ETMTNEIEHKKNMMT
-2276 LLYGDEAYEE
+2276 LLYGDEAYSE
-2286 LESWYDLQNQVNQG
+2286 LESWYSLQNQVNQG
-2300 QLSFE
+2300 QLEFE
-2305 KQQVDYWKQRMSELE
+2305 KQQVDYWEKRMKELE
-2320 EGSEAWEEAESQW
+2320 EGSEAWKEAESQW
-2333 QSALSSFNSTL
+2333 QSALSSFNSIL
-2344 ENAIQNIIDKYSNAI
+2344 ENAVQNIINKYSNAV
-2359 NKIFANMTN
+2359 NKIFANMTK

-2395 GINSIYQIT
+2395 GVNSIYQIT

-2498 AEQKLAD
+2498 ANQKLAD
-2505 AQNSLYNFDKDQ
+2505 AQNNLYNFDKDQ
-2517 YSQNLSDMYS
+2517 YSQNLSEIYS
-2527 IYEEYMN
+2527 MYEEYQQ
-2534 KMKEI
+2534 KMIEI
-2539 ATNQNLDEK
+2539 ANNSSLTQEEK
-2548 ERQRQLTELTQKYQ
+2548 ERQLAEARQKYI
-2562 EYITGLT
+2562 EYITNLT
-2569 QDNEQIRS
+2569 QDNEYIRQ
-2577 NLADSTFQNYFA
+2577 NLSDSTFQNYFA
-2589 NQEIAQDTT
+2589 NQEIARDIT

-2606 DYCEKAGLSF
+2606 NYCENAGLSF

-2636 KLKDFGLAFDEQ
+2636 RLKDFGLTFDEQ
-2648 TNALKVNWKGMTDSN
+2648 TNTLKVNWKNMTDDN
-2663 KLDFSNCI
+2663 KQKFSDCM
-2671 NTNVTLWDSAM
+2671 NTNVPLWNSSM
-2682 QDMINKINTDESSF
+2682 QQMIGRINSDDNSL
-2696 KNMSVK
+2696 KNMSIK
-2702 ALDEIKQAQINYNKE
+2702 ALNEIKQAQINYNKE
-2717 IEATKAAIGGID
+2717 IEATKTAIGGID
-2729 FTKVNEGSTTWKSY
+2729 FTKINEGSEKWQKYITDIRDKNKEI
-2743 MDSINTSSGQIVSKY
+2743 INS
-2758 QQQATELINLN
+2758 N
-2769 EKAKLYK
+2769 E
-2776 EQWDQILANIKESVK
+2776 ILATKLIEVNNRLKETKETYDKIKKDAEETLSAA
-2791 QSQQIQTSQANNA
+2791 QQTAALNANKTKEEDLNQKYANA
-2804 TKDDI
+2804 KA
-2809 KGSTTKVTTT
+2809 GAVAGTTT
-2819 VGAVGGTTAGAAIG
+2819 VGVGAGAAIG
-2833 FAVGGPLGA
+2833 GAVGGIPGA
-2842 LLGGLLGGGL
+2842 IVGGLIGGGIGLIGGLLG
-2852 GAAGGYVAG
+2852 
-2861 RFDTGGYTGDWTDS
+2861 FDSGGYTGQWTDKGS
-2875 AADKKDGKLAIL
+2875 TNNGKLAIL

-2919 ALEAANSYTSDLDTA
+2919 ALETANSYTSDLDTA

-2950 HIDATFPNVTNH
+2950 HIDATFPNVTDH

-2971 LMNTASQKVMEKN
+2971 LINTASQKVMEKN

>member
-464 DTINSVT
+464 DTINAVT

-493 VLLNLGAI
+493 ALLNLGAI

-521 KSERQEIEEI
+521 KTERQQIEETK
-531 QARLKLTDEVR
+531 ARLEFSDAIR
-542 NNKTYDEESR
+542 NNSSYDKETQT
-552 AIAQMANDSIKYT
+552 IAEMAYT
-565 SVMSQ
+565 RDKFTGIMSQ
-570 SQQEYSNSL
+570 AQQDYSNS
-579 IETQTQLL
+579 IIKTNTELL
-587 NQKAAYDK
+587 NEKAAYDQ
-595 ASASAVEYL
+595 ASEAAIKYL
-604 KNHQSTQ
+604 KSHSTTQ
-611 NLGLDKN
+611 NLGLTAAN
-618 DQHLETSKKLED
+618 TSID
-630 QLEDLNVQLVEEAE
+630 NSPQLDISKIEELNLKLVEETEKYKQLKEALDAANKSYSTELTTVPLTAE
-644 NYSRLKAILKDTDLA
+644 EIKKKTDIANEFLKVQILLNQEMTSNSDAFNKVDQKAFNTESEELKNYLKNKTGKEMADISANDIVPLFSEDDFKVIFQKITATYSRMLGS
-659 YDDELQNT
+659 
-667 KTMGAAYVENK
+667 M
-678 KTVQAFLETYKALQ
+678 ETEA
-692 NEMKTNASSFKQGDD
+692 
-707 TLFASRVNEWQ
+707 
-718 TALSDAVNRHS
+718 
-729 NDIGFQSLN
+729 
-738 GDSQGQ
+738 
-744 LTYLLTVDDQ
+744 DQ
-754 LQTVFDN
+754 
-761 VSGSFSRMVGE
+761 
-772 MANEANTAAAAVSN
+772 TAAALTASGEG
-786 AATGAG
+786 TGERIQH
-792 DVLNTK
+792 DIEETHNKFKSFIKSISTPQK
-798 ISENK
+798 IES
-803 AKFDELVKIIS
+803 
-814 NPKNIQGIIQIAGG
+814 IIQIAGG

-840 NIWRVLNDDSIS
+840 NTWKALNDDSLS
-852 GTEKLTQTITG
+852 GTEKLTQGVTGLLSTIT
-863 LISSVTSLLMMSNSL
+863 SVGMAITSL
-878 YKGLT
+878 YKGL
-883 ALGLASGPAGWTVV
+883 AVFGLTG
-897 GILAAGAAI
+897 LAAGGVI
-906 AGVVSWIDKQ
+906 AGVTAVGIGLALLVNHFDKVN
-916 SKATE
+916 KAAE

-928 ETSQEFEDATANLKT
+928 ESSQKFEDATANLKT

-994 RQAAMNDTIDQYEED
+994 RQAAMNDTIDQYKED
-1009 SAKGLYSKDHTYE
+1009 SAKGVYSKDHTYE
-1022 TTDMGNVPSTT
+1022 TTDMGDVPSTT

-1045 ETSVRAAASKYS
+1045 EASVRAAASKYP
-1057 EDNITGQQMLAAL
+1057 ENDINGQQLIASL
-1070 STEKKAFE
+1070 DTEKEAFE
-1078 KAQEDY
+1078 KAQKDY

-1094 LQQVVDAYIAK
+1094 LQQIVDAYIAK
-1105 GKEIPASL
+1105 GEEIPASL

-1155 KGSDQTWKQVLPAS
+1155 KGSDQTWKQVLPEN
-1169 TFKQFN
+1169 TFNEFN
-1175 DIIKNTGLS
+1175 DIVKDTGLS
-1184 IEDVLTTALG
+1184 VEDVLTTALG

-1215 IGTTVTDENVTAL
+1215 VGTNATDENVTAL
-1228 SELISKIQTKGEDSL
+1228 SELISKIQTKGADSL
-1243 TDKELQSLE
+1243 TDKELKSLE

-1262 IKYATLATLRKTNEQ
+1262 TKYSTLATLRRTNEQ
-1277 EYIKLLKEGREELRQ
+1277 EYIKLLKEGREQLRQ
-1292 QTIQESAQKITEGRS
+1292 QTIQEAAQKITEGQS
-1307 AAAHG
+1307 ASAWGKA
-1312 NTSFTSGNNKGQQQV
+1312 TSFTSGHNKNDQQQV
-1327 TVGVNFDDKDFRA
+1327 TVGVKFDDKDFRA
-1340 DMDELL
+1340 NMDELL

-1352 NIQVNTD
+1352 NIAINTD

-1399 PQLADSLLANSKRM
+1399 PQLADSLLANSKRV

-1422 AGFEAFKAAAMQ
+1422 AGFEAFKTAAMQ
-1434 EMSIDSQLTKEKINK
+1434 EMSINSQVTKDKIEK
-1449 QITEYNAEIN
+1449 QIDEYTAEIN

-1475 EQSGTDETNLKQ
+1475 EQSGTDETDLKQ

-1499 MYNNAIE
+1499 MYNNAVE

-1514 ILDNNKEMLDQV
+1514 VLDNNKKMLDQV

-1557 GQQAITNNEEYTP
+1557 GQQAIANNEAYTP
-1570 NLSAIDPSNYRTKFK
+1570 NLSAINPSNYHKKSK
-1585 TSGGD
+1585 TSGGN

-1617 TKDKLET
+1617 TRDKLET
-1624 YLTSLKAGKATLIG
+1624 YLTSLKAGKATLVG
-1638 LFAQIDAANVALG
+1638 LIAQIDAADVALG

-1663 GATAAHIADIIDK
+1663 GTTAAHIADIIDK

-1704 AEELYGND
+1704 AKELYGND

-1837 QQNILDQMQ
+1837 QKNILDQMQ

-1851 ILEINQT
+1851 ILEINQA

-1886 ALNGIESLISNS
+1886 ALNGIENLISNS

-1960 NNLQNQITAAQEKQ
+1960 NNLQSQITAAQEKQ
-1974 AAGKTL
+1974 AAGKIL

-2059 VEDLSGVLNGLSSE
+2059 VEDLSGVLNGLGSE

-2208 NGLSQALSDLK
+2208 DGLSQALSDLK

-2261 ETITDEIEHKKNMMT
+2261 ETVTNEIEHKKNMMT

-2333 QSALSSFNSTL
+2333 QSALNSFNSTL
-2344 ENAIQNIIDKYSNAI
+2344 ENAIQNIIDKYSNAV

-2404 SLQNKFMDAINN
+2404 NLQNKFMDAINN

-2470 NNSKMRLTRD
+2470 NSSKMRLTRD

-2498 AEQKLAD
+2498 AGQKLAD
-2505 AQNSLYNFDKDQ
+2505 AQNNLYNFDKDQ

-2548 ERQRQLTELTQKYQ
+2548 ERQRQLTELTQRYQ

-2589 NQEIAQDTT
+2589 NQEIARNTT

-2616 DATTGKMTTDISS
+2616 DATTGKITTDISS

-2648 TNALKVNWKGMTDSN
+2648 TNTLKVNWKDMTDSN

-2671 NTNVTLWDSAM
+2671 NANIVLWNSAM
-2682 QDMINKINTDESSF
+2682 QDMIDKINTDENSF

-2702 ALDEIKQAQINYNKE
+2702 ALDEIIQAQIDYNKE

-2729 FTKVNEGSTTWKSY
+2729 FTKVNEGSATWKSY
-2743 MDSINTSSGQIVSKY
+2743 MDSINTSSGEIISKY
-2758 QQQATELINLN
+2758 QQQAEELIDLN

-2776 EQWDQILANIKESVK
+2776 EQWDQILADIKESVK

-2804 TKDDI
+2804 TKDDV
-2809 KGSTTKVTTT
+2809 KGETTKVTTT
-2819 VGAVGGTTAGAAIG
+2819 VGAVGGAAAGAALGGAI
-2833 FAVGGPLGA
+2833 GGPVGA

-2852 GAAGGYVAG
+2852 GALGGYAFG

-2875 AADKKDGKLAIL
+2875 TTDKKDGKLAIL

-2919 ALEAANSYTSDLDTA
+2919 ALEAANSYTSDLDTT
-2934 TPIVTQPITQ
+2934 TPIITQPITQ

-2950 HIDATFPNVTNH
+2950 HIDATFPNVTDH

-2971 LMNTASQKVMEKN
+2971 LMNTASQKIMEKN

>member
-143 KWNAA
+143 KWNVA

-173 NDIRIVTGQSAD
+173 NDIRIVTSQSAD

-260 ATDTEEY
+260 AEDTEEY

-351 YSSKMAELGFNVL
+351 YSGKMAELGFNVL

-378 EIGNNWKNLSREQ
+378 EIGNDWKNLSREQ

-464 DTINSVT
+464 DTINTVT

-611 NLGLDKN
+611 NLGLDNN

-644 NYSRLKAILKDTDLA
+644 NYSRLKAALKDTDLA

-678 KTVQAFLETYKALQ
+678 KTVQAFLETYKVLQ
-692 NEMKTNASSFKQGDD
+692 NEMKTNAGNFKQGDD

-718 TALSDAVNRHS
+718 TALSDATNRHS

-803 AKFDELVKIIS
+803 AKFDELVKTIS

-828 LTSLTATISNVQ
+828 MTSFAATVSNAK
-840 NIWRVLNDDSIS
+840 NAWEVLNDKTLT
-852 GTEKLTQTITG
+852 GTEKITQGLTSTG
-863 LISSVTSLLMMSNSL
+863 TALSGVVMGINSL
-878 YKGLT
+878 SKGL
-883 ALGLASGPAGWTVV
+883 AVLGLG
-897 GILAAGAAI
+897 
-906 AGVVSWIDKQ
+906 
-916 SKATE
+916 SKAAMGIAVAVMAVGAIIGAVTQAIE
-921 TSRKKIA
+921 EHNKAAEKAREKIA
-928 ETSQEFEDATANLKT
+928 NSSKEFEEATSNLET

-955 EELAKIKQ
+955 EELAKIKS
-963 ADLTSSQKEE
+963 ADLTNSQKEE
-973 IANLTAQNALLET
+973 IANLQAQNALLET
-986 QIALEERK
+986 QITLEERK
-994 RQAAMNDTIDQYEED
+994 RQAAMDDTIDQYEED
-1009 SAKGLYSKDHTYE
+1009 SANGVYSKD
-1022 TTDMGNVPSTT
+1022 STFKTQAADYAHSAT
-1033 LDFNDPNAWTNY
+1033 LDLNDPNAWTNY
-1045 ETSVRAAASKYS
+1045 ATKVQGDAVTLN
-1057 EDNITGQQMLAAL
+1057 EDQQQLMLANL
-1070 STEKKAFE
+1070 EKDRQLFI
-1078 KAQEDY
+1078 KAQQDY
-1084 VSFYADNFET
+1084 TQFYSDNFET
-1094 LQQVVDAYIAK
+1094 LQQVVAAYIAK
-1105 GKEIPASL
+1105 GKEIPESL
-1113 NEDMKQS
+1113 NEDMKKS
-1120 MEAAGTYEATA
+1120 MEVAGTYETTA

-1155 KGSDQTWKQVLPAS
+1155 KGSDQTWEQILPAS

-1175 DIIKNTGLS
+1175 DIIKDTGLS
-1184 IEDVLTTALG
+1184 VEDVLTTALG

-1209 SIEKLK
+1209 SVEKLK
-1215 IGTTVTDENVTAL
+1215 VGTTVTDENVTAL
-1228 SELISKIQTKGEDSL
+1228 SELISKIQTKGQDSL
-1243 TDKELQSLE
+1243 TDKELTSLE

-1262 IKYATLATLRKTNEQ
+1262 TRYATLATLRKTNEQ
-1277 EYIKLLKEGREELRQ
+1277 EYIKLLKEGREQLRQ

-1312 NTSFTSGNNKGQQQV
+1312 NSSFISGNNKGQQQI

-1399 PQLADSLLANSKRM
+1399 PQLADVILENSSRA

-1422 AGFEAFKAAAMQ
+1422 AGFEAFKTAAMQ
-1434 EMSIDSQLTKEKINK
+1434 EMATNSQVTKQKIEN
-1449 QITEYNAEIN
+1449 QITEYDAEIE

-1475 EQSGTDETNLKQ
+1475 EQSGTDETDLKQ
-1487 AANEAIDELNTQ
+1487 AANEAIDDLNTQ
-1499 MYNNAIE
+1499 MYNNAVE

-1557 GQQAITNNEEYTP
+1557 GQQAIANNEAYTP
-1570 NLSAIDPSNYRTKFK
+1570 NLSAIDPSNYHKKSK

-1590 LTSEEITSDGIDD
+1590 LTNEEITSDGIDN

-1617 TKDKLET
+1617 TRDKLET
-1624 YLTSLKAGKATLIG
+1624 YLTSLKASKATLVG
-1638 LFAQIDAANVALG
+1638 LIAQIDAADVALG
-1651 DFQGKGGSSKKG
+1651 DFQGKGGGSHSG
-1663 GATAAHIADIIDK
+1663 STTAHIADIIDK
-1676 LEDEL
+1676 LTDEL
-1681 DAYHN
+1681 DAYHD
-1686 INIEIQQLE
+1686 INIEISRLGNSLDLLQ
-1695 NEYSKLQDL
+1695 SKQKN
-1704 AEELYGND
+1704 LYGSD
-1712 LIKNYDKQLDNL
+1712 LLQNYADQITNI
-1724 NKQLDK
+1724 NTQYDK
-1730 QKEKLQINK
+1730 QKEKLKINEQ
-1739 KVVADT
+1739 VLAHT
-1745 KAVVEAYNSTDVS
+1745 KDLMSNMSLTDKN
-1758 GNPLTAIFDEDG
+1758 GNALTVQYGEDG
-1770 QITNYNELLDALQTK
+1770 QISNYNEILESLKEKYNADVETYNKKDYENQNTEAGKILKSNIEQEKKTYELLQT
-1785 INTKTDEYNALNYSG
+1785 Y
-1800 QQTESGKT
+1800 
-1808 LKQEIEQLTK
+1808 
-1818 DRELLKTHMDAYNT
+1818 MDAYNT
-1832 ALNED
+1832 ALNETGPEAEKQMEELKNQLAEIYKTLGD
-1837 QQNILDQMQ
+1837 ISTYHIADRVKKDTSIVDSALDEAESALSSLQSQFENLESVSDGLFGDDFIAATNKAVAALNTKLLVGVLQLGKAIWNAKNDIDDTKDNMLDLASVLSGTKKSLDSLAKSDVFKDDKYGISSLINGLNNINFDPNNAKTWVESFKQISSLIEQFRDI
-1846 KVHEE
+1846 E
-1851 ILEINQT
+1851 NQT
-1858 MIDFKSPKLSDYI
+1858 IAAG
-1871 EDIHLLT
+1871 
-1878 DTLNDLSS
+1878 DTSAYEQLQGLSS
-1886 ALNGIESLISNS
+1886 QLSSTVGTLAGSITSAASTIVNALINFINVINTYSQQMS
-1898 EIDTYASAWSEFG
+1898 EIRIARAN
-1911 LDILETAGKL
+1911 
-1921 SETYDS
+1921 
-1927 FVKIQD
+1927 IQAD
-1933 SAINLK
+1933 SAIEIDNM
-1939 QIFSQSKTNFK
+1939 ISK
-1950 GIAGK
+1950 
-1955 WTEQR
+1955 W
-1960 NNLQNQITAAQEKQ
+1960 
-1974 AAGKTL
+1974 
-1980 SQDELDLLGTGSEQI
+1980 QD
-1995 NLYNQNLNLLDTLS
+1995 
-2009 QRLDQIGQNFNL
+2009 
-2021 KDPKTWFNTVKDLSS
+2021 
-2036 YLKDFKGTI
+2036 
-2045 TDLLNSGASVNIGA
+2045 
-2059 VEDLSGVLNGLSSE
+2059 
-2073 LSATLG
+2073 
-2079 SITAGISLGV
+2079 
-2089 SVVSTII
+2089 
-2096 TALDNLT
+2096 
-2103 SAIQKVRVRMANEK
+2103 
-2117 AELANTEF
+2117 
-2125 DSMSQWMEFR
+2125 FR
-2135 KSLEILTGNKSLGKL
+2135 KVMEHIKDNDYLGKL
-2150 KQSIQDLTD
+2150 KQDLRDIIELLTGDDSFDLTHIKD
-2159 LLQEFGGG
+2159 LDVDSF
-2167 SSLDGVKTTIDTFGT
+2167 KAKIDTASSGIQV
-2182 LKSRVDSLNQSISD
+2182 LINQVNRLNSNIED
-2196 GSYKN
+2196 GSYKKD
-2201 TYATFWK
+2201 YASGILWWYDD
-2208 NGLSQALSDLK
+2208 GLSKAI
-2219 KYTDDL
+2219 DDL
-2225 MNQTEQVQEIL
+2225 NNYSGSL
-2236 ENWSSEFVNAWSY
+2236 EDSLEKIENLITDFQSNFINAWSE
-2249 IGDQM
+2249 IGDQLGR
-2254 NKQVKRY
+2254 QVKRY
-2261 ETITDEIEHKKNMMT
+2261 ETMTNEIEHKKNMMT
-2276 LLYGDEAYEE
+2276 LLYGDEAYSE
-2286 LESWYDLQNQVNQG
+2286 LESWYSLQNQVNQG
-2300 QLSFE
+2300 QLEFE
-2305 KQQVDYWKQRMSELE
+2305 KQQVDYWEKRTKELE
-2320 EGSEAWEEAESQW
+2320 EGSEAWKEAESQW
-2333 QSALSSFNSTL
+2333 QSALSSFNSIL
-2344 ENAIQNIIDKYSNAI
+2344 ENAVQNIINKYSNAV
-2359 NKIFANMTN
+2359 NKIFANMTK

-2395 GINSIYQIT
+2395 GVNSIYQIT

-2498 AEQKLAD
+2498 ANQKLAD
-2505 AQNSLYNFDKDQ
+2505 AQNNLYNFDKDQ
-2517 YSQNLSDMYS
+2517 YSQNLSEIYS
-2527 IYEEYMN
+2527 MYEEYQQ
-2534 KMKEI
+2534 KMIEI
-2539 ATNQNLDEK
+2539 ANNSSLTQKEK
-2548 ERQRQLTELTQKYQ
+2548 ERQLAEARQKYI
-2562 EYITGLT
+2562 EYITNLT
-2569 QDNEQIRS
+2569 QDNEYIRQ
-2577 NLADSTFQNYFA
+2577 NLSDSTFQNYFA
-2589 NQEIAQDTT
+2589 NQEIARDIT

-2606 DYCEKAGLSF
+2606 NYCENAGLSF

-2636 KLKDFGLAFDEQ
+2636 RLKDFGLTFDEQ
-2648 TNALKVNWKGMTDSN
+2648 TNTLKVNWKNMTDDN
-2663 KLDFSNCI
+2663 KQKFSDCM
-2671 NTNVTLWDSAM
+2671 NTNVPLWNSSM
-2682 QDMINKINTDESSF
+2682 QSMIGRINSDENSL
-2696 KNMSVK
+2696 KNMSIK
-2702 ALDEIKQAQINYNKE
+2702 ALNEIKQAQIDYNKE
-2717 IEATKAAIGGID
+2717 IEATKTAIGGID
-2729 FTKVNEGSTTWKSY
+2729 FTKINEDSEKWQKYITDIRDKNKEIINSNEILATKLIEVN
-2743 MDSINTSSGQIVSKY
+2743 NR
-2758 QQQATELINLN
+2758 L
-2769 EKAKLYK
+2769 K
-2776 EQWDQILANIKESVK
+2776 ETKETYDQIKKDAEETLSAAQKTAALNANKTKEK
-2791 QSQQIQTSQANNA
+2791 DLNQKYANA
-2804 TKDDI
+2804 KA
-2809 KGSTTKVTTT
+2809 GAVAGTTT
-2819 VGAVGGTTAGAAIG
+2819 VGAGAGAAIG
-2833 FAVGGPLGA
+2833 GAVGGIPGA
-2842 LLGGLLGGGL
+2842 IVGGLIGGGIGLIGGLLG
-2852 GAAGGYVAG
+2852 
-2861 RFDTGGYTGDWTDS
+2861 FDSGGYTGQWTDKGS
-2875 AADKKDGKLAIL
+2875 TNNGKLAIL

-2919 ALEAANSYTSDLDTA
+2919 ALETANSYTSDLDTA

-2950 HIDATFPNVTNH
+2950 HIDATFPNVTDH

-2971 LMNTASQKVMEKN
+2971 LINTASQKVMEKN

>member
-29 LQEISKLTNTKFKQ
+29 LQDISKLTNTKFKQ

-260 ATDTEEY
+260 AEDTEEY

-275 AATASDLEE
+275 AATASDLKE

-351 YSSKMAELGFNVL
+351 YSGKMAELGFNVL

-464 DTINSVT
+464 DTINTVT
-471 DGLKVLVKLTDNWI
+471 DGLKVLIKLTDNWI

-611 NLGLDKN
+611 NLGLDDN

-644 NYSRLKAILKDTDLA
+644 NYSRLKAVLKDTDLA

-678 KTVQAFLETYKALQ
+678 KTVQAFLETYQALQ
-692 NEMKTNASSFKQGDD
+692 NEMKTNAGSFKQGDD
-707 TLFASRVNEWQ
+707 TLFANRVNEWQ

-729 NDIGFQSLN
+729 NDIGFKSLN

-803 AKFDELVKIIS
+803 AKFDELVKTIS

-840 NIWRVLNDDSIS
+840 NVWRVLNDDSIS

-921 TSRKKIA
+921 NSRKKIA
-928 ETSQEFEDATANLKT
+928 ETSQEFEDATSNLKT

-955 EELAKIKQ
+955 EELAKIKS
-963 ADLTSSQKEE
+963 ADLTNSQKEE
-973 IANLTAQNALLET
+973 ITNLQAQNALLET

-994 RQAAMNDTIDQYEED
+994 RQAAMDNTIDQYEED
-1009 SAKGLYSKDHTYE
+1009 SANGIYSKDSTFE
-1022 TTDMGNVPSTT
+1022 TQAADYNHSAT
-1033 LDFNDPNAWTNY
+1033 LDLNDPNAWTNY
-1045 ETSVRAAASKYS
+1045 ATKIQSEAATLDENLQQLMLKNLETDRQLF
-1057 EDNITGQQMLAAL
+1057 I
-1070 STEKKAFE
+1070 
-1078 KAQEDY
+1078 KAQQDY
-1084 VSFYADNFET
+1084 TQFYSDNFET
-1094 LQQVVDAYIAK
+1094 LQQVVAAYIAK
-1105 GKEIPASL
+1105 GKEIPESL
-1113 NEDMKQS
+1113 NEDMKKS
-1120 MEAAGTYEATA
+1120 MEIAGTYETTA

-1155 KGSDQTWKQVLPAS
+1155 KGSDQTWEQILPAS

-1175 DIIKNTGLS
+1175 DIIKDTGLS
-1184 IEDVLTTALG
+1184 VEDVLTTALG

-1209 SIEKLK
+1209 SVEKLK
-1215 IGTTVTDENVTAL
+1215 VGTTVTDENVTAL
-1228 SELISKIQTKGEDSL
+1228 SELISKIQTKGQDSL
-1243 TDKELQSLE
+1243 TDKELKSLE

-1262 IKYATLATLRKTNEQ
+1262 TRYATLATLRKTNEQ
-1277 EYIKLLKEGREELRQ
+1277 EYIKLLKEGREQLRQ
-1292 QTIQESAQKITEGRS
+1292 QTVQEAAQKITEGRS

-1312 NTSFTSGNNKGQQQV
+1312 NTSFTSGNSKGQQQV
-1327 TVGVNFDDKDFRA
+1327 TVGANFDDKDFRV

-1399 PQLADSLLANSKRM
+1399 PQLADVILENSSRA

-1422 AGFEAFKAAAMQ
+1422 AGFEAFKTAAMQ
-1434 EMSIDSQLTKEKINK
+1434 EMATDSQVTKQKIEN
-1449 QITEYNAEIN
+1449 QITEYDAEIE

-1499 MYNNAIE
+1499 MYNNAVE

-1557 GQQAITNNEEYTP
+1557 GQQAIANNEAYTP
-1570 NLSAIDPSNYRTKFK
+1570 NLSAIDPSNYRKKSK

-1590 LTSEEITSDGIDD
+1590 LTNEEITSDGIDN

-1617 TKDKLET
+1617 TRDKLET
-1624 YLTSLKAGKATLIG
+1624 YLTSLKASKATLVG
-1638 LFAQIDAANVALG
+1638 LIAQIDAADVALG
-1651 DFQGKGGSSKKG
+1651 DFQGKGGSSHSG
-1663 GATAAHIADIIDK
+1663 STTAHIADIIDK
-1676 LEDEL
+1676 LTDEL
-1681 DAYHN
+1681 DAYHD
-1686 INIEIQQLE
+1686 INIQIQTLE
-1695 NEYSKLQDL
+1695 NEMDMLQTQ
-1704 AEELYGND
+1704 EKNVFGND
-1712 LIKNYDKQLDNL
+1712 LIQNYADQVSNVTEQFSAWQDKLEV
-1724 NKQLDK
+1724 NKQV
-1730 QKEKLQINK
+1730 IS
-1739 KVVADT
+1739 DT
-1745 KAVVEAYNSTDVS
+1745 KNLLSKFNLKDKN
-1758 GNPLTAIFDEDG
+1758 GNTLTIKYDEKG
-1770 QITNYNELLDALQTK
+1770 QISNYNDILKALQDK
-1785 INTKTDEYNALNYSG
+1785 INQDTDRYNTMSYTE

-1808 LKQEIEQLTK
+1808 IKQNIEQDTK
-1818 DRELLKTHMDAYNT
+1818 TRSLLQSTMDSYNT
-1832 ALNED
+1832 ALNETGPEAEK
-1837 QQNILDQMQ
+1837 QLETLKTQLNELYSQLTNIDNYKIDLGLKDRSAITEPLNEISSALDSLSSEMENLTDISNNLLGEDFYNNISRAKTALTTQLIVAVAQTAKTFWEAKNKIEDTNTMMKNLKSTVEASKKSLQALLDQMKANGQ
-1846 KVHEE
+1846 EDTYGVGNVLAGLNDINLDSGNITDVVKAVFK
-1851 ILEINQT
+1851 INQSSGQLT
-1858 MIDFKSPKLSDYI
+1858 EIANQASEAAAAGGEAATTAEATAAATGKAATELAGSAGTTALGYVGIAIMIAKAAYSLAKMINSYSEKMSEIRIAESNYDINEAIRADEYLSKWQSFRRIMEDLKKTDYLGKIKQDLRDIVENLSGLKFNGDNIKSFEMIKLQ
-1871 EDIHLLT
+1871 
-1878 DTLNDLSS
+1878 
-1886 ALNGIESLISNS
+1886 IESSDSLINQ
-1898 EIDTYASAWSEFG
+1898 
-1911 LDILETAGKL
+1911 L
-1921 SETYDS
+1921 YDK
-1927 FVKIQD
+1927 V
-1933 SAINLK
+1933 
-1939 QIFSQSKTNFK
+1939 
-1950 GIAGK
+1950 
-1955 WTEQR
+1955 
-1960 NNLQNQITAAQEKQ
+1960 
-1974 AAGKTL
+1974 
-1980 SQDELDLLGTGSEQI
+1980 
-1995 NLYNQNLNLLDTLS
+1995 
-2009 QRLDQIGQNFNL
+2009 
-2021 KDPKTWFNTVKDLSS
+2021 
-2036 YLKDFKGTI
+2036 
-2045 TDLLNSGASVNIGA
+2045 
-2059 VEDLSGVLNGLSSE
+2059 NGLNE
-2073 LSATLG
+2073 
-2079 SITAGISLGV
+2079 SI
-2089 SVVSTII
+2089 
-2096 TALDNLT
+2096 
-2103 SAIQKVRVRMANEK
+2103 K
-2117 AELANTEF
+2117 
-2125 DSMSQWMEFR
+2125 
-2135 KSLEILTGNKSLGKL
+2135 
-2150 KQSIQDLTD
+2150 
-2159 LLQEFGGG
+2159 
-2167 SSLDGVKTTIDTFGT
+2167 
-2182 LKSRVDSLNQSISD
+2182 D
-2196 GSYKN
+2196 GSYKK
-2201 TYATFWK
+2201 TYSSGILFWK
-2208 NGLSQALSDLK
+2208 KNNLDKALADLDTYNEK
-2219 KYTDDL
+2219 FMDKL
-2225 MNQTEQVQEIL
+2225 EEIQNLFTSAEESFL
-2236 ENWSSEFVNAWSY
+2236 EAWSHY
-2249 IGDQM
+2249 GDKL
-2254 NKQVKRY
+2254 NKQVTRY
-2261 ETITDEIEHKKNMMT
+2261 ETILNSIDHNKNIMT
-2276 LLYGDEAYEE
+2276 LLYGDEAYSKLNDWYN
-2286 LESWYDLQNQVNQG
+2286 LETQVNESR
-2300 QLSFE
+2300 LSYQ
-2305 KQQVDYWKQRMSELE
+2305 KQQVDFWEKQMSELT
-2320 EGSEAWEEAESQW
+2320 EGSEAWEEAESQY
-2333 QSALSSFNSTL
+2333 QSALSSFNSAL
-2344 ENAIQNIIDKYSNAI
+2344 EDAIQNIIDKYSNAV
-2359 NKIFANMTN
+2359 NEIFANMTN
-2368 QLTNGAGLSWLQ
+2368 QLTNSAGLSWLQ

-2395 GINSIYQIT
+2395 GVNSIYQIT

-2428 KLMDEQLADLKSRD
+2428 KLMDEQLTNLKSKD

-2470 NNSKMRLTRD
+2470 NNSKMRLIRD

-2498 AEQKLAD
+2498 ANQKLAD
-2505 AQNSLYNFDKDQ
+2505 TQNNLYNFDKDQ

-2527 IYEEYMN
+2527 AYEEYIN

-2539 ATNQNLDEK
+2539 ATNQNLDEE

-2569 QDNEQIRS
+2569 SDNEQIRS

-2589 NQEIAQDTT
+2589 NQEIAKDTT
-2598 SSNYQEFM
+2598 SSNYQQFM
-2606 DYCEKAGLSF
+2606 DYCQQAGLSF
-2616 DATTGKMTTDISS
+2616 DETTGKMTTDISN
-2629 LSEESKN
+2629 LSEESKQRLEEFGISFN
-2636 KLKDFGLAFDEQ
+2636 STTNSLKINWSTMTEDNKIKFSECMNQNNALWNSSIQNMIGKISTDEDSFEKLSSAALNKIIDLQKEYNSLIDKLKSSLGGL
-2648 TNALKVNWKGMTDSN
+2648 
-2663 KLDFSNCI
+2663 
-2671 NTNVTLWDSAM
+2671 
-2682 QDMINKINTDESSF
+2682 
-2696 KNMSVK
+2696 
-2702 ALDEIKQAQINYNKE
+2702 
-2717 IEATKAAIGGID
+2717 D
-2729 FTKVNEGSTTWKSY
+2729 FTKPTTDLSKWKNY
-2743 MDSINTSSGQIVSKY
+2743 TDSISSQNDKILQKY
-2758 QQQATELINLN
+2758 RDEAAELIKMN
-2769 EKAKLYK
+2769 EQLELTKAKWQEIYETKYK
-2776 EQWDQILANIKESVK
+2776 AAALDANKTSATTPTKKKKKGILNPFSWFDSDREGWSLF
-2791 QSQQIQTSQANNA
+2791 
-2804 TKDDI
+2804 
-2809 KGSTTKVTTT
+2809 G
-2819 VGAVGGTTAGAAIG
+2819 GA
-2833 FAVGGPLGA
+2833 
-2842 LLGGLLGGGL
+2842 
-2852 GAAGGYVAG
+2852 
-2861 RFDTGGYTGDWTDS
+2861 TGGYTGDWSDHTGEY
-2875 AADKKDGKLAIL
+2875 KDGKWAIL
-2887 HEKELVLNAED
+2887 HQKELVLNAED

-2919 ALEAANSYTSDLDTA
+2919 ALETANSYTSDLDTA
-2934 TPIVTQPITQ
+2934 TPIVTQPIIQ

-2950 HIDATFPNVTNH
+2950 HIDATFPNVTDH

-2971 LMNTASQKVMEKN
+2971 LINTASQKVMEKN

>member
-56 SVATEVSNAIN
+56 SIATEVSNAIN

-260 ATDTEEY
+260 AEDTEEY

-275 AATASDLEE
+275 AATASDLKE

-351 YSSKMAELGFNVL
+351 YSGKMAELGFNVL

-378 EIGNNWKNLSREQ
+378 EIGNDWKNLSREQ

-464 DTINSVT
+464 DTINTVT

-611 NLGLDKN
+611 NLGLDDN

-644 NYSRLKAILKDTDLA
+644 NYSRLKAVLKDTDLA

-678 KTVQAFLETYKALQ
+678 KTVQAFLETYQALQ
-692 NEMKTNASSFKQGDD
+692 NEMKTNAGSFKQGDD

-729 NDIGFQSLN
+729 NDIGFKSLN

-803 AKFDELVKIIS
+803 AKFDELVKTIS

-840 NIWRVLNDDSIS
+840 NVWRVLNDDSIS

-863 LISSVTSLLMMSNSL
+863 LTSSVTSLLMMSNSL

-921 TSRKKIA
+921 NSRKKIA
-928 ETSQEFEDATANLKT
+928 ETSQEFEDATSNLKT

-955 EELAKIKQ
+955 EELAKIKS
-963 ADLTSSQKEE
+963 ADLTNSQKEE
-973 IANLTAQNALLET
+973 ITNLQAQNALLET

-994 RQAAMNDTIDQYEED
+994 RQAAMDNTIDQYEED
-1009 SAKGLYSKDHTYE
+1009 SANGIYSKDSTFE
-1022 TTDMGNVPSTT
+1022 TQAADYNHSAT
-1033 LDFNDPNAWTNY
+1033 LDLNDPNAWTNY
-1045 ETSVRAAASKYS
+1045 ATKIQSEAATLDENLQQLMLKNLETDRQLF
-1057 EDNITGQQMLAAL
+1057 I
-1070 STEKKAFE
+1070 
-1078 KAQEDY
+1078 KAQQDY
-1084 VSFYADNFET
+1084 TQFYSDNFET
-1094 LQQVVDAYIAK
+1094 LQQVVAAYIAK
-1105 GKEIPASL
+1105 GKEIPESL
-1113 NEDMKQS
+1113 NEDMKKS
-1120 MEAAGTYEATA
+1120 MEVAGTYETTA

-1155 KGSDQTWKQVLPAS
+1155 KGSDQTWEQILPAS

-1175 DIIKNTGLS
+1175 DIIKDTGLS
-1184 IEDVLTTALG
+1184 VEDVLTTALG

-1209 SIEKLK
+1209 SVEKLK
-1215 IGTTVTDENVTAL
+1215 VGTTVTDENVTAL
-1228 SELISKIQTKGEDSL
+1228 SELISKIQTKGQDSL
-1243 TDKELQSLE
+1243 TDKELTSLE

-1262 IKYATLATLRKTNEQ
+1262 TKYATLATLRKTNEQ
-1277 EYIKLLKEGREELRQ
+1277 EYIKLLKEGREQLRQ

-1312 NTSFTSGNNKGQQQV
+1312 NTSFTSGNSKGQQQV

-1399 PQLADSLLANSKRM
+1399 PQLADVILENSSRA

-1422 AGFEAFKAAAMQ
+1422 AGFEAFKTAAMQ
-1434 EMSIDSQLTKEKINK
+1434 EMATNSQVTKQKIEN
-1449 QITEYNAEIN
+1449 QITEYDAEIE

-1475 EQSGTDETNLKQ
+1475 EQSGTDETDLKQ
-1487 AANEAIDELNTQ
+1487 AVNEAIDDLNTQ
-1499 MYNNAIE
+1499 MYNNAVE
-1506 LATQSDNQ
+1506 LSTQSDNQ

-1557 GQQAITNNEEYTP
+1557 GQQAIANNEAYTP
-1570 NLSAIDPSNYRTKFK
+1570 NLSAIDPSNYHKKSK

-1590 LTSEEITSDGIDD
+1590 LTNEEITSDGIDN

-1617 TKDKLET
+1617 TRDKLET
-1624 YLTSLKAGKATLIG
+1624 YLTSLKASKATLVG
-1638 LFAQIDAANVALG
+1638 LIAQIDAADVALG
-1651 DFQGKGGSSKKG
+1651 DFQGKGGSSHSG
-1663 GATAAHIADIIDK
+1663 STTAHIADIIDK
-1676 LEDEL
+1676 LTDEL
-1681 DAYHN
+1681 DAYHD
-1686 INIEIQQLE
+1686 INIQIQTLE
-1695 NEYSKLQDL
+1695 NEMDMLQTQ
-1704 AEELYGND
+1704 EKNVFGND
-1712 LIKNYDKQLDNL
+1712 LIQNYADQVSNVTEQFSAWQDKLEV
-1724 NKQLDK
+1724 NKQV
-1730 QKEKLQINK
+1730 IS
-1739 KVVADT
+1739 DT
-1745 KAVVEAYNSTDVS
+1745 KNLLSKFNLKDKN
-1758 GNPLTAIFDEDG
+1758 GNTLTIKYDEKG
-1770 QITNYNELLDALQTK
+1770 QISNYNDILKALQDK
-1785 INTKTDEYNALNYSG
+1785 INQDTDRYNTMSYTE

-1808 LKQEIEQLTK
+1808 IKQNIEQDTK
-1818 DRELLKTHMDAYNT
+1818 TRSLLQSTMDSYNT
-1832 ALNED
+1832 ALNETGPEAEK
-1837 QQNILDQMQ
+1837 QLETLKTQLNELYSQLTNIDNYKIDLGLKDRSAITEPLNEISSALDSLSSEMENLTDISNNLLGEDFYNNISRAKTALTTQLIVAVAQTAKTFWEAKNKIEDTNTMMKNLKSTVEASKKSLQALLDQMKANGQ
-1846 KVHEE
+1846 EDTYGVGNVLAGLNDINLDSGNITDVVKAVFK
-1851 ILEINQT
+1851 INQSSGQLT
-1858 MIDFKSPKLSDYI
+1858 EIANQASKAAAAGGEAATTAEATAAATGKAATELAGSAGTTALGYVGIAIMIAKAAYSLAKMINSYSEKMSEIRIAESNYDINEAIRADEYLSKWQSFRRIMEDLKKTDYLGKIKQDLRDIVENLSGLKFNGDNIKSFEMIKLQ
-1871 EDIHLLT
+1871 
-1878 DTLNDLSS
+1878 
-1886 ALNGIESLISNS
+1886 IESSDSLINQ
-1898 EIDTYASAWSEFG
+1898 
-1911 LDILETAGKL
+1911 L
-1921 SETYDS
+1921 YDK
-1927 FVKIQD
+1927 V
-1933 SAINLK
+1933 
-1939 QIFSQSKTNFK
+1939 
-1950 GIAGK
+1950 
-1955 WTEQR
+1955 
-1960 NNLQNQITAAQEKQ
+1960 
-1974 AAGKTL
+1974 
-1980 SQDELDLLGTGSEQI
+1980 
-1995 NLYNQNLNLLDTLS
+1995 
-2009 QRLDQIGQNFNL
+2009 
-2021 KDPKTWFNTVKDLSS
+2021 
-2036 YLKDFKGTI
+2036 
-2045 TDLLNSGASVNIGA
+2045 
-2059 VEDLSGVLNGLSSE
+2059 NGLNE
-2073 LSATLG
+2073 
-2079 SITAGISLGV
+2079 SI
-2089 SVVSTII
+2089 
-2096 TALDNLT
+2096 
-2103 SAIQKVRVRMANEK
+2103 K
-2117 AELANTEF
+2117 
-2125 DSMSQWMEFR
+2125 
-2135 KSLEILTGNKSLGKL
+2135 
-2150 KQSIQDLTD
+2150 
-2159 LLQEFGGG
+2159 
-2167 SSLDGVKTTIDTFGT
+2167 
-2182 LKSRVDSLNQSISD
+2182 D
-2196 GSYKN
+2196 GSYKK
-2201 TYATFWK
+2201 TYSSGILFWK
-2208 NGLSQALSDLK
+2208 KNNLDKALADLDTYNEK
-2219 KYTDDL
+2219 FMDKL
-2225 MNQTEQVQEIL
+2225 EEIQNLFTSAEESFL
-2236 ENWSSEFVNAWSY
+2236 EAWSHY
-2249 IGDQM
+2249 GDKL
-2254 NKQVKRY
+2254 NKQVTRY
-2261 ETITDEIEHKKNMMT
+2261 ETILNSIDHNKNIMT
-2276 LLYGDEAYEE
+2276 LLYGDEAYSKLNDWYN
-2286 LESWYDLQNQVNQG
+2286 LETQVNESR
-2300 QLSFE
+2300 LSYQ
-2305 KQQVDYWKQRMSELE
+2305 KQQVDFWEKQMSELT
-2320 EGSEAWEEAESQW
+2320 EGSEAWEEAESQY
-2333 QSALSSFNSTL
+2333 QSALSSFNSAL
-2344 ENAIQNIIDKYSNAI
+2344 EDAIQNIIDKYSNAV
-2359 NKIFANMTN
+2359 NEIFANMTN

-2395 GINSIYQIT
+2395 GVNSIYQIT

-2428 KLMDEQLADLKSRD
+2428 KLMDEQLTDLKSRD

-2470 NNSKMRLTRD
+2470 NNSKMRLIRD

-2490 ADEDAINE
+2490 VDEDAINE
-2498 AEQKLAD
+2498 ANQKLAD
-2505 AQNSLYNFDKDQ
+2505 TQNNLYNFDKDQ

-2527 IYEEYMN
+2527 AYEEYIN

-2539 ATNQNLDEK
+2539 ATNQNLDEE
-2548 ERQRQLTELTQKYQ
+2548 ERQRQLTKLTQKYQ

-2569 QDNEQIRS
+2569 SDNEQIRS

-2589 NQEIAQDTT
+2589 NQEIAKDTT
-2598 SSNYQEFM
+2598 SSNYQQFI
-2606 DYCEKAGLSF
+2606 DYCQQAGLSF
-2616 DATTGKMTTDISS
+2616 DETTGKMTTDISN
-2629 LSEESKN
+2629 LSEESKQRLEEFGISFN
-2636 KLKDFGLAFDEQ
+2636 STTNSLKINWSTMTEDNKIKFSECMNQNNALWNSSIQNMIGKISTDEDSFEKLSSAALNKIIDLQKEYNSLIDKLKSSLGGL
-2648 TNALKVNWKGMTDSN
+2648 
-2663 KLDFSNCI
+2663 
-2671 NTNVTLWDSAM
+2671 
-2682 QDMINKINTDESSF
+2682 
-2696 KNMSVK
+2696 
-2702 ALDEIKQAQINYNKE
+2702 
-2717 IEATKAAIGGID
+2717 D
-2729 FTKVNEGSTTWKSY
+2729 FTKPTTDLSKWKNY
-2743 MDSINTSSGQIVSKY
+2743 TDSISSQNDKILQKY
-2758 QQQATELINLN
+2758 RDEAAELIKMN
-2769 EKAKLYK
+2769 EQLELTKAKWQEIYETKYK
-2776 EQWDQILANIKESVK
+2776 AAALDANKTSATTPTKKKKKGILNPFSWFDSDREGWSLF
-2791 QSQQIQTSQANNA
+2791 
-2804 TKDDI
+2804 
-2809 KGSTTKVTTT
+2809 G
-2819 VGAVGGTTAGAAIG
+2819 GA
-2833 FAVGGPLGA
+2833 
-2842 LLGGLLGGGL
+2842 
-2852 GAAGGYVAG
+2852 
-2861 RFDTGGYTGDWTDS
+2861 TGGYTGDWSDHTGEY
-2875 AADKKDGKLAIL
+2875 KDGKWAIL
-2887 HEKELVLNAED
+2887 HQKELVLNAED

-2919 ALEAANSYTSDLDTA
+2919 ALETANSYTSDLDTA

-2950 HIDATFPNVTNH
+2950 HIDATFPNVTDH

>member
-235 SNVTGQSTDDV
+235 SNVTRQSTDDV

-260 ATDTEEY
+260 AEDTEEY

-275 AATASDLEE
+275 AATASDLKE

-351 YSSKMAELGFNVL
+351 YSGKMAELGFNVL

-412 DNWEEYQSALNVSQ
+412 DNWKEYQSALNVSQ

-464 DTINSVT
+464 DTINTVT

-644 NYSRLKAILKDTDLA
+644 NYSRLKAALKDTNLA

-667 KTMGAAYVENK
+667 KIMGAAYVENK

-692 NEMKTNASSFKQGDD
+692 NEMKTNAGSFKQGDD

-718 TALSDAVNRHS
+718 TALSDATNRHS

-761 VSGSFSRMVGE
+761 VSSSFSRMVGE

-803 AKFDELVKIIS
+803 AKFDELVKTIS

-828 LTSLTATISNVQ
+828 MTSFAATVSNAK
-840 NIWRVLNDDSIS
+840 NAWEVLNDKTLT
-852 GTEKLTQTITG
+852 GTEKITQGLTSTG
-863 LISSVTSLLMMSNSL
+863 TALSGVVMGINSL
-878 YKGLT
+878 SKGL
-883 ALGLASGPAGWTVV
+883 AVLGLG
-897 GILAAGAAI
+897 
-906 AGVVSWIDKQ
+906 
-916 SKATE
+916 SKAAMGIAVAVMAVGAVIGIVTQAIE
-921 TSRKKIA
+921 EHNKAAEKAREKIA
-928 ETSQEFEDATANLKT
+928 NSSKEFEEATSNLKT

-955 EELAKIKQ
+955 EELAKIKS
-963 ADLTSSQKEE
+963 ADLTNSQKEE
-973 IANLTAQNALLET
+973 ITNLQAQNALLET

-994 RQAAMNDTIDQYEED
+994 RQAAMDDTIDQYEED
-1009 SAKGLYSKDHTYE
+1009 SANGVYSKD
-1022 TTDMGNVPSTT
+1022 STFKTQAADYAHSAT
-1033 LDFNDPNAWTNY
+1033 LDLNDPNAWTNY
-1045 ETSVRAAASKYS
+1045 ATKVQGDAVTLN
-1057 EDNITGQQMLAAL
+1057 EDQQQLMLANL
-1070 STEKKAFE
+1070 EKDRQLFI
-1078 KAQEDY
+1078 KAQQDY
-1084 VSFYADNFET
+1084 TQFYSDNFET
-1094 LQQVVDAYIAK
+1094 LQQVVAAYIAK
-1105 GKEIPASL
+1105 GKEIPESL
-1113 NEDMKQS
+1113 NEDMKKS
-1120 MEAAGTYEATA
+1120 MEVAGTYETTA

-1155 KGSDQTWKQVLPAS
+1155 KGSDQTWEQILPAS

-1175 DIIKNTGLS
+1175 DIIKDTGLS
-1184 IEDVLTTALG
+1184 VEDVLTTALG

-1209 SIEKLK
+1209 SVEKLK
-1215 IGTTVTDENVTAL
+1215 VGTTVTDENVTAL
-1228 SELISKIQTKGEDSL
+1228 SELISKIQTKGQDSL
-1243 TDKELQSLE
+1243 TDKELTSLE

-1262 IKYATLATLRKTNEQ
+1262 TRYATLATLRKTNEQ
-1277 EYIKLLKEGREELRQ
+1277 EYIKLLKEGREQLRQ

-1312 NTSFTSGNNKGQQQV
+1312 NSSFISGNNKGQQQI

-1399 PQLADSLLANSKRM
+1399 PQLADVILENSSRA

-1422 AGFEAFKAAAMQ
+1422 AGFEAFKTTAMQ
-1434 EMSIDSQLTKEKINK
+1434 EMATNSQVTKQKIEN
-1449 QITEYNAEIN
+1449 QITEYDAEIE

-1475 EQSGTDETNLKQ
+1475 EQSGTDETDLKQ
-1487 AANEAIDELNTQ
+1487 AANEAIDDLNTQ
-1499 MYNNAIE
+1499 MYNNAVE
-1506 LATQSDNQ
+1506 LSTQSDNQ

-1557 GQQAITNNEEYTP
+1557 GQQAIANNEAYTP
-1570 NLSAIDPSNYRTKFK
+1570 NLSAINPSNYHKKSK

-1590 LTSEEITSDGIDD
+1590 LTNEEITSDGIDN

-1617 TKDKLET
+1617 TRDKLET
-1624 YLTSLKAGKATLIG
+1624 YLTSLKASKATLVG
-1638 LFAQIDAANVALG
+1638 LIAQIDAADVALG
-1651 DFQGKGGSSKKG
+1651 DFQGKGGGSHSG
-1663 GATAAHIADIIDK
+1663 STTAHIADIIDK
-1676 LEDEL
+1676 LTDEL
-1681 DAYHN
+1681 DAYHD
-1686 INIEIQQLE
+1686 INIEISRLGNSLDLLQ
-1695 NEYSKLQDL
+1695 SKQKN
-1704 AEELYGND
+1704 LYGSD
-1712 LIKNYDKQLDNL
+1712 LLQNYADQITNI
-1724 NKQLDK
+1724 NTQYDK
-1730 QKEKLQINK
+1730 QKEKLKINEQ
-1739 KVVADT
+1739 VLAHT
-1745 KAVVEAYNSTDVS
+1745 KDLMSNMSLTDKN
-1758 GNPLTAIFDEDG
+1758 GNALTVQYGEDG
-1770 QITNYNELLDALQTK
+1770 QISNYNEILESLK
-1785 INTKTDEYNALNYSG
+1785 EKYNADVETYNKKDYEN
-1800 QQTESGKT
+1800 QNTEAGKT
-1808 LKQEIEQLTK
+1808 LKSNIEQEKKTY
-1818 DRELLKTHMDAYNT
+1818 ELLQTYMDAYNT
-1832 ALNED
+1832 ALNETGPEAEKQMEELKNQLAEIYKTLGD
-1837 QQNILDQMQ
+1837 ISTYHIADRVKKDTSIVDSALDEAESALSSLQSQFENLESVSDGLFGDDFIAATNKAVAALNTKLLVGVLQLGKAIWNAKNDIDDTKDNMLDLASVLSGTKKSLDSLAKSDVFKDDKYGISSLINGLNNINFDPNNAKTWVESFKQISSLIEQFRDI
-1846 KVHEE
+1846 E
-1851 ILEINQT
+1851 NQT
-1858 MIDFKSPKLSDYI
+1858 IAAGDASAYEQLQG
-1871 EDIHLLT
+1871 
-1878 DTLNDLSS
+1878 LSS
-1886 ALNGIESLISNS
+1886 QLSSTVGTLAGSITSAASTIVNALINFINVINTYSQQMS
-1898 EIDTYASAWSEFG
+1898 EIRIARAN
-1911 LDILETAGKL
+1911 
-1921 SETYDS
+1921 
-1927 FVKIQD
+1927 IQTD
-1933 SAINLK
+1933 SAIEIDNM
-1939 QIFSQSKTNFK
+1939 ISK
-1950 GIAGK
+1950 
-1955 WTEQR
+1955 W
-1960 NNLQNQITAAQEKQ
+1960 
-1974 AAGKTL
+1974 
-1980 SQDELDLLGTGSEQI
+1980 QD
-1995 NLYNQNLNLLDTLS
+1995 
-2009 QRLDQIGQNFNL
+2009 
-2021 KDPKTWFNTVKDLSS
+2021 
-2036 YLKDFKGTI
+2036 
-2045 TDLLNSGASVNIGA
+2045 
-2059 VEDLSGVLNGLSSE
+2059 
-2073 LSATLG
+2073 
-2079 SITAGISLGV
+2079 
-2089 SVVSTII
+2089 
-2096 TALDNLT
+2096 
-2103 SAIQKVRVRMANEK
+2103 
-2117 AELANTEF
+2117 
-2125 DSMSQWMEFR
+2125 FR
-2135 KSLEILTGNKSLGKL
+2135 KVMEHIKDNDYLGKL
-2150 KQSIQDLTD
+2150 KQDLRDIIELLTGDDSFDLTHIKD
-2159 LLQEFGGG
+2159 LDVDSF
-2167 SSLDGVKTTIDTFGT
+2167 KAKIDTASSGIQV
-2182 LKSRVDSLNQSISD
+2182 LINQVNRLNSNIED
-2196 GSYKN
+2196 GSYKKD
-2201 TYATFWK
+2201 YASGILWWYDD
-2208 NGLSQALSDLK
+2208 GLSKAI
-2219 KYTDDL
+2219 DDL
-2225 MNQTEQVQEIL
+2225 NNYSGSL
-2236 ENWSSEFVNAWSY
+2236 EDSLEKIENLITDFQSNFINAWSE
-2249 IGDQM
+2249 IGDQLGR
-2254 NKQVKRY
+2254 QVKRY
-2261 ETITDEIEHKKNMMT
+2261 ETMTNEIEHKKNMMT
-2276 LLYGDEAYEE
+2276 LLYGDEAYSE
-2286 LESWYDLQNQVNQG
+2286 LESWYSLQNQVNQG
-2300 QLSFE
+2300 QLEFE
-2305 KQQVDYWKQRMSELE
+2305 KQQVDYWEKRTKELE
-2320 EGSEAWEEAESQW
+2320 EGSEAWKEAESQW
-2333 QSALSSFNSTL
+2333 QSALSSFNSIL
-2344 ENAIQNIIDKYSNAI
+2344 ENAVQNIINKYSNAV
-2359 NKIFANMTN
+2359 NKIFANMTK

-2395 GINSIYQIT
+2395 GVNSIYQIT

-2498 AEQKLAD
+2498 ANQKLAD
-2505 AQNSLYNFDKDQ
+2505 AQNNLYNFDKDQ
-2517 YSQNLSDMYS
+2517 YSQNLSEIYS
-2527 IYEEYMN
+2527 MYEEYQQ
-2534 KMKEI
+2534 KMIEI
-2539 ATNQNLDEK
+2539 ANNSSLTQEEK
-2548 ERQRQLTELTQKYQ
+2548 ERQLAEARQKYI
-2562 EYITGLT
+2562 EYITNLT
-2569 QDNEQIRS
+2569 QDNEYIRQ
-2577 NLADSTFQNYFA
+2577 NLSDSTFQNYFA
-2589 NQEIAQDTT
+2589 NQEIARDIT

-2606 DYCEKAGLSF
+2606 NYCENAGLSF

-2636 KLKDFGLAFDEQ
+2636 RLKDFGLTFDEQ
-2648 TNALKVNWKGMTDSN
+2648 TNTLKVNWKNMTDDN
-2663 KLDFSNCI
+2663 KQKFSDCM
-2671 NTNVTLWDSAM
+2671 NTNVPLWNSSM
-2682 QDMINKINTDESSF
+2682 QSMIGRINSDENSL
-2696 KNMSVK
+2696 KNMSIK
-2702 ALDEIKQAQINYNKE
+2702 ALNEIKQAQIDYNKE
-2717 IEATKAAIGGID
+2717 IEATKTAIGGID
-2729 FTKVNEGSTTWKSY
+2729 FTKINEGSEKWQKYITDIRDKNKEI
-2743 MDSINTSSGQIVSKY
+2743 INS
-2758 QQQATELINLN
+2758 N
-2769 EKAKLYK
+2769 E
-2776 EQWDQILANIKESVK
+2776 ILATKLIEVNNRLKETKETYDKIKKDAEETLSAA
-2791 QSQQIQTSQANNA
+2791 QQTAALNANKTKEEDLNQKYANA
-2804 TKDDI
+2804 KA
-2809 KGSTTKVTTT
+2809 GAVAGTTT
-2819 VGAVGGTTAGAAIG
+2819 VGVGAGAAIG
-2833 FAVGGPLGA
+2833 GTVGGIPGA
-2842 LLGGLLGGGL
+2842 IIGGLIGGGIGLIGGLLG
-2852 GAAGGYVAG
+2852 
-2861 RFDTGGYTGDWTDS
+2861 FDSGGYTGQWTDKGS
-2875 AADKKDGKLAIL
+2875 TNNGKLAIL

-2904 AVDTVRSISDSLRGQ
+2904 AVDTVRFISDSLRGQ
-2919 ALEAANSYTSDLDTA
+2919 ALETANSYTSDLDTA

-2944 SVQQDV
+2944 FVQQDV
-2950 HIDATFPNVTNH
+2950 HIDATFPNVTDH

-2971 LMNTASQKVMEKN
+2971 LINTASQKVMEKN

>member
-192 KANKAAENL
+192 KANKVAENL

-260 ATDTEEY
+260 AEDTEEY

-464 DTINSVT
+464 DTINTVT

-542 NNKTYDEESR
+542 NNKIYDEESR

-611 NLGLDKN
+611 NLGLDDN

-644 NYSRLKAILKDTDLA
+644 NYSRLKAALKDTDLA

-692 NEMKTNASSFKQGDD
+692 NEMKTNAGSFKQGDD

-718 TALSDAVNRHS
+718 TALSDATNRHS

-761 VSGSFSRMVGE
+761 VSSSFSRMVGE

-803 AKFDELVKIIS
+803 AKFDELVKTIS

-840 NIWRVLNDDSIS
+840 NVWRVLNDDSIS

-863 LISSVTSLLMMSNSL
+863 LTSSVTSLLMMSNSL

-921 TSRKKIA
+921 NSRKKIA

-943 YNDELKTNKERL
+943 YNDELNNNKKRL

-963 ADLTSSQKEE
+963 TDLTSSQKKE

-994 RQAAMNDTIDQYEED
+994 RQAAMDNTINQYEED
-1009 SAKGLYSKDHTYE
+1009 SAKGLYHKDDTYK
-1022 TTDMGNVPSTT
+1022 TTAMGGVPSTS

-1045 ETSVRAAASKYS
+1045 EASVRAAAAKYS
-1057 EDNITGQQMLAAL
+1057 ENDVTGNQMLATLDA
-1070 STEKKAFE
+1070 EKEAFK

-1141 NESLWDDLTEKAKE
+1141 NESLWNDLTEKAKE

-1175 DIIKNTGLS
+1175 DIIKDTGLS

-1209 SIEKLK
+1209 SVEKLK

-1228 SELISKIQTKGEDSL
+1228 SELISKIQTKGQDSL
-1243 TDKELQSLE
+1243 TDKELTSLE

-1262 IKYATLATLRKTNEQ
+1262 TKYATLATLRKTNEQ
-1277 EYIKLLKEGREELRQ
+1277 EYIKLLKEGREQLRQ

-1307 AAAHG
+1307 AVAHG
-1312 NTSFTSGNNKGQQQV
+1312 NTSFISGNNSKSPQQI

-1399 PQLADSLLANSKRM
+1399 PQLADSLLANSKRA

-1422 AGFEAFKAAAMQ
+1422 AGFEAFKTAAMQ
-1434 EMSIDSQLTKEKINK
+1434 EMATNSQVTKQKIEN
-1449 QITEYNAEIN
+1449 QITEYDAEIE

-1475 EQSGTDETNLKQ
+1475 EQSGTDETDLKQ

-1499 MYNNAIE
+1499 MYNNAVE

-1557 GQQAITNNEEYTP
+1557 GQQAIANNEEYTP
-1570 NLSAIDPSNYRTKFK
+1570 NLSAINPSNYRKKSK

-1590 LTSEEITSDGIDD
+1590 LTNEEITSDGIDD
-1603 AALTKVNDIVSARA
+1603 AALAKVNNIVSARA

-1624 YLTSLKAGKATLIG
+1624 YLTSLKASKATLVG
-1638 LFAQIDAANVALG
+1638 LIAQIDAADVALG
-1651 DFQGKGGSSKKG
+1651 DFQGRGGGSHSG
-1663 GATAAHIADIIDK
+1663 STTAHIADIIDK
-1676 LEDEL
+1676 LTDEL
-1681 DAYHN
+1681 DAYHD
-1686 INIEIQQLE
+1686 INIEISRLGNSLDLLQ
-1695 NEYSKLQDL
+1695 SKQKN
-1704 AEELYGND
+1704 LYGSD
-1712 LIKNYDKQLDNL
+1712 LLQNYADQITNI
-1724 NKQLDK
+1724 NTQYDK
-1730 QKEKLQINK
+1730 QKEKLKINEQ
-1739 KVVADT
+1739 VLAHT
-1745 KAVVEAYNSTDVS
+1745 KDLMSNMSLTDKN
-1758 GNPLTAIFDEDG
+1758 GNVLTVQYGEDG
-1770 QITNYNELLDALQTK
+1770 QISNYNEILESLK
-1785 INTKTDEYNALNYSG
+1785 EKYNADVETYNKKDYAN
-1800 QQTESGKT
+1800 QNTEAGKT
-1808 LKQEIEQLTK
+1808 LKSNIEQEKKTY
-1818 DRELLKTHMDAYNT
+1818 ELLQTYMDAYNT
-1832 ALNED
+1832 ALNETGPEAEKQMEELKNQLAEIYKTLGD
-1837 QQNILDQMQ
+1837 ISTYHIADRVKKDTSIVDSALDEAESALSSLQSQFENLESVSDGLFGDDFIAATNKAVAALNTKLLVGVLQLGKAIWNAKNDIDDTKDNMLDLASVLSGTKKSLDSLAKSDVFKDDKYGISSLINGLNNINFDPNNAKTWVESFKQISSLIEQFRDI
-1846 KVHEE
+1846 E
-1851 ILEINQT
+1851 NQT
-1858 MIDFKSPKLSDYI
+1858 IAAG
-1871 EDIHLLT
+1871 
-1878 DTLNDLSS
+1878 DTSAYEQLQGLSS
-1886 ALNGIESLISNS
+1886 QLSSTVGTLAGSITSAASTIVNALINFINVINTYSQQMS
-1898 EIDTYASAWSEFG
+1898 EIRIARAN
-1911 LDILETAGKL
+1911 
-1921 SETYDS
+1921 
-1927 FVKIQD
+1927 IQAD
-1933 SAINLK
+1933 SAIEIDNM
-1939 QIFSQSKTNFK
+1939 ISK
-1950 GIAGK
+1950 
-1955 WTEQR
+1955 W
-1960 NNLQNQITAAQEKQ
+1960 
-1974 AAGKTL
+1974 
-1980 SQDELDLLGTGSEQI
+1980 QD
-1995 NLYNQNLNLLDTLS
+1995 
-2009 QRLDQIGQNFNL
+2009 
-2021 KDPKTWFNTVKDLSS
+2021 
-2036 YLKDFKGTI
+2036 
-2045 TDLLNSGASVNIGA
+2045 
-2059 VEDLSGVLNGLSSE
+2059 
-2073 LSATLG
+2073 
-2079 SITAGISLGV
+2079 
-2089 SVVSTII
+2089 
-2096 TALDNLT
+2096 
-2103 SAIQKVRVRMANEK
+2103 
-2117 AELANTEF
+2117 
-2125 DSMSQWMEFR
+2125 FR
-2135 KSLEILTGNKSLGKL
+2135 KVMEHIKDNDYLGKL
-2150 KQSIQDLTD
+2150 KQDLRDIIELLTGDDSFDLTHIKD
-2159 LLQEFGGG
+2159 LDVDSF
-2167 SSLDGVKTTIDTFGT
+2167 KAKIDTASSGIQV
-2182 LKSRVDSLNQSISD
+2182 LINQVNRLNSNIGD
-2196 GSYKN
+2196 GSYKKD
-2201 TYATFWK
+2201 YASGILWWYDD
-2208 NGLSQALSDLK
+2208 GLSKAI
-2219 KYTDDL
+2219 DDL
-2225 MNQTEQVQEIL
+2225 NNYSGSL
-2236 ENWSSEFVNAWSY
+2236 EDSLEKIENLITDFQSNFINAWSE
-2249 IGDQM
+2249 IGDQLGR
-2254 NKQVKRY
+2254 QVKRY
-2261 ETITDEIEHKKNMMT
+2261 ETITNEIEHKKNMMT
-2276 LLYGDEAYEE
+2276 LLYGDEAYSE
-2286 LESWYDLQNQVNQG
+2286 LESWYSLQNQVNQG
-2300 QLSFE
+2300 QLEFE
-2305 KQQVDYWKQRMSELE
+2305 KQQVDYWEKRTKELE
-2320 EGSEAWEEAESQW
+2320 EGSEAWKEAESQW
-2333 QSALSSFNSTL
+2333 QSALSSFNSIL
-2344 ENAIQNIIDKYSNAI
+2344 ENAVQNIINKYSNAV
-2359 NKIFANMTN
+2359 NKIFANMTK

-2395 GINSIYQIT
+2395 GVNSIYQIT

-2498 AEQKLAD
+2498 ANQKLAD
-2505 AQNSLYNFDKDQ
+2505 AQNNLYNFDKDQ
-2517 YSQNLSDMYS
+2517 YSQNLSEIYS
-2527 IYEEYMN
+2527 MYEEYQQ
-2534 KMKEI
+2534 KMIEI
-2539 ATNQNLDEK
+2539 ANNSSLTQEEK
-2548 ERQRQLTELTQKYQ
+2548 ERQLAEARQKYI
-2562 EYITGLT
+2562 EYITNLT
-2569 QDNEQIRS
+2569 QDNEYIRQ
-2577 NLADSTFQNYFA
+2577 NLSDSTFQNYFA
-2589 NQEIAQDTT
+2589 NQEIARDIT

-2606 DYCEKAGLSF
+2606 NYCENAGLSF

-2636 KLKDFGLAFDEQ
+2636 RLKDFGLTFDEQ
-2648 TNALKVNWKGMTDSN
+2648 TNTLKVNWKNMTDDN
-2663 KLDFSNCI
+2663 KQKFSDCM
-2671 NTNVTLWDSAM
+2671 NTNVPLWNSSM
-2682 QDMINKINTDESSF
+2682 QSMIGRINSDENSL
-2696 KNMSVK
+2696 KNMSIK
-2702 ALDEIKQAQINYNKE
+2702 ALNEIKQAQIDYNKE
-2717 IEATKAAIGGID
+2717 IEATKTAIGGID
-2729 FTKVNEGSTTWKSY
+2729 FTKINEGSEKWQKYITDIRDKNKEI
-2743 MDSINTSSGQIVSKY
+2743 INS
-2758 QQQATELINLN
+2758 N
-2769 EKAKLYK
+2769 E
-2776 EQWDQILANIKESVK
+2776 ILATKLIEVNNRLKETKETYDKIKKDAEETLSAA
-2791 QSQQIQTSQANNA
+2791 QQTAALNANKTKEEDLNQKYANA
-2804 TKDDI
+2804 KA
-2809 KGSTTKVTTT
+2809 GAVAGTTT
-2819 VGAVGGTTAGAAIG
+2819 VGVGAGAAIG
-2833 FAVGGPLGA
+2833 GAVGGIPGA
-2842 LLGGLLGGGL
+2842 IVGGLIGGGIGLIGGLLG
-2852 GAAGGYVAG
+2852 
-2861 RFDTGGYTGDWTDS
+2861 FDSGGYTGQWTDKGS
-2875 AADKKDGKLAIL
+2875 TNNGKLAIL

-2919 ALEAANSYTSDLDTA
+2919 ALETANSYTSDLDTA

-2950 HIDATFPNVTNH
+2950 HIDATFPNVTDH

-2971 LMNTASQKVMEKN
+2971 LINTASQKVMEKN